1 MGNGAEHSKTINVVR
16 GQNNQWTIANKP
28 DYVTLDAQTGKVT
41 FNANTIK
48 PNSSITITPKAGT
61 GHSVSSN
68 PSTLTAPAAH
78 TVNTTEIVKDYG
90 SNVTAAEINN
100 AVQVANK
107 RTATIK
113 NGTAM
118 PTNLAGGST
127 TTIPVTVTYND
138 GSTEEVQESIFTK
151 ADKRELIT
159 AKNHL
164 DDPVSTEGK
173 KPGTITQYNNA
184 MHNAQQQINTA
195 KTEAQQVINN
205 ERATPQQVSD
215 ALTKVRAAQTKIDQA
230 KALLQ
235 NKEDNSQ
242 LVTSKNNLQSSVNQV
257 PSTAGMTQQSID
269 NYNAKKREAET
280 EITAAQRVIDNGDAT
295 AQQISDEKHRVD
307 NALTALNQAKH
318 DLTADTHALEQA
330 VQQLNRT
337 GTTTGKKPASITAYN
352 NSIRALQSDLTSA
365 KNSANAIIQKPIRT
379 VQEVQSALT
388 NVNRVNERLTQAI
401 NQLVPLA
408 DNSALRTAK
417 TKLDEEINKSVTTDG
432 MTQSSIQA
440 YENAKRAGQTEST
453 NAQNVINNGDATD
466 QQIAAEKTKV
476 EEKYNSLKQAIAGL
490 TPDLAPLQTAK
501 TQLQNDIDQP
511 TSTTGMTSTS
521 VATFNEKLS
530 AARTKIQEIDRV
542 LASHPDVATIRQ
554 NVTAANAAKTALDQA
569 RNGLTVDKA
578 PLENAKNQLQHSI
591 DTQTSTTGMTQDSIN
606 AYNAKLTAARN
617 KIQQINQVL
626 AGSPTVEQINTNTS
640 AANQAKSD
648 LDHARQAL
656 TPDKAPLQNAK
667 TQLEQS
673 INQPTDTTGMTT
685 ASLNAYNQK
694 LQAARQKLTEINQ
707 VLNGNPTVQNINDK
721 VTEANQAK
729 DQLNTARQGLTL
741 DRQPALT
748 TLHGA
753 SNLNQAQQ
761 NNFTQ
766 QINAAQNHAALETIK
781 SNITALN
788 TAMTKLKDSV
798 ADNNTIKSG
807 QNYTDATPANKQA
820 YDNAV
825 NAAKG
830 VIGETTNPT
839 MDVNTVNQKAASVKS
854 TKDALDGQQNLQRAK
869 TEATNAITHASDLNQ
884 AQKNALTQQVNSAQ
898 NVQAVNDIKQTTHS
912 LNTAMTG
919 LKRGVANHNQVVQS
933 DNYVNAD
940 TNKKNDYNNAY
951 NHANDIINGNAQH
964 PVITPSDVNNALS
977 NVTSKEHAL
986 NGEAKLNAAKQE
998 ANTALGH
1005 LNNLNNAQRQN
1016 LQSQI
1021 NGAHQIDAVNTIKQN
1036 ATNLNSA
1043 MGNLRQ
1049 AVADKDQVKR
1059 TEDYADAD
1067 TAKQNAYNSAVSSA
1081 ETIINQTTNPTMS
1094 VDDVNR
1100 ATSAVTSNKNALNG
1114 DEKLAQSKTDAA
1126 RAIDAL
1132 PHLNNAQKADVK
1144 SKINAASNIA
1154 GVNTV
1159 KQQGTD
1165 LNTAMGNL
1173 QGAINDEQTT
1183 LNSQNYQDATPSKKT
1198 AYTNAVQA
1206 AKDILNKSNG
1216 QNKTKDQVTE
1226 AMNQLNSAKNNLD
1239 GTRLLDQAKQTAKQQ
1254 LNNMTHLTTAQK
1266 TNLTNQINSG
1276 TTVAGVH
1283 TVQSNANTLDQ
1294 AMNTLRQSIANK
1306 DATKASEDYVD
1317 ANNDKQTAYN
1327 NAVAAAETI
1336 INANSNPEMNPST
1349 ITQKA
1354 EQVNSSKTAL
1364 NGDENLA
1371 AAKQNAK
1378 TYLNTLTS
1386 ITDAQKNNLISQ
1398 ISSAT
1403 RVSGVDTVKQNAQ
1416 HLDQAMASLQSGI
1429 NNESQ
1434 VKSSEKYRDADTN
1447 KQQEYDNAI
1456 TAAKAIL
1463 NKSTGPN
1470 TAQNAVEAAL
1480 QRVNNAKDALNG
1492 DAKLIAAQNA
1502 AKQHLGTLTHI
1513 TTAQRN
1519 DLTNQISQA
1528 TNLAGVESVKQSA
1541 NSLDG
1546 AMGNLQT
1553 AINDK
1558 SGTLASQN
1566 FLDAD
1571 EQKRNA
1577 YNQAVSAAETILNK
1591 QTGPNTAK
1599 TAVEQA
1605 LNNVNNA
1612 KHALNGTQ
1620 NLNNA
1625 KQAAITAING
1635 ASDLNQKQKDALKT
1649 QANGAQRVSNA
1660 QDVQRN
1666 ATELNTAMGTL
1677 KHAIAD
1683 KTNTLASSKYVN
1695 ADSTKQNAYTTK
1707 VTNAEHI
1714 ISGTPTV
1721 VTTPSEVTAAANQV
1735 NSAKQELNGDER
1747 LRVAKQNANTA
1758 IDALTQLNTPQ
1769 KAKLKEQVGQANRLE
1784 DVQTVQTNG
1793 QALNNA
1799 MKGLRDSIAN
1809 ETTVKASQ
1817 NYTDASSNNQS
1828 TYNSAV
1834 SNAKGIINQTN
1845 NPTMDTSAI
1854 TQATTQVNNAKNG
1867 LNGAENLRN
1876 AQNTAKQNLN
1886 TLSHLTNN
1894 QKSAISTQIDRAGHV
1909 SEVTAAKNA
1918 ATELNTQMGNLEQA
1932 IHDQNTVKQSV
1943 KFTDADK
1950 AKRDAYTN
1958 AVSRAEAIL
1967 NKTQGANTSKQDVEA
1982 AIQNVSS
1989 AKNAL
1994 NGDQNVTNAKNAAKN
2009 ALNNLTSINNAQK
2022 RDLTTKI
2029 DQATTVAGVEAVSN
2043 TGTQLNT
2050 AMANLQNGIN
2060 DKTNT
2065 LASENY
2071 HDADSDKK
2079 TAYTQAVTNAEN
2091 ILNKNS
2097 GSNLDKTAV
2106 ENALS
2111 QVANAKGALNGN
2123 HNLEQAKSNAN
2134 TTINGLQHLTTAQ
2147 KDKLKQQVQ
2156 QAQNVAGVDTV
2167 KSSAN
2172 TLNGAMGTLRNSIQ
2186 DNTATKNGQNYLD
2199 ATGSNKTNYNN
2210 AVDSANGVINA
2221 TSNPNMDAN
2230 AINQIATQVTS
2241 TKNALDGTH
2250 NLTQAKQTATNAIDG
2265 ATNLNKAQK
2274 DALKA
2279 QVTSA
2284 QRVANVTSIQQ
2295 TANELNTAMG
2305 QLQHGIDDE
2314 NATKQTQKYR
2324 DAEQSKKTAY
2334 DQAVAA
2340 AKAILN
2346 KQTGSNSD
2354 KAAVDRALQQVTSTK
2369 DALNGDA
2376 KLAEAKAAA
2385 KQNLGTL
2392 NHITNA
2398 QRTDLEGQINQA
2410 TTVDGVNT
2418 VKTNANTLDGAMNSL
2433 QGSINDKDAT
2443 LRNQNYLDAD
2453 ESKRNAYTQAVTA
2466 AEGILNKQTGG
2477 NTSKADVDNAL
2488 NAVTRAKAALNGAE
2502 NLRNAKTS
2510 ATNTINGLP
2519 NLTQLQKDNLKHQVE
2534 QAQNVAGVNG
2544 VKDKGNT
2551 LNTAM
2556 GALRTS
2562 IQNDN
2567 TTKTSQNYLDASDSN
2582 KNNYNTA
2589 VNNANGVINATNNPN
2604 MDANAINGMANQ
2616 VNTTK
2621 AALNGVQNLAQA
2633 KTNATNTI
2641 NNAHDLNQK
2650 QKDALKTQVN
2660 NAQRVSDAN
2669 NVQHTA
2675 TELNGAMTALKAAI
2689 ADKERTKASGNY
2701 VNADQEKRQAY
2712 DSKVT
2717 NAENIINGTPNATLT
2732 VNDVN
2737 SATSQVNA
2745 AKTALNGDNNL
2756 RVAKENANNTID
2768 GLAQLNNAQKAK
2780 LKEQVQSATTLEGVQ
2795 TVKNSSQTLNT
2806 AMKGLRDS
2814 IANEATIK
2822 AGQNY
2827 TDASPTNRNEYDS
2840 AVTAAKAII
2849 NQTSNPTMEP
2859 NTITQATSQ
2868 VTTKE
2873 HALNGAQNL
2882 AQAKTTAKNNLN
2894 NLTSINNAQKDALTR
2909 SIDGATTVA
2918 GVNQETAKATELNN
2932 AMHSL
2937 QNGINDEAQTK
2948 QTQKYLDAEPIKK
2961 SAYDQAVN
2969 AAKAILTKASG
2980 QNVDKAAVEQALQN
2994 VNSTKTALNGDAK
3007 LNEAKAAAKQTLG
3020 TLTHINNAQRTAL
3033 DNEITQATNVEGVNT
3048 VKAKAQ
3054 QLDGAM
3060 GQLETSIRDKDTT
3073 LQSQNYQDADDAKRT
3088 AYSQAVNA
3096 AATILNKTAGGN
3108 TPKADVE
3115 RAMQA
3120 VTQANTALNGIQN
3133 LERAKQAANTA
3144 ITNASDLNTKQKEA
3158 LKAQVTS
3165 AGRVSAANGVEHT
3178 ATELNTAM
3186 TALKRA
3192 IADKAETKASGNYVN
3207 ADANK
3212 RQAYDEKVTAA
3223 ENIVSGTPTPTLTPA
3238 DVTNAAT
3245 QVTNAKT
3252 QLNGNHNLE
3261 VAKQNAN
3268 TAIDGLTS
3276 LNGPQKAKLKEQVG
3290 QATTLPNVQTVRDN
3304 AQTLN
3309 SAMKG
3314 LRDSIA
3320 NEATIK
3326 AGQNY
3331 TDASPNNRSEY
3342 DSAVT
3347 AAKAIIDQ
3355 TTSPSMNAQ
3364 EINQAKDQVT
3374 AKQQA
3379 LNGQENLRTAQTNAK
3394 QHLNGLSDLTDAQK
3408 DAVKRQIE
3416 GATHVNEVTQAQNN
3430 ADALNTAMTNLK
3442 NGIQDQNTIKQG
3454 VNFTDADEAKRN
3466 AYTNAVTQA
3475 EQILNK
3481 AQGPNTAKDNVESAL
3496 QNVQRA
3502 KNELNGNQ
3510 NVANAKS
3517 TAKNALNNLTS
3528 INNAQK
3534 EALKTQIE
3542 GASTVAGV
3550 NQVSTTASE
3559 LNTAMSNL
3567 QSGINDEAATKA
3579 AQKYTDADRDKQT
3592 AYNDAVTA
3600 AKTLLDKTAGSN
3612 DNKAAVEQALQRVN
3626 TAKTALN
3633 GDARLNEA
3641 KNTAKQQLATMSH
3654 LTNAQKANLTEQIE
3668 RGTTV
3673 AGVQGIQA
3681 NAGTLDQAMNQLR
3694 QSIASKD
3701 TTKSSEDYQ
3710 DANADLQNAYNR
3722 AVSDAEGIISATNNP
3737 EMNPDTINQ
3746 KASQVNS
3753 AKSALNGDEKLA
3765 AAKQTAKTD
3774 IGRLTDL
3781 NNAQRTAAN
3790 AEVDQAPNLA
3800 AVTAAKN
3807 KATSLNTA
3815 MGNLKHALA
3824 EKDNTKRSV
3833 NYTDADQP
3841 KQQAY
3846 DTAVTQ
3852 AEAIT
3857 NANGSNANETQVQA
3871 ALNQLNQ
3878 AKNDLN
3884 GDNKVAQAKET
3895 AKRALASYSN
3905 LNNAQSTAATSQIDN
3920 ATTVADVTAAQ
3931 NTANE
3936 LNTAMGQLQN
3946 GINDQNTVKQQVNF
3960 TDADQGKKD
3969 AYTNAVTNAQGIL
3982 DKANGQNMTKAQ
3994 VEAALNQVTTAK
4006 NALNGDAN
4014 VRQAKSDA
4022 KANLGTL
4029 THLNNAQKQDLTS
4042 QIEGA
4047 TTVNGVN
4054 SVKTKAQD
4062 LDGAMQRLES
4072 AIANKDQTKASE
4084 NYIDADP
4091 TKKTAF
4097 DNAIIQAESYLNKD
4111 HGANKDKQAVEQAIQ
4126 SVTSTENALN
4136 GDANLQRAKTEATQA
4151 IDNLTHLNTPQKT
4164 ALKQQVNAAQRVSGV
4179 TDLKNS
4185 ATSLNNAMDQLKQ
4198 AIADHDTIVA
4208 GGNYTNA
4215 SPDKQGAYTD
4225 AYNAAKNIVNGSP
4238 NVITNAADVTA
4249 ATQRV
4254 NNAETGLN
4262 GDTNL
4267 ATAKQQA
4274 KDALRQ
4280 MTHLSDA
4287 QKQSITGQIDSATQV
4302 TGVQSVKDNA
4312 TNLDNAMN
4320 QLRNSIA
4327 NKDEVKASQPYVDA
4341 DTDKQNAYNTAV
4353 TSAENIINATSQPTL
4368 NPSAVT
4374 QAANQVNT
4382 NKTALNGAQNLA
4394 NKKQETTANIN
4405 QLSHLNNAQKQD
4417 LNTQVTNAPN
4427 ISTVNQVKTKA
4438 EQLDQAMERL
4448 INGIQDKDQ
4457 VKQSVNFTDADPE
4470 KQTAYNNAVTA
4481 AENIINQA
4489 NGTNANQSQV
4499 EAALSTVTTTKQ
4511 ALNGDRK
4518 VTDAKNNANQRLST
4532 LDNLNNAQKGAVTG
4546 NINQAHTVA
4555 EVTQAIQTAQELNTA
4570 MGNLKNSLNDKDTTL
4585 GSQNFA
4591 DADPEKKNAYNEAV
4605 RNAENILNKSTGT
4618 NVPKDQVEAAMNQVN
4633 TTKAALNGTQNLEKA
4648 KQHANTAID
4657 GLSHLTNAQKDA
4669 LKQLVQQSTTVA
4681 EAQGN
4686 EQKANNVDAA
4696 MDKLRQSIADNATTK
4711 QNQNYT
4717 DASPNKKDAYNNAV
4731 TTAQGIIDQTTNPT
4745 LDPTV
4750 INQAAG
4756 QVSTTKNALN
4766 GNENLEAAKQQATQS
4781 LGSLDN
4787 LNNAQKQ
4794 AVTNQINGAHT
4805 VDEANQI
4812 KQNAQNLNTAMGNLK
4827 QAIADKDATKA
4838 TVNFTDADQAKQQA
4852 YNTAVTNAENI
4863 ISKANGGNAT
4873 QTEVEQAI
4881 QQVNATKQALNG
4893 NANVQHAKDEATAL
4907 INSSNDLNQAQ
4918 KDALKQQVQNATTVA
4933 GVNNVKQTAQELNN
4947 AMTQLKQGIADKEQT
4962 KADGNFVNA
4971 DPDKQNAYNQAVA
4984 KAEALIS
4991 GTPDV
4996 VVTPSEITAALNK
5009 VTQAKNDLNGNTNLA
5024 TAKQNVQQAIDQL
5037 PNLNQAQRDEYNKQ
5051 ITQATLV
5058 PNVNAIQQAAT
5069 TLNDAMTQLKQGIAD
5084 KDQTKANGN
5093 FVNADT
5099 DKQNA
5104 YNNAVA
5110 HAEQIISG
5118 TPNANVDP
5126 QQVAQALQQVNQ
5138 AKGDLN
5144 GNHNLQVAKDNANTA
5159 IDQLPN
5165 LNQPQKTALKDQVSH
5180 AELVTGVNAIKQ
5192 NADALNNAM
5201 GTLKQQIQ
5209 ANSQVP
5215 QSVDFTQADQDK
5227 QQAYNNAANQ
5237 AQQIANGTPTPVL
5250 APDTVT
5256 QAVTTMNQAKDAL
5269 NGDEKLAQAKQDAL
5283 ANLDTLRD
5291 LNQPQRDALRN
5302 QINQAQALATVEQTK
5317 QNAQNVNTAM
5327 GNLKQGIANKDTVK
5341 ASENYH
5347 DADVDKQTAYTN
5359 AVSQAEGIIN
5369 QTTNPTLN
5377 PDDITRALTQVTDAK
5392 NSLNGEAKLATEK
5405 QNAKDA
5411 VSGMTH
5417 LNDAQKQALK
5427 GQIDQSP
5434 EIATVNQVKQ
5444 TATSL
5449 DQAMD
5454 QLSQAINDKDQI
5466 LADGNYLNAD
5476 PDKQNAYKQAVA
5488 KAEALLNKQSG
5499 TNEVQ
5504 AQVESITNEVNAAKQ
5519 ALNGNDNLANAKQ
5532 QAKQQLANLT
5542 HLNDAQKQSFE
5553 SQITQAPLVTDV
5565 TTINQKAQT
5574 LDHAM
5579 ELLRN
5584 SVADNQT
5591 TLASEDY
5598 HDATAQRQN
5607 DYNKAVTAANNIINQ
5622 TTSPTMNPDDVNGA
5636 TTQVNNTKV
5645 ALDGD
5650 ENLAAAKQQ
5659 ANNRLDQL
5667 DHLNNAQKQQLQSQI
5682 TQSSDIA
5689 AVNGHKQTA
5698 ESLNTAMGNLINAI
5712 ADHQAVEQRGNFINA
5727 DTDKQTAYNTAVN
5740 EAAAMINKQTGQNAN
5755 QTEVEQA
5762 ITKVQTT
5769 LQALNGDHNLQ
5780 VAKTNATQAID
5791 ALTSLNDPQKT
5802 ALKDQVTAATL
5813 VTAVHQIEQNAN
5825 TLNQAMHG
5833 LRQSIQDNA
5842 ATKANSKYINEDQ
5855 PEQQNYDQAVQAANN
5870 IINEQTATLDNN
5882 AINQAA
5888 ATVNTTKAALHGDVK
5903 LQNDKDHAKQTVS
5916 QLAHLNN
5923 AQKHM
5928 EDTLID
5934 SETTRTAV
5942 KQDLTEAQALDQLM
5956 DALQQSIA
5964 DKDATRAS
5972 SAYVNAEPN
5981 KKQAYDEAVQNAESI
5996 IAGLNNPTINK
6007 GNVSSAT
6014 QAVISSKNALDGV
6027 ERLAQDKQ
6035 TAGNSLNHLDQLT
6048 PAQQQALENQINNAT
6063 TRDKV
6068 AEIIAQAQALNEAMK
6083 ALKESIKDQ
6092 PQTEAS
6098 SKFIN
6103 EDQAQKDAY
6112 TQAVQHAKDL
6122 INKTTDPTLAKSIID
6137 QATQAVTDAKNNL
6150 HGDQK
6155 LAQDKQR
6162 ATETLN
6168 NLSNLNTPQRQALE
6182 NQINNAATRGE
6193 VAQKLT
6199 EAQALNQAMEA
6210 LRNSIQDQQQT
6221 EAGSKFI
6228 NEDKPQKDAYQ
6239 AAVQNAKD
6247 LINQTNNPTLDK
6259 AQVEQLT
6266 QAVNQAKDN
6275 LHGDQKLADDKQHA
6289 VTDLNQLNG
6298 LNNPQRQALESQINN
6313 AATRDEVAQKLAE
6326 AKALD
6331 QAMQALRNSIQD
6343 QQQTESGS
6351 KFINEDKPQKDAY
6364 QAAVQNA
6371 KDLINQTGNPTL
6383 DKSQVEQLTQ
6393 AVTTAKDNLH
6403 GDQKLA
6409 RDQQQ
6414 AVTTVNALPNLNHAQ
6429 QQALTDAINA
6439 APTRTEVA
6447 QHVQTA
6453 TELDHAM
6460 ETLKNKVDQV
6470 NTDKA
6475 QPNYTEAS
6483 TDKKEAVDQALQA
6496 AQSITD
6502 PTNGSNANKDA
6513 VEQALTK
6520 LQEKENELNGNER
6533 VAEAKTQAKQTID
6546 QLTHLNADQIATA
6559 KQNID
6564 QATKLQPIAEL
6575 VDQATQLNQS
6585 MDQLQQAVNEHAN
6598 VEQTVDYTQADSDK
6612 QNAYKQ
6618 AIADAE
6624 NVLKQNA
6631 NKQQVDQALQNILNA
6646 KQALNGDERVALAK
6660 TNGKHD
6666 IDQLNALNNA
6676 QQDGF
6681 KGRIDQSNDLNQI
6694 QQIVDE
6700 AKALNRA
6707 MDQLSQEITGNEGRT
6722 KGSTNYVNADTQ
6734 VKQVYDEAV
6743 DKAKQALDKSTGQ
6756 NLTAEQV
6763 IKLNDAIT
6771 AAKKAL
6777 NGEERLNNRKA
6788 EALQRLD
6795 QLTHLNNAQRQLAIQ
6810 QINNAET
6817 LNKASRAINR
6827 ATKLDNAMGAVQ
6839 QYIDEQHLGVISSTN
6854 YINADDN
6861 LKANYD
6867 NAIANAAHELDK
6879 VQGNAIA
6886 KAEAEQLK
6894 QNIIDAQNALNGD
6907 QNLAN
6912 AKDKANAFVN
6922 SLNGLNQQ
6930 QQDLAHK
6937 AINNADTV
6945 SDVTDI
6951 VNNQID
6957 LNDAMETL
6965 KHLVDNEIPN
6975 AEQTVN
6981 YQNADDNAKTNFDD
6995 AKRLANTLLNSD
7007 NTNVNDIN
7015 GAIQTVNDAIHNLN
7029 GDQRLQD
7036 AKDKAIQS
7044 INQALANKLKEIEA
7058 SNATDQDKL
7067 IAKNKA
7073 EELANSIINNIN
7085 KATSNQAVSQV
7096 QTAGNH
7102 AIEQVHANEIPKA
7115 KIDANKDVDKQVQ
7128 SLIDEIDRNPNLTD
7142 KEKQA
7147 LKDRINQILQQGHNG
7162 INNAMTKEEIEQAKA
7177 QLAQALQDIKDLV
7190 KAKEDAKQDVDKQ
7203 VQALI
7208 DEIDQNPNLTDKEKQ
7223 ALKDRINQ
7231 ILQQGHNGINNAM
7244 TKEEIEQAKAQL
7256 AQALQDIKD
7265 LVKAKENAKQ
7275 DIDKRVQALIDEIDQ
7290 NPNLT
7295 DKEKQ
7300 ALKDRI
7306 NQILQQGHND
7316 INNALTKEEI
7326 EQAKAQLAQALQDIK
7341 DLVKAKEDA
7350 KNAIKALANAKRD
7363 QINSNPDLTPEQK
7376 AKALKEIDEAEKR
7389 ALQNVENAQTIDQ
7402 LNRGLNLGLDDIR
7415 NTHVWEVD
7423 EQPAVN
7429 EIFEATPEQI
7439 LVNGELI
7446 VHRDDIITEQDILAH
7461 INLIDQLSAE
7471 VIDTPSTATISD
7483 SLTAKVEVT
7492 LLDGSK
7498 VIVNVPVKVVEKELS
7513 VVKQQAI
7520 ESIENAAQ
7528 QKIDE
7533 INNSVTLT
7541 LEQKEAA
7548 IAEVNKLKQQAID
7561 YINNAP
7567 DVHSVEEIQQQEQAH
7582 IEQFYPEQFTIE
7594 QAKSNAIKSIED
7606 AIQHMIDEIKARTD
7620 LTDKEKQ
7627 EAIAKLNQLKEQA
7640 IQAIQRAQSIDEISE
7655 QLEQFKAQM
7664 KAANPTAKE
7673 LAKRKQ
7679 EAISRIKD
7687 FSNEKINS
7695 IRNSEIGTTDEKQAA
7710 MNQINEIVL
7719 ETIRDINNA
7728 HTLQQVEAALNN
7740 GIARISAVQI
7750 VISDRA
7756 KQSSS
7761 TGNESNSHL
7770 TIGYGTANHP
7780 FNSSTIGHKK
7790 KIDEDDDIDPLHMR
7804 HFSNNFGN
7812 VIKNAIG
7819 VVGISGLL
7827 ASFWFFIAKR
7837 RRKEDEEEELEIRDN
7852 NKDSIKET
7860 LDDTK
7865 HLPLLFAKRRRKE
7878 DEEDVTVEEK
7888 DTLNNGESL
7897 DKVKHTPFFLP
7908 KRRRKEDE
7916 EDVEVTN
7923 ENTDEKVLQD
7933 NEHSPILIA
7942 KRRKDKEVDVETT
7955 TSIESNE
7962 DDAPLLLAKKKNQK
7976 DNQSK
7981 GKKSASKNLLK
7992 S

>member
-1 MGNGAEHSKTINVVR
+1 MNYRDKIQKFSIRKYTVGTFSTVIATLVFLGFNTSQAHAAETNQPASVVKQKQQSNNEQTENRESQVQNSQNSQNGQSLSATHENEQPNISQANLVDQKVAQSSTTNDEQPASQNVNTKKDSATAATTQPDKEQSKHKQNESQSANKNGNDNRAAHVENHEANVVTASDSSDNGNVQHDRNELQAFFDANYHDYRFIDRENADSGTFNYVKGIFDKINTLLGSNDPINNKDLQLAYKELEQAVALIRTMPQRQQTSRRSNRIQTRSVESRAAEPRSVSDYQNANSSYYVENANDGSGYPVGTYINASSKGAPYNLPTTPWNTLKASDSKEIALMTAKQTGDGYQWVIKFNKGHAPHQNMIFWFALPADQVPVGRTDFVTVNSDGTNVQWSHGAGAGANKPLQQMWEYGVNDPHRSHDFKIRNRSGQVIYDWPTVHIYSLEDLSRASDYFSEAGATAATKAFGRQNFEYINGQKPAESPGVPKVYTFIGQGDASYTISFKTQGPTVNKLYYAAGGRALEYNQLFMYSQLYVESTQDHQQRLNGLRQVVNRTYRIGTTKRVEVSQGNVQTKKVLESTNLNIDDFVDDPLSYVKTPSNKVLGFYPTNANTNAFRPGGVQELNEYQLSQLFTDQKLQEAARTRNPIRLMIGFDYPDGYGNSETLVPVNLTVLPEIQHNIKFFKNDDTQNIAEKPFSKQAGHPVFYVYAGNQGNASVNLGGSVTSIQPLRINLTSNENFTDKDWQITGIPRTLHIENSTNRTNNARERNIELVGNLLPGDYFGTIRFGRKEQLFEIRVKPHTPTITTTAEQLRGTALQKVPVNISGIPLDPSALVYLVAPTNQTTNGGSEADQIPSGYTILATGTPDGVHNTITIQPKDYVVFIPPVGKQIRAVVYYNKVVASNMSNAVTILPDDIPPTINNPVGINAKYYRGDEVSFTMGVSDRHSGLKSTTITTLPSGWTSNLTKSDNKNGSLAITGRVSMNQAFNSDITFKVSATDNVNNTTNDSQSKHVSIHVGKISEDAHPIVLGNTEKVVVVNPTAVSNDEKQSIITAFMNKNQNIRGYLASTDPVTVDNNGNVTLHYRDGSSTTLDATNVMTYEPVVKSEYQTANAAKTATVTIAKGQSFSIGDIKQYFTLSNGQAIPSGTFTNITSDRTIPTAQEVSQMNAGTQLYHIVASNAYHKDTEDFYISLKIVDVKQPEGDQRVYRTSTYDLTTDEISKVKQAFINANRDVITLAEGDISVTNTPNGANVSTITVNINKGRLTKSFASNLANMNFLRWVNFPQDYTVTWTNAKIANRPTDGGLSWSDDHKSLIYRYDATLGTQITTNDILTMLKATTTVPGLRNNITGNEKTQAEAGGRPNFRTTGYSQSNATTDGQRQFTLNGQVIQVLDIINPSNGYGGQPVTNSNTRANHSNSTVVNVNEPAANRAGAFTIDHVVKSNSTHNASDAVYKAQLYLTPYGPKQYVEHLNQNTGNTTDAINIYFVPSDLVNPTISVGNYTNHQVFSGETFTNTITANDNFGVQSVTVPNTSQITGTVDNNHQHVSATAPNVTSATNKTINLLATDTSGNTATTSFNVTVKPLRDKYRVGTSSTAANPVRIANISNNATVSQADQTAIINSLTFTETVPNRSYARASANEITSKTVSNVSRTGNNANVTVTATYQDGTTSTVTVPVKHVIPEIVAHSHYTVQGQDFPAGNGSSASDYFKLSNGSAIPDATITWVSGQAPNKDNTRIGEDITVTAHILIDGETTPITKTATYKVVSTVPKHVFETNRGAVFPGVSDVYDAKQYVKPVNDSWTQNAQRMNFQFTNSYGPSKDVVGISTRDIRVTYDNHQTQIIKILAKVKPDPPRIDGNSVTYKAGLTNQQIKINNVLSSSSIKLFKADNTPLTITNTTYGSGNTAVVTVSDALPNGVIKARSSITMNNVTYTTQDEHGRAIDVTRNESVDSNDSATVTVTPQLQATTEGAVFIKGGDGFDFGHVERFIQNPPHGATVAWHDSPDTWKNTVGNTHKTAVVTLPSGQGTRNVEVPVKVYPVANAKAPSRDVKGQNLTHGTNAIDYITFDQNTNTNGITAAWANRQQPNNQQAGVQHLNVDVTYPGISAAKRVPVTVNVYQFEFPQTTYTTTVGGTLASGTQASGYAHMQNANGLPTDGFTYKWNNAATGTNDANWAAMNKPNMAKVVNAKYDVIYNGHTFATSLPAKFVVKDVQPAKPTVTETAAGAITIAPGANQTVNTHAGNVTTYADKLVIKRNSSVVTTFTRRNNTSPWVKEASAATVAGIAGTNNGITVAAGTFNPADTIQVVATQGSGETISDEQRSDDFTVVAPQPNQATTKIWQNGHIDITPNNPSGHLINPTQAMDIAYTEKVGNGAEHSKTINVVR

-118 PTNLAGGST
+118 PINLAGGST

-511 TSTTGMTSTS
+511 TSTTGMTSAS
-521 VATFNEKLS
+521 VAAFNDKLS

-554 NVTAANAAKTALDQA
+554 NVTAANAAKSALDQA

-578 PLENAKNQLQHSI
+578 PLENAKAQLQQSI
-591 DTQTSTTGMTQDSIN
+591 DTQTSTTGMTQDSVN

-626 AGSPTVEQINTNTS
+626 AGSPTVDQINTNTS

-656 TPDKAPLQNAK
+656 TPDKASLQTAK

-721 VTEANQAK
+721 VAEANQAK

-898 NVQAVNDIKQTTHS
+898 NVQAVNDIKQTTQS

-977 NVTSKEHAL
+977 NVTSKEQAL
-986 NGEAKLNAAKQE
+986 NGNTKLNAAKQE
-998 ANTALGH
+998 ANTALGQ

-1021 NGAHQIDAVNTIKQN
+1021 NGAHQIETVNTIKQN

-1059 TEDYADAD
+1059 TEDY
-1067 TAKQNAYNSAVSSA
+1067 
-1081 ETIINQTTNPTMS
+1081 
-1094 VDDVNR
+1094 
-1100 ATSAVTSNKNALNG
+1100 
-1114 DEKLAQSKTDAA
+1114 
-1126 RAIDAL
+1126 
-1132 PHLNNAQKADVK
+1132 
-1144 SKINAASNIA
+1144 
-1154 GVNTV
+1154 
-1159 KQQGTD
+1159 
-1165 LNTAMGNL
+1165 
-1173 QGAINDEQTT
+1173 
-1183 LNSQNYQDATPSKKT
+1183 
-1198 AYTNAVQA
+1198 
-1206 AKDILNKSNG
+1206 
-1216 QNKTKDQVTE
+1216 
-1226 AMNQLNSAKNNLD
+1226 
-1239 GTRLLDQAKQTAKQQ
+1239 
-1254 LNNMTHLTTAQK
+1254 
-1266 TNLTNQINSG
+1266 
-1276 TTVAGVH
+1276 
-1283 TVQSNANTLDQ
+1283 
-1294 AMNTLRQSIANK
+1294 
-1306 DATKASEDYVD
+1306 
-1317 ANNDKQTAYN
+1317 
-1327 NAVAAAETI
+1327 
-1336 INANSNPEMNPST
+1336 
-1349 ITQKA
+1349 
-1354 EQVNSSKTAL
+1354 
-1364 NGDENLA
+1364 
-1371 AAKQNAK
+1371 
-1378 TYLNTLTS
+1378 
-1386 ITDAQKNNLISQ
+1386 
-1398 ISSAT
+1398 
-1403 RVSGVDTVKQNAQ
+1403 
-1416 HLDQAMASLQSGI
+1416 
-1429 NNESQ
+1429 
-1434 VKSSEKYRDADTN
+1434 
-1447 KQQEYDNAI
+1447 
-1456 TAAKAIL
+1456 
-1463 NKSTGPN
+1463 
-1470 TAQNAVEAAL
+1470 
-1480 QRVNNAKDALNG
+1480 
-1492 DAKLIAAQNA
+1492 
-1502 AKQHLGTLTHI
+1502 
-1513 TTAQRN
+1513 
-1519 DLTNQISQA
+1519 
-1528 TNLAGVESVKQSA
+1528 
-1541 NSLDG
+1541 
-1546 AMGNLQT
+1546 
-1553 AINDK
+1553 
-1558 SGTLASQN
+1558 
-1566 FLDAD
+1566 
-1571 EQKRNA
+1571 
-1577 YNQAVSAAETILNK
+1577 
-1591 QTGPNTAK
+1591 
-1599 TAVEQA
+1599 
-1605 LNNVNNA
+1605 
-1612 KHALNGTQ
+1612 
-1620 NLNNA
+1620 
-1625 KQAAITAING
+1625 
-1635 ASDLNQKQKDALKT
+1635 
-1649 QANGAQRVSNA
+1649 
-1660 QDVQRN
+1660 
-1666 ATELNTAMGTL
+1666 
-1677 KHAIAD
+1677 
-1683 KTNTLASSKYVN
+1683 
-1695 ADSTKQNAYTTK
+1695 
-1707 VTNAEHI
+1707 
-1714 ISGTPTV
+1714 
-1721 VTTPSEVTAAANQV
+1721 
-1735 NSAKQELNGDER
+1735 
-1747 LRVAKQNANTA
+1747 
-1758 IDALTQLNTPQ
+1758 
-1769 KAKLKEQVGQANRLE
+1769 
-1784 DVQTVQTNG
+1784 
-1793 QALNNA
+1793 
-1799 MKGLRDSIAN
+1799 
-1809 ETTVKASQ
+1809 
-1817 NYTDASSNNQS
+1817 
-1828 TYNSAV
+1828 
-1834 SNAKGIINQTN
+1834 
-1845 NPTMDTSAI
+1845 
-1854 TQATTQVNNAKNG
+1854 
-1867 LNGAENLRN
+1867 
-1876 AQNTAKQNLN
+1876 
-1886 TLSHLTNN
+1886 
-1894 QKSAISTQIDRAGHV
+1894 
-1909 SEVTAAKNA
+1909 
-1918 ATELNTQMGNLEQA
+1918 
-1932 IHDQNTVKQSV
+1932 
-1943 KFTDADK
+1943 
-1950 AKRDAYTN
+1950 
-1958 AVSRAEAIL
+1958 
-1967 NKTQGANTSKQDVEA
+1967 
-1982 AIQNVSS
+1982 
-1989 AKNAL
+1989 
-1994 NGDQNVTNAKNAAKN
+1994 
-2009 ALNNLTSINNAQK
+2009 
-2022 RDLTTKI
+2022 
-2029 DQATTVAGVEAVSN
+2029 
-2043 TGTQLNT
+2043 
-2050 AMANLQNGIN
+2050 
-2060 DKTNT
+2060 
-2065 LASENY
+2065 
-2071 HDADSDKK
+2071 
-2079 TAYTQAVTNAEN
+2079 
-2091 ILNKNS
+2091 
-2097 GSNLDKTAV
+2097 
-2106 ENALS
+2106 
-2111 QVANAKGALNGN
+2111 
-2123 HNLEQAKSNAN
+2123 
-2134 TTINGLQHLTTAQ
+2134 
-2147 KDKLKQQVQ
+2147 
-2156 QAQNVAGVDTV
+2156 
-2167 KSSAN
+2167 
-2172 TLNGAMGTLRNSIQ
+2172 
-2186 DNTATKNGQNYLD
+2186 
-2199 ATGSNKTNYNN
+2199 
-2210 AVDSANGVINA
+2210 
-2221 TSNPNMDAN
+2221 
-2230 AINQIATQVTS
+2230 
-2241 TKNALDGTH
+2241 
-2250 NLTQAKQTATNAIDG
+2250 
-2265 ATNLNKAQK
+2265 
-2274 DALKA
+2274 
-2279 QVTSA
+2279 
-2284 QRVANVTSIQQ
+2284 
-2295 TANELNTAMG
+2295 
-2305 QLQHGIDDE
+2305 
-2314 NATKQTQKYR
+2314 
-2324 DAEQSKKTAY
+2324 
-2334 DQAVAA
+2334 
-2340 AKAILN
+2340 
-2346 KQTGSNSD
+2346 
-2354 KAAVDRALQQVTSTK
+2354 
-2369 DALNGDA
+2369 
-2376 KLAEAKAAA
+2376 
-2385 KQNLGTL
+2385 
-2392 NHITNA
+2392 
-2398 QRTDLEGQINQA
+2398 
-2410 TTVDGVNT
+2410 
-2418 VKTNANTLDGAMNSL
+2418 
-2433 QGSINDKDAT
+2433 
-2443 LRNQNYLDAD
+2443 
-2453 ESKRNAYTQAVTA
+2453 
-2466 AEGILNKQTGG
+2466 
-2477 NTSKADVDNAL
+2477 
-2488 NAVTRAKAALNGAE
+2488 
-2502 NLRNAKTS
+2502 
-2510 ATNTINGLP
+2510 
-2519 NLTQLQKDNLKHQVE
+2519 
-2534 QAQNVAGVNG
+2534 
-2544 VKDKGNT
+2544 
-2551 LNTAM
+2551 
-2556 GALRTS
+2556 
-2562 IQNDN
+2562 
-2567 TTKTSQNYLDASDSN
+2567 
-2582 KNNYNTA
+2582 
-2589 VNNANGVINATNNPN
+2589 
-2604 MDANAINGMANQ
+2604 
-2616 VNTTK
+2616 
-2621 AALNGVQNLAQA
+2621 
-2633 KTNATNTI
+2633 
-2641 NNAHDLNQK
+2641 
-2650 QKDALKTQVN
+2650 
-2660 NAQRVSDAN
+2660 
-2669 NVQHTA
+2669 
-2675 TELNGAMTALKAAI
+2675 
-2689 ADKERTKASGNY
+2689 
-2701 VNADQEKRQAY
+2701 
-2712 DSKVT
+2712 
-2717 NAENIINGTPNATLT
+2717 
-2732 VNDVN
+2732 
-2737 SATSQVNA
+2737 
-2745 AKTALNGDNNL
+2745 
-2756 RVAKENANNTID
+2756 
-2768 GLAQLNNAQKAK
+2768 
-2780 LKEQVQSATTLEGVQ
+2780 
-2795 TVKNSSQTLNT
+2795 
-2806 AMKGLRDS
+2806 
-2814 IANEATIK
+2814 
-2822 AGQNY
+2822 
-2827 TDASPTNRNEYDS
+2827 
-2840 AVTAAKAII
+2840 
-2849 NQTSNPTMEP
+2849 
-2859 NTITQATSQ
+2859 
-2868 VTTKE
+2868 
-2873 HALNGAQNL
+2873 
-2882 AQAKTTAKNNLN
+2882 
-2894 NLTSINNAQKDALTR
+2894 
-2909 SIDGATTVA
+2909 
-2918 GVNQETAKATELNN
+2918 
-2932 AMHSL
+2932 
-2937 QNGINDEAQTK
+2937 
-2948 QTQKYLDAEPIKK
+2948 
-2961 SAYDQAVN
+2961 
-2969 AAKAILTKASG
+2969 
-2980 QNVDKAAVEQALQN
+2980 
-2994 VNSTKTALNGDAK
+2994 
-3007 LNEAKAAAKQTLG
+3007 
-3020 TLTHINNAQRTAL
+3020 
-3033 DNEITQATNVEGVNT
+3033 
-3048 VKAKAQ
+3048 
-3054 QLDGAM
+3054 
-3060 GQLETSIRDKDTT
+3060 
-3073 LQSQNYQDADDAKRT
+3073 
-3088 AYSQAVNA
+3088 
-3096 AATILNKTAGGN
+3096 
-3108 TPKADVE
+3108 
-3115 RAMQA
+3115 
-3120 VTQANTALNGIQN
+3120 
-3133 LERAKQAANTA
+3133 
-3144 ITNASDLNTKQKEA
+3144 
-3158 LKAQVTS
+3158 
-3165 AGRVSAANGVEHT
+3165 
-3178 ATELNTAM
+3178 
-3186 TALKRA
+3186 
-3192 IADKAETKASGNYVN
+3192 
-3207 ADANK
+3207 
-3212 RQAYDEKVTAA
+3212 
-3223 ENIVSGTPTPTLTPA
+3223 
-3238 DVTNAAT
+3238 
-3245 QVTNAKT
+3245 
-3252 QLNGNHNLE
+3252 
-3261 VAKQNAN
+3261 
-3268 TAIDGLTS
+3268 
-3276 LNGPQKAKLKEQVG
+3276 
-3290 QATTLPNVQTVRDN
+3290 
-3304 AQTLN
+3304 
-3309 SAMKG
+3309 
-3314 LRDSIA
+3314 
-3320 NEATIK
+3320 
-3326 AGQNY
+3326 
-3331 TDASPNNRSEY
+3331 
-3342 DSAVT
+3342 
-3347 AAKAIIDQ
+3347 
-3355 TTSPSMNAQ
+3355 
-3364 EINQAKDQVT
+3364 
-3374 AKQQA
+3374 
-3379 LNGQENLRTAQTNAK
+3379 
-3394 QHLNGLSDLTDAQK
+3394 
-3408 DAVKRQIE
+3408 
-3416 GATHVNEVTQAQNN
+3416 
-3430 ADALNTAMTNLK
+3430 
-3442 NGIQDQNTIKQG
+3442 
-3454 VNFTDADEAKRN
+3454 
-3466 AYTNAVTQA
+3466 
-3475 EQILNK
+3475 
-3481 AQGPNTAKDNVESAL
+3481 
-3496 QNVQRA
+3496 
-3502 KNELNGNQ
+3502 
-3510 NVANAKS
+3510 
-3517 TAKNALNNLTS
+3517 
-3528 INNAQK
+3528 
-3534 EALKTQIE
+3534 
-3542 GASTVAGV
+3542 
-3550 NQVSTTASE
+3550 
-3559 LNTAMSNL
+3559 
-3567 QSGINDEAATKA
+3567 
-3579 AQKYTDADRDKQT
+3579 
-3592 AYNDAVTA
+3592 
-3600 AKTLLDKTAGSN
+3600 
-3612 DNKAAVEQALQRVN
+3612 
-3626 TAKTALN
+3626 
-3633 GDARLNEA
+3633 
-3641 KNTAKQQLATMSH
+3641 
-3654 LTNAQKANLTEQIE
+3654 
-3668 RGTTV
+3668 
-3673 AGVQGIQA
+3673 
-3681 NAGTLDQAMNQLR
+3681 
-3694 QSIASKD
+3694 
-3701 TTKSSEDYQ
+3701 
-3710 DANADLQNAYNR
+3710 
-3722 AVSDAEGIISATNNP
+3722 
-3737 EMNPDTINQ
+3737 
-3746 KASQVNS
+3746 
-3753 AKSALNGDEKLA
+3753 
-3765 AAKQTAKTD
+3765 
-3774 IGRLTDL
+3774 
-3781 NNAQRTAAN
+3781 
-3790 AEVDQAPNLA
+3790 
-3800 AVTAAKN
+3800 
-3807 KATSLNTA
+3807 
-3815 MGNLKHALA
+3815 
-3824 EKDNTKRSV
+3824 
-3833 NYTDADQP
+3833 
-3841 KQQAY
+3841 
-3846 DTAVTQ
+3846 
-3852 AEAIT
+3852 
-3857 NANGSNANETQVQA
+3857 
-3871 ALNQLNQ
+3871 
-3878 AKNDLN
+3878 
-3884 GDNKVAQAKET
+3884 
-3895 AKRALASYSN
+3895 
-3905 LNNAQSTAATSQIDN
+3905 
-3920 ATTVADVTAAQ
+3920 
-3931 NTANE
+3931 
-3936 LNTAMGQLQN
+3936 
-3946 GINDQNTVKQQVNF
+3946 
-3960 TDADQGKKD
+3960 
-3969 AYTNAVTNAQGIL
+3969 
-3982 DKANGQNMTKAQ
+3982 
-3994 VEAALNQVTTAK
+3994 
-4006 NALNGDAN
+4006 
-4014 VRQAKSDA
+4014 
-4022 KANLGTL
+4022 
-4029 THLNNAQKQDLTS
+4029 
-4042 QIEGA
+4042 
-4047 TTVNGVN
+4047 
-4054 SVKTKAQD
+4054 
-4062 LDGAMQRLES
+4062 
-4072 AIANKDQTKASE
+4072 
-4084 NYIDADP
+4084 
-4091 TKKTAF
+4091 
-4097 DNAIIQAESYLNKD
+4097 
-4111 HGANKDKQAVEQAIQ
+4111 
-4126 SVTSTENALN
+4126 
-4136 GDANLQRAKTEATQA
+4136 
-4151 IDNLTHLNTPQKT
+4151 
-4164 ALKQQVNAAQRVSGV
+4164 
-4179 TDLKNS
+4179 
-4185 ATSLNNAMDQLKQ
+4185 
-4198 AIADHDTIVA
+4198 
-4208 GGNYTNA
+4208 
-4215 SPDKQGAYTD
+4215 
-4225 AYNAAKNIVNGSP
+4225 
-4238 NVITNAADVTA
+4238 
-4249 ATQRV
+4249 
-4254 NNAETGLN
+4254 
-4262 GDTNL
+4262 
-4267 ATAKQQA
+4267 
-4274 KDALRQ
+4274 
-4280 MTHLSDA
+4280 
-4287 QKQSITGQIDSATQV
+4287 
-4302 TGVQSVKDNA
+4302 
-4312 TNLDNAMN
+4312 
-4320 QLRNSIA
+4320 
-4327 NKDEVKASQPYVDA
+4327 
-4341 DTDKQNAYNTAV
+4341 
-4353 TSAENIINATSQPTL
+4353 
-4368 NPSAVT
+4368 
-4374 QAANQVNT
+4374 
-4382 NKTALNGAQNLA
+4382 
-4394 NKKQETTANIN
+4394 
-4405 QLSHLNNAQKQD
+4405 
-4417 LNTQVTNAPN
+4417 
-4427 ISTVNQVKTKA
+4427 
-4438 EQLDQAMERL
+4438 
-4448 INGIQDKDQ
+4448 
-4457 VKQSVNFTDADPE
+4457 
-4470 KQTAYNNAVTA
+4470 
-4481 AENIINQA
+4481 
-4489 NGTNANQSQV
+4489 
-4499 EAALSTVTTTKQ
+4499 
-4511 ALNGDRK
+4511 
-4518 VTDAKNNANQRLST
+4518 
-4532 LDNLNNAQKGAVTG
+4532 
-4546 NINQAHTVA
+4546 
-4555 EVTQAIQTAQELNTA
+4555 
-4570 MGNLKNSLNDKDTTL
+4570 
-4585 GSQNFA
+4585 A

-4657 GLSHLTNAQKDA
+4657 GLSHLTNAQKEA

-4731 TTAQGIIDQTTNPT
+4731 TTAQGIIDQTTSPT

-4794 AVTNQINGAHT
+4794 AVTDQINGAHT

-4881 QQVNATKQALNG
+4881 QQVNAAKQALNG

-4991 GTPDV
+4991 ATPDV

-5024 TAKQNVQQAIDQL
+5024 TAKQNVQHAIDQL
-5037 PNLNQAQRDEYNKQ
+5037 PNLNQAQRDEYSKQ

-5069 TLNDAMTQLKQGIAD
+5069 TLNDAMTQLKQGIADKAHIKGSENYHDADPDKQTAYDNAVTKAEELLKQTTNPTMDPNTIQQALTKVKDTNQALNGNQKLADAKQAAKTNLGTLDHLNDAQKQALTTQVEQAPDIATVNNVKQNAQNLNNAMTNLNNALQDKTETLNSINFTDADQAKKDAYTNAVSHAEGILSKANGSNASQTEVEQAMQRVNEAKQALNGNDNVQRAKDAAKQVITNANDLNQAQKDALKQQVDAAQTVANVNTIKQTAQDLNQAMTQLKQGIAD

-5237 AQQIANGTPTPVL
+5237 AQQIANGIPTPVL
-5250 APDTVT
+5250 TPDTVT

-5269 NGDEKLAQAKQDAL
+5269 NGDEKLAQAKQEAL

-5347 DADVDKQTAYTN
+5347 DADADKQTAYTN

-5377 PDDITRALTQVTDAK
+5377 PDEITRALTQVTDAK
-5392 NSLNGEAKLATEK
+5392 NGLNGEAKLATEK

-5449 DQAMD
+5449 DHAMD
-5454 QLSQAINDKDQI
+5454 QLSQAINDKAQT

-5553 SQITQAPLVTDV
+5553 NQVTQAPLVTDV

-5607 DYNKAVTAANNIINQ
+5607 DYNQAVTAANNIINQ

-5698 ESLNTAMGNLINAI
+5698 ESLNTTMGNLINAI

-5740 EAAAMINKQTGQNAN
+5740 EAEAMINKQTGQNAN

-5762 ITKVQTT
+5762 INKVQTT

-5791 ALTSLNDPQKT
+5791 ALSSLNDPQKT

-5942 KQDLTEAQALDQLM
+5942 KQDLSEAQALDQLM

-5996 IAGLNNPTINK
+5996 ITGLNNPTINK

-6048 PAQQQALENQINNAT
+6048 PPQQQALENQINNAT

-6182 NQINNAATRGE
+6182 NQINNAATRVE

-7015 GAIQTVNDAIHNLN
+7015 GAIQAVNDAIHNLN

-7036 AKDKAIQS
+7036 AKEKAIQS

-7085 KATSNQAVSQV
+7085 KATSNQDVSQV

-7128 SLIDEIDRNPNLTD
+7128 ALIDEIDRNPNLTD

-7147 LKDRINQILQQGHNG
+7147 LKDRINQILQQGHND
-7162 INNAMTKEEIEQAKA
+7162 INNALTKEEIEQAKA
-7177 QLAQALQDIKDLV
+7177 QLAQALQEIKDLV
-7190 KAKEDAKQDVDKQ
+7190 KAKENAKQDVDKQ

-7208 DEIDQNPNLTDKEKQ
+7208 DEIDRNPNLTDKEKQ

-7231 ILQQGHNGINNAM
+7231 ILQQGHNDINNAM

-7306 NQILQQGHND
+7306 NQILQQGHNG
-7316 INNALTKEEI
+7316 INNAMTKEEI

-7528 QKIDE
+7528 QKINE

-7548 IAEVNKLKQQAID
+7548 IVEVNKLKQQAID
-7561 YINNAP
+7561 HINNAP

-7582 IEQFYPEQFTIE
+7582 IEQFNPEQFTIE
-7594 QAKSNAIKSIED
+7594 QAKSNAIKLIED

-7640 IQAIQRAQSIDEISE
+7640 IQAIQRAQSIDEITE

-7888 DTLNNGESL
+7888 DSLNNGESL

-7923 ENTDEKVLQD
+7923 ENTDEKVLKD
-7933 NEHSPILIA
+7933 NEHSPLLFA
-7942 KRRKDKEVDVETT
+7942 KRRKDKEEDVETT
-7955 TSIESNE
+7955 TSIESKDE
-7962 DDAPLLLAKKKNQK
+7962 DVPLLLAKKKNQK

-7981 GKKSASKNLLK
+7981 DKKSASKNTSKKVAAKKKKKK
-7992 S
+7992 SKKNKK

>member
-1 MGNGAEHSKTINVVR
+1 MNYRDKIQKFSIRKYTVGTFSTVIATLVFLGFNTSQAHAAETNQPASVVKQKQQSNNEQTENRESQVQNSQNSQNGQSLSATHENEQPNISQANLVDQKVAQSSTTNDEQPASQNVNTKKDSATAATTQPDKEQSKHKQNESQSANKNGNDNRAAHVENHEANVVTASDSSDNGNVQHDRNELQAFFDANYHDYRFIDRENADSGTFNYVKGIFDKINTLLGSNDPINNKDLQLAYKELEQAVALIRTMPQRQQTSRRSNRIQTRSVESRAAEPRSVSDYQNANSSYYVENANDGSGYPVGTYINASSKGAPYNLPTTPWNTLKASDSKEIALMTAKQTGDGYQWVIKFNKGHAPHQNMIFWFALPADQVPVGRTDFVTVNSDGTNVQWSHGAGAGANKPLQQMWEYGVNDPHRSHDFKIRNRSGQVIYDWPTVHIYSLEDLSRASDYFSEAGATPATKAFGRQNFEYINGQKPAESPGVPKVYTFIGQGDASYTISFKTQGPTVNKLYYAAGGRALEYNQLFMYSQLYVESTQDHQQRLNGLRQVVNRTYRIGTTKRVEVSQGNVQTKKVLESTNLNIDDFVDDPLSYVKTPSNKVLGFYSNNANTNAFRPGGAQQLNEYQLSQLFTDQKLQEAARTRNPIRLMIGFDYPDAYGNSETLVPVNLTVLPEIQHNIKFFKNDDTQNIAEKPFSKQAGHPVFYVYAGNQGNASVNLGGSVTSIQPLRINLTSNENFTDKDWQITGIPRTLHIENSTNRPNNARERNIELVGNLLPGDYFGTIRFGRKEQLFEIRVKPHTPTITTTAEQLRGTALQKVPVNISGIPLDPSALVYLVAPTNQTTNGGSEADQIPSGYTILATGTPDGVHNTITIQPKDYVVFIPPVGKQIRAVVYYNKVVASNMSNAVTILPDDIPPTINNPVGINAKYYRGDEVSFTMGVSDRHSGLKSTTITTLPSGWTSNLTKSDNKNGSLAITGRVSMNQAFNSDITFKVSATDNVNNTTNDSQSKHVSIHVGKISEDAHPIVLGNTEKVVVVNPTAVSNDEKQSIITAFMNKNQNIRGYLASTDPVTVDNNGNVTLHYRDGSSTTLDATNVMTYEPVVKSEYQTANAAKTATVTIAKGQSFNIGDIKQYFTLSNGQAIPSGTFTNITSDRTIPTAQEVSQMNAGTQLYHITATNAYHKDSEDFYISLKIIDVKQPEGDQRVYRTSTYDLTTDEISKVKQAFINANRDVITLAEGDISVTNTPNGANVSTITVNINKGRLTKSFASNLANMNFLRWVNFAQDYTVSWTNAKIANRPTDGGLSWSDDHKSLIYRYDATLGTQITTNDILTMLKATTTVPGLRNNITGNEKSQAEAGGRPNFRTTGYSQSNATTDGQRQFTLNGQVIQVLDIINPSNGYGGQPVTNSNTRANHSNSTVVNVNEPAANGAGAFTIDHVVKSNSTHNASDAVYKAQLYLTPYGPKQYVEHLNQNTGNTTDAINIYFVPSDLVNPTISVGNYTNHQVFSGETFTNTITANDNFGVQSVTVPNTSQITGTVDNNHQHVSATAPNVTSATNKTINLLATDTSGNTATTSFNVTVKPLRDKYRVGTSSTAANPVRIANISNNATVSQADQTTIINSLTFTETVPNRSYARASANEITSKTVSNVSRTGNNANVTVTVTYQDGTTSTVTVPVKHVIPEIVAHSHYTVQGQDFPAGNGSSASDYFKLSNGSDIPDATITWVSGQAPNKDNTRIGEDITVTAHILIDGETTPITKTATYKVVRTVPKHVFETARGVLYPGVSDMYDAKQYVKPVNNSWSTNAQHMNFQFVGTYGPNKDVVGISTRLIRVTYDNRQTEDLTILSKVKPDPPRIDANSVTYKAGLTNQEIKVNNVLNNSSVKLFKADNTPLNVTNITHGSGFSSVVTVSDALPNGGIKAKSSISMNNVTYTTQDEHGQVVTVTRNESVDSNDSATVTVTPQLQATTEGAVFIKGGDGFDFGHVERFIQNPPHGATVAWHDSPDTWKNTVGNTHKTAVVTLPNGQGTRNVEVPVKVYPVANAKAPSRDVKGQNLTNGTDAINYITFDPNTNTNGITAAWANRQQPNNQQAGVQHLNVDVTYPGISAAKRVPVTLNVYQFEFPQTTYTTTVGGTLASGTQASGYAQMQNATGLPTDGFTYKWNRDTTGTNDANWSAMNKPNVAKVVNAKYDVIYNGHTFATSLPAKFVVKDVQPAKPTVTETAAGAITIAPGANQTVNTHAGNVTTYADKLVIKRNGNVVTTFTRRNNTSPWVKEASAATVAGIAGTNNGITVAAGTFNPADTIQVVATQGSGETVSDEQRSDDFTVVAPQPNQATTKIWQNGHIDITPNNPSGHLINPTQAMDIAYTEKVGNGAEHSKTINVVR

-164 DDPVSTEGK
+164 DDPVSTDGK

-184 MHNAQQQINTA
+184 MHNAQQQINTV

-215 ALTKVRAAQTKIDQA
+215 ALTKVQAAQTKINEA

-440 YENAKRAGQTEST
+440 YEDAKRAGQTEST

-511 TSTTGMTSTS
+511 TSTTGMTSAS
-521 VATFNEKLS
+521 IAAFNEKLS

-554 NVTAANAAKTALDQA
+554 NVTAANAAKSALDQA

-656 TPDKAPLQNAK
+656 TPDKAPLQTAK

-898 NVQAVNDIKQTTHS
+898 NVQAVNDIKQTTQS

-964 PVITPSDVNNALS
+964 PVITPSDVTNALS

-1206 AKDILNKSNG
+1206 AKDILNKSYG

-1226 AMNQLNSAKNNLD
+1226 AMNQVNSAKNNLD

-1266 TNLTNQINSG
+1266 TNLTNQINNG
-1276 TTVAGVH
+1276 TTVAGVQ

-1398 ISSAT
+1398 ITSAT

-1416 HLDQAMASLQSGI
+1416 HLDQAMASLQNGI

-1463 NKSTGPN
+1463 NKQHGPN
-1470 TAQNAVEAAL
+1470 TAQNDVEAAL
-1480 QRVNNAKDALNG
+1480 R
-1492 DAKLIAAQNA
+1492 
-1502 AKQHLGTLTHI
+1502 
-1513 TTAQRN
+1513 
-1519 DLTNQISQA
+1519 
-1528 TNLAGVESVKQSA
+1528 
-1541 NSLDG
+1541 
-1546 AMGNLQT
+1546 
-1553 AINDK
+1553 
-1558 SGTLASQN
+1558 
-1566 FLDAD
+1566 
-1571 EQKRNA
+1571 
-1577 YNQAVSAAETILNK
+1577 
-1591 QTGPNTAK
+1591 
-1599 TAVEQA
+1599 
-1605 LNNVNNA
+1605 
-1612 KHALNGTQ
+1612 
-1620 NLNNA
+1620 
-1625 KQAAITAING
+1625 
-1635 ASDLNQKQKDALKT
+1635 
-1649 QANGAQRVSNA
+1649 
-1660 QDVQRN
+1660 
-1666 ATELNTAMGTL
+1666 
-1677 KHAIAD
+1677 
-1683 KTNTLASSKYVN
+1683 
-1695 ADSTKQNAYTTK
+1695 
-1707 VTNAEHI
+1707 
-1714 ISGTPTV
+1714 
-1721 VTTPSEVTAAANQV
+1721 
-1735 NSAKQELNGDER
+1735 
-1747 LRVAKQNANTA
+1747 
-1758 IDALTQLNTPQ
+1758 
-1769 KAKLKEQVGQANRLE
+1769 
-1784 DVQTVQTNG
+1784 
-1793 QALNNA
+1793 
-1799 MKGLRDSIAN
+1799 
-1809 ETTVKASQ
+1809 
-1817 NYTDASSNNQS
+1817 
-1828 TYNSAV
+1828 
-1834 SNAKGIINQTN
+1834 
-1845 NPTMDTSAI
+1845 
-1854 TQATTQVNNAKNG
+1854 
-1867 LNGAENLRN
+1867 
-1876 AQNTAKQNLN
+1876 
-1886 TLSHLTNN
+1886 
-1894 QKSAISTQIDRAGHV
+1894 
-1909 SEVTAAKNA
+1909 
-1918 ATELNTQMGNLEQA
+1918 
-1932 IHDQNTVKQSV
+1932 
-1943 KFTDADK
+1943 
-1950 AKRDAYTN
+1950 
-1958 AVSRAEAIL
+1958 
-1967 NKTQGANTSKQDVEA
+1967 
-1982 AIQNVSS
+1982 
-1989 AKNAL
+1989 
-1994 NGDQNVTNAKNAAKN
+1994 
-2009 ALNNLTSINNAQK
+2009 
-2022 RDLTTKI
+2022 
-2029 DQATTVAGVEAVSN
+2029 
-2043 TGTQLNT
+2043 
-2050 AMANLQNGIN
+2050 
-2060 DKTNT
+2060 
-2065 LASENY
+2065 
-2071 HDADSDKK
+2071 
-2079 TAYTQAVTNAEN
+2079 
-2091 ILNKNS
+2091 
-2097 GSNLDKTAV
+2097 
-2106 ENALS
+2106 
-2111 QVANAKGALNGN
+2111 
-2123 HNLEQAKSNAN
+2123 
-2134 TTINGLQHLTTAQ
+2134 
-2147 KDKLKQQVQ
+2147 
-2156 QAQNVAGVDTV
+2156 
-2167 KSSAN
+2167 
-2172 TLNGAMGTLRNSIQ
+2172 
-2186 DNTATKNGQNYLD
+2186 
-2199 ATGSNKTNYNN
+2199 
-2210 AVDSANGVINA
+2210 
-2221 TSNPNMDAN
+2221 
-2230 AINQIATQVTS
+2230 
-2241 TKNALDGTH
+2241 
-2250 NLTQAKQTATNAIDG
+2250 
-2265 ATNLNKAQK
+2265 
-2274 DALKA
+2274 
-2279 QVTSA
+2279 
-2284 QRVANVTSIQQ
+2284 
-2295 TANELNTAMG
+2295 
-2305 QLQHGIDDE
+2305 
-2314 NATKQTQKYR
+2314 
-2324 DAEQSKKTAY
+2324 
-2334 DQAVAA
+2334 
-2340 AKAILN
+2340 
-2346 KQTGSNSD
+2346 
-2354 KAAVDRALQQVTSTK
+2354 
-2369 DALNGDA
+2369 
-2376 KLAEAKAAA
+2376 
-2385 KQNLGTL
+2385 
-2392 NHITNA
+2392 
-2398 QRTDLEGQINQA
+2398 
-2410 TTVDGVNT
+2410 
-2418 VKTNANTLDGAMNSL
+2418 
-2433 QGSINDKDAT
+2433 
-2443 LRNQNYLDAD
+2443 
-2453 ESKRNAYTQAVTA
+2453 
-2466 AEGILNKQTGG
+2466 
-2477 NTSKADVDNAL
+2477 
-2488 NAVTRAKAALNGAE
+2488 
-2502 NLRNAKTS
+2502 
-2510 ATNTINGLP
+2510 
-2519 NLTQLQKDNLKHQVE
+2519 
-2534 QAQNVAGVNG
+2534 
-2544 VKDKGNT
+2544 
-2551 LNTAM
+2551 
-2556 GALRTS
+2556 
-2562 IQNDN
+2562 
-2567 TTKTSQNYLDASDSN
+2567 
-2582 KNNYNTA
+2582 
-2589 VNNANGVINATNNPN
+2589 
-2604 MDANAINGMANQ
+2604 
-2616 VNTTK
+2616 
-2621 AALNGVQNLAQA
+2621 
-2633 KTNATNTI
+2633 
-2641 NNAHDLNQK
+2641 
-2650 QKDALKTQVN
+2650 
-2660 NAQRVSDAN
+2660 
-2669 NVQHTA
+2669 
-2675 TELNGAMTALKAAI
+2675 
-2689 ADKERTKASGNY
+2689 
-2701 VNADQEKRQAY
+2701 
-2712 DSKVT
+2712 
-2717 NAENIINGTPNATLT
+2717 
-2732 VNDVN
+2732 
-2737 SATSQVNA
+2737 
-2745 AKTALNGDNNL
+2745 
-2756 RVAKENANNTID
+2756 
-2768 GLAQLNNAQKAK
+2768 
-2780 LKEQVQSATTLEGVQ
+2780 
-2795 TVKNSSQTLNT
+2795 
-2806 AMKGLRDS
+2806 
-2814 IANEATIK
+2814 
-2822 AGQNY
+2822 
-2827 TDASPTNRNEYDS
+2827 
-2840 AVTAAKAII
+2840 
-2849 NQTSNPTMEP
+2849 
-2859 NTITQATSQ
+2859 
-2868 VTTKE
+2868 
-2873 HALNGAQNL
+2873 
-2882 AQAKTTAKNNLN
+2882 
-2894 NLTSINNAQKDALTR
+2894 
-2909 SIDGATTVA
+2909 
-2918 GVNQETAKATELNN
+2918 
-2932 AMHSL
+2932 
-2937 QNGINDEAQTK
+2937 
-2948 QTQKYLDAEPIKK
+2948 
-2961 SAYDQAVN
+2961 
-2969 AAKAILTKASG
+2969 
-2980 QNVDKAAVEQALQN
+2980 
-2994 VNSTKTALNGDAK
+2994 
-3007 LNEAKAAAKQTLG
+3007 
-3020 TLTHINNAQRTAL
+3020 
-3033 DNEITQATNVEGVNT
+3033 
-3048 VKAKAQ
+3048 
-3054 QLDGAM
+3054 
-3060 GQLETSIRDKDTT
+3060 
-3073 LQSQNYQDADDAKRT
+3073 
-3088 AYSQAVNA
+3088 
-3096 AATILNKTAGGN
+3096 
-3108 TPKADVE
+3108 
-3115 RAMQA
+3115 
-3120 VTQANTALNGIQN
+3120 
-3133 LERAKQAANTA
+3133 
-3144 ITNASDLNTKQKEA
+3144 
-3158 LKAQVTS
+3158 
-3165 AGRVSAANGVEHT
+3165 
-3178 ATELNTAM
+3178 
-3186 TALKRA
+3186 
-3192 IADKAETKASGNYVN
+3192 
-3207 ADANK
+3207 
-3212 RQAYDEKVTAA
+3212 
-3223 ENIVSGTPTPTLTPA
+3223 
-3238 DVTNAAT
+3238 
-3245 QVTNAKT
+3245 
-3252 QLNGNHNLE
+3252 
-3261 VAKQNAN
+3261 
-3268 TAIDGLTS
+3268 
-3276 LNGPQKAKLKEQVG
+3276 
-3290 QATTLPNVQTVRDN
+3290 
-3304 AQTLN
+3304 
-3309 SAMKG
+3309 
-3314 LRDSIA
+3314 
-3320 NEATIK
+3320 
-3326 AGQNY
+3326 
-3331 TDASPNNRSEY
+3331 
-3342 DSAVT
+3342 
-3347 AAKAIIDQ
+3347 
-3355 TTSPSMNAQ
+3355 
-3364 EINQAKDQVT
+3364 
-3374 AKQQA
+3374 
-3379 LNGQENLRTAQTNAK
+3379 
-3394 QHLNGLSDLTDAQK
+3394 
-3408 DAVKRQIE
+3408 
-3416 GATHVNEVTQAQNN
+3416 
-3430 ADALNTAMTNLK
+3430 
-3442 NGIQDQNTIKQG
+3442 
-3454 VNFTDADEAKRN
+3454 
-3466 AYTNAVTQA
+3466 
-3475 EQILNK
+3475 
-3481 AQGPNTAKDNVESAL
+3481 
-3496 QNVQRA
+3496 
-3502 KNELNGNQ
+3502 
-3510 NVANAKS
+3510 
-3517 TAKNALNNLTS
+3517 
-3528 INNAQK
+3528 
-3534 EALKTQIE
+3534 
-3542 GASTVAGV
+3542 
-3550 NQVSTTASE
+3550 
-3559 LNTAMSNL
+3559 
-3567 QSGINDEAATKA
+3567 
-3579 AQKYTDADRDKQT
+3579 
-3592 AYNDAVTA
+3592 
-3600 AKTLLDKTAGSN
+3600 
-3612 DNKAAVEQALQRVN
+3612 RVN
-3626 TAKTALN
+3626 T
-3633 GDARLNEA
+3633 
-3641 KNTAKQQLATMSH
+3641 
-3654 LTNAQKANLTEQIE
+3654 
-3668 RGTTV
+3668 
-3673 AGVQGIQA
+3673 
-3681 NAGTLDQAMNQLR
+3681 
-3694 QSIASKD
+3694 
-3701 TTKSSEDYQ
+3701 
-3710 DANADLQNAYNR
+3710 
-3722 AVSDAEGIISATNNP
+3722 
-3737 EMNPDTINQ
+3737 
-3746 KASQVNS
+3746 
-3753 AKSALNGDEKLA
+3753 
-3765 AAKQTAKTD
+3765 
-3774 IGRLTDL
+3774 
-3781 NNAQRTAAN
+3781 
-3790 AEVDQAPNLA
+3790 
-3800 AVTAAKN
+3800 
-3807 KATSLNTA
+3807 
-3815 MGNLKHALA
+3815 
-3824 EKDNTKRSV
+3824 
-3833 NYTDADQP
+3833 
-3841 KQQAY
+3841 
-3846 DTAVTQ
+3846 
-3852 AEAIT
+3852 
-3857 NANGSNANETQVQA
+3857 
-3871 ALNQLNQ
+3871 
-3878 AKNDLN
+3878 
-3884 GDNKVAQAKET
+3884 
-3895 AKRALASYSN
+3895 
-3905 LNNAQSTAATSQIDN
+3905 
-3920 ATTVADVTAAQ
+3920 
-3931 NTANE
+3931 
-3936 LNTAMGQLQN
+3936 
-3946 GINDQNTVKQQVNF
+3946 
-3960 TDADQGKKD
+3960 
-3969 AYTNAVTNAQGIL
+3969 
-3982 DKANGQNMTKAQ
+3982 
-3994 VEAALNQVTTAK
+3994 
-4006 NALNGDAN
+4006 
-4014 VRQAKSDA
+4014 
-4022 KANLGTL
+4022 
-4029 THLNNAQKQDLTS
+4029 
-4042 QIEGA
+4042 
-4047 TTVNGVN
+4047 
-4054 SVKTKAQD
+4054 
-4062 LDGAMQRLES
+4062 
-4072 AIANKDQTKASE
+4072 
-4084 NYIDADP
+4084 
-4091 TKKTAF
+4091 
-4097 DNAIIQAESYLNKD
+4097 
-4111 HGANKDKQAVEQAIQ
+4111 
-4126 SVTSTENALN
+4126 
-4136 GDANLQRAKTEATQA
+4136 
-4151 IDNLTHLNTPQKT
+4151 
-4164 ALKQQVNAAQRVSGV
+4164 
-4179 TDLKNS
+4179 
-4185 ATSLNNAMDQLKQ
+4185 
-4198 AIADHDTIVA
+4198 
-4208 GGNYTNA
+4208 
-4215 SPDKQGAYTD
+4215 
-4225 AYNAAKNIVNGSP
+4225 
-4238 NVITNAADVTA
+4238 
-4249 ATQRV
+4249 
-4254 NNAETGLN
+4254 
-4262 GDTNL
+4262 
-4267 ATAKQQA
+4267 
-4274 KDALRQ
+4274 
-4280 MTHLSDA
+4280 
-4287 QKQSITGQIDSATQV
+4287 
-4302 TGVQSVKDNA
+4302 
-4312 TNLDNAMN
+4312 
-4320 QLRNSIA
+4320 
-4327 NKDEVKASQPYVDA
+4327 
-4341 DTDKQNAYNTAV
+4341 
-4353 TSAENIINATSQPTL
+4353 
-4368 NPSAVT
+4368 
-4374 QAANQVNT
+4374 
-4382 NKTALNGAQNLA
+4382 
-4394 NKKQETTANIN
+4394 
-4405 QLSHLNNAQKQD
+4405 
-4417 LNTQVTNAPN
+4417 
-4427 ISTVNQVKTKA
+4427 
-4438 EQLDQAMERL
+4438 
-4448 INGIQDKDQ
+4448 
-4457 VKQSVNFTDADPE
+4457 
-4470 KQTAYNNAVTA
+4470 
-4481 AENIINQA
+4481 
-4489 NGTNANQSQV
+4489 
-4499 EAALSTVTTTKQ
+4499 
-4511 ALNGDRK
+4511 
-4518 VTDAKNNANQRLST
+4518 
-4532 LDNLNNAQKGAVTG
+4532 
-4546 NINQAHTVA
+4546 
-4555 EVTQAIQTAQELNTA
+4555 
-4570 MGNLKNSLNDKDTTL
+4570 
-4585 GSQNFA
+4585 
-4591 DADPEKKNAYNEAV
+4591 
-4605 RNAENILNKSTGT
+4605 
-4618 NVPKDQVEAAMNQVN
+4618 
-4633 TTKAALNGTQNLEKA
+4633 
-4648 KQHANTAID
+4648 
-4657 GLSHLTNAQKDA
+4657 
-4669 LKQLVQQSTTVA
+4669 
-4681 EAQGN
+4681 
-4686 EQKANNVDAA
+4686 
-4696 MDKLRQSIADNATTK
+4696 
-4711 QNQNYT
+4711 
-4717 DASPNKKDAYNNAV
+4717 
-4731 TTAQGIIDQTTNPT
+4731 
-4745 LDPTV
+4745 
-4750 INQAAG
+4750 
-4756 QVSTTKNALN
+4756 
-4766 GNENLEAAKQQATQS
+4766 
-4781 LGSLDN
+4781 
-4787 LNNAQKQ
+4787 
-4794 AVTNQINGAHT
+4794 
-4805 VDEANQI
+4805 
-4812 KQNAQNLNTAMGNLK
+4812 
-4827 QAIADKDATKA
+4827 
-4838 TVNFTDADQAKQQA
+4838 
-4852 YNTAVTNAENI
+4852 
-4863 ISKANGGNAT
+4863 
-4873 QTEVEQAI
+4873 
-4881 QQVNATKQALNG
+4881 
-4893 NANVQHAKDEATAL
+4893 
-4907 INSSNDLNQAQ
+4907 
-4918 KDALKQQVQNATTVA
+4918 
-4933 GVNNVKQTAQELNN
+4933 
-4947 AMTQLKQGIADKEQT
+4947 
-4962 KADGNFVNA
+4962 
-4971 DPDKQNAYNQAVA
+4971 
-4984 KAEALIS
+4984 
-4991 GTPDV
+4991 
-4996 VVTPSEITAALNK
+4996 
-5009 VTQAKNDLNGNTNLA
+5009 
-5024 TAKQNVQQAIDQL
+5024 
-5037 PNLNQAQRDEYNKQ
+5037 
-5051 ITQATLV
+5051 
-5058 PNVNAIQQAAT
+5058 
-5069 TLNDAMTQLKQGIAD
+5069 
-5084 KDQTKANGN
+5084 
-5093 FVNADT
+5093 
-5099 DKQNA
+5099 
-5104 YNNAVA
+5104 
-5110 HAEQIISG
+5110 
-5118 TPNANVDP
+5118 
-5126 QQVAQALQQVNQ
+5126 
-5138 AKGDLN
+5138 
-5144 GNHNLQVAKDNANTA
+5144 
-5159 IDQLPN
+5159 
-5165 LNQPQKTALKDQVSH
+5165 
-5180 AELVTGVNAIKQ
+5180 
-5192 NADALNNAM
+5192 
-5201 GTLKQQIQ
+5201 
-5209 ANSQVP
+5209 
-5215 QSVDFTQADQDK
+5215 
-5227 QQAYNNAANQ
+5227 
-5237 AQQIANGTPTPVL
+5237 
-5250 APDTVT
+5250 
-5256 QAVTTMNQAKDAL
+5256 AKDAL
-5269 NGDEKLAQAKQDAL
+5269 NGDEKLAQAKQEAL

-5347 DADVDKQTAYTN
+5347 DADADKQTAYTN

-5377 PDDITRALTQVTDAK
+5377 PDEITRALTQVTDAK
-5392 NSLNGEAKLATEK
+5392 NGLNGEAKLATEK

-5449 DQAMD
+5449 DHAMD
-5454 QLSQAINDKDQI
+5454 QLSQAINDKAQT

-5542 HLNDAQKQSFE
+5542 HINDAQKQSFE

-5607 DYNKAVTAANNIINQ
+5607 DYNQAVTAANNIINQ
-5622 TTSPTMNPDDVNGA
+5622 TTSPTMNPDDVNRA

-5650 ENLAAAKQQ
+5650 ENLVAAKQQ

-5712 ADHQAVEQRGNFINA
+5712 ADQQAVEQRGNFINA

-5882 AINQAA
+5882 AINQVA

-5923 AQKHM
+5923 VQKHM

-5964 DKDATRAS
+5964 DKDATRVS

-6014 QAVISSKNALDGV
+6014 QAVTSSKNALDGV

-6221 EAGSKFI
+6221 EAASKFI

-6520 LQEKENELNGNER
+6520 LQEKVNELNGNER

-6598 VEQTVDYTQADSDK
+6598 VEQTIDYTQADSDK
-6612 QNAYKQ
+6612 QKAYKQ

-6763 IKLNDAIT
+6763 IKLNDAVT

-6777 NGEERLNNRKA
+6777 NGEERLNNRKS
-6788 EALQRLD
+6788 EALQSLD

-7015 GAIQTVNDAIHNLN
+7015 GAIQAVNDAIHNLN

-7128 SLIDEIDRNPNLTD
+7128 ALIDEIDRNPNLTD

-7147 LKDRINQILQQGHNG
+7147 LKDRINQILQQGHND
-7162 INNAMTKEEIEQAKA
+7162 INNALTKEEIEQAKA

-7203 VQALI
+7203 
-7208 DEIDQNPNLTDKEKQ
+7208 
-7223 ALKDRINQ
+7223 
-7231 ILQQGHNGINNAM
+7231 
-7244 TKEEIEQAKAQL
+7244 
-7256 AQALQDIKD
+7256 
-7265 LVKAKENAKQ
+7265 
-7275 DIDKRVQALIDEIDQ
+7275 VQALIDEIDQ

-7350 KNAIKALANAKRD
+7350 KNEIKALANAKRD

-7528 QKIDE
+7528 QKINE

-7582 IEQFYPEQFTIE
+7582 IEQFNPEQFTIE

-7640 IQAIQRAQSIDEISE
+7640 IQAIQRAQSIDEITE

-7695 IRNSEIGTTDEKQAA
+7695 IRNSEIGTADEKQAA

-7750 VISDRA
+7750 VTSDRA

-7790 KIDEDDDIDPLHMR
+7790 KLDEDDDIDPLHMR

-7888 DTLNNGESL
+7888 DSLNNGESL

-7923 ENTDEKVLQD
+7923 ENTDEKVLKD
-7933 NEHSPILIA
+7933 NEHSPLLFA
-7942 KRRKDKEVDVETT
+7942 KRRKDKEEDVETT
-7955 TSIESNE
+7955 TSIESKDE
-7962 DDAPLLLAKKKNQK
+7962 DVPLLLAKKKNQK

-7981 GKKSASKNLLK
+7981 DKKSASKNTSK
-7992 S
+7992 KVAAKKKKKKAKKNKK

>member
-1 MGNGAEHSKTINVVR
+1 MNYRDKIQKFSIRKYTVGTFSTVIATLVFLGFNTSQAHAAETNQPASVVKQKQQSNNEQTENRESQVQNSQNSQNGQSLSATHENEQPNISQANLVDQKVAQSSTTNDEQPASQNVNTKKDSATAATTQPDKEQSKHKQNESQSANKNGNDNRAAHVENHEANVVTASDSSDNGNVQHDRNELQAFFDANYHDYRFIDRENADSGTFNYVKGIFDKINTLLGSNDPINNKDLQLAYKELEQAVALIRTMPQRQQTSRRSNRIQTRSVESRAAEPRSVSDYQNANSSYYVENANDGSGYPVGTYINASSKGAPYNLPTTPWNTLKASDSKEIALMTAKQTGDGYQWVIKFNKGHAPHQNMIFWFALPADQVPVGRTDFVTVNSDGTNVQWSHGAGAGANKPLQQMWEYGVNDPHRSHDFKIRNRSGQVIYDWPTVHIYSLEDLSRASDYFSEAGATPATKAFGRQNFEYINGQKPAESPGVPKVYTFIGQGDASYTISFKTQGPTVNKLYYAAGGRALEYNQLFMYSQLYVESTQDHQQRLNGLRQVVNRTYRIGTTKRVEVSQGNVQTKKVLESTNLNIDDFVDDPLSYVKTPSNKVLGFYSNNANTNAFRPGGAQQLNEYQLSQLFTDQKLQEAARTRNPIRLMIGFDYPDAYGNSETLVPVNLTVLPEIQHNIKFFKNDDTQNIAEKPFSKQAGHPVFYVYAGNQGNASVNLGGSVTSIQPLRINLTSNENFTDKDWQITGIPRTLHIENSTNRPNNARERNIELVGNLLPGDYFGTIRFGRKEQLFEIRVKPHTPTITTTAEQLRGTALQKVPVNISGIPLDPSALVYLVAPTNQTTNGGSEADQIPSGYTILATGTPDGVHNTITIRPQDYVVFIPPVGKQIRAVVYYNKVVASNMSNAVTILPDDIPPTINNPVGINAKYYRGDEVNFTMGVSDRHSGIKNTTITTLPNGWTSNLTKADKNNGSLSITGRVSMNQAFNSDITFKVSATDNVNNTTNDSQSKHVSIHVGKISEDAHPIVLGNTEKVVVVNPTAVSNDEKQSIITAFMNKNQNIRGYLASTDPVTVDNNGNVTLHYRDGSSTTLDATNVMTYEPVVKPEYQTVNAAKTATVTIAKGQSFSIGDIKQYFTLSNGQPIPSGTFTNITSDRTIPTAQEVSQMNAGTQLYHITATNAYHKDSEDFYISLKIIDVKQPEGDQRVYRTSTYDLTTDEISKVKQAFINANRDVITLAEGDISVTNTPNGANVSTITVNINKGRLTKSFASNLANMNFLRWVNFPQDYTVTWTNAKIANRPTDGGLSWSDDHKSLIYRYDATLGTQITTNDILTMLKATTTVPGLRNNITGNEKSQAEAGGRPNFRTTGYSQSNATTDGQRQFTLNGQVIQVLDIINPSNGYGGQPVTNSNTRANHSNSTVVNVNEPAANGAGAFTIDHVVKSNSTHNASDAVYKAQLYLTPYGPKQYVEHLNQNTGNTTDAINIYFVPSDLVNPTISVGNYTNHQVFSGETFTNTITANDNFGVQSVTVPNTSQITGTVDNNHQHVSATAPNVTSATNKTINLLATDTSGNTATTSFNVTVKPLRDKYRVGTSSTAANPVRIANISNNATVSQADQTTIINSLTFTETVPNRSYARASANEITSKTVSNVSRTGNNANVTVTVTYQDGTTSTVTVPVKHVIPEIVAHSHYTVQGQDFPAGNGSSASDYFKLSNGSDIADATITWVSGQAPNKDNTRIGEDITVTAHILIDGETTPITKTATYKVVRTVPKHVFETARGVLYPGVSDMYDAKQYVKPVNNSWSTNAQHMNFQFVGTYGPNKDVVGISTRLIRVTYDNRQTEDLTILSKVKPDPPRIDANSVTYKAGLTNQEIKVNNVLNNSSVKLFKADNTPLNVTNITHGSGFSSVVTVSDALPNGGIKAKSSISMNNVTYTTQDEHGQVVTVTRNESVDSNDSATVTVTPQLQATTEGAVFIKGGDGFDFGHVERFIQNPPHGATVAWHDSPDTWKNTVGNTHKTAVVTLPNGQGTRNVEVPVKVYPVANAKAPSRDVKGQNLTNGTDAMNYITFDPNTNTNGITAAWANRQQPNNQQAGVQHLNVDVTYPGISAAKRVPVTVNVYQFEFPQTTYTTTVGGTLASGTQASGYAHMQNATGLPTDGFTYKWNRDTTGTNDANWSAMNKPNVAKVVNAKYDVIYNGHTFATSLPAKFVVKDVQPAKPTVTETAAGAITIAPGANQTVNTHAGNVTTYADKLVIKRNGNVVTTFTRRNNTSPWVKEASAATVAGIAGTNNGITVAAGTFNPADTIQVVATQGSGETVSDEQRSDDFTVVAPQPNQATTKIWQNGHIDITPNNPSGHLINPTQAMDIAYTEKVGNGAEHSKTINVVR

-408 DNSALRTAK
+408 DNSALKTAK

-511 TSTTGMTSTS
+511 TSTTGMTSAS
-521 VATFNEKLS
+521 IAAFNEKLS

-554 NVTAANAAKTALDQA
+554 NVTAANAAKSALDQA

-640 AANQAKSD
+640 TANQAKSD

-656 TPDKAPLQNAK
+656 TPDKAPLQTAK

-798 ADNNTIKSG
+798 ADNNTIKSD

-898 NVQAVNDIKQTTHS
+898 NVQAVNDIKQTTQS

-1114 DEKLAQSKTDAA
+1114 YEKLAQSKTDAA

-1226 AMNQLNSAKNNLD
+1226 AMNQVNSAKNNLD

-1276 TTVAGVH
+1276 TTVAGVQ

-1398 ISSAT
+1398 ITSAT

-1416 HLDQAMASLQSGI
+1416 HLDQAMASLQNGI

-1528 TNLAGVESVKQSA
+1528 TNLAGVESVKQNA

-1635 ASDLNQKQKDALKT
+1635 ASDLNQKQKDALKA

-1660 QDVQRN
+1660 QDVQHN

-1747 LRVAKQNANTA
+1747 LREAKQNANTA

-1809 ETTVKASQ
+1809 ETTVKTSQ
-1817 NYTDASSNNQS
+1817 NYTDASPNNQS

-1894 QKSAISTQIDRAGHV
+1894 QKSAISSQIDRAGHV
-1909 SEVTAAKNA
+1909 SEVTATKNA

-2043 TGTQLNT
+2043 TSTQLNT

-2199 ATGSNKTNYNN
+2199 ATERNKTNYNN

-2488 NAVTRAKAALNGAE
+2488 NAVTRAKAALNGAD

-2510 ATNTINGLP
+2510 ATNTIDGLP

-2621 AALNGVQNLAQA
+2621 AALNGAQNLAQA

-2675 TELNGAMTALKAAI
+2675 TELNSAMTALKAAI

-2717 NAENIINGTPNATLT
+2717 NAENIISGTPNATLT

-2737 SATSQVNA
+2737 SAASQVNA

-2756 RVAKENANNTID
+2756 RVAKEHANNTID

-2780 LKEQVQSATTLEGVQ
+2780 LKEQVQSATTLDGVQ

-2827 TDASPTNRNEYDS
+2827 TDASPNNRNEYDS

-2859 NTITQATSQ
+2859 NTITQVTSQ

-2873 HALNGAQNL
+2873 QALNGARNL

-2937 QNGINDEAQTK
+2937 QNGINDETQTK
-2948 QTQKYLDAEPIKK
+2948 QTQKYLDAEPSKK

-3133 LERAKQAANTA
+3133 LDRAKQAANTA

-3309 SAMKG
+3309 TAMKG

-3331 TDASPNNRSEY
+3331 TDASQNKQTDYN
-3342 DSAVT
+3342 SAVT
-3347 AAKAIIDQ
+3347 AAKAIIGQ

-3481 AQGPNTAKDNVESAL
+3481 AQGPNTSKDGVETAL
-3496 QNVQRA
+3496 ENVQRA

-3510 NVANAKS
+3510 NVANAKT

-3534 EALKTQIE
+3534 EALKSQIE
-3542 GASTVAGV
+3542 GATTVAGV

-3567 QSGINDEAATKA
+3567 QNGINDEAA
-3579 AQKYTDADRDKQT
+3579 
-3592 AYNDAVTA
+3592 
-3600 AKTLLDKTAGSN
+3600 
-3612 DNKAAVEQALQRVN
+3612 
-3626 TAKTALN
+3626 
-3633 GDARLNEA
+3633 
-3641 KNTAKQQLATMSH
+3641 
-3654 LTNAQKANLTEQIE
+3654 
-3668 RGTTV
+3668 
-3673 AGVQGIQA
+3673 
-3681 NAGTLDQAMNQLR
+3681 
-3694 QSIASKD
+3694 
-3701 TTKSSEDYQ
+3701 
-3710 DANADLQNAYNR
+3710 
-3722 AVSDAEGIISATNNP
+3722 
-3737 EMNPDTINQ
+3737 
-3746 KASQVNS
+3746 
-3753 AKSALNGDEKLA
+3753 
-3765 AAKQTAKTD
+3765 
-3774 IGRLTDL
+3774 
-3781 NNAQRTAAN
+3781 
-3790 AEVDQAPNLA
+3790 
-3800 AVTAAKN
+3800 
-3807 KATSLNTA
+3807 
-3815 MGNLKHALA
+3815 
-3824 EKDNTKRSV
+3824 
-3833 NYTDADQP
+3833 
-3841 KQQAY
+3841 
-3846 DTAVTQ
+3846 
-3852 AEAIT
+3852 
-3857 NANGSNANETQVQA
+3857 
-3871 ALNQLNQ
+3871 
-3878 AKNDLN
+3878 
-3884 GDNKVAQAKET
+3884 
-3895 AKRALASYSN
+3895 
-3905 LNNAQSTAATSQIDN
+3905 
-3920 ATTVADVTAAQ
+3920 
-3931 NTANE
+3931 
-3936 LNTAMGQLQN
+3936 
-3946 GINDQNTVKQQVNF
+3946 
-3960 TDADQGKKD
+3960 
-3969 AYTNAVTNAQGIL
+3969 
-3982 DKANGQNMTKAQ
+3982 
-3994 VEAALNQVTTAK
+3994 
-4006 NALNGDAN
+4006 
-4014 VRQAKSDA
+4014 
-4022 KANLGTL
+4022 
-4029 THLNNAQKQDLTS
+4029 
-4042 QIEGA
+4042 
-4047 TTVNGVN
+4047 
-4054 SVKTKAQD
+4054 
-4062 LDGAMQRLES
+4062 
-4072 AIANKDQTKASE
+4072 
-4084 NYIDADP
+4084 
-4091 TKKTAF
+4091 
-4097 DNAIIQAESYLNKD
+4097 
-4111 HGANKDKQAVEQAIQ
+4111 
-4126 SVTSTENALN
+4126 
-4136 GDANLQRAKTEATQA
+4136 
-4151 IDNLTHLNTPQKT
+4151 
-4164 ALKQQVNAAQRVSGV
+4164 
-4179 TDLKNS
+4179 
-4185 ATSLNNAMDQLKQ
+4185 
-4198 AIADHDTIVA
+4198 
-4208 GGNYTNA
+4208 
-4215 SPDKQGAYTD
+4215 
-4225 AYNAAKNIVNGSP
+4225 
-4238 NVITNAADVTA
+4238 
-4249 ATQRV
+4249 
-4254 NNAETGLN
+4254 
-4262 GDTNL
+4262 
-4267 ATAKQQA
+4267 
-4274 KDALRQ
+4274 
-4280 MTHLSDA
+4280 
-4287 QKQSITGQIDSATQV
+4287 
-4302 TGVQSVKDNA
+4302 
-4312 TNLDNAMN
+4312 
-4320 QLRNSIA
+4320 
-4327 NKDEVKASQPYVDA
+4327 
-4341 DTDKQNAYNTAV
+4341 
-4353 TSAENIINATSQPTL
+4353 
-4368 NPSAVT
+4368 
-4374 QAANQVNT
+4374 
-4382 NKTALNGAQNLA
+4382 
-4394 NKKQETTANIN
+4394 
-4405 QLSHLNNAQKQD
+4405 
-4417 LNTQVTNAPN
+4417 
-4427 ISTVNQVKTKA
+4427 
-4438 EQLDQAMERL
+4438 
-4448 INGIQDKDQ
+4448 
-4457 VKQSVNFTDADPE
+4457 
-4470 KQTAYNNAVTA
+4470 
-4481 AENIINQA
+4481 
-4489 NGTNANQSQV
+4489 
-4499 EAALSTVTTTKQ
+4499 
-4511 ALNGDRK
+4511 
-4518 VTDAKNNANQRLST
+4518 
-4532 LDNLNNAQKGAVTG
+4532 
-4546 NINQAHTVA
+4546 
-4555 EVTQAIQTAQELNTA
+4555 
-4570 MGNLKNSLNDKDTTL
+4570 
-4585 GSQNFA
+4585 
-4591 DADPEKKNAYNEAV
+4591 
-4605 RNAENILNKSTGT
+4605 
-4618 NVPKDQVEAAMNQVN
+4618 
-4633 TTKAALNGTQNLEKA
+4633 TKAALNGTQNLEKA

-4657 GLSHLTNAQKDA
+4657 GLSHLTNAQKEA

-4717 DASPNKKDAYNNAV
+4717 DASQNKKDAYNNAV
-4731 TTAQGIIDQTTNPT
+4731 TTAQGIIDQTTSPT

-4766 GNENLEAAKQQATQS
+4766 GNENLEAAKQQASQS

-4794 AVTNQINGAHT
+4794 TVTDQINGAHT

-4873 QTEVEQAI
+4873 QAEVEQAI
-4881 QQVNATKQALNG
+4881 KQVNAAKQALNG

-4991 GTPDV
+4991 ATPDV

-5024 TAKQNVQQAIDQL
+5024 TAKQNVQHAIDQL
-5037 PNLNQAQRDEYNKQ
+5037 PNLNQAQRDEYSKQ

-5069 TLNDAMTQLKQGIAD
+5069 TLNDAMTQLKQGIANKAQIKGSENYHDADTDKQTAYDNAVTKAEELLKQTTNPTMDPNTIQQALTKVNDTNQALNGNQKLADAKQDAKTTLGTLDHLNDAQKQALTTQVEQAPDIATVNNVKQNAQNLNNAMTNLNNALQDKTETLNSINFTDADQAKKDAYTNAVSHAEGILSKANGSNASQTEVEQAMQRVNEAKQALNGNDNVQRAKDAAKQVITNANDLNQAMTQLKQGIAD

-5237 AQQIANGTPTPVL
+5237 AQQIANGIPTPVL
-5250 APDTVT
+5250 TPDTVT

-5269 NGDEKLAQAKQDAL
+5269 NGDEKLAQAKQEAL

-5327 GNLKQGIANKDTVK
+5327 SNLKQGIANKDTVK

-5347 DADVDKQTAYTN
+5347 DADADKQTAYTN

-5377 PDDITRALTQVTDAK
+5377 PDEITRALTQVTDAK
-5392 NSLNGEAKLATEK
+5392 NGLNGEAKLATEK

-5454 QLSQAINDKDQI
+5454 QLSQAINDKAQT

-5607 DYNKAVTAANNIINQ
+5607 DYNQAVTAANNIINQ

-5888 ATVNTTKAALHGDVK
+5888 TTVNTTKAALHGDVK

-5981 KKQAYDEAVQNAESI
+5981 KKQSYDEAVQNAESI

-6063 TRDKV
+6063 TR
-6068 AEIIAQAQALNEAMK
+6068 
-6083 ALKESIKDQ
+6083 
-6092 PQTEAS
+6092 
-6098 SKFIN
+6098 
-6103 EDQAQKDAY
+6103 
-6112 TQAVQHAKDL
+6112 
-6122 INKTTDPTLAKSIID
+6122 
-6137 QATQAVTDAKNNL
+6137 
-6150 HGDQK
+6150 
-6155 LAQDKQR
+6155 
-6162 ATETLN
+6162 
-6168 NLSNLNTPQRQALE
+6168 
-6182 NQINNAATRGE
+6182 GE

-6199 EAQALNQAMEA
+6199 ETQAQA
-6210 LRNSIQDQQQT
+6210 
-6221 EAGSKFI
+6221 F
-6228 NEDKPQKDAYQ
+6228 
-6239 AAVQNAKD
+6239 
-6247 LINQTNNPTLDK
+6247 
-6259 AQVEQLT
+6259 
-6266 QAVNQAKDN
+6266 
-6275 LHGDQKLADDKQHA
+6275 
-6289 VTDLNQLNG
+6289 
-6298 LNNPQRQALESQINN
+6298 
-6313 AATRDEVAQKLAE
+6313 
-6326 AKALD
+6326 
-6331 QAMQALRNSIQD
+6331 
-6343 QQQTESGS
+6343 
-6351 KFINEDKPQKDAY
+6351 
-6364 QAAVQNA
+6364 
-6371 KDLINQTGNPTL
+6371 
-6383 DKSQVEQLTQ
+6383 
-6393 AVTTAKDNLH
+6393 
-6403 GDQKLA
+6403 
-6409 RDQQQ
+6409 
-6414 AVTTVNALPNLNHAQ
+6414 
-6429 QQALTDAINA
+6429 
-6439 APTRTEVA
+6439 
-6447 QHVQTA
+6447 
-6453 TELDHAM
+6453 
-6460 ETLKNKVDQV
+6460 
-6470 NTDKA
+6470 
-6475 QPNYTEAS
+6475 
-6483 TDKKEAVDQALQA
+6483 
-6496 AQSITD
+6496 
-6502 PTNGSNANKDA
+6502 
-6513 VEQALTK
+6513 
-6520 LQEKENELNGNER
+6520 
-6533 VAEAKTQAKQTID
+6533 
-6546 QLTHLNADQIATA
+6546 
-6559 KQNID
+6559 
-6564 QATKLQPIAEL
+6564 
-6575 VDQATQLNQS
+6575 
-6585 MDQLQQAVNEHAN
+6585 
-6598 VEQTVDYTQADSDK
+6598 
-6612 QNAYKQ
+6612 
-6618 AIADAE
+6618 
-6624 NVLKQNA
+6624 
-6631 NKQQVDQALQNILNA
+6631 
-6646 KQALNGDERVALAK
+6646 
-6660 TNGKHD
+6660 
-6666 IDQLNALNNA
+6666 
-6676 QQDGF
+6676 
-6681 KGRIDQSNDLNQI
+6681 
-6694 QQIVDE
+6694 
-6700 AKALNRA
+6700 
-6707 MDQLSQEITGNEGRT
+6707 
-6722 KGSTNYVNADTQ
+6722 
-6734 VKQVYDEAV
+6734 
-6743 DKAKQALDKSTGQ
+6743 
-6756 NLTAEQV
+6756 
-6763 IKLNDAIT
+6763 
-6771 AAKKAL
+6771 
-6777 NGEERLNNRKA
+6777 
-6788 EALQRLD
+6788 
-6795 QLTHLNNAQRQLAIQ
+6795 
-6810 QINNAET
+6810 
-6817 LNKASRAINR
+6817 
-6827 ATKLDNAMGAVQ
+6827 
-6839 QYIDEQHLGVISSTN
+6839 
-6854 YINADDN
+6854 
-6861 LKANYD
+6861 
-6867 NAIANAAHELDK
+6867 
-6879 VQGNAIA
+6879 
-6886 KAEAEQLK
+6886 
-6894 QNIIDAQNALNGD
+6894 
-6907 QNLAN
+6907 
-6912 AKDKANAFVN
+6912 
-6922 SLNGLNQQ
+6922 
-6930 QQDLAHK
+6930 
-6937 AINNADTV
+6937 
-6945 SDVTDI
+6945 
-6951 VNNQID
+6951 
-6957 LNDAMETL
+6957 
-6965 KHLVDNEIPN
+6965 
-6975 AEQTVN
+6975 
-6981 YQNADDNAKTNFDD
+6981 
-6995 AKRLANTLLNSD
+6995 
-7007 NTNVNDIN
+7007 
-7015 GAIQTVNDAIHNLN
+7015 
-7029 GDQRLQD
+7029 
-7036 AKDKAIQS
+7036 
-7044 INQALANKLKEIEA
+7044 
-7058 SNATDQDKL
+7058 
-7067 IAKNKA
+7067 
-7073 EELANSIINNIN
+7073 
-7085 KATSNQAVSQV
+7085 
-7096 QTAGNH
+7096 
-7102 AIEQVHANEIPKA
+7102 
-7115 KIDANKDVDKQVQ
+7115 
-7128 SLIDEIDRNPNLTD
+7128 
-7142 KEKQA
+7142 
-7147 LKDRINQILQQGHNG
+7147 
-7162 INNAMTKEEIEQAKA
+7162 
-7177 QLAQALQDIKDLV
+7177 
-7190 KAKEDAKQDVDKQ
+7190 
-7203 VQALI
+7203 
-7208 DEIDQNPNLTDKEKQ
+7208 
-7223 ALKDRINQ
+7223 
-7231 ILQQGHNGINNAM
+7231 
-7244 TKEEIEQAKAQL
+7244 
-7256 AQALQDIKD
+7256 
-7265 LVKAKENAKQ
+7265 
-7275 DIDKRVQALIDEIDQ
+7275 
-7290 NPNLT
+7290 
-7295 DKEKQ
+7295 
-7300 ALKDRI
+7300 
-7306 NQILQQGHND
+7306 
-7316 INNALTKEEI
+7316 
-7326 EQAKAQLAQALQDIK
+7326 
-7341 DLVKAKEDA
+7341 
-7350 KNAIKALANAKRD
+7350 
-7363 QINSNPDLTPEQK
+7363 
-7376 AKALKEIDEAEKR
+7376 
-7389 ALQNVENAQTIDQ
+7389 
-7402 LNRGLNLGLDDIR
+7402 
-7415 NTHVWEVD
+7415 
-7423 EQPAVN
+7423 
-7429 EIFEATPEQI
+7429 
-7439 LVNGELI
+7439 
-7446 VHRDDIITEQDILAH
+7446 
-7461 INLIDQLSAE
+7461 
-7471 VIDTPSTATISD
+7471 
-7483 SLTAKVEVT
+7483 
-7492 LLDGSK
+7492 
-7498 VIVNVPVKVVEKELS
+7498 
-7513 VVKQQAI
+7513 
-7520 ESIENAAQ
+7520 
-7528 QKIDE
+7528 
-7533 INNSVTLT
+7533 
-7541 LEQKEAA
+7541 
-7548 IAEVNKLKQQAID
+7548 
-7561 YINNAP
+7561 
-7567 DVHSVEEIQQQEQAH
+7567 
-7582 IEQFYPEQFTIE
+7582 
-7594 QAKSNAIKSIED
+7594 
-7606 AIQHMIDEIKARTD
+7606 
-7620 LTDKEKQ
+7620 
-7627 EAIAKLNQLKEQA
+7627 
-7640 IQAIQRAQSIDEISE
+7640 
-7655 QLEQFKAQM
+7655 
-7664 KAANPTAKE
+7664 
-7673 LAKRKQ
+7673 
-7679 EAISRIKD
+7679 
-7687 FSNEKINS
+7687 
-7695 IRNSEIGTTDEKQAA
+7695 
-7710 MNQINEIVL
+7710 
-7719 ETIRDINNA
+7719 
-7728 HTLQQVEAALNN
+7728 
-7740 GIARISAVQI
+7740 
-7750 VISDRA
+7750 
-7756 KQSSS
+7756 
-7761 TGNESNSHL
+7761 
-7770 TIGYGTANHP
+7770 
-7780 FNSSTIGHKK
+7780 
-7790 KIDEDDDIDPLHMR
+7790 
-7804 HFSNNFGN
+7804 
-7812 VIKNAIG
+7812 
-7819 VVGISGLL
+7819 
-7827 ASFWFFIAKR
+7827 
-7837 RRKEDEEEELEIRDN
+7837 
-7852 NKDSIKET
+7852 
-7860 LDDTK
+7860 
-7865 HLPLLFAKRRRKE
+7865 
-7878 DEEDVTVEEK
+7878 
-7888 DTLNNGESL
+7888 
-7897 DKVKHTPFFLP
+7897 
-7908 KRRRKEDE
+7908 
-7916 EDVEVTN
+7916 
-7923 ENTDEKVLQD
+7923 
-7933 NEHSPILIA
+7933 
-7942 KRRKDKEVDVETT
+7942 
-7955 TSIESNE
+7955 
-7962 DDAPLLLAKKKNQK
+7962 
-7976 DNQSK
+7976 
-7981 GKKSASKNLLK
+7981 
-7992 S
+7992 

>member
-1 MGNGAEHSKTINVVR
+1 
-16 GQNNQWTIANKP
+16 
-28 DYVTLDAQTGKVT
+28 
-41 FNANTIK
+41 
-48 PNSSITITPKAGT
+48 
-61 GHSVSSN
+61 
-68 PSTLTAPAAH
+68 
-78 TVNTTEIVKDYG
+78 
-90 SNVTAAEINN
+90 
-100 AVQVANK
+100 
-107 RTATIK
+107 
-113 NGTAM
+113 
-118 PTNLAGGST
+118 
-127 TTIPVTVTYND
+127 
-138 GSTEEVQESIFTK
+138 
-151 ADKRELIT
+151 
-159 AKNHL
+159 
-164 DDPVSTEGK
+164 
-173 KPGTITQYNNA
+173 
-184 MHNAQQQINTA
+184 
-195 KTEAQQVINN
+195 
-205 ERATPQQVSD
+205 
-215 ALTKVRAAQTKIDQA
+215 
-230 KALLQ
+230 
-235 NKEDNSQ
+235 
-242 LVTSKNNLQSSVNQV
+242 
-257 PSTAGMTQQSID
+257 
-269 NYNAKKREAET
+269 
-280 EITAAQRVIDNGDAT
+280 
-295 AQQISDEKHRVD
+295 
-307 NALTALNQAKH
+307 
-318 DLTADTHALEQA
+318 
-330 VQQLNRT
+330 
-337 GTTTGKKPASITAYN
+337 
-352 NSIRALQSDLTSA
+352 
-365 KNSANAIIQKPIRT
+365 
-379 VQEVQSALT
+379 
-388 NVNRVNERLTQAI
+388 
-401 NQLVPLA
+401 
-408 DNSALRTAK
+408 
-417 TKLDEEINKSVTTDG
+417 
-432 MTQSSIQA
+432 
-440 YENAKRAGQTEST
+440 
-453 NAQNVINNGDATD
+453 
-466 QQIAAEKTKV
+466 
-476 EEKYNSLKQAIAGL
+476 
-490 TPDLAPLQTAK
+490 
-501 TQLQNDIDQP
+501 
-511 TSTTGMTSTS
+511 
-521 VATFNEKLS
+521 
-530 AARTKIQEIDRV
+530 
-542 LASHPDVATIRQ
+542 
-554 NVTAANAAKTALDQA
+554 
-569 RNGLTVDKA
+569 
-578 PLENAKNQLQHSI
+578 
-591 DTQTSTTGMTQDSIN
+591 
-606 AYNAKLTAARN
+606 
-617 KIQQINQVL
+617 
-626 AGSPTVEQINTNTS
+626 
-640 AANQAKSD
+640 
-648 LDHARQAL
+648 
-656 TPDKAPLQNAK
+656 
-667 TQLEQS
+667 
-673 INQPTDTTGMTT
+673 
-685 ASLNAYNQK
+685 
-694 LQAARQKLTEINQ
+694 
-707 VLNGNPTVQNINDK
+707 
-721 VTEANQAK
+721 
-729 DQLNTARQGLTL
+729 
-741 DRQPALT
+741 
-748 TLHGA
+748 
-753 SNLNQAQQ
+753 
-761 NNFTQ
+761 
-766 QINAAQNHAALETIK
+766 
-781 SNITALN
+781 
-788 TAMTKLKDSV
+788 
-798 ADNNTIKSG
+798 
-807 QNYTDATPANKQA
+807 
-820 YDNAV
+820 
-825 NAAKG
+825 
-830 VIGETTNPT
+830 
-839 MDVNTVNQKAASVKS
+839 
-854 TKDALDGQQNLQRAK
+854 
-869 TEATNAITHASDLNQ
+869 
-884 AQKNALTQQVNSAQ
+884 
-898 NVQAVNDIKQTTHS
+898 
-912 LNTAMTG
+912 
-919 LKRGVANHNQVVQS
+919 
-933 DNYVNAD
+933 
-940 TNKKNDYNNAY
+940 
-951 NHANDIINGNAQH
+951 
-964 PVITPSDVNNALS
+964 
-977 NVTSKEHAL
+977 
-986 NGEAKLNAAKQE
+986 
-998 ANTALGH
+998 
-1005 LNNLNNAQRQN
+1005 
-1016 LQSQI
+1016 
-1021 NGAHQIDAVNTIKQN
+1021 
-1036 ATNLNSA
+1036 
-1043 MGNLRQ
+1043 
-1049 AVADKDQVKR
+1049 
-1059 TEDYADAD
+1059 
-1067 TAKQNAYNSAVSSA
+1067 
-1081 ETIINQTTNPTMS
+1081 
-1094 VDDVNR
+1094 
-1100 ATSAVTSNKNALNG
+1100 
-1114 DEKLAQSKTDAA
+1114 
-1126 RAIDAL
+1126 
-1132 PHLNNAQKADVK
+1132 
-1144 SKINAASNIA
+1144 
-1154 GVNTV
+1154 
-1159 KQQGTD
+1159 
-1165 LNTAMGNL
+1165 
-1173 QGAINDEQTT
+1173 
-1183 LNSQNYQDATPSKKT
+1183 
-1198 AYTNAVQA
+1198 
-1206 AKDILNKSNG
+1206 
-1216 QNKTKDQVTE
+1216 
-1226 AMNQLNSAKNNLD
+1226 
-1239 GTRLLDQAKQTAKQQ
+1239 
-1254 LNNMTHLTTAQK
+1254 
-1266 TNLTNQINSG
+1266 
-1276 TTVAGVH
+1276 
-1283 TVQSNANTLDQ
+1283 
-1294 AMNTLRQSIANK
+1294 
-1306 DATKASEDYVD
+1306 
-1317 ANNDKQTAYN
+1317 
-1327 NAVAAAETI
+1327 
-1336 INANSNPEMNPST
+1336 
-1349 ITQKA
+1349 
-1354 EQVNSSKTAL
+1354 
-1364 NGDENLA
+1364 
-1371 AAKQNAK
+1371 
-1378 TYLNTLTS
+1378 
-1386 ITDAQKNNLISQ
+1386 
-1398 ISSAT
+1398 
-1403 RVSGVDTVKQNAQ
+1403 
-1416 HLDQAMASLQSGI
+1416 
-1429 NNESQ
+1429 
-1434 VKSSEKYRDADTN
+1434 
-1447 KQQEYDNAI
+1447 
-1456 TAAKAIL
+1456 
-1463 NKSTGPN
+1463 
-1470 TAQNAVEAAL
+1470 
-1480 QRVNNAKDALNG
+1480 
-1492 DAKLIAAQNA
+1492 
-1502 AKQHLGTLTHI
+1502 
-1513 TTAQRN
+1513 
-1519 DLTNQISQA
+1519 
-1528 TNLAGVESVKQSA
+1528 
-1541 NSLDG
+1541 
-1546 AMGNLQT
+1546 
-1553 AINDK
+1553 
-1558 SGTLASQN
+1558 
-1566 FLDAD
+1566 
-1571 EQKRNA
+1571 
-1577 YNQAVSAAETILNK
+1577 
-1591 QTGPNTAK
+1591 
-1599 TAVEQA
+1599 
-1605 LNNVNNA
+1605 
-1612 KHALNGTQ
+1612 
-1620 NLNNA
+1620 
-1625 KQAAITAING
+1625 
-1635 ASDLNQKQKDALKT
+1635 
-1649 QANGAQRVSNA
+1649 
-1660 QDVQRN
+1660 
-1666 ATELNTAMGTL
+1666 
-1677 KHAIAD
+1677 
-1683 KTNTLASSKYVN
+1683 
-1695 ADSTKQNAYTTK
+1695 
-1707 VTNAEHI
+1707 
-1714 ISGTPTV
+1714 
-1721 VTTPSEVTAAANQV
+1721 
-1735 NSAKQELNGDER
+1735 
-1747 LRVAKQNANTA
+1747 
-1758 IDALTQLNTPQ
+1758 
-1769 KAKLKEQVGQANRLE
+1769 
-1784 DVQTVQTNG
+1784 
-1793 QALNNA
+1793 
-1799 MKGLRDSIAN
+1799 
-1809 ETTVKASQ
+1809 
-1817 NYTDASSNNQS
+1817 
-1828 TYNSAV
+1828 
-1834 SNAKGIINQTN
+1834 
-1845 NPTMDTSAI
+1845 
-1854 TQATTQVNNAKNG
+1854 
-1867 LNGAENLRN
+1867 
-1876 AQNTAKQNLN
+1876 
-1886 TLSHLTNN
+1886 
-1894 QKSAISTQIDRAGHV
+1894 
-1909 SEVTAAKNA
+1909 
-1918 ATELNTQMGNLEQA
+1918 
-1932 IHDQNTVKQSV
+1932 
-1943 KFTDADK
+1943 
-1950 AKRDAYTN
+1950 
-1958 AVSRAEAIL
+1958 
-1967 NKTQGANTSKQDVEA
+1967 
-1982 AIQNVSS
+1982 
-1989 AKNAL
+1989 
-1994 NGDQNVTNAKNAAKN
+1994 
-2009 ALNNLTSINNAQK
+2009 
-2022 RDLTTKI
+2022 
-2029 DQATTVAGVEAVSN
+2029 
-2043 TGTQLNT
+2043 
-2050 AMANLQNGIN
+2050 
-2060 DKTNT
+2060 
-2065 LASENY
+2065 
-2071 HDADSDKK
+2071 
-2079 TAYTQAVTNAEN
+2079 
-2091 ILNKNS
+2091 
-2097 GSNLDKTAV
+2097 
-2106 ENALS
+2106 
-2111 QVANAKGALNGN
+2111 
-2123 HNLEQAKSNAN
+2123 
-2134 TTINGLQHLTTAQ
+2134 
-2147 KDKLKQQVQ
+2147 
-2156 QAQNVAGVDTV
+2156 
-2167 KSSAN
+2167 
-2172 TLNGAMGTLRNSIQ
+2172 
-2186 DNTATKNGQNYLD
+2186 
-2199 ATGSNKTNYNN
+2199 
-2210 AVDSANGVINA
+2210 
-2221 TSNPNMDAN
+2221 
-2230 AINQIATQVTS
+2230 
-2241 TKNALDGTH
+2241 
-2250 NLTQAKQTATNAIDG
+2250 
-2265 ATNLNKAQK
+2265 
-2274 DALKA
+2274 
-2279 QVTSA
+2279 
-2284 QRVANVTSIQQ
+2284 
-2295 TANELNTAMG
+2295 
-2305 QLQHGIDDE
+2305 
-2314 NATKQTQKYR
+2314 
-2324 DAEQSKKTAY
+2324 
-2334 DQAVAA
+2334 
-2340 AKAILN
+2340 
-2346 KQTGSNSD
+2346 
-2354 KAAVDRALQQVTSTK
+2354 
-2369 DALNGDA
+2369 
-2376 KLAEAKAAA
+2376 
-2385 KQNLGTL
+2385 
-2392 NHITNA
+2392 
-2398 QRTDLEGQINQA
+2398 
-2410 TTVDGVNT
+2410 
-2418 VKTNANTLDGAMNSL
+2418 
-2433 QGSINDKDAT
+2433 
-2443 LRNQNYLDAD
+2443 
-2453 ESKRNAYTQAVTA
+2453 
-2466 AEGILNKQTGG
+2466 
-2477 NTSKADVDNAL
+2477 
-2488 NAVTRAKAALNGAE
+2488 
-2502 NLRNAKTS
+2502 
-2510 ATNTINGLP
+2510 
-2519 NLTQLQKDNLKHQVE
+2519 
-2534 QAQNVAGVNG
+2534 
-2544 VKDKGNT
+2544 
-2551 LNTAM
+2551 
-2556 GALRTS
+2556 
-2562 IQNDN
+2562 
-2567 TTKTSQNYLDASDSN
+2567 
-2582 KNNYNTA
+2582 
-2589 VNNANGVINATNNPN
+2589 
-2604 MDANAINGMANQ
+2604 
-2616 VNTTK
+2616 
-2621 AALNGVQNLAQA
+2621 
-2633 KTNATNTI
+2633 
-2641 NNAHDLNQK
+2641 
-2650 QKDALKTQVN
+2650 
-2660 NAQRVSDAN
+2660 
-2669 NVQHTA
+2669 
-2675 TELNGAMTALKAAI
+2675 
-2689 ADKERTKASGNY
+2689 
-2701 VNADQEKRQAY
+2701 
-2712 DSKVT
+2712 
-2717 NAENIINGTPNATLT
+2717 
-2732 VNDVN
+2732 
-2737 SATSQVNA
+2737 
-2745 AKTALNGDNNL
+2745 
-2756 RVAKENANNTID
+2756 
-2768 GLAQLNNAQKAK
+2768 
-2780 LKEQVQSATTLEGVQ
+2780 
-2795 TVKNSSQTLNT
+2795 
-2806 AMKGLRDS
+2806 
-2814 IANEATIK
+2814 
-2822 AGQNY
+2822 
-2827 TDASPTNRNEYDS
+2827 
-2840 AVTAAKAII
+2840 
-2849 NQTSNPTMEP
+2849 
-2859 NTITQATSQ
+2859 
-2868 VTTKE
+2868 
-2873 HALNGAQNL
+2873 
-2882 AQAKTTAKNNLN
+2882 
-2894 NLTSINNAQKDALTR
+2894 
-2909 SIDGATTVA
+2909 
-2918 GVNQETAKATELNN
+2918 
-2932 AMHSL
+2932 
-2937 QNGINDEAQTK
+2937 
-2948 QTQKYLDAEPIKK
+2948 
-2961 SAYDQAVN
+2961 
-2969 AAKAILTKASG
+2969 
-2980 QNVDKAAVEQALQN
+2980 
-2994 VNSTKTALNGDAK
+2994 
-3007 LNEAKAAAKQTLG
+3007 
-3020 TLTHINNAQRTAL
+3020 
-3033 DNEITQATNVEGVNT
+3033 
-3048 VKAKAQ
+3048 
-3054 QLDGAM
+3054 
-3060 GQLETSIRDKDTT
+3060 
-3073 LQSQNYQDADDAKRT
+3073 
-3088 AYSQAVNA
+3088 
-3096 AATILNKTAGGN
+3096 
-3108 TPKADVE
+3108 
-3115 RAMQA
+3115 
-3120 VTQANTALNGIQN
+3120 
-3133 LERAKQAANTA
+3133 
-3144 ITNASDLNTKQKEA
+3144 
-3158 LKAQVTS
+3158 
-3165 AGRVSAANGVEHT
+3165 
-3178 ATELNTAM
+3178 
-3186 TALKRA
+3186 
-3192 IADKAETKASGNYVN
+3192 
-3207 ADANK
+3207 
-3212 RQAYDEKVTAA
+3212 
-3223 ENIVSGTPTPTLTPA
+3223 
-3238 DVTNAAT
+3238 
-3245 QVTNAKT
+3245 
-3252 QLNGNHNLE
+3252 
-3261 VAKQNAN
+3261 
-3268 TAIDGLTS
+3268 
-3276 LNGPQKAKLKEQVG
+3276 
-3290 QATTLPNVQTVRDN
+3290 
-3304 AQTLN
+3304 
-3309 SAMKG
+3309 
-3314 LRDSIA
+3314 
-3320 NEATIK
+3320 
-3326 AGQNY
+3326 
-3331 TDASPNNRSEY
+3331 
-3342 DSAVT
+3342 
-3347 AAKAIIDQ
+3347 
-3355 TTSPSMNAQ
+3355 
-3364 EINQAKDQVT
+3364 
-3374 AKQQA
+3374 
-3379 LNGQENLRTAQTNAK
+3379 
-3394 QHLNGLSDLTDAQK
+3394 
-3408 DAVKRQIE
+3408 
-3416 GATHVNEVTQAQNN
+3416 
-3430 ADALNTAMTNLK
+3430 
-3442 NGIQDQNTIKQG
+3442 
-3454 VNFTDADEAKRN
+3454 
-3466 AYTNAVTQA
+3466 
-3475 EQILNK
+3475 
-3481 AQGPNTAKDNVESAL
+3481 
-3496 QNVQRA
+3496 
-3502 KNELNGNQ
+3502 
-3510 NVANAKS
+3510 
-3517 TAKNALNNLTS
+3517 
-3528 INNAQK
+3528 
-3534 EALKTQIE
+3534 
-3542 GASTVAGV
+3542 
-3550 NQVSTTASE
+3550 
-3559 LNTAMSNL
+3559 
-3567 QSGINDEAATKA
+3567 
-3579 AQKYTDADRDKQT
+3579 
-3592 AYNDAVTA
+3592 
-3600 AKTLLDKTAGSN
+3600 
-3612 DNKAAVEQALQRVN
+3612 
-3626 TAKTALN
+3626 
-3633 GDARLNEA
+3633 
-3641 KNTAKQQLATMSH
+3641 
-3654 LTNAQKANLTEQIE
+3654 
-3668 RGTTV
+3668 
-3673 AGVQGIQA
+3673 
-3681 NAGTLDQAMNQLR
+3681 
-3694 QSIASKD
+3694 
-3701 TTKSSEDYQ
+3701 
-3710 DANADLQNAYNR
+3710 
-3722 AVSDAEGIISATNNP
+3722 
-3737 EMNPDTINQ
+3737 
-3746 KASQVNS
+3746 
-3753 AKSALNGDEKLA
+3753 
-3765 AAKQTAKTD
+3765 
-3774 IGRLTDL
+3774 
-3781 NNAQRTAAN
+3781 
-3790 AEVDQAPNLA
+3790 
-3800 AVTAAKN
+3800 
-3807 KATSLNTA
+3807 
-3815 MGNLKHALA
+3815 
-3824 EKDNTKRSV
+3824 
-3833 NYTDADQP
+3833 
-3841 KQQAY
+3841 
-3846 DTAVTQ
+3846 
-3852 AEAIT
+3852 
-3857 NANGSNANETQVQA
+3857 
-3871 ALNQLNQ
+3871 
-3878 AKNDLN
+3878 
-3884 GDNKVAQAKET
+3884 
-3895 AKRALASYSN
+3895 
-3905 LNNAQSTAATSQIDN
+3905 
-3920 ATTVADVTAAQ
+3920 
-3931 NTANE
+3931 
-3936 LNTAMGQLQN
+3936 
-3946 GINDQNTVKQQVNF
+3946 
-3960 TDADQGKKD
+3960 
-3969 AYTNAVTNAQGIL
+3969 
-3982 DKANGQNMTKAQ
+3982 
-3994 VEAALNQVTTAK
+3994 
-4006 NALNGDAN
+4006 
-4014 VRQAKSDA
+4014 
-4022 KANLGTL
+4022 
-4029 THLNNAQKQDLTS
+4029 
-4042 QIEGA
+4042 
-4047 TTVNGVN
+4047 
-4054 SVKTKAQD
+4054 
-4062 LDGAMQRLES
+4062 
-4072 AIANKDQTKASE
+4072 
-4084 NYIDADP
+4084 
-4091 TKKTAF
+4091 
-4097 DNAIIQAESYLNKD
+4097 
-4111 HGANKDKQAVEQAIQ
+4111 
-4126 SVTSTENALN
+4126 
-4136 GDANLQRAKTEATQA
+4136 
-4151 IDNLTHLNTPQKT
+4151 
-4164 ALKQQVNAAQRVSGV
+4164 
-4179 TDLKNS
+4179 
-4185 ATSLNNAMDQLKQ
+4185 
-4198 AIADHDTIVA
+4198 
-4208 GGNYTNA
+4208 
-4215 SPDKQGAYTD
+4215 
-4225 AYNAAKNIVNGSP
+4225 
-4238 NVITNAADVTA
+4238 
-4249 ATQRV
+4249 
-4254 NNAETGLN
+4254 
-4262 GDTNL
+4262 
-4267 ATAKQQA
+4267 
-4274 KDALRQ
+4274 
-4280 MTHLSDA
+4280 
-4287 QKQSITGQIDSATQV
+4287 
-4302 TGVQSVKDNA
+4302 
-4312 TNLDNAMN
+4312 
-4320 QLRNSIA
+4320 
-4327 NKDEVKASQPYVDA
+4327 
-4341 DTDKQNAYNTAV
+4341 
-4353 TSAENIINATSQPTL
+4353 
-4368 NPSAVT
+4368 
-4374 QAANQVNT
+4374 
-4382 NKTALNGAQNLA
+4382 
-4394 NKKQETTANIN
+4394 
-4405 QLSHLNNAQKQD
+4405 
-4417 LNTQVTNAPN
+4417 
-4427 ISTVNQVKTKA
+4427 
-4438 EQLDQAMERL
+4438 
-4448 INGIQDKDQ
+4448 
-4457 VKQSVNFTDADPE
+4457 
-4470 KQTAYNNAVTA
+4470 
-4481 AENIINQA
+4481 
-4489 NGTNANQSQV
+4489 
-4499 EAALSTVTTTKQ
+4499 
-4511 ALNGDRK
+4511 
-4518 VTDAKNNANQRLST
+4518 
-4532 LDNLNNAQKGAVTG
+4532 
-4546 NINQAHTVA
+4546 
-4555 EVTQAIQTAQELNTA
+4555 
-4570 MGNLKNSLNDKDTTL
+4570 
-4585 GSQNFA
+4585 
-4591 DADPEKKNAYNEAV
+4591 
-4605 RNAENILNKSTGT
+4605 
-4618 NVPKDQVEAAMNQVN
+4618 
-4633 TTKAALNGTQNLEKA
+4633 
-4648 KQHANTAID
+4648 
-4657 GLSHLTNAQKDA
+4657 
-4669 LKQLVQQSTTVA
+4669 
-4681 EAQGN
+4681 
-4686 EQKANNVDAA
+4686 
-4696 MDKLRQSIADNATTK
+4696 
-4711 QNQNYT
+4711 
-4717 DASPNKKDAYNNAV
+4717 
-4731 TTAQGIIDQTTNPT
+4731 
-4745 LDPTV
+4745 
-4750 INQAAG
+4750 
-4756 QVSTTKNALN
+4756 
-4766 GNENLEAAKQQATQS
+4766 
-4781 LGSLDN
+4781 
-4787 LNNAQKQ
+4787 
-4794 AVTNQINGAHT
+4794 
-4805 VDEANQI
+4805 
-4812 KQNAQNLNTAMGNLK
+4812 MGNLK

-4881 QQVNATKQALNG
+4881 QQVNAAKQALNG

-4918 KDALKQQVQNATTVA
+4918 KNALKQQVQNATTVA

-5024 TAKQNVQQAIDQL
+5024 TAKQNVQHAIDQL

-5051 ITQATLV
+5051 ITQATHV

-5069 TLNDAMTQLKQGIAD
+5069 TLNDAMTQLKQGIANKAQIKGSENYHDADTDKQTAYDNAVTKAEELLKQTTNPTMDPNTIQQALTKVNDTNQALNGNQKLADAKQAAKTNLGTLDHLNDAQKQALTTQVEQAPDIATVNNVKQNAQNLNNAMTNLNNALQDKTETLNSINFTDADQAKKDAYTNAVSHAEGILSKANGSNASQTEVEQAMQRVNEAKQALNGNDNVQRAKDAAKQVITNANDLNQAQKDALKQQVDAAQTVANVNTIKQTAQDLNQAMTQLKQGIAD

-5411 VSGMTH
+5411 VNAMTH

-5449 DQAMD
+5449 DHAMD
-5454 QLSQAINDKDQI
+5454 QLSQAINDKAQT

-5607 DYNKAVTAANNIINQ
+5607 DYNQAVTAANNIINQ

-5698 ESLNTAMGNLINAI
+5698 ETLNTAMGNLINAI

-5855 PEQQNYDQAVQAANN
+5855 PEKQNYDQAVQAANN

-6014 QAVISSKNALDGV
+6014 QAVTSSKNALDGV

-6068 AEIIAQAQALNEAMK
+6068 AEIIAQAQALNEAIK

-6182 NQINNAATRGE
+6182 NQINNAATRVE

-6266 QAVNQAKDN
+6266 QAV
-6275 LHGDQKLADDKQHA
+6275 
-6289 VTDLNQLNG
+6289 
-6298 LNNPQRQALESQINN
+6298 
-6313 AATRDEVAQKLAE
+6313 
-6326 AKALD
+6326 
-6331 QAMQALRNSIQD
+6331 
-6343 QQQTESGS
+6343 
-6351 KFINEDKPQKDAY
+6351 
-6364 QAAVQNA
+6364 
-6371 KDLINQTGNPTL
+6371 
-6383 DKSQVEQLTQ
+6383 
-6393 AVTTAKDNLH
+6393 TTAKDNLH

-6414 AVTTVNALPNLNHAQ
+6414 AVTTVNALPNINHAQ

-6496 AQSITD
+6496 AESITD

-6520 LQEKENELNGNER
+6520 LQEKVNELNGDER
-6533 VAEAKTQAKQTID
+6533 VAEAKTQAKQNID

-6564 QATKLQPIAEL
+6564 QATQLQPIAEL

-6585 MDQLQQAVNEHAN
+6585 MDQLQQAVNDHTN

-6612 QNAYKQ
+6612 QKAYKQ

-6707 MDQLSQEITGNEGRT
+6707 MDQLSEEITGNEGRT

-6763 IKLNDAIT
+6763 IKLNDAVT
-6771 AAKKAL
+6771 AAKQAL
-6777 NGEERLNNRKA
+6777 NGEERLNNRKS

-6995 AKRLANTLLNSD
+6995 AKRLANALLNSD

-7015 GAIQTVNDAIHNLN
+7015 GAIQAVNDAIHNLN

-7073 EELANSIINNIN
+7073 EELANSTINNIN
-7085 KATSNQAVSQV
+7085 KATSNQDVSQV

-7128 SLIDEIDRNPNLTD
+7128 ALIDEIDRNPNLTD

-7147 LKDRINQILQQGHNG
+7147 LKDRINQILQQGHND
-7162 INNAMTKEEIEQAKA
+7162 INNALTKEEIEQAKA
-7177 QLAQALQDIKDLV
+7177 QLAQALQEIKDLV
-7190 KAKEDAKQDVDKQ
+7190 KAKENAKQDVDKQ

-7231 ILQQGHNGINNAM
+7231 ILQQGHNDINNAM
-7244 TKEEIEQAKAQL
+7244 
-7256 AQALQDIKD
+7256 
-7265 LVKAKENAKQ
+7265 
-7275 DIDKRVQALIDEIDQ
+7275 
-7290 NPNLT
+7290 
-7295 DKEKQ
+7295 
-7300 ALKDRI
+7300 
-7306 NQILQQGHND
+7306 
-7316 INNALTKEEI
+7316 TKEEI

-7376 AKALKEIDEAEKR
+7376 AKVLKEIDEAEKR

-7528 QKIDE
+7528 QKINE

-7561 YINNAP
+7561 HINNAP

-7582 IEQFYPEQFTIE
+7582 IEQFNPEQFTIE

-7640 IQAIQRAQSIDEISE
+7640 IQAIQRAQSIDEITE

-7687 FSNEKINS
+7687 FSNEKMNS
-7695 IRNSEIGTTDEKQAA
+7695 IRNSEIGTADEKQAA

-7888 DTLNNGESL
+7888 DSLNNGESL

-7923 ENTDEKVLQD
+7923 ENTDEKVLKD
-7933 NEHSPILIA
+7933 NEHSPLLFA
-7942 KRRKDKEVDVETT
+7942 KRRKDKEEDVETT
-7955 TSIESNE
+7955 TSIESKDE
-7962 DDAPLLLAKKKNQK
+7962 DVPLLLAKKKNQK

-7981 GKKSASKNLLK
+7981 DKKSASKNTSKKVAAKKKKKK
-7992 S
+7992 SKKNKK

>member
-1 MGNGAEHSKTINVVR
+1 M
-16 GQNNQWTIANKP
+16 
-28 DYVTLDAQTGKVT
+28 
-41 FNANTIK
+41 
-48 PNSSITITPKAGT
+48 
-61 GHSVSSN
+61 
-68 PSTLTAPAAH
+68 
-78 TVNTTEIVKDYG
+78 
-90 SNVTAAEINN
+90 
-100 AVQVANK
+100 
-107 RTATIK
+107 
-113 NGTAM
+113 
-118 PTNLAGGST
+118 
-127 TTIPVTVTYND
+127 
-138 GSTEEVQESIFTK
+138 
-151 ADKRELIT
+151 
-159 AKNHL
+159 
-164 DDPVSTEGK
+164 
-173 KPGTITQYNNA
+173 
-184 MHNAQQQINTA
+184 
-195 KTEAQQVINN
+195 
-205 ERATPQQVSD
+205 
-215 ALTKVRAAQTKIDQA
+215 
-230 KALLQ
+230 
-235 NKEDNSQ
+235 
-242 LVTSKNNLQSSVNQV
+242 
-257 PSTAGMTQQSID
+257 
-269 NYNAKKREAET
+269 
-280 EITAAQRVIDNGDAT
+280 
-295 AQQISDEKHRVD
+295 
-307 NALTALNQAKH
+307 
-318 DLTADTHALEQA
+318 
-330 VQQLNRT
+330 
-337 GTTTGKKPASITAYN
+337 
-352 NSIRALQSDLTSA
+352 
-365 KNSANAIIQKPIRT
+365 
-379 VQEVQSALT
+379 
-388 NVNRVNERLTQAI
+388 
-401 NQLVPLA
+401 
-408 DNSALRTAK
+408 
-417 TKLDEEINKSVTTDG
+417 
-432 MTQSSIQA
+432 
-440 YENAKRAGQTEST
+440 
-453 NAQNVINNGDATD
+453 
-466 QQIAAEKTKV
+466 
-476 EEKYNSLKQAIAGL
+476 
-490 TPDLAPLQTAK
+490 
-501 TQLQNDIDQP
+501 
-511 TSTTGMTSTS
+511 
-521 VATFNEKLS
+521 
-530 AARTKIQEIDRV
+530 
-542 LASHPDVATIRQ
+542 
-554 NVTAANAAKTALDQA
+554 
-569 RNGLTVDKA
+569 
-578 PLENAKNQLQHSI
+578 
-591 DTQTSTTGMTQDSIN
+591 
-606 AYNAKLTAARN
+606 
-617 KIQQINQVL
+617 
-626 AGSPTVEQINTNTS
+626 
-640 AANQAKSD
+640 
-648 LDHARQAL
+648 
-656 TPDKAPLQNAK
+656 
-667 TQLEQS
+667 
-673 INQPTDTTGMTT
+673 
-685 ASLNAYNQK
+685 
-694 LQAARQKLTEINQ
+694 
-707 VLNGNPTVQNINDK
+707 
-721 VTEANQAK
+721 
-729 DQLNTARQGLTL
+729 
-741 DRQPALT
+741 
-748 TLHGA
+748 
-753 SNLNQAQQ
+753 
-761 NNFTQ
+761 
-766 QINAAQNHAALETIK
+766 
-781 SNITALN
+781 
-788 TAMTKLKDSV
+788 
-798 ADNNTIKSG
+798 
-807 QNYTDATPANKQA
+807 
-820 YDNAV
+820 
-825 NAAKG
+825 
-830 VIGETTNPT
+830 
-839 MDVNTVNQKAASVKS
+839 
-854 TKDALDGQQNLQRAK
+854 
-869 TEATNAITHASDLNQ
+869 
-884 AQKNALTQQVNSAQ
+884 
-898 NVQAVNDIKQTTHS
+898 
-912 LNTAMTG
+912 
-919 LKRGVANHNQVVQS
+919 
-933 DNYVNAD
+933 
-940 TNKKNDYNNAY
+940 
-951 NHANDIINGNAQH
+951 
-964 PVITPSDVNNALS
+964 
-977 NVTSKEHAL
+977 
-986 NGEAKLNAAKQE
+986 
-998 ANTALGH
+998 
-1005 LNNLNNAQRQN
+1005 
-1016 LQSQI
+1016 
-1021 NGAHQIDAVNTIKQN
+1021 
-1036 ATNLNSA
+1036 
-1043 MGNLRQ
+1043 
-1049 AVADKDQVKR
+1049 
-1059 TEDYADAD
+1059 
-1067 TAKQNAYNSAVSSA
+1067 
-1081 ETIINQTTNPTMS
+1081 
-1094 VDDVNR
+1094 
-1100 ATSAVTSNKNALNG
+1100 
-1114 DEKLAQSKTDAA
+1114 
-1126 RAIDAL
+1126 
-1132 PHLNNAQKADVK
+1132 
-1144 SKINAASNIA
+1144 
-1154 GVNTV
+1154 
-1159 KQQGTD
+1159 
-1165 LNTAMGNL
+1165 
-1173 QGAINDEQTT
+1173 
-1183 LNSQNYQDATPSKKT
+1183 
-1198 AYTNAVQA
+1198 
-1206 AKDILNKSNG
+1206 
-1216 QNKTKDQVTE
+1216 
-1226 AMNQLNSAKNNLD
+1226 
-1239 GTRLLDQAKQTAKQQ
+1239 
-1254 LNNMTHLTTAQK
+1254 
-1266 TNLTNQINSG
+1266 
-1276 TTVAGVH
+1276 
-1283 TVQSNANTLDQ
+1283 
-1294 AMNTLRQSIANK
+1294 
-1306 DATKASEDYVD
+1306 
-1317 ANNDKQTAYN
+1317 
-1327 NAVAAAETI
+1327 
-1336 INANSNPEMNPST
+1336 
-1349 ITQKA
+1349 
-1354 EQVNSSKTAL
+1354 
-1364 NGDENLA
+1364 
-1371 AAKQNAK
+1371 
-1378 TYLNTLTS
+1378 
-1386 ITDAQKNNLISQ
+1386 
-1398 ISSAT
+1398 
-1403 RVSGVDTVKQNAQ
+1403 
-1416 HLDQAMASLQSGI
+1416 
-1429 NNESQ
+1429 
-1434 VKSSEKYRDADTN
+1434 
-1447 KQQEYDNAI
+1447 
-1456 TAAKAIL
+1456 
-1463 NKSTGPN
+1463 
-1470 TAQNAVEAAL
+1470 
-1480 QRVNNAKDALNG
+1480 
-1492 DAKLIAAQNA
+1492 
-1502 AKQHLGTLTHI
+1502 
-1513 TTAQRN
+1513 
-1519 DLTNQISQA
+1519 
-1528 TNLAGVESVKQSA
+1528 
-1541 NSLDG
+1541 
-1546 AMGNLQT
+1546 
-1553 AINDK
+1553 
-1558 SGTLASQN
+1558 
-1566 FLDAD
+1566 
-1571 EQKRNA
+1571 
-1577 YNQAVSAAETILNK
+1577 
-1591 QTGPNTAK
+1591 
-1599 TAVEQA
+1599 
-1605 LNNVNNA
+1605 
-1612 KHALNGTQ
+1612 
-1620 NLNNA
+1620 
-1625 KQAAITAING
+1625 
-1635 ASDLNQKQKDALKT
+1635 
-1649 QANGAQRVSNA
+1649 
-1660 QDVQRN
+1660 
-1666 ATELNTAMGTL
+1666 
-1677 KHAIAD
+1677 
-1683 KTNTLASSKYVN
+1683 
-1695 ADSTKQNAYTTK
+1695 
-1707 VTNAEHI
+1707 
-1714 ISGTPTV
+1714 
-1721 VTTPSEVTAAANQV
+1721 
-1735 NSAKQELNGDER
+1735 
-1747 LRVAKQNANTA
+1747 
-1758 IDALTQLNTPQ
+1758 
-1769 KAKLKEQVGQANRLE
+1769 
-1784 DVQTVQTNG
+1784 
-1793 QALNNA
+1793 
-1799 MKGLRDSIAN
+1799 
-1809 ETTVKASQ
+1809 
-1817 NYTDASSNNQS
+1817 
-1828 TYNSAV
+1828 
-1834 SNAKGIINQTN
+1834 
-1845 NPTMDTSAI
+1845 
-1854 TQATTQVNNAKNG
+1854 
-1867 LNGAENLRN
+1867 
-1876 AQNTAKQNLN
+1876 
-1886 TLSHLTNN
+1886 
-1894 QKSAISTQIDRAGHV
+1894 
-1909 SEVTAAKNA
+1909 
-1918 ATELNTQMGNLEQA
+1918 
-1932 IHDQNTVKQSV
+1932 
-1943 KFTDADK
+1943 
-1950 AKRDAYTN
+1950 
-1958 AVSRAEAIL
+1958 
-1967 NKTQGANTSKQDVEA
+1967 
-1982 AIQNVSS
+1982 
-1989 AKNAL
+1989 
-1994 NGDQNVTNAKNAAKN
+1994 
-2009 ALNNLTSINNAQK
+2009 
-2022 RDLTTKI
+2022 
-2029 DQATTVAGVEAVSN
+2029 
-2043 TGTQLNT
+2043 
-2050 AMANLQNGIN
+2050 
-2060 DKTNT
+2060 
-2065 LASENY
+2065 
-2071 HDADSDKK
+2071 
-2079 TAYTQAVTNAEN
+2079 
-2091 ILNKNS
+2091 
-2097 GSNLDKTAV
+2097 
-2106 ENALS
+2106 S

-2199 ATGSNKTNYNN
+2199 ATERNKTNYNN

-2488 NAVTRAKAALNGAE
+2488 NAVTRAKAALNGAD

-2510 ATNTINGLP
+2510 ATNTIDGLP

-2621 AALNGVQNLAQA
+2621 AALNGAQNLAQA

-2675 TELNGAMTALKAAI
+2675 TELNSAMTALKAAI

-2717 NAENIINGTPNATLT
+2717 NAENIISGTPNATLT

-2737 SATSQVNA
+2737 SAASQVNA

-2756 RVAKENANNTID
+2756 RVAKEHANNTID

-2780 LKEQVQSATTLEGVQ
+2780 LKEQVQSATTLDGVQ

-2827 TDASPTNRNEYDS
+2827 TDASPNNRNEYDS

-2859 NTITQATSQ
+2859 NTITQVTSQ

-2873 HALNGAQNL
+2873 QALNGARNL

-2937 QNGINDEAQTK
+2937 QNGINDETQTK
-2948 QTQKYLDAEPIKK
+2948 QTQKYLDAEPSKK

-3115 RAMQA
+3115 RAMQV

-3133 LERAKQAANTA
+3133 LDRAKQAANTA

-3309 SAMKG
+3309 TAMKG

-3331 TDASPNNRSEY
+3331 TDASQNKQTDYN
-3342 DSAVT
+3342 SAVT
-3347 AAKAIIDQ
+3347 AAKAIIGQ

-3481 AQGPNTAKDNVESAL
+3481 AQGPNTSKDGVETAL
-3496 QNVQRA
+3496 ENVQRA

-3510 NVANAKS
+3510 NVANAKT

-3534 EALKTQIE
+3534 EALKSQIE
-3542 GASTVAGV
+3542 GATTVAGV

-3567 QSGINDEAATKA
+3567 QNGINDEAATKA
-3579 AQKYTDADRDKQT
+3579 AQKYTDADREKQT

-3633 GDARLNEA
+3633 GDERLNEA
-3641 KNTAKQQLATMSH
+3641 KNTAKQQVATMSH
-3654 LTNAQKANLTEQIE
+3654 LTDAQKANLTSQIE
-3668 RGTTV
+3668 SGTTV

-3701 TTKSSEDYQ
+3701 ATKSSEDYQ
-3710 DANADLQNAYNR
+3710 DANADLQNAYND
-3722 AVSDAEGIISATNNP
+3722 AVTNAEGIISATNNP

-3765 AAKQTAKTD
+3765 AAKQTAKSD

-3884 GDNKVAQAKET
+3884 GDNKVAQAKES

-3920 ATTVADVTAAQ
+3920 ATTVAGVTAAQ

-3982 DKANGQNMTKAQ
+3982 DKAHGQNMTKAQ

-4054 SVKTKAQD
+4054 GVKTKAQD
-4062 LDGAMQRLES
+4062 LDGAMQRLQS

-4097 DNAIIQAESYLNKD
+4097 DNAITQAESYLNKD

-4136 GDANLQRAKTEATQA
+4136 GDANLQRAKTEAIQA

-4208 GGNYTNA
+4208 SGNYTNA

-4327 NKDEVKASQPYVDA
+4327 NKDDVKASQPYVDA
-4341 DTDKQNAYNTAV
+4341 DRDKQNAYNTAV
-4353 TSAENIINATSQPTL
+4353 TNAENIINATSQPTL
-4368 NPSAVT
+4368 DPSAVT
-4374 QAANQVNT
+4374 QAANQVST

-4518 VTDAKNNANQRLST
+4518 VTDAKNNANQTLST

-4605 RNAENILNKSTGT
+4605 HNAENILNKSTGT

-4633 TTKAALNGTQNLEKA
+4633 ATKAALNGTQNLEKA

-4657 GLSHLTNAQKDA
+4657 GLSHLTNAQKEA

-4717 DASPNKKDAYNNAV
+4717 DASQNKKDAYNNAV
-4731 TTAQGIIDQTTNPT
+4731 TTAQGIIDQTTSPT

-4766 GNENLEAAKQQATQS
+4766 GNENLEAAKQQASQS

-4794 AVTNQINGAHT
+4794 TVTDQINGAHT

-4873 QTEVEQAI
+4873 QAEVEQAI
-4881 QQVNATKQALNG
+4881 KQVNAAKQALNG

-4991 GTPDV
+4991 ATPDV

-5024 TAKQNVQQAIDQL
+5024 TAKQNVQHAIDQL
-5037 PNLNQAQRDEYNKQ
+5037 PNLNQAQRDEYSKQ

-5069 TLNDAMTQLKQGIAD
+5069 TLNDAMTQLKQGIANKAQIKGSENYHDADTDKQTAYDNAVTKAEELLKQTTNPTMDPNTIQQALTKVNDTNQALNGNQKLADAKQDAKTTLGTLDHLNDAQKQALTTQVEQAPDIATVNNVKQNAQNLNNAMTNLNNALQDKTETLNSINFTDADQAKKDAYTNAVSHAEGILSKANGSNASQTEVEQAMQRVNEAKQALNGNDNVQRAKDAAKQVITNANDLNQAQKDALKQQVDAAQTVANVNTIKQTAQDLNQAMTQLKQGIAD

-5237 AQQIANGTPTPVL
+5237 AQQIANGIPTPVL
-5250 APDTVT
+5250 TPDTVT

-5269 NGDEKLAQAKQDAL
+5269 NGDEKLAQAKQEAL

-5327 GNLKQGIANKDTVK
+5327 SNLKQGIANKDTVK

-5347 DADVDKQTAYTN
+5347 DADADKQTAYTN

-5377 PDDITRALTQVTDAK
+5377 PDEITRALTQVTDAK
-5392 NSLNGEAKLATEK
+5392 NGLNGEAKLATEK

-5454 QLSQAINDKDQI
+5454 QLSQAINDKAQT

-5607 DYNKAVTAANNIINQ
+5607 DYNQAVTAANNIINQ

-5888 ATVNTTKAALHGDVK
+5888 TTVNTTKAALHGDVK

-5956 DALQQSIA
+5956 DELQQSIA

-5981 KKQAYDEAVQNAESI
+5981 KKQSYDEAVQNAESI

-6063 TRDKV
+6063 
-6068 AEIIAQAQALNEAMK
+6068 
-6083 ALKESIKDQ
+6083 
-6092 PQTEAS
+6092 
-6098 SKFIN
+6098 
-6103 EDQAQKDAY
+6103 
-6112 TQAVQHAKDL
+6112 
-6122 INKTTDPTLAKSIID
+6122 
-6137 QATQAVTDAKNNL
+6137 
-6150 HGDQK
+6150 
-6155 LAQDKQR
+6155 
-6162 ATETLN
+6162 
-6168 NLSNLNTPQRQALE
+6168 
-6182 NQINNAATRGE
+6182 TRGE

-6313 AATRDEVAQKLAE
+6313 AATRGEVAQKLAE

-6496 AQSITD
+6496 AESITD

-6513 VEQALTK
+6513 VDQVLTK

-6707 MDQLSQEITGNEGRT
+6707 MDQLSQEITDNEGRT

-6734 VKQVYDEAV
+6734 VKQVYDETV

-6756 NLTAEQV
+6756 NLTAKQV
-6763 IKLNDAIT
+6763 IKLNDAVT

-7015 GAIQTVNDAIHNLN
+7015 GAIQAVNDAIHNLN

-7128 SLIDEIDRNPNLTD
+7128 ALIDEIDRNPNLTD

-7231 ILQQGHNGINNAM
+7231 ILQQGHNDINNAM
-7244 TKEEIEQAKAQL
+7244 TKEAIEQAK
-7256 AQALQDIKD
+7256 
-7265 LVKAKENAKQ
+7265 E
-7275 DIDKRVQALIDEIDQ
+7275 R
-7290 NPNLT
+7290 
-7295 DKEKQ
+7295 
-7300 ALKDRI
+7300 
-7306 NQILQQGHND
+7306 
-7316 INNALTKEEI
+7316 
-7326 EQAKAQLAQALQDIK
+7326 LAQALQDIK

-7528 QKIDE
+7528 QKINE

-7561 YINNAP
+7561 HVNNAP

-7582 IEQFYPEQFTIE
+7582 IEQFNPEQFTIE

-7695 IRNSEIGTTDEKQAA
+7695 IRNSEIGTADEKQAA

-7750 VISDRA
+7750 VTSDRA

-7790 KIDEDDDIDPLHMR
+7790 KLDEDDDIDPLHMR

-7888 DTLNNGESL
+7888 DSLNNGESL

-7923 ENTDEKVLQD
+7923 ENTDEKVLKD
-7933 NEHSPILIA
+7933 NEHSPLLFA
-7942 KRRKDKEVDVETT
+7942 KRRKDKEEDVETT
-7955 TSIESNE
+7955 TSIESKDE
-7962 DDAPLLLAKKKNQK
+7962 DVPLLLAKKKNQK

-7981 GKKSASKNLLK
+7981 DKKSASKNTSK
-7992 S
+7992 KVAAKKKKKKAKKNKK

>member
-1 MGNGAEHSKTINVVR
+1 MNYRDKIQKFSIRKYTVGTFSTVIATLVFLGLNTSQAQAAETNQPASALKQKQQNGDTQTENREVEVQNSQNGQSLSAPIENEQPNNNQTNHVDASAVQSSTTEHDQPVSQNEQAKKDTAAATPTQSAKAASKHEQSESRAANKKENDNKATHVESHEANVVTASDSSDSGNVQHDRNELQAFFDANYHDYRFIDRENADSGTFNYVKGIFDKINTLLGSNDPINNKDLQLAYKELEQAVALIRTMPQRQQTSRRSSRIQTRSIESRAAEPRSVSDYQNANSSYYVENANDGSGYPVGTYINASSKGAPYNLPTTPWNTLKASDAKEIALITAKQTGDGYQWVIKFNKGHAPHENMIYWFALPAGQTPVGRTEFVTVNADGTNVQWSNGAGAGANKPLPEMWPYGVNDSRSWDYKIRNRSGQVIYDWPTVHINSLKDLARASDYFSEAGATPATKAFGRQTFEYINGERPTESPGVPKVYTFIGKGDASYTISFKTQGPTIDKLYYAAGGRALEYNQLFMYSQLYVESTQDYQQRLNGLRQVVNRTYRIGTTKRVEVSQGNVQTKKVLESTNLNIDDFMDDPLSYVKTPSNKVLGFYPTSANTNAFRPGGVNPLNEYQLSQLFTDDKLQQAARTGSPIRLMIGFDYPDAFGNGETLVPVNLTVLPEIQHNIKFFKNDDGQNIADKPASKQAGHPVFYVYAGNQGNASVNLGGSVTSIQPLRINLTSNENFTDKDWQITGIPRTLHIENSTNRTNNARERNIELVGNLLPGDYFGTIRFGRKEQLFEIRVKPHTPRITTTAEELRGTALQKVPVTVTDIPLDPSALVYLVIPTSQTRDGGSEADQIPSGYTKIATGTPDGVHSTITIRPEDYVVFIPPVGNQIRALIFYNNVVASNMSNAVTILPDDIPPTINNPVGLNAKYYRGDEVSFTMGVSDRHSGLKSTTITTLPSGWTSNLTKSDKKNGSLAISGRVSMNQAYNSDITFKVSATDNVNNTTNDSQSKHVTVHVGKISDDAHPIVLGNSEKVVVVNPTALTGDEKQRITTAFMNKNQNIRGYLASSNPVTVDNHGNVTLQYRDGSSTTLDATNVMTYEPVVKPEYQTANAAKTATVTIAKGQSFNIGDIKQYFTLSNGQAIPSSSFTNITSDRTIPTAQEVSQMNAGTQLYHIVATNAYHKDTEDFYITLKIIDVKQPEGDQRVYRMSTYDITTDEISKVKQAFINANRDAISFAEGDISVTNTPNGSNVSTITVNINKGRLTKSFTSNLNNMNFLRWVNFPQDYTVTWTNAKIANRPTDGGLSWSDDHKSLIYRYDATLGTQITTNDILTLLKATTTVPGLRNNIAGNEKAQAEAGGRPNYKTTGYSQSNPTSDGQRQFTLNGQVIQIMDIINPSNGFGGQPVTNSNVRANHSNSTVVSVNESAANGAGAFTIDHVVKNNSTHNAADAVYKAQLYLSPYGPKQYVEHLNQNTDNTNEAINIYFVPSDLVNPTISVGNYTNHQVFSGETFTNTITANDNFGVQSVTVPTTSQLTGTVDNNHQHVSATAPNVTSTTNKTINLVATDTSGNTATTSFNVTIKPLRDKYRVGTSSTAANPVRIANISNNATVSQADQTAIINSLTFTSNAPNRNYATASANEITSKTVSNVSRTGNNAQVTVTVTYQDGTTSTVTVPVKRVIPEIVAHSHYTVQGQDFPTGNGASASDYFKLSNGSAIPDATITWVSGQAPNKNNTTIGQDINVTAHILIDGETTPITKTATYKVVRTVPKQVFETARGVLYPGVSDMYDAKQYVKPVNNSWSTNAQHMNFQFTNSYGPSKDVVGISTRDIRVTYDNHQTQIIKILSKVKPDPPRIDGNSVTYKAGLTNQQIKINNVLSSSSIKLFKADNTPLTITNTTYGSGNTAVVTVSDALPNGEIKARSSISMNNVTYTTQDEHGRAIDVTRNESVDSNDSASVHVTPQLQATTEGAVFIKGGDGFDFGHVERFIQNPPHGATVAWHDNPDTWKNTVGNTHKTAVVTLPNGQGTRNVEVPVKVYPVANAKAPSRDVKGQNLTNGTDAINYITFDPNTNTNGITAVWANRQQPNNQQAGVQHLNVDVTYPGISAAKRVPVTVNVYQFEFPQTSYTTTVGGTLASGTQASGYAHIQNATGLPTDGFTYKWNNAATGTNDANWAAMNKPNTAQVINAKYDVIYNGHTFATSLPAKFVVKDVQPAKPTVTETAAGVITIAPGANQTVNTHAGNVTTYADKLVIKRNGNVVTTFTRHNNTSPWVKEASAANVAGIAGTNNGITVAAGTFNPADTIQAVATQGSGETISDEQRSDDFTVVAPQPNQATTKIWQNGHVDITPNNPSGHLINPTQAMDIAYTEKVGNGAEHSKTLNAVR

-28 DYVTLDAQTGKVT
+28 DYVTLDAHTGKVT

-48 PNSSITITPKAGT
+48 PNSAITITPKAGT
-61 GHSVSSN
+61 GHSASSN

-138 GSTEEVQESIFTK
+138 SSTEEVQESIFTK

-164 DDPVSTEGK
+164 DDPVSTDGK

-184 MHNAQQQINTA
+184 IHNAQQQINTA
-195 KTEAQQVINN
+195 KTEAQQVIND
-205 ERATPQQVSD
+205 ERATPQQVNA
-215 ALTKVRAAQTKIDQA
+215 ALSKVQAAQTKINEA

-257 PSTAGMTQQSID
+257 PSTTGMTQQSID
-269 NYNAKKREAET
+269 NYNAKKREAES

-307 NALTALNQAKH
+307 NALTALNQAKQN
-318 DLTADTHALEQA
+318 LTADTHELEQA
-330 VQQLNRT
+330 VHQLNRT

-365 KNSANAIIQKPIRT
+365 KNSANAIIQKPIRS
-379 VQEVQSALT
+379 VQEVQTALT
-388 NVNRVNERLTQAI
+388 NVNRVNDRLTLAI

-466 QQIAAEKTKV
+466 QQIAAKKTKV
-476 EEKYNSLKQAIAGL
+476 EEKYNGLKQAIAGL
-490 TPDLAPLQTAK
+490 TPDLAPLQAAK

-511 TSTTGMTSTS
+511 TSTTGMTSAS
-521 VATFNEKLS
+521 VAAFNDKLS

-554 NVTAANAAKTALDQA
+554 NVTAANATKTALDQA

-578 PLENAKNQLQHSI
+578 PLENAKNQLQQSI

-626 AGSPTVEQINTNTS
+626 AGSPTVDQINTNTS

-656 TPDKAPLQNAK
+656 TPDKAPLQTAK

-721 VTEANQAK
+721 VAEANQAK

-741 DRQPALT
+741 DRQPAFT

-766 QINAAQNHAALETIK
+766 QINAAPNHAALETIK

-788 TAMTKLKDSV
+788 NAMTKLKDSV
-798 ADNNTIKSG
+798 ADNNSIKSG
-807 QNYTDATPANKQA
+807 QNYTDATTANKQA

-839 MDVNTVNQKAASVKS
+839 MDVNTVNQKAETVKS
-854 TKDALDGQQNLQRAK
+854 TKGALDGQQNLQRAK

-884 AQKNALTQQVNSAQ
+884 TQKNALTQQVNNAQ
-898 NVQAVNDIKQTTHS
+898 NVQAVNDIKQTTQS

-977 NVTSKEHAL
+977 NVTSKEQAL

-998 ANTALGH
+998 ANTALGQ

-1021 NGAHQIDAVNTIKQN
+1021 NGAHQIETVNTIKQN

-1049 AVADKDQVKR
+1049 AVADKEQVKR

-1094 VDDVNR
+1094 VNDVNS
-1100 ATSAVTSNKNALNG
+1100 ATSAVTTNKNALNG

-1126 RAIDAL
+1126 SAIDAL

-1198 AYTNAVQA
+1198 AY
-1206 AKDILNKSNG
+1206 
-1216 QNKTKDQVTE
+1216 
-1226 AMNQLNSAKNNLD
+1226 
-1239 GTRLLDQAKQTAKQQ
+1239 
-1254 LNNMTHLTTAQK
+1254 
-1266 TNLTNQINSG
+1266 
-1276 TTVAGVH
+1276 
-1283 TVQSNANTLDQ
+1283 
-1294 AMNTLRQSIANK
+1294 
-1306 DATKASEDYVD
+1306 
-1317 ANNDKQTAYN
+1317 
-1327 NAVAAAETI
+1327 
-1336 INANSNPEMNPST
+1336 
-1349 ITQKA
+1349 
-1354 EQVNSSKTAL
+1354 
-1364 NGDENLA
+1364 
-1371 AAKQNAK
+1371 
-1378 TYLNTLTS
+1378 
-1386 ITDAQKNNLISQ
+1386 
-1398 ISSAT
+1398 
-1403 RVSGVDTVKQNAQ
+1403 
-1416 HLDQAMASLQSGI
+1416 
-1429 NNESQ
+1429 
-1434 VKSSEKYRDADTN
+1434 
-1447 KQQEYDNAI
+1447 
-1456 TAAKAIL
+1456 
-1463 NKSTGPN
+1463 
-1470 TAQNAVEAAL
+1470 
-1480 QRVNNAKDALNG
+1480 
-1492 DAKLIAAQNA
+1492 
-1502 AKQHLGTLTHI
+1502 
-1513 TTAQRN
+1513 
-1519 DLTNQISQA
+1519 
-1528 TNLAGVESVKQSA
+1528 
-1541 NSLDG
+1541 
-1546 AMGNLQT
+1546 
-1553 AINDK
+1553 
-1558 SGTLASQN
+1558 
-1566 FLDAD
+1566 
-1571 EQKRNA
+1571 
-1577 YNQAVSAAETILNK
+1577 
-1591 QTGPNTAK
+1591 
-1599 TAVEQA
+1599 
-1605 LNNVNNA
+1605 
-1612 KHALNGTQ
+1612 
-1620 NLNNA
+1620 
-1625 KQAAITAING
+1625 
-1635 ASDLNQKQKDALKT
+1635 
-1649 QANGAQRVSNA
+1649 
-1660 QDVQRN
+1660 
-1666 ATELNTAMGTL
+1666 
-1677 KHAIAD
+1677 
-1683 KTNTLASSKYVN
+1683 
-1695 ADSTKQNAYTTK
+1695 
-1707 VTNAEHI
+1707 
-1714 ISGTPTV
+1714 
-1721 VTTPSEVTAAANQV
+1721 
-1735 NSAKQELNGDER
+1735 
-1747 LRVAKQNANTA
+1747 
-1758 IDALTQLNTPQ
+1758 
-1769 KAKLKEQVGQANRLE
+1769 
-1784 DVQTVQTNG
+1784 
-1793 QALNNA
+1793 
-1799 MKGLRDSIAN
+1799 
-1809 ETTVKASQ
+1809 
-1817 NYTDASSNNQS
+1817 
-1828 TYNSAV
+1828 
-1834 SNAKGIINQTN
+1834 
-1845 NPTMDTSAI
+1845 
-1854 TQATTQVNNAKNG
+1854 
-1867 LNGAENLRN
+1867 
-1876 AQNTAKQNLN
+1876 
-1886 TLSHLTNN
+1886 
-1894 QKSAISTQIDRAGHV
+1894 
-1909 SEVTAAKNA
+1909 
-1918 ATELNTQMGNLEQA
+1918 
-1932 IHDQNTVKQSV
+1932 
-1943 KFTDADK
+1943 
-1950 AKRDAYTN
+1950 
-1958 AVSRAEAIL
+1958 
-1967 NKTQGANTSKQDVEA
+1967 
-1982 AIQNVSS
+1982 
-1989 AKNAL
+1989 
-1994 NGDQNVTNAKNAAKN
+1994 
-2009 ALNNLTSINNAQK
+2009 
-2022 RDLTTKI
+2022 
-2029 DQATTVAGVEAVSN
+2029 
-2043 TGTQLNT
+2043 
-2050 AMANLQNGIN
+2050 
-2060 DKTNT
+2060 
-2065 LASENY
+2065 
-2071 HDADSDKK
+2071 
-2079 TAYTQAVTNAEN
+2079 
-2091 ILNKNS
+2091 
-2097 GSNLDKTAV
+2097 
-2106 ENALS
+2106 
-2111 QVANAKGALNGN
+2111 
-2123 HNLEQAKSNAN
+2123 
-2134 TTINGLQHLTTAQ
+2134 
-2147 KDKLKQQVQ
+2147 
-2156 QAQNVAGVDTV
+2156 
-2167 KSSAN
+2167 
-2172 TLNGAMGTLRNSIQ
+2172 
-2186 DNTATKNGQNYLD
+2186 
-2199 ATGSNKTNYNN
+2199 
-2210 AVDSANGVINA
+2210 
-2221 TSNPNMDAN
+2221 
-2230 AINQIATQVTS
+2230 
-2241 TKNALDGTH
+2241 
-2250 NLTQAKQTATNAIDG
+2250 
-2265 ATNLNKAQK
+2265 
-2274 DALKA
+2274 
-2279 QVTSA
+2279 
-2284 QRVANVTSIQQ
+2284 
-2295 TANELNTAMG
+2295 
-2305 QLQHGIDDE
+2305 
-2314 NATKQTQKYR
+2314 
-2324 DAEQSKKTAY
+2324 
-2334 DQAVAA
+2334 
-2340 AKAILN
+2340 
-2346 KQTGSNSD
+2346 
-2354 KAAVDRALQQVTSTK
+2354 
-2369 DALNGDA
+2369 
-2376 KLAEAKAAA
+2376 
-2385 KQNLGTL
+2385 
-2392 NHITNA
+2392 
-2398 QRTDLEGQINQA
+2398 
-2410 TTVDGVNT
+2410 
-2418 VKTNANTLDGAMNSL
+2418 
-2433 QGSINDKDAT
+2433 
-2443 LRNQNYLDAD
+2443 
-2453 ESKRNAYTQAVTA
+2453 
-2466 AEGILNKQTGG
+2466 
-2477 NTSKADVDNAL
+2477 
-2488 NAVTRAKAALNGAE
+2488 
-2502 NLRNAKTS
+2502 
-2510 ATNTINGLP
+2510 
-2519 NLTQLQKDNLKHQVE
+2519 
-2534 QAQNVAGVNG
+2534 
-2544 VKDKGNT
+2544 
-2551 LNTAM
+2551 
-2556 GALRTS
+2556 
-2562 IQNDN
+2562 
-2567 TTKTSQNYLDASDSN
+2567 
-2582 KNNYNTA
+2582 
-2589 VNNANGVINATNNPN
+2589 
-2604 MDANAINGMANQ
+2604 
-2616 VNTTK
+2616 
-2621 AALNGVQNLAQA
+2621 
-2633 KTNATNTI
+2633 
-2641 NNAHDLNQK
+2641 
-2650 QKDALKTQVN
+2650 
-2660 NAQRVSDAN
+2660 
-2669 NVQHTA
+2669 
-2675 TELNGAMTALKAAI
+2675 
-2689 ADKERTKASGNY
+2689 
-2701 VNADQEKRQAY
+2701 
-2712 DSKVT
+2712 
-2717 NAENIINGTPNATLT
+2717 
-2732 VNDVN
+2732 
-2737 SATSQVNA
+2737 
-2745 AKTALNGDNNL
+2745 
-2756 RVAKENANNTID
+2756 
-2768 GLAQLNNAQKAK
+2768 
-2780 LKEQVQSATTLEGVQ
+2780 
-2795 TVKNSSQTLNT
+2795 
-2806 AMKGLRDS
+2806 
-2814 IANEATIK
+2814 
-2822 AGQNY
+2822 
-2827 TDASPTNRNEYDS
+2827 
-2840 AVTAAKAII
+2840 
-2849 NQTSNPTMEP
+2849 
-2859 NTITQATSQ
+2859 
-2868 VTTKE
+2868 
-2873 HALNGAQNL
+2873 
-2882 AQAKTTAKNNLN
+2882 
-2894 NLTSINNAQKDALTR
+2894 
-2909 SIDGATTVA
+2909 
-2918 GVNQETAKATELNN
+2918 
-2932 AMHSL
+2932 
-2937 QNGINDEAQTK
+2937 
-2948 QTQKYLDAEPIKK
+2948 
-2961 SAYDQAVN
+2961 
-2969 AAKAILTKASG
+2969 
-2980 QNVDKAAVEQALQN
+2980 
-2994 VNSTKTALNGDAK
+2994 
-3007 LNEAKAAAKQTLG
+3007 
-3020 TLTHINNAQRTAL
+3020 
-3033 DNEITQATNVEGVNT
+3033 
-3048 VKAKAQ
+3048 
-3054 QLDGAM
+3054 
-3060 GQLETSIRDKDTT
+3060 
-3073 LQSQNYQDADDAKRT
+3073 
-3088 AYSQAVNA
+3088 
-3096 AATILNKTAGGN
+3096 
-3108 TPKADVE
+3108 
-3115 RAMQA
+3115 
-3120 VTQANTALNGIQN
+3120 
-3133 LERAKQAANTA
+3133 
-3144 ITNASDLNTKQKEA
+3144 
-3158 LKAQVTS
+3158 
-3165 AGRVSAANGVEHT
+3165 
-3178 ATELNTAM
+3178 
-3186 TALKRA
+3186 
-3192 IADKAETKASGNYVN
+3192 
-3207 ADANK
+3207 
-3212 RQAYDEKVTAA
+3212 
-3223 ENIVSGTPTPTLTPA
+3223 
-3238 DVTNAAT
+3238 
-3245 QVTNAKT
+3245 
-3252 QLNGNHNLE
+3252 
-3261 VAKQNAN
+3261 
-3268 TAIDGLTS
+3268 
-3276 LNGPQKAKLKEQVG
+3276 
-3290 QATTLPNVQTVRDN
+3290 
-3304 AQTLN
+3304 
-3309 SAMKG
+3309 
-3314 LRDSIA
+3314 
-3320 NEATIK
+3320 
-3326 AGQNY
+3326 
-3331 TDASPNNRSEY
+3331 
-3342 DSAVT
+3342 
-3347 AAKAIIDQ
+3347 
-3355 TTSPSMNAQ
+3355 
-3364 EINQAKDQVT
+3364 
-3374 AKQQA
+3374 
-3379 LNGQENLRTAQTNAK
+3379 
-3394 QHLNGLSDLTDAQK
+3394 
-3408 DAVKRQIE
+3408 
-3416 GATHVNEVTQAQNN
+3416 
-3430 ADALNTAMTNLK
+3430 
-3442 NGIQDQNTIKQG
+3442 
-3454 VNFTDADEAKRN
+3454 
-3466 AYTNAVTQA
+3466 
-3475 EQILNK
+3475 
-3481 AQGPNTAKDNVESAL
+3481 
-3496 QNVQRA
+3496 
-3502 KNELNGNQ
+3502 
-3510 NVANAKS
+3510 
-3517 TAKNALNNLTS
+3517 
-3528 INNAQK
+3528 
-3534 EALKTQIE
+3534 
-3542 GASTVAGV
+3542 
-3550 NQVSTTASE
+3550 
-3559 LNTAMSNL
+3559 
-3567 QSGINDEAATKA
+3567 
-3579 AQKYTDADRDKQT
+3579 
-3592 AYNDAVTA
+3592 
-3600 AKTLLDKTAGSN
+3600 
-3612 DNKAAVEQALQRVN
+3612 
-3626 TAKTALN
+3626 
-3633 GDARLNEA
+3633 
-3641 KNTAKQQLATMSH
+3641 
-3654 LTNAQKANLTEQIE
+3654 
-3668 RGTTV
+3668 
-3673 AGVQGIQA
+3673 
-3681 NAGTLDQAMNQLR
+3681 
-3694 QSIASKD
+3694 
-3701 TTKSSEDYQ
+3701 
-3710 DANADLQNAYNR
+3710 
-3722 AVSDAEGIISATNNP
+3722 
-3737 EMNPDTINQ
+3737 
-3746 KASQVNS
+3746 
-3753 AKSALNGDEKLA
+3753 
-3765 AAKQTAKTD
+3765 
-3774 IGRLTDL
+3774 
-3781 NNAQRTAAN
+3781 
-3790 AEVDQAPNLA
+3790 
-3800 AVTAAKN
+3800 
-3807 KATSLNTA
+3807 
-3815 MGNLKHALA
+3815 
-3824 EKDNTKRSV
+3824 
-3833 NYTDADQP
+3833 
-3841 KQQAY
+3841 
-3846 DTAVTQ
+3846 
-3852 AEAIT
+3852 
-3857 NANGSNANETQVQA
+3857 
-3871 ALNQLNQ
+3871 
-3878 AKNDLN
+3878 
-3884 GDNKVAQAKET
+3884 
-3895 AKRALASYSN
+3895 
-3905 LNNAQSTAATSQIDN
+3905 
-3920 ATTVADVTAAQ
+3920 
-3931 NTANE
+3931 
-3936 LNTAMGQLQN
+3936 
-3946 GINDQNTVKQQVNF
+3946 
-3960 TDADQGKKD
+3960 
-3969 AYTNAVTNAQGIL
+3969 
-3982 DKANGQNMTKAQ
+3982 
-3994 VEAALNQVTTAK
+3994 
-4006 NALNGDAN
+4006 
-4014 VRQAKSDA
+4014 
-4022 KANLGTL
+4022 
-4029 THLNNAQKQDLTS
+4029 
-4042 QIEGA
+4042 
-4047 TTVNGVN
+4047 
-4054 SVKTKAQD
+4054 
-4062 LDGAMQRLES
+4062 
-4072 AIANKDQTKASE
+4072 
-4084 NYIDADP
+4084 
-4091 TKKTAF
+4091 
-4097 DNAIIQAESYLNKD
+4097 
-4111 HGANKDKQAVEQAIQ
+4111 
-4126 SVTSTENALN
+4126 
-4136 GDANLQRAKTEATQA
+4136 
-4151 IDNLTHLNTPQKT
+4151 
-4164 ALKQQVNAAQRVSGV
+4164 
-4179 TDLKNS
+4179 
-4185 ATSLNNAMDQLKQ
+4185 
-4198 AIADHDTIVA
+4198 
-4208 GGNYTNA
+4208 
-4215 SPDKQGAYTD
+4215 
-4225 AYNAAKNIVNGSP
+4225 
-4238 NVITNAADVTA
+4238 
-4249 ATQRV
+4249 
-4254 NNAETGLN
+4254 
-4262 GDTNL
+4262 
-4267 ATAKQQA
+4267 
-4274 KDALRQ
+4274 
-4280 MTHLSDA
+4280 
-4287 QKQSITGQIDSATQV
+4287 
-4302 TGVQSVKDNA
+4302 
-4312 TNLDNAMN
+4312 
-4320 QLRNSIA
+4320 
-4327 NKDEVKASQPYVDA
+4327 
-4341 DTDKQNAYNTAV
+4341 
-4353 TSAENIINATSQPTL
+4353 
-4368 NPSAVT
+4368 
-4374 QAANQVNT
+4374 
-4382 NKTALNGAQNLA
+4382 
-4394 NKKQETTANIN
+4394 
-4405 QLSHLNNAQKQD
+4405 
-4417 LNTQVTNAPN
+4417 
-4427 ISTVNQVKTKA
+4427 
-4438 EQLDQAMERL
+4438 
-4448 INGIQDKDQ
+4448 
-4457 VKQSVNFTDADPE
+4457 
-4470 KQTAYNNAVTA
+4470 NNAVTA

-4518 VTDAKNNANQRLST
+4518 VTDAKNNANQTLST

-4618 NVPKDQVEAAMNQVN
+4618 NVSKDQVEAAMNQVN

-4657 GLSHLTNAQKDA
+4657 GLSHLTNAQKEA

-4717 DASPNKKDAYNNAV
+4717 DSSPNKKDAYNNAV
-4731 TTAQGIIDQTTNPT
+4731 TTAQGIIDQTTSPT

-4794 AVTNQINGAHT
+4794 AVTDQINGAHT

-4881 QQVNATKQALNG
+4881 QQVNAAKQALNG

-4971 DPDKQNAYNQAVA
+4971 DPDKQNAYKQAVA

-5024 TAKQNVQQAIDQL
+5024 TTKQNVQHAIDQL
-5037 PNLNQAQRDEYNKQ
+5037 PNLNQAQRDEYSKQ

-5069 TLNDAMTQLKQGIAD
+5069 TLNDAMTQLKQGIANKAQIKGSENYHDADTDKQTAYDNAVTKAEELLKQTTNPTMDPNTIQQALTKVNDTNQALNGNQKLADAKQAAKTNLGTLDHLNDAQKQALTTQVEQAPDIATVNNVKQNAQNLNNAMTNLSNALQDKTETLNSINFTDADQAKKDAYTNAVAHAEGILSKANGSNASQTEVEQAMQRVNEAKQALNGNDNVQRAKDAAKQVITNANDLNQAQKDALKQQVDAAQTVANVNTIKQTAQDLNQAMTQLKQGIAD

-5126 QQVAQALQQVNQ
+5126 QQVAQALQQVTQ

-5165 LNQPQKTALKDQVSH
+5165 LNQTQKTALKDQVSH

-5250 APDTVT
+5250 TPDAVT

-5269 NGDEKLAQAKQDAL
+5269 NGDEKLAQAKQDAI

-5327 GNLKQGIANKDTVK
+5327 SNLKQGIANKDTVK

-5347 DADVDKQTAYTN
+5347 DADADKQTAYTN

-5369 QTTNPTLN
+5369 QTTNPMLN

-5392 NSLNGEAKLATEK
+5392 NGLNGEAKLATEK

-5411 VSGMTH
+5411 VNAMTH

-5434 EIATVNQVKQ
+5434 EIAIVNQVKQ

-5449 DQAMD
+5449 DHAMD
-5454 QLSQAINDKDQI
+5454 QLSQAINDKAQT

-5565 TTINQKAQT
+5565 TTINQKAQA

-5584 SVADNQT
+5584 SVADNQA

-5607 DYNKAVTAANNIINQ
+5607 DYNQAVTATNNIINQ
-5622 TTSPTMNPDDVNGA
+5622 TTSPTMNPDEVNRA

-5650 ENLAAAKQQ
+5650 ENLVAAKQQ

-5712 ADHQAVEQRGNFINA
+5712 ADHQTVEQLGNFVNA
-5727 DTDKQTAYNTAVN
+5727 DTDKQTAYTTAVN
-5740 EAAAMINKQTGQNAN
+5740 EAEAMINKQTGQNAN

-5780 VAKTNATQAID
+5780 VAKANATQAID

-5833 LRQSIQDNA
+5833 LRESIQDNA

-5855 PEQQNYDQAVQAANN
+5855 SEQQNYDQAVQAANN

-5888 ATVNTTKAALHGDVK
+5888 TTVNTTKAALHGDVK

-5916 QLAHLNN
+5916 QLTHLNN

-5942 KQDLTEAQALDQLM
+5942 NHDLTEAQALDQLM

-5981 KKQAYDEAVQNAESI
+5981 KKQSYDEAVQNAESI

-6007 GNVSSAT
+6007 GNVTSAT
-6014 QAVISSKNALDGV
+6014 QAVTSSKNALDGV

-6155 LAQDKQR
+6155 LDQDKQR

-6199 EAQALNQAMEA
+6199 EAEALNQAMEA

-6409 RDQQQ
+6409 RDQLQ

-6483 TDKKEAVDQALQA
+6483 TDKKESVDQALQA
-6496 AQSITD
+6496 AESITD

-6513 VEQALTK
+6513 VDQALTK
-6520 LQEKENELNGNER
+6520 LQEKVNELNGNER

-6598 VEQTVDYTQADSDK
+6598 VEQTVDYTQADLDK

-6666 IDQLNALNNA
+6666 IEQLNALNNA

-6700 AKALNRA
+6700 AKALNRV
-6707 MDQLSQEITGNEGRT
+6707 MDQLSQGITGNEGRT

-6763 IKLNDAIT
+6763 IKLNDAVT

-6777 NGEERLNNRKA
+6777 NGEEKLNNRKS

-6930 QQDLAHK
+6930 QQHLAHN

-6981 YQNADDNAKTNFDD
+6981 YQNAEDNAKTNFDD

-7015 GAIQTVNDAIHNLN
+7015 GAIQTVNDAIQNLN

-7085 KATSNQAVSQV
+7085 KATSNQDVSQV

-7128 SLIDEIDRNPNLTD
+7128 ALIDEIDRNPILTDKEKQALKDRINQILQQGHNDINNAMTKEEIEQAKAQLGQALQDIKDLVKAKESAKQDIDKQVQALIDEIDRNPILTD

-7162 INNAMTKEEIEQAKA
+7162 INNAMTKEEIE
-7177 QLAQALQDIKDLV
+7177 
-7190 KAKEDAKQDVDKQ
+7190 
-7203 VQALI
+7203 
-7208 DEIDQNPNLTDKEKQ
+7208 
-7223 ALKDRINQ
+7223 
-7231 ILQQGHNGINNAM
+7231 H
-7244 TKEEIEQAKAQL
+7244 
-7256 AQALQDIKD
+7256 
-7265 LVKAKENAKQ
+7265 
-7275 DIDKRVQALIDEIDQ
+7275 
-7290 NPNLT
+7290 
-7295 DKEKQ
+7295 
-7300 ALKDRI
+7300 
-7306 NQILQQGHND
+7306 
-7316 INNALTKEEI
+7316 
-7326 EQAKAQLAQALQDIK
+7326 AKAQLAQALQDIK

-7363 QINSNPDLTPEQK
+7363 QINSNPDLTLEQK

-7389 ALQNVENAQTIDQ
+7389 ALENIENAQTKDQ
-7402 LNRGLNLGLDDIR
+7402 LNQGLNLGLDDIR

-7423 EQPAVN
+7423 AQPAVN
-7429 EIFEATPEQI
+7429 EIFDATPEQI

-7461 INLIDQLSAE
+7461 INLIDQLTAE
-7471 VIDTPSTATISD
+7471 IIDTPSTATISD

-7498 VIVNVPVKVVEKELS
+7498 VIVNVPVKVVEKELT

-7528 QKIDE
+7528 QKINE
-7533 INNSVTLT
+7533 INNHATLT
-7541 LEQKEAA
+7541 PEQKEAA
-7548 IAEVNKLKQQAID
+7548 IAEVNKLKQQAIEQ
-7561 YINNAP
+7561 INNAA
-7567 DVHSVEEIQQQEQAH
+7567 DVHTVEEVQHQEQAH
-7582 IEQFYPEQFTIE
+7582 IEQFNPDQFTID
-7594 QAKSNAIKSIED
+7594 QAKSNAIKSISD
-7606 AIQHMIDEIKARTD
+7606 AIQHMIDEINASKD

-7627 EAIAKLNQLKEQA
+7627 EAISKLNQLKDQS
-7640 IQAIQRAQSIDEISE
+7640 IQAIQRAQSIDEIAQ
-7655 QLEQFKAQM
+7655 QLEQFKAQL
-7664 KAANPTAKE
+7664 KAANPFAKE
-7673 LAKRKQ
+7673 LENRKKA
-7679 EAISRIKD
+7679 AISKIKD
-7687 FSNEKINS
+7687 ISTDKIDR
-7695 IRNSEIGTTDEKQAA
+7695 IRNSTIGTAEERQAA
-7710 MNQINEIVL
+7710 MNRINEIVL
-7719 ETIRDINNA
+7719 ETIKDINNA
-7728 HTLQQVEAALNN
+7728 QTPQQVEAALNN
-7740 GIARISAVQI
+7740 GIARILAVQI
-7750 VISDRA
+7750 VTSDHS
-7756 KQSSS
+7756 KPSSNS
-7761 TGNESNSHL
+7761 DGQSNSHL
-7770 TIGYGTANHP
+7770 HVGYGTVNHP
-7780 FNSSTIGHKK
+7780 FNSSPIGHKK
-7790 KIDEDDDIDPLHMR
+7790 KLDQDDEIDPLHMR
-7804 HFSNNFGN
+7804 HFGDRIGN
-7812 VIKNAIG
+7812 VIKNALG

-7852 NKDSIKET
+7852 SKDKKKGSIEG
-7860 LDDTK
+7860 TK

-7878 DEEDVTVEEK
+7878 DEEDAIVEEK
-7888 DTLNNGESL
+7888 DSLNNDESL

-7933 NEHSPILIA
+7933 NEHSPVLIA
-7942 KRRKDKEVDVETT
+7942 KRLKDKDGNVETT
-7955 TSIESNE
+7955 TSIESKDE
-7962 DDAPLLLAKKKNQK
+7962 DVPLLLAKKKNQK

-7981 GKKSASKNLLK
+7981 GKKSASKKPSKKVAAKKKKKK
-7992 S
+7992 SKKNKK

>member
-1 MGNGAEHSKTINVVR
+1 MNYRDKIQKFSIRKYTVGTFSTVIATLVFLGFNTSQAHAAETNQPASVVKQKQQSNNEQTENRESQAQNSQNSQNGQSLSATRENEQPNISQANLVDQKVAQSSTTNDEQPASQNVNTKKDSATAATTQPDKEKSKHKQNESQSANKNGNDNRAAHVENHEANVVTASDSSDNGNVQHDRNELQAFFDANYHDYRFIDRENADSGTFNYVKGIFDKINTLLGSNDPINNKDLQLAYKELEQAVALIRTMPQRQQTSRRSSRIQTRSIESRAAEPRSVSSYQNADSSYYVENANDGSGYPVGTYINASNKGAPYYLPTAPWNTLKASAAKEIVLMTAKQTGDGYQWVIKFNKGHAPHDNMIFWFALPSDQVPVGRTDFVTVNADGTNVQWSNGAGAGAYKPLPEMWPYGVNDSRSRDFKIRNRSGQVIYDWADVHVNTLRDLARAGDYFSEANAPAATKALGEQTFKYINGERPTESPGASKVYTFIGAGDASYTISFRTQGPTTNKLYYAAGGRALEYNQLFMYSQLYVESTQDYQQRLNGFRQVINRTYRIGTTKRVEVSQGNVQTKKVLESTNLNIDDFVDDPLSYVKTPSNKVLGFYPSNANTNGFRPGGTNPLNEYQLSQLFTDDKLQQAARTGTPIRLMIGFDYPDGHGNSETLVPVNLTVLPEIQHNIKFFKNDDTQNIADKPFSKQAGHPVFYVYAGNQGNASVNLGGSVTSIQPLRINLTSNENFTDKDWQITGIPRTLHIENSTNRPNNARERNIELVGNLLPGDYFGTIRFGRKEQLFEIRVKPHTPRITTTAEELRGTALQKVPVTISGIPLDPSALVYLVTPTSQTTSGGSEADQIPSGYTKLATGTPDGVHTTITIRPQDYVVFIPPVGKEVRAVVFYNNVVASNMSNAVTILPDDIPPTINNPVGINAKYYRGDEVNFTMGVSDRHTGIKNTTITTLPNGWTSNLTKADKNNGSLSITGRVSMNQAFNSDITFKVSATDNANNTTNDSQSKHVSIHVGKISEDAHPIVLGNTEKVVVVNPTAVSNDEKQSIITAFMNKNQNIRGYLASTNPVTVDNNGNVTLHYRDGSSTTLDATNVMTYEPVVKPEYQTANAAKTATVTIAKGQSFSIGDIKQYFTLSNGQAIPSGTFTNITSDRTIPTAQEVSQMNAGTQLYHLVASNAYHKDTEDFYISLKIVDVKQPEGDQRVYRTSTYDLTTDEISKVKQAFINANRDVITLAEGDISVTNTPNGANVTTITVNINKGRLTKSFASNLANMNFLRWVNFPQDYTVTWTNAKIANRPTDGGLSWSDDHKSLIYRYDATLGTQITTNDILTMLKATTTVPGLRNNITGNEKAQAGGRPNYRTTGYSQANASSDGQRQYTLNGQVIQILDIINPSNGYGGQPVTNSNTRANHSNATVVNVNEPAANGAGAFTIDHVVKSNSTHNASDAVYKAQLYLTPYGPKQYVEHLNQNTGNTTDAINIYFVPSDLVNPTISVGNYTNHQVFSGETFTNTITANDNFGVQSVTVPTTSQITGTVDNNHQHVSATAPNVTSATSKTINLLATDTSGNTATTSFNVTVKPLRDKYRVGTSSTAANPVRIANISNNATVSQADQTAIINSLMFTSNAPNRNYATASANEITSKTVSNVSRTGNNANVTVTVTYQDGTTSTVTVPVKHVIPEIVAHSHYTVQGQDFPAGNGSSAADYFKLSNGSAIPDATITWVSGQAPNKDNTRIGEDINVTANILIDGETTPITKTATYKVVRTVPKHVFETARGVLYPGVSDMYDAKQYVKPVNNSWSTNAQHMNFQFVGTYGPNKDVVGISTRLIRVTYDNRQTEDLTILSKVKPDPPRIDANSVTYKAGLTNQEIKVNNVLNNSSVKLFKADNTPLNVTNITHGSGFSSVVTVSDALPNGGIKAKSSISMNNVTYTTQDEHGQVVTVTRNESVDSNDSATVTVTPQLQATTEGAVFIKGGDGFDFGHVERFIQNPPHGATVAWHDNPDTWKNTVGNTHKTAVVTLPSGQGTRNVEVPVKVYPVANAKAPSRDVKGQNLTNGTDAMNYITFDPNTNTNGITAAWANRQQPNNQQAGVQHLNVDVTYPGISAAKRVPVTVNVYQFEFPQTTYTTTVGGTLASGTQASGYAHMQNANGLPTDGFTYKWNNAATGTNDANWAAMNKPNAAKVVNAKYDVIYNGHTFATSLPAKFVVKNVQPAKPIVTESAAGAITIAPGANQTVNTHAGNVTTYADKLVIKRNGNVVTTFTRHNNTSPWVKEASAATVAGIAGTNNGITVAAGTFNPADTIQVVATQGSGETISDEQRSDDFTVVAPQPNQATTKIWQNGHIDITPNNPSGHLINPTQAMDIAYTEKMGNGAEHSKTINVVR

-28 DYVTLDAQTGKVT
+28 DYVTLDPQTGKVT

-48 PNSSITITPKAGT
+48 PNSVITITPKAGT
-61 GHSVSSN
+61 GHSASSN
-68 PSTLTAPAAH
+68 PSTLTAPATH

-100 AVQVANK
+100 AVQVASK

-127 TTIPVTVTYND
+127 TMIPVTVTYND
-138 GSTEEVQESIFTK
+138 GSSEEVQESIFTK

-164 DDPVSTEGK
+164 DDPVSTDGK

-184 MHNAQQQINTA
+184 IHNAQQQINTA

-205 ERATPQQVSD
+205 DRATPQQVNA
-215 ALTKVRAAQTKIDQA
+215 ALSKVQAAQTKINEA

-466 QQIAAEKTKV
+466 QQIAAEKAKV

-490 TPDLAPLQTAK
+490 TPDLAPLQAAK

-511 TSTTGMTSTS
+511 TSTTGMTSAS

-542 LASHPDVATIRQ
+542 LASHPNVATIRQ

-591 DTQTSTTGMTQDSIN
+591 DTQTSTTGMTQDSVN

-617 KIQQINQVL
+617 KVQQINQVL
-626 AGSPTVEQINTNTS
+626 AGSPTVDQINTNTT

-721 VTEANQAK
+721 VNEANQAK

-753 SNLNQAQQ
+753 SNLNQSQQ

-788 TAMTKLKDSV
+788 NAMTKLKESV

-830 VIGETTNPT
+830 VIGETNNPT

-898 NVQAVNDIKQTTHS
+898 NVQAVNDIKQTTQS

-998 ANTALGH
+998 ANTALGQ

-1021 NGAHQIDAVNTIKQN
+1021 NGAHQIETVNAIKQN

-1043 MGNLRQ
+1043 MGNLKH

-1081 ETIINQTTNPTMS
+1081 ETIINQTANPTMS

-1100 ATSAVTSNKNALNG
+1100 ATSAVTTNKNALNG

-1216 QNKTKDQVTE
+1216 QNKTKDQVAE
-1226 AMNQLNSAKNNLD
+1226 AMNQVNSAKNNLD

-1354 EQVNSSKTAL
+1354 NQVNSSKTAL

-1371 AAKQNAK
+1371 TAKQNAK
-1378 TYLNTLTS
+1378 TYLNSLTS

-1416 HLDQAMASLQSGI
+1416 HLDQAMANLQNGI

-1480 QRVNNAKDALNG
+1480 QRVNTAKNALNG

-1591 QTGPNTAK
+1591 QTGPNTA
-1599 TAVEQA
+1599 
-1605 LNNVNNA
+1605 
-1612 KHALNGTQ
+1612 
-1620 NLNNA
+1620 
-1625 KQAAITAING
+1625 
-1635 ASDLNQKQKDALKT
+1635 
-1649 QANGAQRVSNA
+1649 
-1660 QDVQRN
+1660 
-1666 ATELNTAMGTL
+1666 
-1677 KHAIAD
+1677 
-1683 KTNTLASSKYVN
+1683 
-1695 ADSTKQNAYTTK
+1695 
-1707 VTNAEHI
+1707 
-1714 ISGTPTV
+1714 
-1721 VTTPSEVTAAANQV
+1721 
-1735 NSAKQELNGDER
+1735 
-1747 LRVAKQNANTA
+1747 
-1758 IDALTQLNTPQ
+1758 
-1769 KAKLKEQVGQANRLE
+1769 
-1784 DVQTVQTNG
+1784 
-1793 QALNNA
+1793 
-1799 MKGLRDSIAN
+1799 
-1809 ETTVKASQ
+1809 
-1817 NYTDASSNNQS
+1817 
-1828 TYNSAV
+1828 
-1834 SNAKGIINQTN
+1834 
-1845 NPTMDTSAI
+1845 
-1854 TQATTQVNNAKNG
+1854 
-1867 LNGAENLRN
+1867 
-1876 AQNTAKQNLN
+1876 
-1886 TLSHLTNN
+1886 
-1894 QKSAISTQIDRAGHV
+1894 
-1909 SEVTAAKNA
+1909 
-1918 ATELNTQMGNLEQA
+1918 
-1932 IHDQNTVKQSV
+1932 
-1943 KFTDADK
+1943 
-1950 AKRDAYTN
+1950 
-1958 AVSRAEAIL
+1958 
-1967 NKTQGANTSKQDVEA
+1967 
-1982 AIQNVSS
+1982 
-1989 AKNAL
+1989 
-1994 NGDQNVTNAKNAAKN
+1994 
-2009 ALNNLTSINNAQK
+2009 
-2022 RDLTTKI
+2022 
-2029 DQATTVAGVEAVSN
+2029 
-2043 TGTQLNT
+2043 
-2050 AMANLQNGIN
+2050 
-2060 DKTNT
+2060 
-2065 LASENY
+2065 
-2071 HDADSDKK
+2071 
-2079 TAYTQAVTNAEN
+2079 
-2091 ILNKNS
+2091 
-2097 GSNLDKTAV
+2097 
-2106 ENALS
+2106 
-2111 QVANAKGALNGN
+2111 
-2123 HNLEQAKSNAN
+2123 
-2134 TTINGLQHLTTAQ
+2134 
-2147 KDKLKQQVQ
+2147 
-2156 QAQNVAGVDTV
+2156 
-2167 KSSAN
+2167 
-2172 TLNGAMGTLRNSIQ
+2172 
-2186 DNTATKNGQNYLD
+2186 
-2199 ATGSNKTNYNN
+2199 
-2210 AVDSANGVINA
+2210 
-2221 TSNPNMDAN
+2221 
-2230 AINQIATQVTS
+2230 
-2241 TKNALDGTH
+2241 
-2250 NLTQAKQTATNAIDG
+2250 
-2265 ATNLNKAQK
+2265 
-2274 DALKA
+2274 
-2279 QVTSA
+2279 
-2284 QRVANVTSIQQ
+2284 
-2295 TANELNTAMG
+2295 
-2305 QLQHGIDDE
+2305 
-2314 NATKQTQKYR
+2314 
-2324 DAEQSKKTAY
+2324 
-2334 DQAVAA
+2334 
-2340 AKAILN
+2340 
-2346 KQTGSNSD
+2346 
-2354 KAAVDRALQQVTSTK
+2354 
-2369 DALNGDA
+2369 
-2376 KLAEAKAAA
+2376 
-2385 KQNLGTL
+2385 
-2392 NHITNA
+2392 
-2398 QRTDLEGQINQA
+2398 
-2410 TTVDGVNT
+2410 
-2418 VKTNANTLDGAMNSL
+2418 
-2433 QGSINDKDAT
+2433 
-2443 LRNQNYLDAD
+2443 
-2453 ESKRNAYTQAVTA
+2453 
-2466 AEGILNKQTGG
+2466 
-2477 NTSKADVDNAL
+2477 
-2488 NAVTRAKAALNGAE
+2488 
-2502 NLRNAKTS
+2502 
-2510 ATNTINGLP
+2510 
-2519 NLTQLQKDNLKHQVE
+2519 
-2534 QAQNVAGVNG
+2534 
-2544 VKDKGNT
+2544 
-2551 LNTAM
+2551 
-2556 GALRTS
+2556 
-2562 IQNDN
+2562 
-2567 TTKTSQNYLDASDSN
+2567 
-2582 KNNYNTA
+2582 
-2589 VNNANGVINATNNPN
+2589 
-2604 MDANAINGMANQ
+2604 
-2616 VNTTK
+2616 
-2621 AALNGVQNLAQA
+2621 
-2633 KTNATNTI
+2633 
-2641 NNAHDLNQK
+2641 
-2650 QKDALKTQVN
+2650 
-2660 NAQRVSDAN
+2660 
-2669 NVQHTA
+2669 
-2675 TELNGAMTALKAAI
+2675 
-2689 ADKERTKASGNY
+2689 
-2701 VNADQEKRQAY
+2701 
-2712 DSKVT
+2712 
-2717 NAENIINGTPNATLT
+2717 
-2732 VNDVN
+2732 
-2737 SATSQVNA
+2737 
-2745 AKTALNGDNNL
+2745 
-2756 RVAKENANNTID
+2756 
-2768 GLAQLNNAQKAK
+2768 
-2780 LKEQVQSATTLEGVQ
+2780 
-2795 TVKNSSQTLNT
+2795 
-2806 AMKGLRDS
+2806 
-2814 IANEATIK
+2814 
-2822 AGQNY
+2822 
-2827 TDASPTNRNEYDS
+2827 
-2840 AVTAAKAII
+2840 
-2849 NQTSNPTMEP
+2849 
-2859 NTITQATSQ
+2859 
-2868 VTTKE
+2868 
-2873 HALNGAQNL
+2873 
-2882 AQAKTTAKNNLN
+2882 
-2894 NLTSINNAQKDALTR
+2894 
-2909 SIDGATTVA
+2909 
-2918 GVNQETAKATELNN
+2918 
-2932 AMHSL
+2932 
-2937 QNGINDEAQTK
+2937 
-2948 QTQKYLDAEPIKK
+2948 
-2961 SAYDQAVN
+2961 
-2969 AAKAILTKASG
+2969 
-2980 QNVDKAAVEQALQN
+2980 
-2994 VNSTKTALNGDAK
+2994 
-3007 LNEAKAAAKQTLG
+3007 
-3020 TLTHINNAQRTAL
+3020 
-3033 DNEITQATNVEGVNT
+3033 
-3048 VKAKAQ
+3048 
-3054 QLDGAM
+3054 
-3060 GQLETSIRDKDTT
+3060 
-3073 LQSQNYQDADDAKRT
+3073 
-3088 AYSQAVNA
+3088 
-3096 AATILNKTAGGN
+3096 
-3108 TPKADVE
+3108 
-3115 RAMQA
+3115 
-3120 VTQANTALNGIQN
+3120 
-3133 LERAKQAANTA
+3133 
-3144 ITNASDLNTKQKEA
+3144 
-3158 LKAQVTS
+3158 
-3165 AGRVSAANGVEHT
+3165 
-3178 ATELNTAM
+3178 
-3186 TALKRA
+3186 
-3192 IADKAETKASGNYVN
+3192 
-3207 ADANK
+3207 
-3212 RQAYDEKVTAA
+3212 
-3223 ENIVSGTPTPTLTPA
+3223 
-3238 DVTNAAT
+3238 
-3245 QVTNAKT
+3245 
-3252 QLNGNHNLE
+3252 
-3261 VAKQNAN
+3261 
-3268 TAIDGLTS
+3268 
-3276 LNGPQKAKLKEQVG
+3276 
-3290 QATTLPNVQTVRDN
+3290 
-3304 AQTLN
+3304 
-3309 SAMKG
+3309 
-3314 LRDSIA
+3314 
-3320 NEATIK
+3320 
-3326 AGQNY
+3326 
-3331 TDASPNNRSEY
+3331 
-3342 DSAVT
+3342 
-3347 AAKAIIDQ
+3347 
-3355 TTSPSMNAQ
+3355 
-3364 EINQAKDQVT
+3364 
-3374 AKQQA
+3374 
-3379 LNGQENLRTAQTNAK
+3379 
-3394 QHLNGLSDLTDAQK
+3394 
-3408 DAVKRQIE
+3408 
-3416 GATHVNEVTQAQNN
+3416 
-3430 ADALNTAMTNLK
+3430 
-3442 NGIQDQNTIKQG
+3442 
-3454 VNFTDADEAKRN
+3454 
-3466 AYTNAVTQA
+3466 
-3475 EQILNK
+3475 
-3481 AQGPNTAKDNVESAL
+3481 
-3496 QNVQRA
+3496 
-3502 KNELNGNQ
+3502 
-3510 NVANAKS
+3510 
-3517 TAKNALNNLTS
+3517 
-3528 INNAQK
+3528 
-3534 EALKTQIE
+3534 
-3542 GASTVAGV
+3542 
-3550 NQVSTTASE
+3550 
-3559 LNTAMSNL
+3559 
-3567 QSGINDEAATKA
+3567 
-3579 AQKYTDADRDKQT
+3579 
-3592 AYNDAVTA
+3592 
-3600 AKTLLDKTAGSN
+3600 
-3612 DNKAAVEQALQRVN
+3612 
-3626 TAKTALN
+3626 
-3633 GDARLNEA
+3633 
-3641 KNTAKQQLATMSH
+3641 
-3654 LTNAQKANLTEQIE
+3654 
-3668 RGTTV
+3668 
-3673 AGVQGIQA
+3673 
-3681 NAGTLDQAMNQLR
+3681 
-3694 QSIASKD
+3694 
-3701 TTKSSEDYQ
+3701 
-3710 DANADLQNAYNR
+3710 
-3722 AVSDAEGIISATNNP
+3722 
-3737 EMNPDTINQ
+3737 
-3746 KASQVNS
+3746 
-3753 AKSALNGDEKLA
+3753 
-3765 AAKQTAKTD
+3765 
-3774 IGRLTDL
+3774 
-3781 NNAQRTAAN
+3781 
-3790 AEVDQAPNLA
+3790 
-3800 AVTAAKN
+3800 
-3807 KATSLNTA
+3807 
-3815 MGNLKHALA
+3815 
-3824 EKDNTKRSV
+3824 
-3833 NYTDADQP
+3833 
-3841 KQQAY
+3841 
-3846 DTAVTQ
+3846 
-3852 AEAIT
+3852 
-3857 NANGSNANETQVQA
+3857 
-3871 ALNQLNQ
+3871 
-3878 AKNDLN
+3878 
-3884 GDNKVAQAKET
+3884 
-3895 AKRALASYSN
+3895 
-3905 LNNAQSTAATSQIDN
+3905 
-3920 ATTVADVTAAQ
+3920 
-3931 NTANE
+3931 
-3936 LNTAMGQLQN
+3936 
-3946 GINDQNTVKQQVNF
+3946 
-3960 TDADQGKKD
+3960 
-3969 AYTNAVTNAQGIL
+3969 
-3982 DKANGQNMTKAQ
+3982 
-3994 VEAALNQVTTAK
+3994 
-4006 NALNGDAN
+4006 
-4014 VRQAKSDA
+4014 
-4022 KANLGTL
+4022 
-4029 THLNNAQKQDLTS
+4029 
-4042 QIEGA
+4042 
-4047 TTVNGVN
+4047 
-4054 SVKTKAQD
+4054 
-4062 LDGAMQRLES
+4062 
-4072 AIANKDQTKASE
+4072 
-4084 NYIDADP
+4084 
-4091 TKKTAF
+4091 
-4097 DNAIIQAESYLNKD
+4097 
-4111 HGANKDKQAVEQAIQ
+4111 
-4126 SVTSTENALN
+4126 
-4136 GDANLQRAKTEATQA
+4136 
-4151 IDNLTHLNTPQKT
+4151 
-4164 ALKQQVNAAQRVSGV
+4164 
-4179 TDLKNS
+4179 
-4185 ATSLNNAMDQLKQ
+4185 
-4198 AIADHDTIVA
+4198 
-4208 GGNYTNA
+4208 
-4215 SPDKQGAYTD
+4215 
-4225 AYNAAKNIVNGSP
+4225 
-4238 NVITNAADVTA
+4238 
-4249 ATQRV
+4249 
-4254 NNAETGLN
+4254 
-4262 GDTNL
+4262 
-4267 ATAKQQA
+4267 
-4274 KDALRQ
+4274 
-4280 MTHLSDA
+4280 
-4287 QKQSITGQIDSATQV
+4287 
-4302 TGVQSVKDNA
+4302 
-4312 TNLDNAMN
+4312 
-4320 QLRNSIA
+4320 
-4327 NKDEVKASQPYVDA
+4327 
-4341 DTDKQNAYNTAV
+4341 
-4353 TSAENIINATSQPTL
+4353 
-4368 NPSAVT
+4368 
-4374 QAANQVNT
+4374 
-4382 NKTALNGAQNLA
+4382 
-4394 NKKQETTANIN
+4394 
-4405 QLSHLNNAQKQD
+4405 
-4417 LNTQVTNAPN
+4417 
-4427 ISTVNQVKTKA
+4427 
-4438 EQLDQAMERL
+4438 
-4448 INGIQDKDQ
+4448 
-4457 VKQSVNFTDADPE
+4457 
-4470 KQTAYNNAVTA
+4470 
-4481 AENIINQA
+4481 
-4489 NGTNANQSQV
+4489 
-4499 EAALSTVTTTKQ
+4499 
-4511 ALNGDRK
+4511 
-4518 VTDAKNNANQRLST
+4518 
-4532 LDNLNNAQKGAVTG
+4532 
-4546 NINQAHTVA
+4546 
-4555 EVTQAIQTAQELNTA
+4555 
-4570 MGNLKNSLNDKDTTL
+4570 
-4585 GSQNFA
+4585 
-4591 DADPEKKNAYNEAV
+4591 
-4605 RNAENILNKSTGT
+4605 
-4618 NVPKDQVEAAMNQVN
+4618 
-4633 TTKAALNGTQNLEKA
+4633 
-4648 KQHANTAID
+4648 
-4657 GLSHLTNAQKDA
+4657 
-4669 LKQLVQQSTTVA
+4669 
-4681 EAQGN
+4681 
-4686 EQKANNVDAA
+4686 
-4696 MDKLRQSIADNATTK
+4696 
-4711 QNQNYT
+4711 
-4717 DASPNKKDAYNNAV
+4717 
-4731 TTAQGIIDQTTNPT
+4731 
-4745 LDPTV
+4745 
-4750 INQAAG
+4750 
-4756 QVSTTKNALN
+4756 
-4766 GNENLEAAKQQATQS
+4766 
-4781 LGSLDN
+4781 
-4787 LNNAQKQ
+4787 
-4794 AVTNQINGAHT
+4794 
-4805 VDEANQI
+4805 
-4812 KQNAQNLNTAMGNLK
+4812 
-4827 QAIADKDATKA
+4827 
-4838 TVNFTDADQAKQQA
+4838 
-4852 YNTAVTNAENI
+4852 
-4863 ISKANGGNAT
+4863 
-4873 QTEVEQAI
+4873 
-4881 QQVNATKQALNG
+4881 
-4893 NANVQHAKDEATAL
+4893 
-4907 INSSNDLNQAQ
+4907 
-4918 KDALKQQVQNATTVA
+4918 
-4933 GVNNVKQTAQELNN
+4933 
-4947 AMTQLKQGIADKEQT
+4947 
-4962 KADGNFVNA
+4962 
-4971 DPDKQNAYNQAVA
+4971 
-4984 KAEALIS
+4984 
-4991 GTPDV
+4991 
-4996 VVTPSEITAALNK
+4996 
-5009 VTQAKNDLNGNTNLA
+5009 
-5024 TAKQNVQQAIDQL
+5024 
-5037 PNLNQAQRDEYNKQ
+5037 
-5051 ITQATLV
+5051 
-5058 PNVNAIQQAAT
+5058 
-5069 TLNDAMTQLKQGIAD
+5069 
-5084 KDQTKANGN
+5084 
-5093 FVNADT
+5093 
-5099 DKQNA
+5099 
-5104 YNNAVA
+5104 
-5110 HAEQIISG
+5110 
-5118 TPNANVDP
+5118 
-5126 QQVAQALQQVNQ
+5126 
-5138 AKGDLN
+5138 
-5144 GNHNLQVAKDNANTA
+5144 NTA

-5250 APDTVT
+5250 TPDTVT

-5269 NGDEKLAQAKQDAL
+5269 NGDEKLAQAKQDAI

-5327 GNLKQGIANKDTVK
+5327 SNLKQGIANKDTVT

-5347 DADVDKQTAYTN
+5347 DADADKQTAYTN

-5392 NSLNGEAKLATEK
+5392 NGLNGEAKLATEK

-5411 VSGMTH
+5411 VNAMTH

-5434 EIATVNQVKQ
+5434 EIARVTQVKQ

-5449 DQAMD
+5449 DQAMN
-5454 QLSQAINDKDQI
+5454 QLSQAINDKTQT
-5466 LADGNYLNAD
+5466 LTDGNYLNAD

-5584 SVADNQT
+5584 SIADNQA

-5607 DYNKAVTAANNIINQ
+5607 DYNQAVTAANNIINQ
-5622 TTSPTMNPDDVNGA
+5622 TTSPTMNPDEVNSA

-5650 ENLAAAKQQ
+5650 ENLVAAKQQ

-5727 DTDKQTAYNTAVN
+5727 DTDKQTAYTTAVN
-5740 EAAAMINKQTGQNAN
+5740 EAEAMINKQTGQNAN
-5755 QTEVEQA
+5755 QPEVEQA

-5825 TLNQAMHG
+5825 TLNQAMHC
-5833 LRQSIQDNA
+5833 LRESIQDNA

-5882 AINQAA
+5882 VINQAA
-5888 ATVNTTKAALHGDVK
+5888 TTVNTTKAALHGDVK

-5934 SETTRTAV
+5934 NETTRTAV

-6014 QAVISSKNALDGV
+6014 QAVTTSKNGLDGV

-6182 NQINNAATRGE
+6182 NQINNAATCGE

-6239 AAVQNAKD
+6239 AAVQHAKD
-6247 LINQTNNPTLDK
+6247 LINQTSNPTLDK

-6266 QAVNQAKDN
+6266 QGVNQAKDN

-6289 VTDLNQLNG
+6289 VTDLNQLNS

-6326 AKALD
+6326 AQALD

-6364 QAAVQNA
+6364 QAAVQHA

-6383 DKSQVEQLTQ
+6383 DKSQVEQLAQ

-6496 AQSITD
+6496 AESITD

-6520 LQEKENELNGNER
+6520 LQEKVNELNGNER

-6546 QLTHLNADQIATA
+6546 QLTHLNAEQIATA

-6618 AIADAE
+6618 AIAEAE
-6624 NVLKQNA
+6624 NVLKQNS
-6631 NKQQVDQALQNILNA
+6631 NKQQVDQALQNILNV

-6763 IKLNDAIT
+6763 IKLNDAVT
-6771 AAKKAL
+6771 AAKQAL
-6777 NGEERLNNRKA
+6777 NGEERLNNRKS

-6795 QLTHLNNAQRQLAIQ
+6795 QLTHLNNAQRQLATQ

-6922 SLNGLNQQ
+6922 SLNGLNKQ
-6930 QQDLAHK
+6930 QQDLAHN

-6957 LNDAMETL
+6957 LNNAMETL

-7015 GAIQTVNDAIHNLN
+7015 GAIQSVNDAIQNLN

-7073 EELANSIINNIN
+7073 EELANNIINNIN
-7085 KATSNQAVSQV
+7085 KATSNQDVSQV
-7096 QTAGNH
+7096 QTAGNQ

-7128 SLIDEIDRNPNLTD
+7128 ALIDEIDRNPNLTDKEKQALKDRINQMLQQGHNDINNALTKEEIEQAIAQLAQALQEIKDLVKAKEDAKQDVDKQVQALIDEIDRNPNLTDKEKQALKDRINQILQQGHNDINNAMTKEGIEQAKERLAQALQGIKDLVKAKEDTKQDVDKRVQALIDEIDRNPNLTD

-7162 INNAMTKEEIEQAKA
+7162 INNAMTKEEIEQAK
-7177 QLAQALQDIKDLV
+7177 
-7190 KAKEDAKQDVDKQ
+7190 E
-7203 VQALI
+7203 
-7208 DEIDQNPNLTDKEKQ
+7208 
-7223 ALKDRINQ
+7223 R
-7231 ILQQGHNGINNAM
+7231 
-7244 TKEEIEQAKAQL
+7244 
-7256 AQALQDIKD
+7256 
-7265 LVKAKENAKQ
+7265 
-7275 DIDKRVQALIDEIDQ
+7275 
-7290 NPNLT
+7290 
-7295 DKEKQ
+7295 
-7300 ALKDRI
+7300 
-7306 NQILQQGHND
+7306 
-7316 INNALTKEEI
+7316 
-7326 EQAKAQLAQALQDIK
+7326 LAQALQDIK

-7350 KNAIKALANAKRD
+7350 KNKIKALANAKRD

-7423 EQPAVN
+7423 DQPAVN
-7429 EIFEATPEQI
+7429 EISEATPEQL

-7446 VHRDDIITEQDILAH
+7446 VHRDDIITEQDVLAH
-7461 INLIDQLSAE
+7461 INLIDQLTAE

-7528 QKIDE
+7528 QKINE

-7561 YINNAP
+7561 HINNAP

-7582 IEQFYPEQFTIE
+7582 IEQFNPEQFTIE

-7640 IQAIQRAQSIDEISE
+7640 IQAIQRAQSIDEITG

-7664 KAANPTAKE
+7664 KAANPIAKE

-7687 FSNEKINS
+7687 FSNEKMNS
-7695 IRNSEIGTTDEKQAA
+7695 IRNSEIGSSDEKQAA
-7710 MNQINEIVL
+7710 MNRINEIVL

-7750 VISDRA
+7750 VTSDRA

-7790 KIDEDDDIDPLHMR
+7790 KLDEDDDIDPLHMR

-7888 DTLNNGESL
+7888 DSLNNGESL

-7923 ENTDEKVLQD
+7923 ENTDEKVLKD
-7933 NEHSPILIA
+7933 NEHSPLLIA
-7942 KRRKDKEVDVETT
+7942 KRRKDKEENVETT
-7955 TSIESNE
+7955 TSIESKDE
-7962 DDAPLLLAKKKNQK
+7962 DVPLLLAKKKNQK

-7981 GKKSASKNLLK
+7981 GEKSASKKPSKKVAAKKKKKK
-7992 S
+7992 SKKNKK

>member
-1 MGNGAEHSKTINVVR
+1 MNYRDKIQKFSIRKYTVGTFSTVIATLVFLGLNTSHAQAAETNQLASVLKQKQQNGDAQTENRESQTQNSQNSQNGQSLSAPIENEQPNNNQTNQVDASGAQPYTTKHDQPVSQNEQAKKDTADATQTQSAKAESKHEQNESRSANKKGNDNNATHVENHEANVVTASDSSDSGSVQHDRNELQAFFDANYHDYRFIDRENADSGTFNYVKGIFDKINTLLGSNDPINNKDLQVAYKELEQAVALIRTMPQRQQTSRRSSRIQTRSIESRSAEPRSVSSYQNADSSYYVENANDGSGYPVGTYINASNKGAPYNLPTTPWNTLKASAAKEIALITAKQTGDGYQWVIKFNKGHAPHENMIYWFALPADQVPVGRTDFVTVNADGTNVQWSNGAGAGANKPLPQMWPNGVNDSRSWDFKIRNRSGQVIYDWPTVHINSLKDLARAGDYFSEAGAPASTKAFGRQIFEYINGERPTESPGVPRVYTFIGKGDASYTISFKTQGPTIDKLYYAAGGRALEYNQLFMYSQLYVESTQDQQQRLNGLRQTVNRTYRLGTTKRVEISHGNVQTKKVLESSNLNIDDFIDDPLSYVKTPSNKVLGFYPTNANPNVRRPGGVQELNEYQISQLFTDDKLQQAARNRTPIQLMIGFDYPDGHGNAETLVPVNLTVLPEIQHNIKFFKNDDGQNIADKPASKQAGHPVFYVYAGNQGNASVNLGGSVTSIQPLRINLTSNENFTDKDWQITGIPRTLHIENSTNRTNNARERNIELVGNLLPGDYFGTIRFGRKEQLFEIRVKPHTPTITTTAEQLRGTALQKVPVTVSGVPLDPSALVYLVIPTSQTRDGGSEADQIPSGYTKIATGTPDGVHSTITIRPEDYVVFIPPVGHQIRALIYYNNVVASNMSNAVTILPDDIPPTINNPVGLNAKYYRGDEVSFTMGVSDRHSGIKSTTITTLPSGWTSNLTKADKNNGSLSITGRVSMNQAFNSDITFKVSATDNVNNTTNDSQSKHVTVHVGKISDDAHPIVLGNSEKVVVVNPTALTGDEKQRIITAFMNKNQNIRGYLASSNPVAVDDHGNVTLHYRDGSSTALDATNVMTYEPVVKTEYQTANAPKTATVTIAKGQSFSIGDIKQYFTLSNGQPIPSGTFTNITSDRTIPTAQEVSQMNAGTQLYHIVASNAYHKDTEDFYISLKIIDVKQPEGDQRVYRTSTYDLTTDEISKVKQAFINANRDIITLAEGDISVTNTPNGANVSTITVNINKGRLTKSFTSNLTNMNFLRWISFPQDYTVTWTNAKIANRPTDGGLSWSDDHKSLIYRYDATLGTQITTNDILTMLKATTTVAGLRNNIAGNEKAQAEAGGRPNYKSSGYSQSNPTTDGQRQFTLNGQVIQVLDIINPSNGFGGQPVTNSNVRANHSNSTVVSVNEPAANGAGAFTIDHVVKSNSTHNAADAVYKAQLYLSPYGPKQYVEHLNQNTGNTNEAINIYFVPSDLVNPTISVGNYANHQVFSGETFTNTITANDNFGVQSVTVPATSQLTGTVDNNHQHVSATAPNVTSATNKTINLVANDTSGNTATTSFNVTIKPLRDKYRVGTSSTAANPVRIANISNNATVSQADQTAIINSLTFTETVPNRSYARASTNEITSKTVSNVSRNGNNANVTVTVTYQDGTTSTVTVPVKHVIPEIVAHSHYTVQGQDFPTGNGASASDYFKLSNGSAIPDATITWVSGQAPNKNNTTIGQDINVTAHILIDGETTPITKTATYKVVRTVPKQVFETTRGVLYPGVSDMYDAKQYVKPVNNSWSTNAQHMNFQFVGTYGPNKDVVGISTRLIRVTYDNRQTEDLNIISKVKPDPPRIDGNSVTYKAGLTNQEIKVNNVLNNSSVKLFKADNTPLNVTNITHGSGFSSVVTVSDALPNGEIKARSSISMNNVTYITQDEHGQVVTVTRNESVDSNDSASVLVTPQLQATTEGAVFIKGGDDFDFGHVERFIQNPPHGATVAWHDSPDTWKHTVGNTHKTVVVTLPNGQGTRNVEVPVKVYPVANAKAPSRDVKGQNLTNGTDAINYITFDPNTNTNGITAAWANRQQPNNQQAGVQNLNVDVTYPGISAAKQVPVTVNVYQFEFPQNSYTTTVGGTLASGTQASGYAQMQNATGLPTDGFTYKWNNAATGTNDANWAAMNKPNVAKVVNAKYDIIYNGHTFATSLPAKFVVKDVQPAKPTVTETAAGAITIAPGANQTVNTHAGNVTTYADKLVIKRNGNVVTTFTRRNNTSPWVKEASAANVTGIVGTNNGITVAAGTFNPADTIQVVATQGSGETISDEQRSDDFTVVAPQPNQATTKIWQNGHIDITPNNPSGHLINPTQVMDIAYTEKVGNGAEHSKTLNVVR

-28 DYVTLDAQTGKVT
+28 DYVTLDAHTGKVT

-48 PNSSITITPKAGT
+48 PNSSINITPKAGT
-61 GHSVSSN
+61 GLSASSN

-100 AVQVANK
+100 AVHVAEK
-107 RTATIK
+107 RNATIK

-164 DDPVSTEGK
+164 DDPVSTDGK

-184 MHNAQQQINTA
+184 IHNAQQQINTA

-205 ERATPQQVSD
+205 DRATPQQVNA
-215 ALTKVRAAQTKIDQA
+215 ALSKVQAAQTKINEA

-257 PSTAGMTQQSID
+257 PSTTGMTQQSID
-269 NYNAKKREAET
+269 NYNAKKREAES

-307 NALTALNQAKH
+307 NALTALNQAKQN
-318 DLTADTHALEQA
+318 LTADTHELEQA

-337 GTTTGKKPASITAYN
+337 GTTTGKKPASIAAYN
-352 NSIRALQSDLTSA
+352 NSIHALQSDLTSA

-440 YENAKRAGQTEST
+440 YESAKRAGQTEST

-466 QQIAAEKTKV
+466 QQIAAEKAKV

-511 TSTTGMTSTS
+511 TSTTGMTSAS
-521 VATFNEKLS
+521 VASFNDKLS

-554 NVTAANAAKTALDQA
+554 NVTAANATKSALDQA

-591 DTQTSTTGMTQDSIN
+591 DTQTSTTGMTQDSVN

-626 AGSPTVEQINTNTS
+626 AGSPTVDQINTNTS
-640 AANQAKSD
+640 VANQAKSD

-656 TPDKAPLQNAK
+656 TPDKAPLQTAK

-694 LQAARQKLTEINQ
+694 LQAARQKLAEINQ

-721 VTEANQAK
+721 VAEANQAK

-788 TAMTKLKDSV
+788 NAMTKLKESV

-830 VIGETTNPT
+830 VIGETNNPT
-839 MDVNTVNQKAASVKS
+839 MDVNTVNQKAESVKS
-854 TKDALDGQQNLQRAK
+854 TKGALDGQQNLQRAK

-898 NVQAVNDIKQTTHS
+898 NVQAVNDIKQTTQS

-986 NGEAKLNAAKQE
+986 NGEAKLNTAKQE
-998 ANTALGH
+998 ANTALGQ

-1021 NGAHQIDAVNTIKQN
+1021 NGAHQIETVNTIKQN

-1049 AVADKDQVKR
+1049 AVADKEQVKR

-1067 TAKQNAYNSAVSSA
+1067 SAKQNAYNSAVSSA
-1081 ETIINQTTNPTMS
+1081 ETIINQTANPTMS
-1094 VDDVNR
+1094 VNDVNS
-1100 ATSAVTSNKNALNG
+1100 ATSAVTTNKNALNG

-1226 AMNQLNSAKNNLD
+1226 AMNQVNSAKNNLD
-1239 GTRLLDQAKQTAKQQ
+1239 GTRLLDQAKQAAKQQ
-1254 LNNMTHLTTAQK
+1254 LNNMTHLTPAQK

-1317 ANNDKQTAYN
+1317 ANHDKQTAYS

-1371 AAKQNAK
+1371 TAKQNAK

-1398 ISSAT
+1398 ITSAT

-1416 HLDQAMASLQSGI
+1416 HLDQAMANLQNGI

-1463 NKSTGPN
+1463 NKQHGPN

-1605 LNNVNNA
+1605 LNNVNSA

-1635 ASDLNQKQKDALKT
+1635 ASDLNQHQKDTLKA

-1666 ATELNTAMGTL
+1666 TTELNTAMGQL

-1683 KTNTLASSKYVN
+1683 KTTTLASSKYVN
-1695 ADSTKQNAYTTK
+1695 ADSNKQNAYTTK

-1747 LRVAKQNANTA
+1747 LREAKQNANTA
-1758 IDALTQLNTPQ
+1758 IDGLTQLNTPQ

-1817 NYTDASSNNQS
+1817 NYTDASPNNQS

-1876 AQNTAKQNLN
+1876 AQNIAKQNLN

-1932 IHDQNTVKQSV
+1932 IHDQNTVKQGV
-1943 KFTDADK
+1943 NFTDADK

-1958 AVSRAEAIL
+1958 AVSRAETIL

-2022 RDLTTKI
+2022 GDLTTKI
-2029 DQATTVAGVEAVSN
+2029 DQATTVSGVEAVSN

-2091 ILNKNS
+2091 ILNKNN
-2097 GSNLDKTAV
+2097 GSNLDKAAV
-2106 ENALS
+2106 ESALS
-2111 QVANAKGALNGN
+2111 QVTNAKGALNGN

-2186 DNTATKNGQNYLD
+2186 DNAATKNGQNYLD
-2199 ATGSNKTNYNN
+2199 ATESNKTNYNN

-2221 TSNPNMDAN
+2221 TSNPNMDAH

-2314 NATKQTQKYR
+2314 NTTKQTQKYR

-2376 KLAEAKAAA
+2376 KLSEAKAAA

-2398 QRTDLEGQINQA
+2398 QRTALEGQINQA

-2502 NLRNAKTS
+2502 NLRNTKTS

-2589 VNNANGVINATNNPN
+2589 VNNANGVINATNTPN

-2621 AALNGVQNLAQA
+2621 AALNGAQNLAQA

-2689 ADKERTKASGNY
+2689 ADKERTKACGNY

-2737 SATSQVNA
+2737 SVTSQVNA

-2756 RVAKENANNTID
+2756 RVAKAHANNTID

-2780 LKEQVQSATTLEGVQ
+2780 LKEQVQSATTLDGVQ

-2827 TDASPTNRNEYDS
+2827 TDASPNNRNEYDS

-2894 NLTSINNAQKDALTR
+2894 NLTSINNAQKDALTH

-2932 AMHSL
+2932 AMRSL
-2937 QNGINDEAQTK
+2937 QNGINDETQTK
-2948 QTQKYLDAEPIKK
+2948 QTQKYLDAEPSKK

-3178 ATELNTAM
+3178 ATELNNAM

-3223 ENIVSGTPTPTLTPA
+3223 ENIISGTPTPTLTPS

-3309 SAMKG
+3309 TAMKG

-3331 TDASPNNRSEY
+3331 TDASQNKQTDYNN
-3342 DSAVT
+3342 AVS
-3347 AAKAIIDQ
+3347 AAKAIIGQ
-3355 TTSPSMNAQ
+3355 TSSPTMDAQ

-3408 DAVKRQIE
+3408 EAAKRQIE

-3454 VNFTDADEAKRN
+3454 VNFTDADEVKRN

-3481 AQGPNTAKDNVESAL
+3481 AQGPNTAKDGVETAL

-3510 NVANAKS
+3510 NVANAK
-3517 TAKNALNNLTS
+3517 TNAKNALNNLTS

-3534 EALKTQIE
+3534 DALKSQIE
-3542 GASTVAGV
+3542 GATTVAGV
-3550 NQVSTTASE
+3550 NQVSTSASE

-3567 QSGINDEAATKA
+3567 QSGINDETATKA
-3579 AQKYTDADRDKQT
+3579 AQKYTDADREKQA
-3592 AYNDAVTA
+3592 AYNDAVSA
-3600 AKTLLDKTAGSN
+3600 AKTLLNKTAGAN

-3626 TAKTALN
+3626 TAKSALN

-3654 LTNAQKANLTEQIE
+3654 LTDAQKSNLTSQIE
-3668 RGTTV
+3668 SGTTV
-3673 AGVQGIQA
+3673 SGVQGIQA
-3681 NAGTLDQAMNQLR
+3681 NAGTLNEAMNQLR

-3701 TTKSSEDYQ
+3701 ATKSSEDYQ

-3765 AAKQTAKTD
+3765 AAKQTAKTE
-3774 IGRLTDL
+3774 IGRLSDL
-3781 NNAQRTAAN
+3781 NNAQQTSAN

-3824 EKDNTKRSV
+3824 EKDTTKRSV
-3833 NYTDADQP
+3833 NYTDADHP

-3852 AEAIT
+3852 AEGIT
-3857 NANGSNANETQVQA
+3857 NANGSNADEAQVQT

-3878 AKNDLN
+3878 AKNNLN
-3884 GDNKVAQAKET
+3884 GDNKVAKAKEA

-3920 ATTVADVTAAQ
+3920 ATTVAGVTAAQ

-3982 DKANGQNMTKAQ
+3982 DKAHGQNMTKAQ
-3994 VEAALNQVTTAK
+3994 VEAALNQVTNVK

-4042 QIEGA
+4042 QIEDA

-4054 SVKTKAQD
+4054 GVKTKAQD
-4062 LDGAMQRLES
+4062 LDGAMQRLQS
-4072 AIANKDQTKASE
+4072 AIANKDQTKANE

-4097 DNAIIQAESYLNKD
+4097 DNAITQAESYLNKD
-4111 HGANKDKQAVEQAIQ
+4111 HGANKDKQAVEQTIH

-4185 ATSLNNAMDQLKQ
+4185 ATSLNSAMDQLKQ

-4341 DTDKQNAYNTAV
+4341 DRDKQNAYNTAV
-4353 TSAENIINATSQPTL
+4353 TS
-4368 NPSAVT
+4368 
-4374 QAANQVNT
+4374 
-4382 NKTALNGAQNLA
+4382 
-4394 NKKQETTANIN
+4394 
-4405 QLSHLNNAQKQD
+4405 
-4417 LNTQVTNAPN
+4417 
-4427 ISTVNQVKTKA
+4427 
-4438 EQLDQAMERL
+4438 
-4448 INGIQDKDQ
+4448 
-4457 VKQSVNFTDADPE
+4457 
-4470 KQTAYNNAVTA
+4470 
-4481 AENIINQA
+4481 
-4489 NGTNANQSQV
+4489 
-4499 EAALSTVTTTKQ
+4499 
-4511 ALNGDRK
+4511 
-4518 VTDAKNNANQRLST
+4518 
-4532 LDNLNNAQKGAVTG
+4532 
-4546 NINQAHTVA
+4546 
-4555 EVTQAIQTAQELNTA
+4555 
-4570 MGNLKNSLNDKDTTL
+4570 
-4585 GSQNFA
+4585 
-4591 DADPEKKNAYNEAV
+4591 
-4605 RNAENILNKSTGT
+4605 
-4618 NVPKDQVEAAMNQVN
+4618 
-4633 TTKAALNGTQNLEKA
+4633 
-4648 KQHANTAID
+4648 
-4657 GLSHLTNAQKDA
+4657 
-4669 LKQLVQQSTTVA
+4669 
-4681 EAQGN
+4681 
-4686 EQKANNVDAA
+4686 
-4696 MDKLRQSIADNATTK
+4696 
-4711 QNQNYT
+4711 
-4717 DASPNKKDAYNNAV
+4717 
-4731 TTAQGIIDQTTNPT
+4731 
-4745 LDPTV
+4745 
-4750 INQAAG
+4750 
-4756 QVSTTKNALN
+4756 
-4766 GNENLEAAKQQATQS
+4766 
-4781 LGSLDN
+4781 
-4787 LNNAQKQ
+4787 
-4794 AVTNQINGAHT
+4794 
-4805 VDEANQI
+4805 
-4812 KQNAQNLNTAMGNLK
+4812 
-4827 QAIADKDATKA
+4827 
-4838 TVNFTDADQAKQQA
+4838 
-4852 YNTAVTNAENI
+4852 AENI

-4881 QQVNATKQALNG
+4881 QQVNAAKQALNG

-4971 DPDKQNAYNQAVA
+4971 DPDKQNAYKQAVA

-5024 TAKQNVQQAIDQL
+5024 KAKQNVQHAIDQL

-5069 TLNDAMTQLKQGIAD
+5069 TLNDAMTQLKQGIANKAQIKGSENYHDADTDKQTAYDNAVTKAEELLKQTTNPTMDPNTIQQALTKVNDTNQALNGNQKLADAKQAAKTNLGTLDHLNDAQKQALTTQVEQAPDIATVNNVKQNAQNLNNAMTNLSNALQDKTETLNSINFTDADKAKKDAYTNAVAHAEDILSKANGSNASQTEVEQAMQRVNEAKQALNGSDNVQRAKDAAKQVITNANDLNQAQKDALKQQVDAAQTVANVNTIKQTAQDLNQAMTQLKQGIAD

-5126 QQVAQALQQVNQ
+5126 QQVAQALQQVTQ

-5227 QQAYNNAANQ
+5227 QQAYNNATNQ

-5250 APDTVT
+5250 TPDTVT

-5269 NGDEKLAQAKQDAL
+5269 NGDEKLAHAKQDAI

-5347 DADVDKQTAYTN
+5347 DADADKQTAYTN

-5392 NSLNGEAKLATEK
+5392 NGLNGEAKLATEK

-5411 VSGMTH
+5411 VNAMTH
-5417 LNDAQKQALK
+5417 LNDAQK
-5427 GQIDQSP
+5427 
-5434 EIATVNQVKQ
+5434 
-5444 TATSL
+5444 
-5449 DQAMD
+5449 
-5454 QLSQAINDKDQI
+5454 
-5466 LADGNYLNAD
+5466 
-5476 PDKQNAYKQAVA
+5476 
-5488 KAEALLNKQSG
+5488 
-5499 TNEVQ
+5499 
-5504 AQVESITNEVNAAKQ
+5504 
-5519 ALNGNDNLANAKQ
+5519 
-5532 QAKQQLANLT
+5532 
-5542 HLNDAQKQSFE
+5542 
-5553 SQITQAPLVTDV
+5553 
-5565 TTINQKAQT
+5565 
-5574 LDHAM
+5574 
-5579 ELLRN
+5579 
-5584 SVADNQT
+5584 
-5591 TLASEDY
+5591 
-5598 HDATAQRQN
+5598 
-5607 DYNKAVTAANNIINQ
+5607 
-5622 TTSPTMNPDDVNGA
+5622 
-5636 TTQVNNTKV
+5636 
-5645 ALDGD
+5645 
-5650 ENLAAAKQQ
+5650 
-5659 ANNRLDQL
+5659 
-5667 DHLNNAQKQQLQSQI
+5667 
-5682 TQSSDIA
+5682 
-5689 AVNGHKQTA
+5689 
-5698 ESLNTAMGNLINAI
+5698 
-5712 ADHQAVEQRGNFINA
+5712 
-5727 DTDKQTAYNTAVN
+5727 
-5740 EAAAMINKQTGQNAN
+5740 
-5755 QTEVEQA
+5755 
-5762 ITKVQTT
+5762 
-5769 LQALNGDHNLQ
+5769 
-5780 VAKTNATQAID
+5780 
-5791 ALTSLNDPQKT
+5791 
-5802 ALKDQVTAATL
+5802 
-5813 VTAVHQIEQNAN
+5813 
-5825 TLNQAMHG
+5825 
-5833 LRQSIQDNA
+5833 
-5842 ATKANSKYINEDQ
+5842 
-5855 PEQQNYDQAVQAANN
+5855 
-5870 IINEQTATLDNN
+5870 
-5882 AINQAA
+5882 
-5888 ATVNTTKAALHGDVK
+5888 
-5903 LQNDKDHAKQTVS
+5903 
-5916 QLAHLNN
+5916 
-5923 AQKHM
+5923 
-5928 EDTLID
+5928 
-5934 SETTRTAV
+5934 
-5942 KQDLTEAQALDQLM
+5942 
-5956 DALQQSIA
+5956 
-5964 DKDATRAS
+5964 
-5972 SAYVNAEPN
+5972 
-5981 KKQAYDEAVQNAESI
+5981 
-5996 IAGLNNPTINK
+5996 
-6007 GNVSSAT
+6007 
-6014 QAVISSKNALDGV
+6014 
-6027 ERLAQDKQ
+6027 
-6035 TAGNSLNHLDQLT
+6035 
-6048 PAQQQALENQINNAT
+6048 
-6063 TRDKV
+6063 
-6068 AEIIAQAQALNEAMK
+6068 
-6083 ALKESIKDQ
+6083 
-6092 PQTEAS
+6092 
-6098 SKFIN
+6098 
-6103 EDQAQKDAY
+6103 
-6112 TQAVQHAKDL
+6112 
-6122 INKTTDPTLAKSIID
+6122 
-6137 QATQAVTDAKNNL
+6137 
-6150 HGDQK
+6150 
-6155 LAQDKQR
+6155 
-6162 ATETLN
+6162 
-6168 NLSNLNTPQRQALE
+6168 
-6182 NQINNAATRGE
+6182 
-6193 VAQKLT
+6193 
-6199 EAQALNQAMEA
+6199 
-6210 LRNSIQDQQQT
+6210 
-6221 EAGSKFI
+6221 
-6228 NEDKPQKDAYQ
+6228 
-6239 AAVQNAKD
+6239 
-6247 LINQTNNPTLDK
+6247 
-6259 AQVEQLT
+6259 
-6266 QAVNQAKDN
+6266 
-6275 LHGDQKLADDKQHA
+6275 
-6289 VTDLNQLNG
+6289 
-6298 LNNPQRQALESQINN
+6298 
-6313 AATRDEVAQKLAE
+6313 
-6326 AKALD
+6326 
-6331 QAMQALRNSIQD
+6331 
-6343 QQQTESGS
+6343 
-6351 KFINEDKPQKDAY
+6351 
-6364 QAAVQNA
+6364 
-6371 KDLINQTGNPTL
+6371 
-6383 DKSQVEQLTQ
+6383 
-6393 AVTTAKDNLH
+6393 
-6403 GDQKLA
+6403 
-6409 RDQQQ
+6409 
-6414 AVTTVNALPNLNHAQ
+6414 
-6429 QQALTDAINA
+6429 
-6439 APTRTEVA
+6439 
-6447 QHVQTA
+6447 
-6453 TELDHAM
+6453 
-6460 ETLKNKVDQV
+6460 
-6470 NTDKA
+6470 
-6475 QPNYTEAS
+6475 
-6483 TDKKEAVDQALQA
+6483 
-6496 AQSITD
+6496 
-6502 PTNGSNANKDA
+6502 
-6513 VEQALTK
+6513 
-6520 LQEKENELNGNER
+6520 
-6533 VAEAKTQAKQTID
+6533 
-6546 QLTHLNADQIATA
+6546 
-6559 KQNID
+6559 
-6564 QATKLQPIAEL
+6564 
-6575 VDQATQLNQS
+6575 
-6585 MDQLQQAVNEHAN
+6585 
-6598 VEQTVDYTQADSDK
+6598 
-6612 QNAYKQ
+6612 
-6618 AIADAE
+6618 
-6624 NVLKQNA
+6624 
-6631 NKQQVDQALQNILNA
+6631 
-6646 KQALNGDERVALAK
+6646 
-6660 TNGKHD
+6660 
-6666 IDQLNALNNA
+6666 
-6676 QQDGF
+6676 
-6681 KGRIDQSNDLNQI
+6681 
-6694 QQIVDE
+6694 
-6700 AKALNRA
+6700 
-6707 MDQLSQEITGNEGRT
+6707 
-6722 KGSTNYVNADTQ
+6722 
-6734 VKQVYDEAV
+6734 
-6743 DKAKQALDKSTGQ
+6743 
-6756 NLTAEQV
+6756 
-6763 IKLNDAIT
+6763 
-6771 AAKKAL
+6771 
-6777 NGEERLNNRKA
+6777 
-6788 EALQRLD
+6788 
-6795 QLTHLNNAQRQLAIQ
+6795 
-6810 QINNAET
+6810 
-6817 LNKASRAINR
+6817 
-6827 ATKLDNAMGAVQ
+6827 
-6839 QYIDEQHLGVISSTN
+6839 
-6854 YINADDN
+6854 
-6861 LKANYD
+6861 
-6867 NAIANAAHELDK
+6867 
-6879 VQGNAIA
+6879 
-6886 KAEAEQLK
+6886 
-6894 QNIIDAQNALNGD
+6894 
-6907 QNLAN
+6907 
-6912 AKDKANAFVN
+6912 
-6922 SLNGLNQQ
+6922 
-6930 QQDLAHK
+6930 
-6937 AINNADTV
+6937 
-6945 SDVTDI
+6945 
-6951 VNNQID
+6951 
-6957 LNDAMETL
+6957 
-6965 KHLVDNEIPN
+6965 
-6975 AEQTVN
+6975 
-6981 YQNADDNAKTNFDD
+6981 
-6995 AKRLANTLLNSD
+6995 
-7007 NTNVNDIN
+7007 
-7015 GAIQTVNDAIHNLN
+7015 
-7029 GDQRLQD
+7029 
-7036 AKDKAIQS
+7036 
-7044 INQALANKLKEIEA
+7044 
-7058 SNATDQDKL
+7058 
-7067 IAKNKA
+7067 
-7073 EELANSIINNIN
+7073 
-7085 KATSNQAVSQV
+7085 
-7096 QTAGNH
+7096 
-7102 AIEQVHANEIPKA
+7102 
-7115 KIDANKDVDKQVQ
+7115 
-7128 SLIDEIDRNPNLTD
+7128 
-7142 KEKQA
+7142 
-7147 LKDRINQILQQGHNG
+7147 
-7162 INNAMTKEEIEQAKA
+7162 
-7177 QLAQALQDIKDLV
+7177 
-7190 KAKEDAKQDVDKQ
+7190 
-7203 VQALI
+7203 
-7208 DEIDQNPNLTDKEKQ
+7208 
-7223 ALKDRINQ
+7223 
-7231 ILQQGHNGINNAM
+7231 
-7244 TKEEIEQAKAQL
+7244 
-7256 AQALQDIKD
+7256 
-7265 LVKAKENAKQ
+7265 
-7275 DIDKRVQALIDEIDQ
+7275 
-7290 NPNLT
+7290 
-7295 DKEKQ
+7295 
-7300 ALKDRI
+7300 
-7306 NQILQQGHND
+7306 
-7316 INNALTKEEI
+7316 
-7326 EQAKAQLAQALQDIK
+7326 
-7341 DLVKAKEDA
+7341 
-7350 KNAIKALANAKRD
+7350 
-7363 QINSNPDLTPEQK
+7363 
-7376 AKALKEIDEAEKR
+7376 
-7389 ALQNVENAQTIDQ
+7389 
-7402 LNRGLNLGLDDIR
+7402 
-7415 NTHVWEVD
+7415 
-7423 EQPAVN
+7423 
-7429 EIFEATPEQI
+7429 
-7439 LVNGELI
+7439 
-7446 VHRDDIITEQDILAH
+7446 
-7461 INLIDQLSAE
+7461 
-7471 VIDTPSTATISD
+7471 
-7483 SLTAKVEVT
+7483 
-7492 LLDGSK
+7492 
-7498 VIVNVPVKVVEKELS
+7498 
-7513 VVKQQAI
+7513 
-7520 ESIENAAQ
+7520 
-7528 QKIDE
+7528 
-7533 INNSVTLT
+7533 
-7541 LEQKEAA
+7541 
-7548 IAEVNKLKQQAID
+7548 
-7561 YINNAP
+7561 
-7567 DVHSVEEIQQQEQAH
+7567 
-7582 IEQFYPEQFTIE
+7582 
-7594 QAKSNAIKSIED
+7594 
-7606 AIQHMIDEIKARTD
+7606 
-7620 LTDKEKQ
+7620 
-7627 EAIAKLNQLKEQA
+7627 
-7640 IQAIQRAQSIDEISE
+7640 
-7655 QLEQFKAQM
+7655 
-7664 KAANPTAKE
+7664 
-7673 LAKRKQ
+7673 
-7679 EAISRIKD
+7679 
-7687 FSNEKINS
+7687 
-7695 IRNSEIGTTDEKQAA
+7695 
-7710 MNQINEIVL
+7710 
-7719 ETIRDINNA
+7719 
-7728 HTLQQVEAALNN
+7728 
-7740 GIARISAVQI
+7740 
-7750 VISDRA
+7750 
-7756 KQSSS
+7756 
-7761 TGNESNSHL
+7761 
-7770 TIGYGTANHP
+7770 
-7780 FNSSTIGHKK
+7780 
-7790 KIDEDDDIDPLHMR
+7790 
-7804 HFSNNFGN
+7804 
-7812 VIKNAIG
+7812 
-7819 VVGISGLL
+7819 
-7827 ASFWFFIAKR
+7827 
-7837 RRKEDEEEELEIRDN
+7837 
-7852 NKDSIKET
+7852 
-7860 LDDTK
+7860 
-7865 HLPLLFAKRRRKE
+7865 
-7878 DEEDVTVEEK
+7878 
-7888 DTLNNGESL
+7888 
-7897 DKVKHTPFFLP
+7897 
-7908 KRRRKEDE
+7908 
-7916 EDVEVTN
+7916 
-7923 ENTDEKVLQD
+7923 
-7933 NEHSPILIA
+7933 
-7942 KRRKDKEVDVETT
+7942 
-7955 TSIESNE
+7955 
-7962 DDAPLLLAKKKNQK
+7962 
-7976 DNQSK
+7976 
-7981 GKKSASKNLLK
+7981 
-7992 S
+7992 

>member
-1 MGNGAEHSKTINVVR
+1 M
-16 GQNNQWTIANKP
+16 
-28 DYVTLDAQTGKVT
+28 
-41 FNANTIK
+41 
-48 PNSSITITPKAGT
+48 
-61 GHSVSSN
+61 
-68 PSTLTAPAAH
+68 
-78 TVNTTEIVKDYG
+78 
-90 SNVTAAEINN
+90 
-100 AVQVANK
+100 
-107 RTATIK
+107 
-113 NGTAM
+113 
-118 PTNLAGGST
+118 
-127 TTIPVTVTYND
+127 
-138 GSTEEVQESIFTK
+138 
-151 ADKRELIT
+151 
-159 AKNHL
+159 
-164 DDPVSTEGK
+164 
-173 KPGTITQYNNA
+173 
-184 MHNAQQQINTA
+184 
-195 KTEAQQVINN
+195 
-205 ERATPQQVSD
+205 
-215 ALTKVRAAQTKIDQA
+215 
-230 KALLQ
+230 
-235 NKEDNSQ
+235 
-242 LVTSKNNLQSSVNQV
+242 
-257 PSTAGMTQQSID
+257 
-269 NYNAKKREAET
+269 
-280 EITAAQRVIDNGDAT
+280 
-295 AQQISDEKHRVD
+295 
-307 NALTALNQAKH
+307 
-318 DLTADTHALEQA
+318 
-330 VQQLNRT
+330 
-337 GTTTGKKPASITAYN
+337 
-352 NSIRALQSDLTSA
+352 
-365 KNSANAIIQKPIRT
+365 
-379 VQEVQSALT
+379 
-388 NVNRVNERLTQAI
+388 
-401 NQLVPLA
+401 
-408 DNSALRTAK
+408 
-417 TKLDEEINKSVTTDG
+417 
-432 MTQSSIQA
+432 
-440 YENAKRAGQTEST
+440 
-453 NAQNVINNGDATD
+453 
-466 QQIAAEKTKV
+466 
-476 EEKYNSLKQAIAGL
+476 
-490 TPDLAPLQTAK
+490 
-501 TQLQNDIDQP
+501 
-511 TSTTGMTSTS
+511 
-521 VATFNEKLS
+521 
-530 AARTKIQEIDRV
+530 
-542 LASHPDVATIRQ
+542 
-554 NVTAANAAKTALDQA
+554 
-569 RNGLTVDKA
+569 
-578 PLENAKNQLQHSI
+578 
-591 DTQTSTTGMTQDSIN
+591 
-606 AYNAKLTAARN
+606 
-617 KIQQINQVL
+617 
-626 AGSPTVEQINTNTS
+626 
-640 AANQAKSD
+640 
-648 LDHARQAL
+648 
-656 TPDKAPLQNAK
+656 
-667 TQLEQS
+667 
-673 INQPTDTTGMTT
+673 
-685 ASLNAYNQK
+685 
-694 LQAARQKLTEINQ
+694 
-707 VLNGNPTVQNINDK
+707 
-721 VTEANQAK
+721 
-729 DQLNTARQGLTL
+729 
-741 DRQPALT
+741 
-748 TLHGA
+748 
-753 SNLNQAQQ
+753 
-761 NNFTQ
+761 
-766 QINAAQNHAALETIK
+766 
-781 SNITALN
+781 
-788 TAMTKLKDSV
+788 
-798 ADNNTIKSG
+798 
-807 QNYTDATPANKQA
+807 
-820 YDNAV
+820 
-825 NAAKG
+825 
-830 VIGETTNPT
+830 
-839 MDVNTVNQKAASVKS
+839 
-854 TKDALDGQQNLQRAK
+854 
-869 TEATNAITHASDLNQ
+869 
-884 AQKNALTQQVNSAQ
+884 
-898 NVQAVNDIKQTTHS
+898 
-912 LNTAMTG
+912 
-919 LKRGVANHNQVVQS
+919 
-933 DNYVNAD
+933 
-940 TNKKNDYNNAY
+940 
-951 NHANDIINGNAQH
+951 
-964 PVITPSDVNNALS
+964 
-977 NVTSKEHAL
+977 
-986 NGEAKLNAAKQE
+986 
-998 ANTALGH
+998 
-1005 LNNLNNAQRQN
+1005 
-1016 LQSQI
+1016 
-1021 NGAHQIDAVNTIKQN
+1021 
-1036 ATNLNSA
+1036 
-1043 MGNLRQ
+1043 
-1049 AVADKDQVKR
+1049 
-1059 TEDYADAD
+1059 
-1067 TAKQNAYNSAVSSA
+1067 
-1081 ETIINQTTNPTMS
+1081 
-1094 VDDVNR
+1094 
-1100 ATSAVTSNKNALNG
+1100 
-1114 DEKLAQSKTDAA
+1114 
-1126 RAIDAL
+1126 
-1132 PHLNNAQKADVK
+1132 
-1144 SKINAASNIA
+1144 
-1154 GVNTV
+1154 
-1159 KQQGTD
+1159 
-1165 LNTAMGNL
+1165 
-1173 QGAINDEQTT
+1173 
-1183 LNSQNYQDATPSKKT
+1183 
-1198 AYTNAVQA
+1198 
-1206 AKDILNKSNG
+1206 
-1216 QNKTKDQVTE
+1216 
-1226 AMNQLNSAKNNLD
+1226 
-1239 GTRLLDQAKQTAKQQ
+1239 
-1254 LNNMTHLTTAQK
+1254 
-1266 TNLTNQINSG
+1266 
-1276 TTVAGVH
+1276 
-1283 TVQSNANTLDQ
+1283 
-1294 AMNTLRQSIANK
+1294 
-1306 DATKASEDYVD
+1306 
-1317 ANNDKQTAYN
+1317 
-1327 NAVAAAETI
+1327 
-1336 INANSNPEMNPST
+1336 
-1349 ITQKA
+1349 
-1354 EQVNSSKTAL
+1354 
-1364 NGDENLA
+1364 
-1371 AAKQNAK
+1371 
-1378 TYLNTLTS
+1378 
-1386 ITDAQKNNLISQ
+1386 
-1398 ISSAT
+1398 
-1403 RVSGVDTVKQNAQ
+1403 
-1416 HLDQAMASLQSGI
+1416 
-1429 NNESQ
+1429 
-1434 VKSSEKYRDADTN
+1434 
-1447 KQQEYDNAI
+1447 
-1456 TAAKAIL
+1456 
-1463 NKSTGPN
+1463 
-1470 TAQNAVEAAL
+1470 
-1480 QRVNNAKDALNG
+1480 
-1492 DAKLIAAQNA
+1492 
-1502 AKQHLGTLTHI
+1502 
-1513 TTAQRN
+1513 
-1519 DLTNQISQA
+1519 
-1528 TNLAGVESVKQSA
+1528 
-1541 NSLDG
+1541 
-1546 AMGNLQT
+1546 
-1553 AINDK
+1553 
-1558 SGTLASQN
+1558 
-1566 FLDAD
+1566 
-1571 EQKRNA
+1571 
-1577 YNQAVSAAETILNK
+1577 
-1591 QTGPNTAK
+1591 
-1599 TAVEQA
+1599 
-1605 LNNVNNA
+1605 
-1612 KHALNGTQ
+1612 
-1620 NLNNA
+1620 
-1625 KQAAITAING
+1625 
-1635 ASDLNQKQKDALKT
+1635 
-1649 QANGAQRVSNA
+1649 
-1660 QDVQRN
+1660 
-1666 ATELNTAMGTL
+1666 
-1677 KHAIAD
+1677 
-1683 KTNTLASSKYVN
+1683 
-1695 ADSTKQNAYTTK
+1695 
-1707 VTNAEHI
+1707 
-1714 ISGTPTV
+1714 
-1721 VTTPSEVTAAANQV
+1721 
-1735 NSAKQELNGDER
+1735 
-1747 LRVAKQNANTA
+1747 
-1758 IDALTQLNTPQ
+1758 
-1769 KAKLKEQVGQANRLE
+1769 
-1784 DVQTVQTNG
+1784 
-1793 QALNNA
+1793 
-1799 MKGLRDSIAN
+1799 
-1809 ETTVKASQ
+1809 
-1817 NYTDASSNNQS
+1817 
-1828 TYNSAV
+1828 
-1834 SNAKGIINQTN
+1834 
-1845 NPTMDTSAI
+1845 
-1854 TQATTQVNNAKNG
+1854 
-1867 LNGAENLRN
+1867 
-1876 AQNTAKQNLN
+1876 
-1886 TLSHLTNN
+1886 
-1894 QKSAISTQIDRAGHV
+1894 
-1909 SEVTAAKNA
+1909 
-1918 ATELNTQMGNLEQA
+1918 
-1932 IHDQNTVKQSV
+1932 
-1943 KFTDADK
+1943 
-1950 AKRDAYTN
+1950 
-1958 AVSRAEAIL
+1958 
-1967 NKTQGANTSKQDVEA
+1967 
-1982 AIQNVSS
+1982 
-1989 AKNAL
+1989 
-1994 NGDQNVTNAKNAAKN
+1994 
-2009 ALNNLTSINNAQK
+2009 
-2022 RDLTTKI
+2022 
-2029 DQATTVAGVEAVSN
+2029 
-2043 TGTQLNT
+2043 
-2050 AMANLQNGIN
+2050 
-2060 DKTNT
+2060 
-2065 LASENY
+2065 
-2071 HDADSDKK
+2071 
-2079 TAYTQAVTNAEN
+2079 
-2091 ILNKNS
+2091 
-2097 GSNLDKTAV
+2097 
-2106 ENALS
+2106 
-2111 QVANAKGALNGN
+2111 
-2123 HNLEQAKSNAN
+2123 
-2134 TTINGLQHLTTAQ
+2134 
-2147 KDKLKQQVQ
+2147 
-2156 QAQNVAGVDTV
+2156 
-2167 KSSAN
+2167 
-2172 TLNGAMGTLRNSIQ
+2172 
-2186 DNTATKNGQNYLD
+2186 
-2199 ATGSNKTNYNN
+2199 
-2210 AVDSANGVINA
+2210 
-2221 TSNPNMDAN
+2221 
-2230 AINQIATQVTS
+2230 
-2241 TKNALDGTH
+2241 
-2250 NLTQAKQTATNAIDG
+2250 
-2265 ATNLNKAQK
+2265 
-2274 DALKA
+2274 
-2279 QVTSA
+2279 
-2284 QRVANVTSIQQ
+2284 
-2295 TANELNTAMG
+2295 
-2305 QLQHGIDDE
+2305 
-2314 NATKQTQKYR
+2314 
-2324 DAEQSKKTAY
+2324 
-2334 DQAVAA
+2334 
-2340 AKAILN
+2340 
-2346 KQTGSNSD
+2346 
-2354 KAAVDRALQQVTSTK
+2354 
-2369 DALNGDA
+2369 
-2376 KLAEAKAAA
+2376 
-2385 KQNLGTL
+2385 
-2392 NHITNA
+2392 
-2398 QRTDLEGQINQA
+2398 
-2410 TTVDGVNT
+2410 
-2418 VKTNANTLDGAMNSL
+2418 
-2433 QGSINDKDAT
+2433 
-2443 LRNQNYLDAD
+2443 
-2453 ESKRNAYTQAVTA
+2453 
-2466 AEGILNKQTGG
+2466 
-2477 NTSKADVDNAL
+2477 
-2488 NAVTRAKAALNGAE
+2488 
-2502 NLRNAKTS
+2502 
-2510 ATNTINGLP
+2510 
-2519 NLTQLQKDNLKHQVE
+2519 
-2534 QAQNVAGVNG
+2534 
-2544 VKDKGNT
+2544 
-2551 LNTAM
+2551 
-2556 GALRTS
+2556 
-2562 IQNDN
+2562 
-2567 TTKTSQNYLDASDSN
+2567 
-2582 KNNYNTA
+2582 
-2589 VNNANGVINATNNPN
+2589 
-2604 MDANAINGMANQ
+2604 
-2616 VNTTK
+2616 
-2621 AALNGVQNLAQA
+2621 
-2633 KTNATNTI
+2633 
-2641 NNAHDLNQK
+2641 
-2650 QKDALKTQVN
+2650 
-2660 NAQRVSDAN
+2660 
-2669 NVQHTA
+2669 
-2675 TELNGAMTALKAAI
+2675 
-2689 ADKERTKASGNY
+2689 
-2701 VNADQEKRQAY
+2701 
-2712 DSKVT
+2712 
-2717 NAENIINGTPNATLT
+2717 
-2732 VNDVN
+2732 
-2737 SATSQVNA
+2737 
-2745 AKTALNGDNNL
+2745 
-2756 RVAKENANNTID
+2756 
-2768 GLAQLNNAQKAK
+2768 
-2780 LKEQVQSATTLEGVQ
+2780 
-2795 TVKNSSQTLNT
+2795 
-2806 AMKGLRDS
+2806 
-2814 IANEATIK
+2814 
-2822 AGQNY
+2822 
-2827 TDASPTNRNEYDS
+2827 
-2840 AVTAAKAII
+2840 
-2849 NQTSNPTMEP
+2849 
-2859 NTITQATSQ
+2859 
-2868 VTTKE
+2868 
-2873 HALNGAQNL
+2873 
-2882 AQAKTTAKNNLN
+2882 
-2894 NLTSINNAQKDALTR
+2894 
-2909 SIDGATTVA
+2909 
-2918 GVNQETAKATELNN
+2918 
-2932 AMHSL
+2932 
-2937 QNGINDEAQTK
+2937 
-2948 QTQKYLDAEPIKK
+2948 
-2961 SAYDQAVN
+2961 
-2969 AAKAILTKASG
+2969 
-2980 QNVDKAAVEQALQN
+2980 
-2994 VNSTKTALNGDAK
+2994 
-3007 LNEAKAAAKQTLG
+3007 
-3020 TLTHINNAQRTAL
+3020 
-3033 DNEITQATNVEGVNT
+3033 
-3048 VKAKAQ
+3048 
-3054 QLDGAM
+3054 
-3060 GQLETSIRDKDTT
+3060 
-3073 LQSQNYQDADDAKRT
+3073 
-3088 AYSQAVNA
+3088 
-3096 AATILNKTAGGN
+3096 
-3108 TPKADVE
+3108 
-3115 RAMQA
+3115 
-3120 VTQANTALNGIQN
+3120 
-3133 LERAKQAANTA
+3133 
-3144 ITNASDLNTKQKEA
+3144 
-3158 LKAQVTS
+3158 
-3165 AGRVSAANGVEHT
+3165 
-3178 ATELNTAM
+3178 
-3186 TALKRA
+3186 
-3192 IADKAETKASGNYVN
+3192 
-3207 ADANK
+3207 
-3212 RQAYDEKVTAA
+3212 
-3223 ENIVSGTPTPTLTPA
+3223 
-3238 DVTNAAT
+3238 
-3245 QVTNAKT
+3245 
-3252 QLNGNHNLE
+3252 
-3261 VAKQNAN
+3261 
-3268 TAIDGLTS
+3268 
-3276 LNGPQKAKLKEQVG
+3276 
-3290 QATTLPNVQTVRDN
+3290 
-3304 AQTLN
+3304 
-3309 SAMKG
+3309 
-3314 LRDSIA
+3314 
-3320 NEATIK
+3320 
-3326 AGQNY
+3326 
-3331 TDASPNNRSEY
+3331 
-3342 DSAVT
+3342 
-3347 AAKAIIDQ
+3347 
-3355 TTSPSMNAQ
+3355 
-3364 EINQAKDQVT
+3364 
-3374 AKQQA
+3374 
-3379 LNGQENLRTAQTNAK
+3379 
-3394 QHLNGLSDLTDAQK
+3394 
-3408 DAVKRQIE
+3408 
-3416 GATHVNEVTQAQNN
+3416 
-3430 ADALNTAMTNLK
+3430 
-3442 NGIQDQNTIKQG
+3442 
-3454 VNFTDADEAKRN
+3454 
-3466 AYTNAVTQA
+3466 
-3475 EQILNK
+3475 
-3481 AQGPNTAKDNVESAL
+3481 
-3496 QNVQRA
+3496 
-3502 KNELNGNQ
+3502 
-3510 NVANAKS
+3510 
-3517 TAKNALNNLTS
+3517 
-3528 INNAQK
+3528 
-3534 EALKTQIE
+3534 
-3542 GASTVAGV
+3542 
-3550 NQVSTTASE
+3550 
-3559 LNTAMSNL
+3559 
-3567 QSGINDEAATKA
+3567 
-3579 AQKYTDADRDKQT
+3579 
-3592 AYNDAVTA
+3592 
-3600 AKTLLDKTAGSN
+3600 
-3612 DNKAAVEQALQRVN
+3612 
-3626 TAKTALN
+3626 
-3633 GDARLNEA
+3633 
-3641 KNTAKQQLATMSH
+3641 
-3654 LTNAQKANLTEQIE
+3654 
-3668 RGTTV
+3668 
-3673 AGVQGIQA
+3673 
-3681 NAGTLDQAMNQLR
+3681 
-3694 QSIASKD
+3694 
-3701 TTKSSEDYQ
+3701 
-3710 DANADLQNAYNR
+3710 
-3722 AVSDAEGIISATNNP
+3722 
-3737 EMNPDTINQ
+3737 
-3746 KASQVNS
+3746 
-3753 AKSALNGDEKLA
+3753 
-3765 AAKQTAKTD
+3765 
-3774 IGRLTDL
+3774 
-3781 NNAQRTAAN
+3781 
-3790 AEVDQAPNLA
+3790 
-3800 AVTAAKN
+3800 
-3807 KATSLNTA
+3807 
-3815 MGNLKHALA
+3815 
-3824 EKDNTKRSV
+3824 
-3833 NYTDADQP
+3833 
-3841 KQQAY
+3841 
-3846 DTAVTQ
+3846 
-3852 AEAIT
+3852 
-3857 NANGSNANETQVQA
+3857 
-3871 ALNQLNQ
+3871 
-3878 AKNDLN
+3878 
-3884 GDNKVAQAKET
+3884 
-3895 AKRALASYSN
+3895 
-3905 LNNAQSTAATSQIDN
+3905 
-3920 ATTVADVTAAQ
+3920 
-3931 NTANE
+3931 
-3936 LNTAMGQLQN
+3936 
-3946 GINDQNTVKQQVNF
+3946 
-3960 TDADQGKKD
+3960 
-3969 AYTNAVTNAQGIL
+3969 
-3982 DKANGQNMTKAQ
+3982 
-3994 VEAALNQVTTAK
+3994 
-4006 NALNGDAN
+4006 
-4014 VRQAKSDA
+4014 
-4022 KANLGTL
+4022 
-4029 THLNNAQKQDLTS
+4029 
-4042 QIEGA
+4042 
-4047 TTVNGVN
+4047 
-4054 SVKTKAQD
+4054 
-4062 LDGAMQRLES
+4062 
-4072 AIANKDQTKASE
+4072 
-4084 NYIDADP
+4084 
-4091 TKKTAF
+4091 
-4097 DNAIIQAESYLNKD
+4097 
-4111 HGANKDKQAVEQAIQ
+4111 
-4126 SVTSTENALN
+4126 
-4136 GDANLQRAKTEATQA
+4136 
-4151 IDNLTHLNTPQKT
+4151 
-4164 ALKQQVNAAQRVSGV
+4164 
-4179 TDLKNS
+4179 
-4185 ATSLNNAMDQLKQ
+4185 
-4198 AIADHDTIVA
+4198 
-4208 GGNYTNA
+4208 
-4215 SPDKQGAYTD
+4215 
-4225 AYNAAKNIVNGSP
+4225 
-4238 NVITNAADVTA
+4238 
-4249 ATQRV
+4249 
-4254 NNAETGLN
+4254 
-4262 GDTNL
+4262 
-4267 ATAKQQA
+4267 
-4274 KDALRQ
+4274 
-4280 MTHLSDA
+4280 
-4287 QKQSITGQIDSATQV
+4287 
-4302 TGVQSVKDNA
+4302 
-4312 TNLDNAMN
+4312 
-4320 QLRNSIA
+4320 
-4327 NKDEVKASQPYVDA
+4327 
-4341 DTDKQNAYNTAV
+4341 
-4353 TSAENIINATSQPTL
+4353 
-4368 NPSAVT
+4368 
-4374 QAANQVNT
+4374 
-4382 NKTALNGAQNLA
+4382 
-4394 NKKQETTANIN
+4394 
-4405 QLSHLNNAQKQD
+4405 
-4417 LNTQVTNAPN
+4417 
-4427 ISTVNQVKTKA
+4427 
-4438 EQLDQAMERL
+4438 
-4448 INGIQDKDQ
+4448 
-4457 VKQSVNFTDADPE
+4457 
-4470 KQTAYNNAVTA
+4470 
-4481 AENIINQA
+4481 
-4489 NGTNANQSQV
+4489 
-4499 EAALSTVTTTKQ
+4499 
-4511 ALNGDRK
+4511 
-4518 VTDAKNNANQRLST
+4518 
-4532 LDNLNNAQKGAVTG
+4532 
-4546 NINQAHTVA
+4546 
-4555 EVTQAIQTAQELNTA
+4555 
-4570 MGNLKNSLNDKDTTL
+4570 
-4585 GSQNFA
+4585 
-4591 DADPEKKNAYNEAV
+4591 
-4605 RNAENILNKSTGT
+4605 
-4618 NVPKDQVEAAMNQVN
+4618 PKDQVEAAMNQVN
-4633 TTKAALNGTQNLEKA
+4633 ATKAALNGTQNLEKA

-4657 GLSHLTNAQKDA
+4657 GLSHLTNAQKEA

-4717 DASPNKKDAYNNAV
+4717 DASQNKKDAYNNAV
-4731 TTAQGIIDQTTNPT
+4731 TTAQGIIDQTTSPT

-4766 GNENLEAAKQQATQS
+4766 GNENLEAAKQQASQS

-4794 AVTNQINGAHT
+4794 TVTDQINGAHT

-4873 QTEVEQAI
+4873 QAEVEQAI
-4881 QQVNATKQALNG
+4881 KQVNAAKQALNG

-4991 GTPDV
+4991 ATPDV

-5024 TAKQNVQQAIDQL
+5024 TAKQNVQHAIDQL
-5037 PNLNQAQRDEYNKQ
+5037 PNLNQAQRDEYSKQ

-5069 TLNDAMTQLKQGIAD
+5069 TLNDAMTQLKQGIANKAQIKGSENYHDADTDKQTAYDNAVTKAEELLKQTTNPTMDPNTIQQALTKVNDTNQALNGNQKLADAKQDAKTTLGTLDHLNDAQKQALTTQVEQAPDIATVNNVKQNAQNLNNAMTNLNNALQDKTETLNSINFTDADQAKKDAYTNAVSHAEGILSKANGSNASQTEVEQAMQRVNEAKQALNGNDNVQRAKDAAKQVITNANDLNQAQKDALKQQVDAAQTVANVNTIKQTAQDLNQAMTQLKQGIAD

-5237 AQQIANGTPTPVL
+5237 AQQIANGIPTPVL
-5250 APDTVT
+5250 TPDTVT

-5269 NGDEKLAQAKQDAL
+5269 NGDEKLAQAKQEAL

-5327 GNLKQGIANKDTVK
+5327 SNLKQGIANKDTVK

-5347 DADVDKQTAYTN
+5347 DADADKQTAYTN

-5377 PDDITRALTQVTDAK
+5377 PDEITRALTQVTDAK
-5392 NSLNGEAKLATEK
+5392 NGLNGEAKLATEK

-5454 QLSQAINDKDQI
+5454 QLSQAINDKAQT

-5607 DYNKAVTAANNIINQ
+5607 DYNQAVTAANNIINQ

-5712 ADHQAVEQRGNFINA
+5712 ADHQAVEQLGNFINA

-5888 ATVNTTKAALHGDVK
+5888 TTVNTTKAALHGDVK

-5981 KKQAYDEAVQNAESI
+5981 KKQSYDEAVQNAESI

-6063 TRDKV
+6063 
-6068 AEIIAQAQALNEAMK
+6068 
-6083 ALKESIKDQ
+6083 
-6092 PQTEAS
+6092 
-6098 SKFIN
+6098 
-6103 EDQAQKDAY
+6103 
-6112 TQAVQHAKDL
+6112 
-6122 INKTTDPTLAKSIID
+6122 
-6137 QATQAVTDAKNNL
+6137 
-6150 HGDQK
+6150 
-6155 LAQDKQR
+6155 
-6162 ATETLN
+6162 
-6168 NLSNLNTPQRQALE
+6168 
-6182 NQINNAATRGE
+6182 TRGE

-6313 AATRDEVAQKLAE
+6313 AATRGEVAQKLAE

-6496 AQSITD
+6496 AESITD

-6513 VEQALTK
+6513 VDQVLTK

-6707 MDQLSQEITGNEGRT
+6707 MDQLSQEITDNEGRT

-6734 VKQVYDEAV
+6734 VKQVYDETV

-6756 NLTAEQV
+6756 NLTAKQV
-6763 IKLNDAIT
+6763 IKLNDAVT

-7015 GAIQTVNDAIHNLN
+7015 GAIQAVNDAIHNLN

-7128 SLIDEIDRNPNLTD
+7128 ALIDEIDRNPNLTD

-7203 VQALI
+7203 
-7208 DEIDQNPNLTDKEKQ
+7208 
-7223 ALKDRINQ
+7223 
-7231 ILQQGHNGINNAM
+7231 
-7244 TKEEIEQAKAQL
+7244 
-7256 AQALQDIKD
+7256 
-7265 LVKAKENAKQ
+7265 
-7275 DIDKRVQALIDEIDQ
+7275 VQALIDEIDQ

-7528 QKIDE
+7528 QKINE

-7561 YINNAP
+7561 HVNNAP

-7582 IEQFYPEQFTIE
+7582 IEQFNPEQFTIE

-7695 IRNSEIGTTDEKQAA
+7695 IRNSEIGTADEKQAA

-7750 VISDRA
+7750 VTSDRA

-7790 KIDEDDDIDPLHMR
+7790 KLDEDDDIDPLHMR

-7888 DTLNNGESL
+7888 DSLNNGESL

-7923 ENTDEKVLQD
+7923 ENTDEKVLKD
-7933 NEHSPILIA
+7933 NEHSPLLFA
-7942 KRRKDKEVDVETT
+7942 KRRKDKEEDVETT
-7955 TSIESNE
+7955 TSIESKDE
-7962 DDAPLLLAKKKNQK
+7962 DVPLLLAKKKNQK

-7981 GKKSASKNLLK
+7981 DKKSASKNTSK
-7992 S
+7992 KVAAKKKKKKAKKNKK

>member
-1 MGNGAEHSKTINVVR
+1 MNYRDKIQKFSIRKYTVGTFSTVIATLVFLGLNTSQAQAAETNQPASALKQKQQNGDTQTENREVEVQNSQNGQSLSAPIENEQPNNNQTNHVDASAVQSSTTEHDQPVSQNEQAKKDTAAATPTQSAKAASKHEQSESRAANKKENDNKATHVESHEANVVTASDSSDSGNVQHDRNELQAFFDANYHDYRFIDRENADSGTFNYVKGIFDKINTLLGSNDPINNKDLQLAYKELEQAVALIRTMPQRQQTSRRSSRIQTRSIESRAAEPRSVSDYQNANSSYYVENANDGSGYPVGTYINASSKGAPYNLPTTPWNTLKASDAKEIALITAKQTGDGYQWVIKFNKGHAPHENMIYWFALPAGQTPVGRTEFVTVNADGTNVQWSNGAGAGANKPLPEMWPYGVNDSRSWDYKIRNRSGQVIYDWPTVHINSLKDLARASDYFSEAGATPATKAFGRQTFEYINGERPTESPGVPKVYTFIGKGDASYTISFKTQGPTIDKLYYAADGRALEYNQLFMYSQLYVESTQDYQQRLNGLRQVVNRTYRIGTTKRVEVSQGNVQTKKVLESTNLNIDDFMDDPLSYVKTPSNKVLGFYPTSANTNAFRPGGVNPLNEYQLSQLFTDDKLQQAARTGSPIRLMIGFDYPDAFGNGETLVPVNLTVLPEIQHNIKFFKNDDGQNIADKPASKQAGHPVFYVYAGNQGNASVNLGGSVTSIQPLRINLTSNENFTDKDWQITGIPRTLHIENSTNRTNNARERNIELVGNLLPGDYFGTIRFGRKEQLFEIRVKPHTPRITTTAEELRGTALQKVPVTVTDIPLDPSALVYLVIPTSQTRDGGSEADQIPSGYTKIATGTPDGVHSTITIRPEDYVVFIPPVGNQIRALIFYNNVVASNMSNAVTILPDDIPPTINNPVGLNAKYYRGDEVSFTMGVSDRHSGLKSTTITTLPSGWTSNLTKSDKKNGSLAISGRVSMNQAYNSDITFKVSATDNVNNTTNDSQSKHVTVHVGKISDDAHPIVLGNSEKVVVVNPTALTGDEKQRITTAFMNKNQNIRGYLASSNPVTVDNHGNVTLQYRDGSSTTLDATNVMTYEPVVKPEYQTANAAKTATVTIAKGQSFNIGDIKQYFTLSNGQAIPSSSFTNITSDRTIPTAQEVSQMNAGTQLYHIVATNAYHKDTEDFYITLKIIDVKQPEGDQRVYRMSTYDITTDEISKVKQAFINANRDAISFAEGDISVTNTPNGSNVSTITVNINKGRLTKSFTSNLNNMNFLRWVNFPQDYTVTWTNAKIANRPTDGGLSWSDDHKSLIYRYDATLGTQITTNDILTLLKATTTVPGLRNNIAGNEKAQAEAGGRPNYKTTGYSQSNPTSDGQRQFTLNGQVIQIMDIINPSNGFGGQPVTNSNVRANHSNSTVVSVNESAANGAGAFTIDHVVKNNSTHNAADAVYKAQLYLSPYGPKQYVEHLNQNTDNTNEAINIYFVPSDLVNPTISVGNYTNHQVFTGETFTNTITANDNFGVQSVTVPTTSQLTGTVDNNHQHVSATAPNVTSTTNKTINLVATDTSGNTATTSFNVTIKPLRDKYRVGTSSTAANPVRIANISNNATVSQADQTAIINSLTFTSNAPNRNYATASANEITSKTVSNVSRTGNNEQVTVTVTYQDGTTSTVTVPVKHVIPEIVAHSHYTVQGQDFPTGNGASASDYFKLSNGSAIPDATITWVSGQAPNKNNTTIGQDINVTAHILIDGETTPITKTATYKVVRTVPKQVFETARGVLYPGVSDMYDAKQYVKPVNNSWSTNAQHMNFQFTNSYGPSKDVVGISTRDIRVTYDNHQTQIIKILSKVKPDPPRIDGNSVTYKAGLTNQQIKINNVLSSSSIKLFKADNTPLTITNTTYGSGNTAVVTVSDALPNGEIKARSSISMNNVTYTTQDEHGRAIDVTRNESVDSNDSASVHVTPQLQATTEGAVFIKGGDGFDFGHVERFIQNPPHGATVAWHDNPDTWKNTVGNTHKTAVVTLPNGQGTRNVEVPVKVYPVANAKAPSRDVKGQNLTNGTDAINYITFDPNTNTNGITAAWANRQQPNNQQAGVQHLNVDVTYPGISAAKRVPVTVNVYQFEFPQTSYTTTVGGTLASGTQASGYAHIQNATGLPTDGFTYKWNNAATGTNDANWAAMNKPNTAQVINAKYDVIYNGHTFATSLPAKFVVKDVQPAKPTVTETAAGVITIAPGANQTVNTHAGNVTTYADKLVIKRNGNVVTTFTRHNNTSPWVKEASAANVAGIAGTNNGITVAAGTFNPADTIQAVATQGSGETISDEQRSDDFTVVAPQPNQATTKIWQNGHVDITPNNPSGHLINPTQAMDIAYTEKVGNGAEHSKTLNAVR

-28 DYVTLDAQTGKVT
+28 DYVTLDAHTGKVT

-48 PNSSITITPKAGT
+48 PNSAITITPKAGT
-61 GHSVSSN
+61 GHSASSN

-138 GSTEEVQESIFTK
+138 SSTEEVQESIFTK

-164 DDPVSTEGK
+164 DDPVSTDGK

-184 MHNAQQQINTA
+184 IHNAQQQINTA
-195 KTEAQQVINN
+195 KTEAQQVIND
-205 ERATPQQVSD
+205 ERATPQQVNA
-215 ALTKVRAAQTKIDQA
+215 ALSKVQAAQTKINEA

-257 PSTAGMTQQSID
+257 PSTTGMTQQSID
-269 NYNAKKREAET
+269 NYNAKKREAES

-307 NALTALNQAKH
+307 NALTALNQAKQN
-318 DLTADTHALEQA
+318 LTADTHELEQA
-330 VQQLNRT
+330 VHQLNRT

-365 KNSANAIIQKPIRT
+365 KNSANAIIQKPIRS
-379 VQEVQSALT
+379 VQEVQTALT
-388 NVNRVNERLTQAI
+388 NVNRVNDRLTQAI

-476 EEKYNSLKQAIAGL
+476 EEKYNGLKQAIAGL
-490 TPDLAPLQTAK
+490 TPDLAPLQAAK

-511 TSTTGMTSTS
+511 TSTTGMTSAS
-521 VATFNEKLS
+521 VAAFNDKLS

-554 NVTAANAAKTALDQA
+554 NVTAANATKTALDQA

-578 PLENAKNQLQHSI
+578 PLENAKNQLQQSI

-626 AGSPTVEQINTNTS
+626 AGSPTVDQINTNTS

-656 TPDKAPLQNAK
+656 TPDKAPLQTAK

-721 VTEANQAK
+721 VAEANQAK

-741 DRQPALT
+741 DRQPAFT

-766 QINAAQNHAALETIK
+766 QINAAPNHAALETIK

-788 TAMTKLKDSV
+788 NAMTKLKDSV
-798 ADNNTIKSG
+798 ADNNSIKSG
-807 QNYTDATPANKQA
+807 QNYTDATTANKQA

-839 MDVNTVNQKAASVKS
+839 MDVNTVNQKAETVKS
-854 TKDALDGQQNLQRAK
+854 TKGALDGQQNLQRAK

-884 AQKNALTQQVNSAQ
+884 TQKNALTQQVNNAQ
-898 NVQAVNDIKQTTHS
+898 NVQAVNDIKQTTQS

-977 NVTSKEHAL
+977 NVTSKEQAL

-998 ANTALGH
+998 ANTALGQ

-1021 NGAHQIDAVNTIKQN
+1021 NGAHQIETVNTIKQN

-1049 AVADKDQVKR
+1049 AVADKEQVKR

-1094 VDDVNR
+1094 VNDVNS
-1100 ATSAVTSNKNALNG
+1100 ATSAVTTNKNALNG

-1126 RAIDAL
+1126 SAIDAL

-1226 AMNQLNSAKNNLD
+1226 AMNQVNSAKNNLD

-1266 TNLTNQINSG
+1266 THLTNQINSG

-1283 TVQSNANTLDQ
+1283 TAQSNANTLDQ

-1371 AAKQNAK
+1371 TAKLNAK

-1403 RVSGVDTVKQNAQ
+1403 RVSSVDTVKQNAQ
-1416 HLDQAMASLQSGI
+1416 HLDQAMASLQNGI

-1463 NKSTGPN
+1463 NKQHGPN

-1480 QRVNNAKDALNG
+1480 QRVKTAKNALNG

-1577 YNQAVSAAETILNK
+1577 YNQAVSNAETILNK

-1605 LNNVNNA
+1605 LNNVNSA

-1635 ASDLNQKQKDALKT
+1635 ASDLNQHQKDALKA

-1666 ATELNTAMGTL
+1666 ATELNTAMGQL
-1677 KHAIAD
+1677 QHAIAD
-1683 KTNTLASSKYVN
+1683 KTTTLASSKFVN
-1695 ADSTKQNAYTTK
+1695 ADSTKQNVYTTK

-1784 DVQTVQTNG
+1784 DVQSVQTNG
-1793 QALNNA
+1793 QSLNNA

-1817 NYTDASSNNQS
+1817 NYTDASPNNQS

-1845 NPTMDTSAI
+1845 NPTMDASAI

-1894 QKSAISTQIDRAGHV
+1894 QKSAISSQIDRAGHV

-1932 IHDQNTVKQSV
+1932 IHDQNTVKQGV
-1943 KFTDADK
+1943 NFTDADK

-1958 AVSRAEAIL
+1958 AVSRAETIL
-1967 NKTQGANTSKQDVEA
+1967 NKTQGANTPKQDVEA
-1982 AIQNVSS
+1982 AIQSVTS

-1994 NGDQNVTNAKNAAKN
+1994 NGDQNVTNAKNAAKH

-2029 DQATTVAGVEAVSN
+2029 DQATTVSGVEAVSN

-2097 GSNLDKTAV
+2097 GSNLDKAAV

-2111 QVANAKGALNGN
+2111 QVTNAKGALNGN

-2186 DNTATKNGQNYLD
+2186 DNAAKKNGQNYLD
-2199 ATGSNKTNYNN
+2199 ATESNKTNYNN

-2265 ATNLNKAQK
+2265 DTNLNKAQK

-2346 KQTGSNSD
+2346 KQTG
-2354 KAAVDRALQQVTSTK
+2354 
-2369 DALNGDA
+2369 
-2376 KLAEAKAAA
+2376 
-2385 KQNLGTL
+2385 
-2392 NHITNA
+2392 
-2398 QRTDLEGQINQA
+2398 
-2410 TTVDGVNT
+2410 
-2418 VKTNANTLDGAMNSL
+2418 
-2433 QGSINDKDAT
+2433 
-2443 LRNQNYLDAD
+2443 
-2453 ESKRNAYTQAVTA
+2453 
-2466 AEGILNKQTGG
+2466 G

-2488 NAVTRAKAALNGAE
+2488 NAVTRAKAALNGAD

-2519 NLTQLQKDNLKHQVE
+2519 HLTQLQKDNLKHQVE

-2567 TTKTSQNYLDASDSN
+2567 TTKTSQNYLDASDIN

-2675 TELNGAMTALKAAI
+2675 TELNGAMTVLKAAI

-2756 RVAKENANNTID
+2756 RVAKEHANNTID

-2780 LKEQVQSATTLEGVQ
+2780 LKEQVQSATTLDGVQ

-2827 TDASPTNRNEYDS
+2827 TDASPNNRNEYDS

-2873 HALNGAQNL
+2873 QALNGAQNL

-2918 GVNQETAKATELNN
+2918 GVNQETVKATELNN

-2937 QNGINDEAQTK
+2937 QNGINDETQTK
-2948 QTQKYLDAEPIKK
+2948 QTQKYLDAEPSKK

-3096 AATILNKTAGGN
+3096 AATILNKTSGGN

-3165 AGRVSAANGVEHT
+3165 AGRVSVANGVEHT

-3192 IADKAETKASGNYVN
+3192 IADKADTKASGNYVN

-3223 ENIVSGTPTPTLTPA
+3223 ENIVSGTPTPTLTPS

-3309 SAMKG
+3309 TAMKG

-3326 AGQNY
+3326 AEQNY

-3347 AAKAIIDQ
+3347 AAKAIIGQ
-3355 TTSPSMNAQ
+3355 TSSPTMNAQ

-3379 LNGQENLRTAQTNAK
+3379 LNGQENLTNAQTNAK
-3394 QHLNGLSDLTDAQK
+3394 QHLNGLSDLTNAQK
-3408 DAVKRQIE
+3408 DAAKRQIE
-3416 GATHVNEVTQAQNN
+3416 GATHVSEVTQAQNN

-3481 AQGPNTAKDNVESAL
+3481 VQGPNTAKDNVESAL

-3502 KNELNGNQ
+3502 KNDLNGNQ
-3510 NVANAKS
+3510 NVANAKT

-3534 EALKTQIE
+3534 EALKSQIDS
-3542 GASTVAGV
+3542 ATTVAGV
-3550 NQVSTTASE
+3550 NQVSATASE

-3567 QSGINDEAATKA
+3567 QNGINDEAATKA
-3579 AQKYTDADRDKQT
+3579 AQKYTDADSDKQT

-3600 AKTLLDKTAGSN
+3600 AKTLLDKTAGTN

-3633 GDARLNEA
+3633 GDARLNQA

-3654 LTNAQKANLTEQIE
+3654 LTDAQKANLTSQIE

-3681 NAGTLDQAMNQLR
+3681 NAGTLNEAMNQLR

-3701 TTKSSEDYQ
+3701 ATKASEDYH
-3710 DANADLQNAYNR
+3710 DANTDLQNAYND
-3722 AVSDAEGIISATNNP
+3722 AVTNAEGIISATNNP

-3765 AAKQTAKTD
+3765 AAKQTAKSD

-3920 ATTVADVTAAQ
+3920 ATTVAGVTAAQ

-3982 DKANGQNMTKAQ
+3982 DKAHGQNMTKAQ

-4054 SVKTKAQD
+4054 GVKTKAQD
-4062 LDGAMQRLES
+4062 LDGAMQRLQS

-4091 TKKTAF
+4091 TNKTAF
-4097 DNAIIQAESYLNKD
+4097 DNAITQAESYLNKD

-4287 QKQSITGQIDSATQV
+4287 QKQSITVQIDNATQV

-4341 DTDKQNAYNTAV
+4341 DRDKQNAYNTAV

-4368 NPSAVT
+4368 DPSAVT

-4427 ISTVNQVKTKA
+4427 ISTVSQVKTKA

-4518 VTDAKNNANQRLST
+4518 VTDAKNNANQTLST

-4618 NVPKDQVEAAMNQVN
+4618 NVSKDQVEAAMNQVN

-4657 GLSHLTNAQKDA
+4657 GLSHLTNAQKEA

-4711 QNQNYT
+4711 
-4717 DASPNKKDAYNNAV
+4717 P
-4731 TTAQGIIDQTTNPT
+4731 
-4745 LDPTV
+4745 
-4750 INQAAG
+4750 
-4756 QVSTTKNALN
+4756 
-4766 GNENLEAAKQQATQS
+4766 
-4781 LGSLDN
+4781 
-4787 LNNAQKQ
+4787 
-4794 AVTNQINGAHT
+4794 
-4805 VDEANQI
+4805 
-4812 KQNAQNLNTAMGNLK
+4812 
-4827 QAIADKDATKA
+4827 
-4838 TVNFTDADQAKQQA
+4838 
-4852 YNTAVTNAENI
+4852 
-4863 ISKANGGNAT
+4863 
-4873 QTEVEQAI
+4873 
-4881 QQVNATKQALNG
+4881 
-4893 NANVQHAKDEATAL
+4893 
-4907 INSSNDLNQAQ
+4907 
-4918 KDALKQQVQNATTVA
+4918 
-4933 GVNNVKQTAQELNN
+4933 
-4947 AMTQLKQGIADKEQT
+4947 
-4962 KADGNFVNA
+4962 
-4971 DPDKQNAYNQAVA
+4971 
-4984 KAEALIS
+4984 
-4991 GTPDV
+4991 
-4996 VVTPSEITAALNK
+4996 
-5009 VTQAKNDLNGNTNLA
+5009 
-5024 TAKQNVQQAIDQL
+5024 
-5037 PNLNQAQRDEYNKQ
+5037 
-5051 ITQATLV
+5051 
-5058 PNVNAIQQAAT
+5058 
-5069 TLNDAMTQLKQGIAD
+5069 
-5084 KDQTKANGN
+5084 
-5093 FVNADT
+5093 
-5099 DKQNA
+5099 
-5104 YNNAVA
+5104 
-5110 HAEQIISG
+5110 
-5118 TPNANVDP
+5118 
-5126 QQVAQALQQVNQ
+5126 
-5138 AKGDLN
+5138 
-5144 GNHNLQVAKDNANTA
+5144 
-5159 IDQLPN
+5159 
-5165 LNQPQKTALKDQVSH
+5165 
-5180 AELVTGVNAIKQ
+5180 
-5192 NADALNNAM
+5192 
-5201 GTLKQQIQ
+5201 
-5209 ANSQVP
+5209 
-5215 QSVDFTQADQDK
+5215 
-5227 QQAYNNAANQ
+5227 
-5237 AQQIANGTPTPVL
+5237 
-5250 APDTVT
+5250 
-5256 QAVTTMNQAKDAL
+5256 
-5269 NGDEKLAQAKQDAL
+5269 KL
-5283 ANLDTLRD
+5283 
-5291 LNQPQRDALRN
+5291 
-5302 QINQAQALATVEQTK
+5302 
-5317 QNAQNVNTAM
+5317 
-5327 GNLKQGIANKDTVK
+5327 
-5341 ASENYH
+5341 Y
-5347 DADVDKQTAYTN
+5347 
-5359 AVSQAEGIIN
+5359 
-5369 QTTNPTLN
+5369 
-5377 PDDITRALTQVTDAK
+5377 
-5392 NSLNGEAKLATEK
+5392 
-5405 QNAKDA
+5405 
-5411 VSGMTH
+5411 
-5417 LNDAQKQALK
+5417 
-5427 GQIDQSP
+5427 
-5434 EIATVNQVKQ
+5434 
-5444 TATSL
+5444 
-5449 DQAMD
+5449 
-5454 QLSQAINDKDQI
+5454 
-5466 LADGNYLNAD
+5466 
-5476 PDKQNAYKQAVA
+5476 
-5488 KAEALLNKQSG
+5488 
-5499 TNEVQ
+5499 
-5504 AQVESITNEVNAAKQ
+5504 
-5519 ALNGNDNLANAKQ
+5519 
-5532 QAKQQLANLT
+5532 
-5542 HLNDAQKQSFE
+5542 
-5553 SQITQAPLVTDV
+5553 
-5565 TTINQKAQT
+5565 
-5574 LDHAM
+5574 
-5579 ELLRN
+5579 
-5584 SVADNQT
+5584 
-5591 TLASEDY
+5591 
-5598 HDATAQRQN
+5598 
-5607 DYNKAVTAANNIINQ
+5607 
-5622 TTSPTMNPDDVNGA
+5622 
-5636 TTQVNNTKV
+5636 
-5645 ALDGD
+5645 
-5650 ENLAAAKQQ
+5650 
-5659 ANNRLDQL
+5659 
-5667 DHLNNAQKQQLQSQI
+5667 
-5682 TQSSDIA
+5682 
-5689 AVNGHKQTA
+5689 
-5698 ESLNTAMGNLINAI
+5698 
-5712 ADHQAVEQRGNFINA
+5712 
-5727 DTDKQTAYNTAVN
+5727 
-5740 EAAAMINKQTGQNAN
+5740 
-5755 QTEVEQA
+5755 
-5762 ITKVQTT
+5762 
-5769 LQALNGDHNLQ
+5769 
-5780 VAKTNATQAID
+5780 
-5791 ALTSLNDPQKT
+5791 
-5802 ALKDQVTAATL
+5802 
-5813 VTAVHQIEQNAN
+5813 
-5825 TLNQAMHG
+5825 
-5833 LRQSIQDNA
+5833 
-5842 ATKANSKYINEDQ
+5842 
-5855 PEQQNYDQAVQAANN
+5855 
-5870 IINEQTATLDNN
+5870 
-5882 AINQAA
+5882 
-5888 ATVNTTKAALHGDVK
+5888 
-5903 LQNDKDHAKQTVS
+5903 
-5916 QLAHLNN
+5916 
-5923 AQKHM
+5923 
-5928 EDTLID
+5928 
-5934 SETTRTAV
+5934 
-5942 KQDLTEAQALDQLM
+5942 
-5956 DALQQSIA
+5956 
-5964 DKDATRAS
+5964 
-5972 SAYVNAEPN
+5972 
-5981 KKQAYDEAVQNAESI
+5981 
-5996 IAGLNNPTINK
+5996 
-6007 GNVSSAT
+6007 
-6014 QAVISSKNALDGV
+6014 
-6027 ERLAQDKQ
+6027 
-6035 TAGNSLNHLDQLT
+6035 
-6048 PAQQQALENQINNAT
+6048 
-6063 TRDKV
+6063 
-6068 AEIIAQAQALNEAMK
+6068 
-6083 ALKESIKDQ
+6083 
-6092 PQTEAS
+6092 
-6098 SKFIN
+6098 
-6103 EDQAQKDAY
+6103 
-6112 TQAVQHAKDL
+6112 
-6122 INKTTDPTLAKSIID
+6122 
-6137 QATQAVTDAKNNL
+6137 
-6150 HGDQK
+6150 
-6155 LAQDKQR
+6155 
-6162 ATETLN
+6162 
-6168 NLSNLNTPQRQALE
+6168 
-6182 NQINNAATRGE
+6182 
-6193 VAQKLT
+6193 
-6199 EAQALNQAMEA
+6199 
-6210 LRNSIQDQQQT
+6210 
-6221 EAGSKFI
+6221 
-6228 NEDKPQKDAYQ
+6228 
-6239 AAVQNAKD
+6239 
-6247 LINQTNNPTLDK
+6247 
-6259 AQVEQLT
+6259 
-6266 QAVNQAKDN
+6266 
-6275 LHGDQKLADDKQHA
+6275 
-6289 VTDLNQLNG
+6289 
-6298 LNNPQRQALESQINN
+6298 
-6313 AATRDEVAQKLAE
+6313 
-6326 AKALD
+6326 
-6331 QAMQALRNSIQD
+6331 
-6343 QQQTESGS
+6343 
-6351 KFINEDKPQKDAY
+6351 
-6364 QAAVQNA
+6364 
-6371 KDLINQTGNPTL
+6371 
-6383 DKSQVEQLTQ
+6383 
-6393 AVTTAKDNLH
+6393 
-6403 GDQKLA
+6403 
-6409 RDQQQ
+6409 
-6414 AVTTVNALPNLNHAQ
+6414 
-6429 QQALTDAINA
+6429 
-6439 APTRTEVA
+6439 
-6447 QHVQTA
+6447 
-6453 TELDHAM
+6453 
-6460 ETLKNKVDQV
+6460 
-6470 NTDKA
+6470 
-6475 QPNYTEAS
+6475 
-6483 TDKKEAVDQALQA
+6483 
-6496 AQSITD
+6496 
-6502 PTNGSNANKDA
+6502 
-6513 VEQALTK
+6513 
-6520 LQEKENELNGNER
+6520 
-6533 VAEAKTQAKQTID
+6533 
-6546 QLTHLNADQIATA
+6546 
-6559 KQNID
+6559 
-6564 QATKLQPIAEL
+6564 
-6575 VDQATQLNQS
+6575 
-6585 MDQLQQAVNEHAN
+6585 
-6598 VEQTVDYTQADSDK
+6598 
-6612 QNAYKQ
+6612 
-6618 AIADAE
+6618 
-6624 NVLKQNA
+6624 
-6631 NKQQVDQALQNILNA
+6631 
-6646 KQALNGDERVALAK
+6646 
-6660 TNGKHD
+6660 
-6666 IDQLNALNNA
+6666 
-6676 QQDGF
+6676 
-6681 KGRIDQSNDLNQI
+6681 
-6694 QQIVDE
+6694 
-6700 AKALNRA
+6700 
-6707 MDQLSQEITGNEGRT
+6707 
-6722 KGSTNYVNADTQ
+6722 
-6734 VKQVYDEAV
+6734 
-6743 DKAKQALDKSTGQ
+6743 
-6756 NLTAEQV
+6756 
-6763 IKLNDAIT
+6763 
-6771 AAKKAL
+6771 
-6777 NGEERLNNRKA
+6777 
-6788 EALQRLD
+6788 
-6795 QLTHLNNAQRQLAIQ
+6795 
-6810 QINNAET
+6810 
-6817 LNKASRAINR
+6817 
-6827 ATKLDNAMGAVQ
+6827 
-6839 QYIDEQHLGVISSTN
+6839 
-6854 YINADDN
+6854 
-6861 LKANYD
+6861 
-6867 NAIANAAHELDK
+6867 
-6879 VQGNAIA
+6879 
-6886 KAEAEQLK
+6886 
-6894 QNIIDAQNALNGD
+6894 
-6907 QNLAN
+6907 
-6912 AKDKANAFVN
+6912 
-6922 SLNGLNQQ
+6922 
-6930 QQDLAHK
+6930 
-6937 AINNADTV
+6937 
-6945 SDVTDI
+6945 
-6951 VNNQID
+6951 
-6957 LNDAMETL
+6957 
-6965 KHLVDNEIPN
+6965 
-6975 AEQTVN
+6975 
-6981 YQNADDNAKTNFDD
+6981 
-6995 AKRLANTLLNSD
+6995 
-7007 NTNVNDIN
+7007 
-7015 GAIQTVNDAIHNLN
+7015 
-7029 GDQRLQD
+7029 
-7036 AKDKAIQS
+7036 
-7044 INQALANKLKEIEA
+7044 
-7058 SNATDQDKL
+7058 
-7067 IAKNKA
+7067 
-7073 EELANSIINNIN
+7073 
-7085 KATSNQAVSQV
+7085 
-7096 QTAGNH
+7096 
-7102 AIEQVHANEIPKA
+7102 
-7115 KIDANKDVDKQVQ
+7115 
-7128 SLIDEIDRNPNLTD
+7128 
-7142 KEKQA
+7142 
-7147 LKDRINQILQQGHNG
+7147 
-7162 INNAMTKEEIEQAKA
+7162 
-7177 QLAQALQDIKDLV
+7177 
-7190 KAKEDAKQDVDKQ
+7190 
-7203 VQALI
+7203 
-7208 DEIDQNPNLTDKEKQ
+7208 
-7223 ALKDRINQ
+7223 
-7231 ILQQGHNGINNAM
+7231 
-7244 TKEEIEQAKAQL
+7244 
-7256 AQALQDIKD
+7256 
-7265 LVKAKENAKQ
+7265 
-7275 DIDKRVQALIDEIDQ
+7275 
-7290 NPNLT
+7290 
-7295 DKEKQ
+7295 
-7300 ALKDRI
+7300 
-7306 NQILQQGHND
+7306 
-7316 INNALTKEEI
+7316 
-7326 EQAKAQLAQALQDIK
+7326 
-7341 DLVKAKEDA
+7341 
-7350 KNAIKALANAKRD
+7350 
-7363 QINSNPDLTPEQK
+7363 
-7376 AKALKEIDEAEKR
+7376 
-7389 ALQNVENAQTIDQ
+7389 
-7402 LNRGLNLGLDDIR
+7402 
-7415 NTHVWEVD
+7415 
-7423 EQPAVN
+7423 
-7429 EIFEATPEQI
+7429 
-7439 LVNGELI
+7439 
-7446 VHRDDIITEQDILAH
+7446 
-7461 INLIDQLSAE
+7461 
-7471 VIDTPSTATISD
+7471 
-7483 SLTAKVEVT
+7483 
-7492 LLDGSK
+7492 
-7498 VIVNVPVKVVEKELS
+7498 
-7513 VVKQQAI
+7513 
-7520 ESIENAAQ
+7520 
-7528 QKIDE
+7528 
-7533 INNSVTLT
+7533 
-7541 LEQKEAA
+7541 
-7548 IAEVNKLKQQAID
+7548 
-7561 YINNAP
+7561 
-7567 DVHSVEEIQQQEQAH
+7567 
-7582 IEQFYPEQFTIE
+7582 
-7594 QAKSNAIKSIED
+7594 
-7606 AIQHMIDEIKARTD
+7606 
-7620 LTDKEKQ
+7620 
-7627 EAIAKLNQLKEQA
+7627 
-7640 IQAIQRAQSIDEISE
+7640 
-7655 QLEQFKAQM
+7655 
-7664 KAANPTAKE
+7664 
-7673 LAKRKQ
+7673 
-7679 EAISRIKD
+7679 
-7687 FSNEKINS
+7687 
-7695 IRNSEIGTTDEKQAA
+7695 
-7710 MNQINEIVL
+7710 
-7719 ETIRDINNA
+7719 
-7728 HTLQQVEAALNN
+7728 
-7740 GIARISAVQI
+7740 
-7750 VISDRA
+7750 
-7756 KQSSS
+7756 
-7761 TGNESNSHL
+7761 
-7770 TIGYGTANHP
+7770 
-7780 FNSSTIGHKK
+7780 
-7790 KIDEDDDIDPLHMR
+7790 
-7804 HFSNNFGN
+7804 
-7812 VIKNAIG
+7812 
-7819 VVGISGLL
+7819 
-7827 ASFWFFIAKR
+7827 
-7837 RRKEDEEEELEIRDN
+7837 
-7852 NKDSIKET
+7852 
-7860 LDDTK
+7860 
-7865 HLPLLFAKRRRKE
+7865 
-7878 DEEDVTVEEK
+7878 
-7888 DTLNNGESL
+7888 
-7897 DKVKHTPFFLP
+7897 
-7908 KRRRKEDE
+7908 
-7916 EDVEVTN
+7916 
-7923 ENTDEKVLQD
+7923 
-7933 NEHSPILIA
+7933 
-7942 KRRKDKEVDVETT
+7942 
-7955 TSIESNE
+7955 
-7962 DDAPLLLAKKKNQK
+7962 
-7976 DNQSK
+7976 
-7981 GKKSASKNLLK
+7981 
-7992 S
+7992 

>member
-1 MGNGAEHSKTINVVR
+1 MNYRDKIQKFSIRKYTVGTFSTVIATLVFLGFNTSQAHAAETNQPASVVKQKQQSNNEQTENRESQVQNSQNSQNGQSLSATHENEQPNISQANLVDQKVAQSSTTNDEQPASQNVNTKKDSATAATTQPDKEQSKHKQNESQSANKNGNDNRAAHVENHEANVVTASDSSDNGNVQHDRNELQAFFDANYHDYRFIDRENADSGTFNYVKGIFDKINTLLGSNDPINNKDLQLAYKELEQAVALIRTMPQRQQTSRRSNRIQTRSIESRAAEPRSVSDYQNANSSYYVENANDGSGYPVGTYINASSKGAPYNLPTTPWNTLKASDSKEIALMTAKQTGDGYQWVIKFNKGHAPHQNMIFWFALPADQVPVGRTDFVTVNSDGTNVQWSHGAGAGANKPLQQMWEYGVNDPHRSHDFKIRNRSGQVIYDWPTVHIYSLEDLSRASGYFSEAGATPATKAFGRQNFEYINGQKPAESPGVPKVYTFIGQGDASYTISFKTQGSTVNKLYYAAGGRALEYNQLFMYSQLYVESTQDHQQRLNGLRQVVNRTYRIGTTKRVEVSQGNVQTKKVLESTNLNIDDFVDDPLSYVKTPSNKVLGFYSNNANTNAFRPGGAQQLNEYQLSQLFTDQKLQEAARTRNPIRLMIGFDYPDAYGNSETLVPVNLTVLPEIQHNIKFFKNDDTQNIAEKPFSKQAGHPVFYVYAGNQGNASVNLGGSVTSIQPLRINLTSNENFTDKDWQITGIPRTLHIENSTNRPNNARERNIELVGNLLPGDYFGTIRFGRKEQLFEIRVKPHTPTITTTAEQLRGTALQKVPVNISGIPLDPSALVYLVAPTNQTTNGGSEADQIPSGYTILATGTPDGVHNTITIQPKDYVVFIPPVGKQIRAVVYYNKLVASNMSNAVTILPDDIPPTINNPVGINAKYYRGDEVNFTMGVSDRHSGLKSTTITTLPSGWTSNLTKSDNKNGSLAITGRVSMNQAFNSDITFKVSATDNVNNTTNDSQSKHVSIHVGKISEDAHPIVLGNTEKVVVVNPTAVSNDEKQSIITAFMNKNQNIRGYLASTDPVTVDNNGNVTLHYRDGSSTTLDATNVMTYEPVVKSEYQTANAAKTATVTIAKGQSFNIGDIKQYFTLSNGQAIPNGTFTNITSDRTIPTAQEVSQMNAGTQLYHIVASNAYHKDSEDFYISLKIIDVKQPEGDQRVYRTSTYDLTTDEISKVKQAFINANRDVITLAEGDISVTNTPNGANVSTITVNINKGRLTKSFASNLANMNFLRWVNFPQDYTVTWTNAKIANRPTDGGLSWSDDHKSLIYRYDATLGTQITTNDILTMLKATTTVPGLRNNITGNEKTQAEAGGRPNYRTTGYSQANATSDGQRQYTLNGQVIQILDIINPSNGYGGQPVTNSNTRANHSNSTVVNVNEPAANGAGAFTIDHVVKNNTTHNAADAVYKAQLYLSPYGPKQYVEHLNQNTGNTTDAINIYFVPSDLVNPTISVGNYANHQVFSGETFTNTITANDNFGVQSVTVPNTSQITGTVDNNNQHVSATAPNVTSETTKTINLLATDTSGNTATTSFNVTVKPLRDKYRVGTSSTAANPVRIANISNNATVSQADQTAIINSLTFTETVPNRSYARASANEITSKTVSNVSRTGNNAQVTVTVTYQDGTTSTVTVPVKHVIPEIVAHSHYTVQGQDFPAGNGSSASDYFKLSNGSAIPDATITWVSGQAPNKDNTRIGEDITVTAHILIDGETTPITKTATYKVVRTVPKHVFETARGVLYPGVSDMYDAKQYVKPVNNSWSTNAQNMNFQFVGTYGPNKDVVGISTRLIRITYDNRQTEELTILSKVKPDPPRIDGNSVTYKAGLTNQEIKVNNVLSNSTVKLFKADNTPLNVTNITHGSGYSSVVTVGDALPNGGIKAKSSISMNNVTYTTQDEHGQVVTVTRNESVDSNDSASVTVTPQLQATTEGAVFIKGGDGFDFGHVERFIQNPPHGATVAWHDSPDTWKNTVGNTHKTAVVTLPSGQGTRNVEVPVKVYPVANAKAPSRDVKGQNLTNGTDAINYITFDPNTNTNGITAAWANRQQPNNQQAGVQHLNVDVTYPGISAAKRVPVTVNVYQFEFPQTSYTTTVGGTLASGTQASGYAHIQNANGLPTDGFTYKWNNAATGTNDANWAAMNKPNAAKVINAKYDVIYNGHTFATSLPAKFVVKDVQPAKPTVTETAAGAITIAPGANQTVNTHAGNVTTYADKLVIKRNGNVVTTFTRRNNTSPWVKEASAATVAGIAGTNNGITVAAGTFNPADTIQVVATQGSGETVSDEQRSDDFTVVAPQPNQATTKIWQNGHIDITPNNPSGHLINPTQAMDIAYTENVGNGAEHSKTINVVR

-118 PTNLAGGST
+118 PTNLAGGSK

-318 DLTADTHALEQA
+318 DLTAGTHALEQA

-511 TSTTGMTSTS
+511 TSKTGMTSAS
-521 VATFNEKLS
+521 IAAFNEKLS

-554 NVTAANAAKTALDQA
+554 NVTAANAAKSALDQA

-656 TPDKAPLQNAK
+656 TPDKAPLQTAK

-707 VLNGNPTVQNINDK
+707 VLKGNPTVQNINDK

-854 TKDALDGQQNLQRAK
+854 TKDALDGQQNLQRVK

-898 NVQAVNDIKQTTHS
+898 NVQAVNDIKQTTQS

-1021 NGAHQIDAVNTIKQN
+1021 NGAHQIDAVNTIKKN

-1154 GVNTV
+1154 GVNIV

-1173 QGAINDEQTT
+1173 QGAINDEKTT

-1226 AMNQLNSAKNNLD
+1226 AMNQVNSAKNNLD

-1276 TTVAGVH
+1276 TTVAGVQ

-1398 ISSAT
+1398 ITSAT
-1403 RVSGVDTVKQNAQ
+1403 RVSGVDTVKQN
-1416 HLDQAMASLQSGI
+1416 
-1429 NNESQ
+1429 
-1434 VKSSEKYRDADTN
+1434 
-1447 KQQEYDNAI
+1447 
-1456 TAAKAIL
+1456 
-1463 NKSTGPN
+1463 
-1470 TAQNAVEAAL
+1470 
-1480 QRVNNAKDALNG
+1480 
-1492 DAKLIAAQNA
+1492 
-1502 AKQHLGTLTHI
+1502 
-1513 TTAQRN
+1513 
-1519 DLTNQISQA
+1519 
-1528 TNLAGVESVKQSA
+1528 A

-1635 ASDLNQKQKDALKT
+1635 ASDLNQHQKDALKA

-1784 DVQTVQTNG
+1784 DVQSVQTNG

-1817 NYTDASSNNQS
+1817 NYTDASPNNQS

-1845 NPTMDTSAI
+1845 NPTMDASAI
-1854 TQATTQVNNAKNG
+1854 TQAATQVNNAKNG

-1894 QKSAISTQIDRAGHV
+1894 QKSAISSQIDRAGHV

-1932 IHDQNTVKQSV
+1932 IHDQNTVKQGV
-1943 KFTDADK
+1943 NFTDADK

-2060 DKTNT
+2060 DKANT

-2079 TAYTQAVTNAEN
+2079 TAYTQAVANAEN

-2097 GSNLDKTAV
+2097 GSNLDKAAV

-2488 NAVTRAKAALNGAE
+2488 NAVTRAKAALNGAD

-2510 ATNTINGLP
+2510 ATNTIDGLP

-2621 AALNGVQNLAQA
+2621 AALNGAQNLAQA

-2675 TELNGAMTALKAAI
+2675 TELNSAMTALKAAI

-2717 NAENIINGTPNATLT
+2717 NAENIISGTPNATLT

-2737 SATSQVNA
+2737 SAASQVNA

-2756 RVAKENANNTID
+2756 RVAKEHANNTID

-2780 LKEQVQSATTLEGVQ
+2780 LKEQVQSATTLDGVQ

-2827 TDASPTNRNEYDS
+2827 TDASPNNRNEYDS

-2859 NTITQATSQ
+2859 NTITQVTSQ

-2873 HALNGAQNL
+2873 QALNGARNL

-2937 QNGINDEAQTK
+2937 QNGINDETQTK
-2948 QTQKYLDAEPIKK
+2948 QTQKYLDAEPSKK

-3133 LERAKQAANTA
+3133 LDRAKQAANTA

-3309 SAMKG
+3309 TAMKG

-3331 TDASPNNRSEY
+3331 TDASQNKQTDYN
-3342 DSAVT
+3342 SAVT
-3347 AAKAIIDQ
+3347 AAKAIIGQ

-3481 AQGPNTAKDNVESAL
+3481 AQGPNTSKDGVETAL
-3496 QNVQRA
+3496 ENVQRA

-3510 NVANAKS
+3510 NVANAKT

-3534 EALKTQIE
+3534 EALKSQIE
-3542 GASTVAGV
+3542 GATTVAGV

-3567 QSGINDEAATKA
+3567 QNGINDEAATKA
-3579 AQKYTDADRDKQT
+3579 AQKYTDADREKQT

-3641 KNTAKQQLATMSH
+3641 KNTAKQQVATMSH
-3654 LTNAQKANLTEQIE
+3654 LTDAQKANLTSQIE
-3668 RGTTV
+3668 SGTTV

-3701 TTKSSEDYQ
+3701 ATKSSEDYQ
-3710 DANADLQNAYNR
+3710 DANADLQNAYND
-3722 AVSDAEGIISATNNP
+3722 AVTNAEGIISATNNP

-3765 AAKQTAKTD
+3765 AAKQTAKSD

-3884 GDNKVAQAKET
+3884 GDNKVAQAKES

-3920 ATTVADVTAAQ
+3920 ATTVAGVTAAQ

-3946 GINDQNTVKQQVNF
+3946 GINDQDTVKQQVNF
-3960 TDADQGKKD
+3960 TDADQGKKE

-3982 DKANGQNMTKAQ
+3982 DKAHGQNMTKAQ

-4054 SVKTKAQD
+4054 GVKTRAQD
-4062 LDGAMQRLES
+4062 LDNAMQRLES

-4097 DNAIIQAESYLNKD
+4097 DNAITQAESYLNKD

-4126 SVTSTENALN
+4126 SVTNAKNALN

-4274 KDALRQ
+4274 KEALRQ
-4280 MTHLSDA
+4280 MTYLSDA
-4287 QKQSITGQIDSATQV
+4287 QKQSITGQIDNATLV

-4368 NPSAVT
+4368 DPSAVT

-4382 NKTALNGAQNLA
+4382 NKTALNGVQNLA

-4448 INGIQDKDQ
+4448 INGI
-4457 VKQSVNFTDADPE
+4457 
-4470 KQTAYNNAVTA
+4470 
-4481 AENIINQA
+4481 
-4489 NGTNANQSQV
+4489 
-4499 EAALSTVTTTKQ
+4499 
-4511 ALNGDRK
+4511 
-4518 VTDAKNNANQRLST
+4518 
-4532 LDNLNNAQKGAVTG
+4532 
-4546 NINQAHTVA
+4546 
-4555 EVTQAIQTAQELNTA
+4555 
-4570 MGNLKNSLNDKDTTL
+4570 
-4585 GSQNFA
+4585 
-4591 DADPEKKNAYNEAV
+4591 
-4605 RNAENILNKSTGT
+4605 
-4618 NVPKDQVEAAMNQVN
+4618 
-4633 TTKAALNGTQNLEKA
+4633 
-4648 KQHANTAID
+4648 
-4657 GLSHLTNAQKDA
+4657 
-4669 LKQLVQQSTTVA
+4669 
-4681 EAQGN
+4681 
-4686 EQKANNVDAA
+4686 
-4696 MDKLRQSIADNATTK
+4696 
-4711 QNQNYT
+4711 
-4717 DASPNKKDAYNNAV
+4717 
-4731 TTAQGIIDQTTNPT
+4731 
-4745 LDPTV
+4745 
-4750 INQAAG
+4750 
-4756 QVSTTKNALN
+4756 
-4766 GNENLEAAKQQATQS
+4766 
-4781 LGSLDN
+4781 
-4787 LNNAQKQ
+4787 
-4794 AVTNQINGAHT
+4794 
-4805 VDEANQI
+4805 
-4812 KQNAQNLNTAMGNLK
+4812 
-4827 QAIADKDATKA
+4827 
-4838 TVNFTDADQAKQQA
+4838 
-4852 YNTAVTNAENI
+4852 
-4863 ISKANGGNAT
+4863 
-4873 QTEVEQAI
+4873 
-4881 QQVNATKQALNG
+4881 
-4893 NANVQHAKDEATAL
+4893 
-4907 INSSNDLNQAQ
+4907 
-4918 KDALKQQVQNATTVA
+4918 
-4933 GVNNVKQTAQELNN
+4933 
-4947 AMTQLKQGIADKEQT
+4947 
-4962 KADGNFVNA
+4962 
-4971 DPDKQNAYNQAVA
+4971 
-4984 KAEALIS
+4984 
-4991 GTPDV
+4991 
-4996 VVTPSEITAALNK
+4996 
-5009 VTQAKNDLNGNTNLA
+5009 
-5024 TAKQNVQQAIDQL
+5024 
-5037 PNLNQAQRDEYNKQ
+5037 
-5051 ITQATLV
+5051 
-5058 PNVNAIQQAAT
+5058 
-5069 TLNDAMTQLKQGIAD
+5069 
-5084 KDQTKANGN
+5084 
-5093 FVNADT
+5093 
-5099 DKQNA
+5099 
-5104 YNNAVA
+5104 
-5110 HAEQIISG
+5110 
-5118 TPNANVDP
+5118 
-5126 QQVAQALQQVNQ
+5126 
-5138 AKGDLN
+5138 
-5144 GNHNLQVAKDNANTA
+5144 
-5159 IDQLPN
+5159 
-5165 LNQPQKTALKDQVSH
+5165 
-5180 AELVTGVNAIKQ
+5180 
-5192 NADALNNAM
+5192 
-5201 GTLKQQIQ
+5201 
-5209 ANSQVP
+5209 
-5215 QSVDFTQADQDK
+5215 
-5227 QQAYNNAANQ
+5227 
-5237 AQQIANGTPTPVL
+5237 
-5250 APDTVT
+5250 
-5256 QAVTTMNQAKDAL
+5256 
-5269 NGDEKLAQAKQDAL
+5269 
-5283 ANLDTLRD
+5283 
-5291 LNQPQRDALRN
+5291 
-5302 QINQAQALATVEQTK
+5302 
-5317 QNAQNVNTAM
+5317 
-5327 GNLKQGIANKDTVK
+5327 
-5341 ASENYH
+5341 
-5347 DADVDKQTAYTN
+5347 
-5359 AVSQAEGIIN
+5359 
-5369 QTTNPTLN
+5369 
-5377 PDDITRALTQVTDAK
+5377 
-5392 NSLNGEAKLATEK
+5392 
-5405 QNAKDA
+5405 
-5411 VSGMTH
+5411 
-5417 LNDAQKQALK
+5417 
-5427 GQIDQSP
+5427 
-5434 EIATVNQVKQ
+5434 
-5444 TATSL
+5444 
-5449 DQAMD
+5449 
-5454 QLSQAINDKDQI
+5454 
-5466 LADGNYLNAD
+5466 
-5476 PDKQNAYKQAVA
+5476 
-5488 KAEALLNKQSG
+5488 
-5499 TNEVQ
+5499 
-5504 AQVESITNEVNAAKQ
+5504 
-5519 ALNGNDNLANAKQ
+5519 
-5532 QAKQQLANLT
+5532 
-5542 HLNDAQKQSFE
+5542 
-5553 SQITQAPLVTDV
+5553 
-5565 TTINQKAQT
+5565 
-5574 LDHAM
+5574 
-5579 ELLRN
+5579 
-5584 SVADNQT
+5584 
-5591 TLASEDY
+5591 
-5598 HDATAQRQN
+5598 
-5607 DYNKAVTAANNIINQ
+5607 
-5622 TTSPTMNPDDVNGA
+5622 
-5636 TTQVNNTKV
+5636 
-5645 ALDGD
+5645 
-5650 ENLAAAKQQ
+5650 
-5659 ANNRLDQL
+5659 
-5667 DHLNNAQKQQLQSQI
+5667 
-5682 TQSSDIA
+5682 
-5689 AVNGHKQTA
+5689 
-5698 ESLNTAMGNLINAI
+5698 
-5712 ADHQAVEQRGNFINA
+5712 
-5727 DTDKQTAYNTAVN
+5727 
-5740 EAAAMINKQTGQNAN
+5740 
-5755 QTEVEQA
+5755 
-5762 ITKVQTT
+5762 
-5769 LQALNGDHNLQ
+5769 
-5780 VAKTNATQAID
+5780 
-5791 ALTSLNDPQKT
+5791 
-5802 ALKDQVTAATL
+5802 
-5813 VTAVHQIEQNAN
+5813 
-5825 TLNQAMHG
+5825 
-5833 LRQSIQDNA
+5833 
-5842 ATKANSKYINEDQ
+5842 
-5855 PEQQNYDQAVQAANN
+5855 
-5870 IINEQTATLDNN
+5870 
-5882 AINQAA
+5882 
-5888 ATVNTTKAALHGDVK
+5888 
-5903 LQNDKDHAKQTVS
+5903 
-5916 QLAHLNN
+5916 
-5923 AQKHM
+5923 
-5928 EDTLID
+5928 
-5934 SETTRTAV
+5934 
-5942 KQDLTEAQALDQLM
+5942 
-5956 DALQQSIA
+5956 
-5964 DKDATRAS
+5964 
-5972 SAYVNAEPN
+5972 
-5981 KKQAYDEAVQNAESI
+5981 
-5996 IAGLNNPTINK
+5996 
-6007 GNVSSAT
+6007 
-6014 QAVISSKNALDGV
+6014 
-6027 ERLAQDKQ
+6027 
-6035 TAGNSLNHLDQLT
+6035 
-6048 PAQQQALENQINNAT
+6048 
-6063 TRDKV
+6063 
-6068 AEIIAQAQALNEAMK
+6068 
-6083 ALKESIKDQ
+6083 
-6092 PQTEAS
+6092 
-6098 SKFIN
+6098 
-6103 EDQAQKDAY
+6103 
-6112 TQAVQHAKDL
+6112 
-6122 INKTTDPTLAKSIID
+6122 
-6137 QATQAVTDAKNNL
+6137 
-6150 HGDQK
+6150 
-6155 LAQDKQR
+6155 
-6162 ATETLN
+6162 
-6168 NLSNLNTPQRQALE
+6168 
-6182 NQINNAATRGE
+6182 
-6193 VAQKLT
+6193 
-6199 EAQALNQAMEA
+6199 
-6210 LRNSIQDQQQT
+6210 
-6221 EAGSKFI
+6221 
-6228 NEDKPQKDAYQ
+6228 
-6239 AAVQNAKD
+6239 
-6247 LINQTNNPTLDK
+6247 
-6259 AQVEQLT
+6259 
-6266 QAVNQAKDN
+6266 
-6275 LHGDQKLADDKQHA
+6275 
-6289 VTDLNQLNG
+6289 
-6298 LNNPQRQALESQINN
+6298 
-6313 AATRDEVAQKLAE
+6313 
-6326 AKALD
+6326 
-6331 QAMQALRNSIQD
+6331 
-6343 QQQTESGS
+6343 
-6351 KFINEDKPQKDAY
+6351 
-6364 QAAVQNA
+6364 
-6371 KDLINQTGNPTL
+6371 
-6383 DKSQVEQLTQ
+6383 
-6393 AVTTAKDNLH
+6393 
-6403 GDQKLA
+6403 
-6409 RDQQQ
+6409 
-6414 AVTTVNALPNLNHAQ
+6414 
-6429 QQALTDAINA
+6429 
-6439 APTRTEVA
+6439 
-6447 QHVQTA
+6447 
-6453 TELDHAM
+6453 
-6460 ETLKNKVDQV
+6460 
-6470 NTDKA
+6470 
-6475 QPNYTEAS
+6475 
-6483 TDKKEAVDQALQA
+6483 
-6496 AQSITD
+6496 
-6502 PTNGSNANKDA
+6502 
-6513 VEQALTK
+6513 
-6520 LQEKENELNGNER
+6520 
-6533 VAEAKTQAKQTID
+6533 
-6546 QLTHLNADQIATA
+6546 
-6559 KQNID
+6559 
-6564 QATKLQPIAEL
+6564 
-6575 VDQATQLNQS
+6575 
-6585 MDQLQQAVNEHAN
+6585 
-6598 VEQTVDYTQADSDK
+6598 
-6612 QNAYKQ
+6612 
-6618 AIADAE
+6618 
-6624 NVLKQNA
+6624 
-6631 NKQQVDQALQNILNA
+6631 
-6646 KQALNGDERVALAK
+6646 
-6660 TNGKHD
+6660 
-6666 IDQLNALNNA
+6666 
-6676 QQDGF
+6676 
-6681 KGRIDQSNDLNQI
+6681 
-6694 QQIVDE
+6694 
-6700 AKALNRA
+6700 
-6707 MDQLSQEITGNEGRT
+6707 
-6722 KGSTNYVNADTQ
+6722 
-6734 VKQVYDEAV
+6734 
-6743 DKAKQALDKSTGQ
+6743 
-6756 NLTAEQV
+6756 
-6763 IKLNDAIT
+6763 
-6771 AAKKAL
+6771 
-6777 NGEERLNNRKA
+6777 
-6788 EALQRLD
+6788 
-6795 QLTHLNNAQRQLAIQ
+6795 
-6810 QINNAET
+6810 
-6817 LNKASRAINR
+6817 
-6827 ATKLDNAMGAVQ
+6827 
-6839 QYIDEQHLGVISSTN
+6839 
-6854 YINADDN
+6854 
-6861 LKANYD
+6861 
-6867 NAIANAAHELDK
+6867 
-6879 VQGNAIA
+6879 
-6886 KAEAEQLK
+6886 
-6894 QNIIDAQNALNGD
+6894 
-6907 QNLAN
+6907 
-6912 AKDKANAFVN
+6912 
-6922 SLNGLNQQ
+6922 
-6930 QQDLAHK
+6930 
-6937 AINNADTV
+6937 
-6945 SDVTDI
+6945 
-6951 VNNQID
+6951 
-6957 LNDAMETL
+6957 
-6965 KHLVDNEIPN
+6965 
-6975 AEQTVN
+6975 
-6981 YQNADDNAKTNFDD
+6981 
-6995 AKRLANTLLNSD
+6995 
-7007 NTNVNDIN
+7007 
-7015 GAIQTVNDAIHNLN
+7015 
-7029 GDQRLQD
+7029 
-7036 AKDKAIQS
+7036 
-7044 INQALANKLKEIEA
+7044 
-7058 SNATDQDKL
+7058 
-7067 IAKNKA
+7067 
-7073 EELANSIINNIN
+7073 
-7085 KATSNQAVSQV
+7085 
-7096 QTAGNH
+7096 
-7102 AIEQVHANEIPKA
+7102 
-7115 KIDANKDVDKQVQ
+7115 
-7128 SLIDEIDRNPNLTD
+7128 
-7142 KEKQA
+7142 
-7147 LKDRINQILQQGHNG
+7147 
-7162 INNAMTKEEIEQAKA
+7162 
-7177 QLAQALQDIKDLV
+7177 
-7190 KAKEDAKQDVDKQ
+7190 
-7203 VQALI
+7203 
-7208 DEIDQNPNLTDKEKQ
+7208 
-7223 ALKDRINQ
+7223 
-7231 ILQQGHNGINNAM
+7231 
-7244 TKEEIEQAKAQL
+7244 
-7256 AQALQDIKD
+7256 
-7265 LVKAKENAKQ
+7265 
-7275 DIDKRVQALIDEIDQ
+7275 
-7290 NPNLT
+7290 
-7295 DKEKQ
+7295 
-7300 ALKDRI
+7300 
-7306 NQILQQGHND
+7306 
-7316 INNALTKEEI
+7316 
-7326 EQAKAQLAQALQDIK
+7326 
-7341 DLVKAKEDA
+7341 
-7350 KNAIKALANAKRD
+7350 
-7363 QINSNPDLTPEQK
+7363 
-7376 AKALKEIDEAEKR
+7376 
-7389 ALQNVENAQTIDQ
+7389 
-7402 LNRGLNLGLDDIR
+7402 
-7415 NTHVWEVD
+7415 
-7423 EQPAVN
+7423 
-7429 EIFEATPEQI
+7429 
-7439 LVNGELI
+7439 
-7446 VHRDDIITEQDILAH
+7446 
-7461 INLIDQLSAE
+7461 
-7471 VIDTPSTATISD
+7471 
-7483 SLTAKVEVT
+7483 
-7492 LLDGSK
+7492 
-7498 VIVNVPVKVVEKELS
+7498 
-7513 VVKQQAI
+7513 
-7520 ESIENAAQ
+7520 
-7528 QKIDE
+7528 
-7533 INNSVTLT
+7533 
-7541 LEQKEAA
+7541 
-7548 IAEVNKLKQQAID
+7548 
-7561 YINNAP
+7561 
-7567 DVHSVEEIQQQEQAH
+7567 
-7582 IEQFYPEQFTIE
+7582 
-7594 QAKSNAIKSIED
+7594 
-7606 AIQHMIDEIKARTD
+7606 
-7620 LTDKEKQ
+7620 
-7627 EAIAKLNQLKEQA
+7627 
-7640 IQAIQRAQSIDEISE
+7640 
-7655 QLEQFKAQM
+7655 
-7664 KAANPTAKE
+7664 
-7673 LAKRKQ
+7673 
-7679 EAISRIKD
+7679 
-7687 FSNEKINS
+7687 
-7695 IRNSEIGTTDEKQAA
+7695 
-7710 MNQINEIVL
+7710 
-7719 ETIRDINNA
+7719 
-7728 HTLQQVEAALNN
+7728 
-7740 GIARISAVQI
+7740 
-7750 VISDRA
+7750 
-7756 KQSSS
+7756 
-7761 TGNESNSHL
+7761 
-7770 TIGYGTANHP
+7770 
-7780 FNSSTIGHKK
+7780 
-7790 KIDEDDDIDPLHMR
+7790 
-7804 HFSNNFGN
+7804 
-7812 VIKNAIG
+7812 
-7819 VVGISGLL
+7819 
-7827 ASFWFFIAKR
+7827 
-7837 RRKEDEEEELEIRDN
+7837 
-7852 NKDSIKET
+7852 
-7860 LDDTK
+7860 
-7865 HLPLLFAKRRRKE
+7865 
-7878 DEEDVTVEEK
+7878 
-7888 DTLNNGESL
+7888 
-7897 DKVKHTPFFLP
+7897 
-7908 KRRRKEDE
+7908 
-7916 EDVEVTN
+7916 
-7923 ENTDEKVLQD
+7923 
-7933 NEHSPILIA
+7933 
-7942 KRRKDKEVDVETT
+7942 
-7955 TSIESNE
+7955 
-7962 DDAPLLLAKKKNQK
+7962 
-7976 DNQSK
+7976 
-7981 GKKSASKNLLK
+7981 
-7992 S
+7992 

>member
-1 MGNGAEHSKTINVVR
+1 
-16 GQNNQWTIANKP
+16 
-28 DYVTLDAQTGKVT
+28 
-41 FNANTIK
+41 
-48 PNSSITITPKAGT
+48 
-61 GHSVSSN
+61 
-68 PSTLTAPAAH
+68 
-78 TVNTTEIVKDYG
+78 
-90 SNVTAAEINN
+90 
-100 AVQVANK
+100 
-107 RTATIK
+107 
-113 NGTAM
+113 
-118 PTNLAGGST
+118 
-127 TTIPVTVTYND
+127 
-138 GSTEEVQESIFTK
+138 
-151 ADKRELIT
+151 
-159 AKNHL
+159 
-164 DDPVSTEGK
+164 
-173 KPGTITQYNNA
+173 
-184 MHNAQQQINTA
+184 
-195 KTEAQQVINN
+195 
-205 ERATPQQVSD
+205 
-215 ALTKVRAAQTKIDQA
+215 
-230 KALLQ
+230 
-235 NKEDNSQ
+235 
-242 LVTSKNNLQSSVNQV
+242 
-257 PSTAGMTQQSID
+257 
-269 NYNAKKREAET
+269 
-280 EITAAQRVIDNGDAT
+280 
-295 AQQISDEKHRVD
+295 
-307 NALTALNQAKH
+307 
-318 DLTADTHALEQA
+318 
-330 VQQLNRT
+330 
-337 GTTTGKKPASITAYN
+337 
-352 NSIRALQSDLTSA
+352 
-365 KNSANAIIQKPIRT
+365 
-379 VQEVQSALT
+379 
-388 NVNRVNERLTQAI
+388 
-401 NQLVPLA
+401 
-408 DNSALRTAK
+408 
-417 TKLDEEINKSVTTDG
+417 
-432 MTQSSIQA
+432 
-440 YENAKRAGQTEST
+440 
-453 NAQNVINNGDATD
+453 
-466 QQIAAEKTKV
+466 
-476 EEKYNSLKQAIAGL
+476 
-490 TPDLAPLQTAK
+490 
-501 TQLQNDIDQP
+501 
-511 TSTTGMTSTS
+511 
-521 VATFNEKLS
+521 
-530 AARTKIQEIDRV
+530 
-542 LASHPDVATIRQ
+542 
-554 NVTAANAAKTALDQA
+554 
-569 RNGLTVDKA
+569 
-578 PLENAKNQLQHSI
+578 
-591 DTQTSTTGMTQDSIN
+591 
-606 AYNAKLTAARN
+606 
-617 KIQQINQVL
+617 
-626 AGSPTVEQINTNTS
+626 
-640 AANQAKSD
+640 
-648 LDHARQAL
+648 
-656 TPDKAPLQNAK
+656 
-667 TQLEQS
+667 
-673 INQPTDTTGMTT
+673 
-685 ASLNAYNQK
+685 
-694 LQAARQKLTEINQ
+694 
-707 VLNGNPTVQNINDK
+707 
-721 VTEANQAK
+721 
-729 DQLNTARQGLTL
+729 
-741 DRQPALT
+741 
-748 TLHGA
+748 
-753 SNLNQAQQ
+753 
-761 NNFTQ
+761 
-766 QINAAQNHAALETIK
+766 
-781 SNITALN
+781 
-788 TAMTKLKDSV
+788 
-798 ADNNTIKSG
+798 
-807 QNYTDATPANKQA
+807 
-820 YDNAV
+820 
-825 NAAKG
+825 
-830 VIGETTNPT
+830 
-839 MDVNTVNQKAASVKS
+839 
-854 TKDALDGQQNLQRAK
+854 
-869 TEATNAITHASDLNQ
+869 
-884 AQKNALTQQVNSAQ
+884 
-898 NVQAVNDIKQTTHS
+898 
-912 LNTAMTG
+912 
-919 LKRGVANHNQVVQS
+919 
-933 DNYVNAD
+933 
-940 TNKKNDYNNAY
+940 
-951 NHANDIINGNAQH
+951 
-964 PVITPSDVNNALS
+964 
-977 NVTSKEHAL
+977 
-986 NGEAKLNAAKQE
+986 
-998 ANTALGH
+998 
-1005 LNNLNNAQRQN
+1005 
-1016 LQSQI
+1016 
-1021 NGAHQIDAVNTIKQN
+1021 
-1036 ATNLNSA
+1036 
-1043 MGNLRQ
+1043 
-1049 AVADKDQVKR
+1049 
-1059 TEDYADAD
+1059 
-1067 TAKQNAYNSAVSSA
+1067 
-1081 ETIINQTTNPTMS
+1081 
-1094 VDDVNR
+1094 
-1100 ATSAVTSNKNALNG
+1100 
-1114 DEKLAQSKTDAA
+1114 
-1126 RAIDAL
+1126 
-1132 PHLNNAQKADVK
+1132 
-1144 SKINAASNIA
+1144 
-1154 GVNTV
+1154 
-1159 KQQGTD
+1159 
-1165 LNTAMGNL
+1165 
-1173 QGAINDEQTT
+1173 
-1183 LNSQNYQDATPSKKT
+1183 
-1198 AYTNAVQA
+1198 
-1206 AKDILNKSNG
+1206 
-1216 QNKTKDQVTE
+1216 
-1226 AMNQLNSAKNNLD
+1226 
-1239 GTRLLDQAKQTAKQQ
+1239 
-1254 LNNMTHLTTAQK
+1254 
-1266 TNLTNQINSG
+1266 
-1276 TTVAGVH
+1276 
-1283 TVQSNANTLDQ
+1283 
-1294 AMNTLRQSIANK
+1294 
-1306 DATKASEDYVD
+1306 
-1317 ANNDKQTAYN
+1317 
-1327 NAVAAAETI
+1327 
-1336 INANSNPEMNPST
+1336 
-1349 ITQKA
+1349 
-1354 EQVNSSKTAL
+1354 
-1364 NGDENLA
+1364 
-1371 AAKQNAK
+1371 
-1378 TYLNTLTS
+1378 
-1386 ITDAQKNNLISQ
+1386 
-1398 ISSAT
+1398 
-1403 RVSGVDTVKQNAQ
+1403 
-1416 HLDQAMASLQSGI
+1416 
-1429 NNESQ
+1429 
-1434 VKSSEKYRDADTN
+1434 
-1447 KQQEYDNAI
+1447 
-1456 TAAKAIL
+1456 
-1463 NKSTGPN
+1463 
-1470 TAQNAVEAAL
+1470 
-1480 QRVNNAKDALNG
+1480 
-1492 DAKLIAAQNA
+1492 
-1502 AKQHLGTLTHI
+1502 
-1513 TTAQRN
+1513 
-1519 DLTNQISQA
+1519 
-1528 TNLAGVESVKQSA
+1528 
-1541 NSLDG
+1541 
-1546 AMGNLQT
+1546 
-1553 AINDK
+1553 
-1558 SGTLASQN
+1558 
-1566 FLDAD
+1566 
-1571 EQKRNA
+1571 
-1577 YNQAVSAAETILNK
+1577 
-1591 QTGPNTAK
+1591 
-1599 TAVEQA
+1599 
-1605 LNNVNNA
+1605 
-1612 KHALNGTQ
+1612 
-1620 NLNNA
+1620 
-1625 KQAAITAING
+1625 
-1635 ASDLNQKQKDALKT
+1635 
-1649 QANGAQRVSNA
+1649 
-1660 QDVQRN
+1660 
-1666 ATELNTAMGTL
+1666 
-1677 KHAIAD
+1677 
-1683 KTNTLASSKYVN
+1683 
-1695 ADSTKQNAYTTK
+1695 
-1707 VTNAEHI
+1707 
-1714 ISGTPTV
+1714 
-1721 VTTPSEVTAAANQV
+1721 
-1735 NSAKQELNGDER
+1735 
-1747 LRVAKQNANTA
+1747 
-1758 IDALTQLNTPQ
+1758 
-1769 KAKLKEQVGQANRLE
+1769 
-1784 DVQTVQTNG
+1784 
-1793 QALNNA
+1793 
-1799 MKGLRDSIAN
+1799 
-1809 ETTVKASQ
+1809 
-1817 NYTDASSNNQS
+1817 
-1828 TYNSAV
+1828 
-1834 SNAKGIINQTN
+1834 
-1845 NPTMDTSAI
+1845 
-1854 TQATTQVNNAKNG
+1854 
-1867 LNGAENLRN
+1867 
-1876 AQNTAKQNLN
+1876 
-1886 TLSHLTNN
+1886 
-1894 QKSAISTQIDRAGHV
+1894 
-1909 SEVTAAKNA
+1909 
-1918 ATELNTQMGNLEQA
+1918 
-1932 IHDQNTVKQSV
+1932 
-1943 KFTDADK
+1943 
-1950 AKRDAYTN
+1950 
-1958 AVSRAEAIL
+1958 
-1967 NKTQGANTSKQDVEA
+1967 
-1982 AIQNVSS
+1982 
-1989 AKNAL
+1989 
-1994 NGDQNVTNAKNAAKN
+1994 
-2009 ALNNLTSINNAQK
+2009 
-2022 RDLTTKI
+2022 
-2029 DQATTVAGVEAVSN
+2029 
-2043 TGTQLNT
+2043 
-2050 AMANLQNGIN
+2050 
-2060 DKTNT
+2060 
-2065 LASENY
+2065 
-2071 HDADSDKK
+2071 
-2079 TAYTQAVTNAEN
+2079 
-2091 ILNKNS
+2091 
-2097 GSNLDKTAV
+2097 
-2106 ENALS
+2106 
-2111 QVANAKGALNGN
+2111 
-2123 HNLEQAKSNAN
+2123 
-2134 TTINGLQHLTTAQ
+2134 
-2147 KDKLKQQVQ
+2147 
-2156 QAQNVAGVDTV
+2156 
-2167 KSSAN
+2167 
-2172 TLNGAMGTLRNSIQ
+2172 
-2186 DNTATKNGQNYLD
+2186 
-2199 ATGSNKTNYNN
+2199 
-2210 AVDSANGVINA
+2210 
-2221 TSNPNMDAN
+2221 
-2230 AINQIATQVTS
+2230 
-2241 TKNALDGTH
+2241 
-2250 NLTQAKQTATNAIDG
+2250 
-2265 ATNLNKAQK
+2265 
-2274 DALKA
+2274 
-2279 QVTSA
+2279 
-2284 QRVANVTSIQQ
+2284 
-2295 TANELNTAMG
+2295 
-2305 QLQHGIDDE
+2305 
-2314 NATKQTQKYR
+2314 
-2324 DAEQSKKTAY
+2324 
-2334 DQAVAA
+2334 
-2340 AKAILN
+2340 
-2346 KQTGSNSD
+2346 
-2354 KAAVDRALQQVTSTK
+2354 
-2369 DALNGDA
+2369 
-2376 KLAEAKAAA
+2376 
-2385 KQNLGTL
+2385 
-2392 NHITNA
+2392 
-2398 QRTDLEGQINQA
+2398 
-2410 TTVDGVNT
+2410 
-2418 VKTNANTLDGAMNSL
+2418 
-2433 QGSINDKDAT
+2433 
-2443 LRNQNYLDAD
+2443 
-2453 ESKRNAYTQAVTA
+2453 
-2466 AEGILNKQTGG
+2466 
-2477 NTSKADVDNAL
+2477 
-2488 NAVTRAKAALNGAE
+2488 
-2502 NLRNAKTS
+2502 
-2510 ATNTINGLP
+2510 
-2519 NLTQLQKDNLKHQVE
+2519 
-2534 QAQNVAGVNG
+2534 
-2544 VKDKGNT
+2544 
-2551 LNTAM
+2551 
-2556 GALRTS
+2556 
-2562 IQNDN
+2562 QNDN

-2621 AALNGVQNLAQA
+2621 AALNGAQNLAQA

-2675 TELNGAMTALKAAI
+2675 TELNSAMTALKAAI

-2717 NAENIINGTPNATLT
+2717 NAENIISGTPNATLT

-2737 SATSQVNA
+2737 SAASQVNA

-2756 RVAKENANNTID
+2756 RVAKEHANNTID

-2780 LKEQVQSATTLEGVQ
+2780 LKEQVQSATTLDGVQ

-2827 TDASPTNRNEYDS
+2827 TDASPNNRNEYDS

-2859 NTITQATSQ
+2859 NTITQVTSQ

-2873 HALNGAQNL
+2873 QALNGARNL

-2937 QNGINDEAQTK
+2937 QNGINDETQTK
-2948 QTQKYLDAEPIKK
+2948 QTQKYLDAEPSKK

-3133 LERAKQAANTA
+3133 LDRAKQAANTA

-3309 SAMKG
+3309 TAMKG

-3331 TDASPNNRSEY
+3331 TDASQNKQTDYN
-3342 DSAVT
+3342 SAVT
-3347 AAKAIIDQ
+3347 AAKAIIGQ

-3481 AQGPNTAKDNVESAL
+3481 AQGPNTSKDGVETAL
-3496 QNVQRA
+3496 ENVQRA

-3510 NVANAKS
+3510 NVANAKT

-3534 EALKTQIE
+3534 EALKSQIE
-3542 GASTVAGV
+3542 GATTVAGV

-3567 QSGINDEAATKA
+3567 QNGINDEAATKA
-3579 AQKYTDADRDKQT
+3579 AQKYTDADREKQT

-3633 GDARLNEA
+3633 GDERLNEA
-3641 KNTAKQQLATMSH
+3641 KNTAKQQVATMSH
-3654 LTNAQKANLTEQIE
+3654 LTDAQKANLTSQIE
-3668 RGTTV
+3668 SGTTV

-3701 TTKSSEDYQ
+3701 ATKSSEDYQ
-3710 DANADLQNAYNR
+3710 DANADLQNAYND
-3722 AVSDAEGIISATNNP
+3722 AVTNAEGIISATNNP

-3765 AAKQTAKTD
+3765 AAKQTAKSD

-3884 GDNKVAQAKET
+3884 GDNKVAQAKES

-3920 ATTVADVTAAQ
+3920 ATTVAGVTAAQ

-3982 DKANGQNMTKAQ
+3982 DKAHGQNMTKAQ

-4054 SVKTKAQD
+4054 GVKTKAQD
-4062 LDGAMQRLES
+4062 LDGAMQRLQS

-4097 DNAIIQAESYLNKD
+4097 DNAITQAESYLNKD

-4136 GDANLQRAKTEATQA
+4136 GDANLQRAKTEAIQA

-4208 GGNYTNA
+4208 SGNYTNA

-4327 NKDEVKASQPYVDA
+4327 NKDDVKASQPYVDA
-4341 DTDKQNAYNTAV
+4341 DRDKQNAYNTAV
-4353 TSAENIINATSQPTL
+4353 TNAENIINATSQPTL
-4368 NPSAVT
+4368 DPSAVT
-4374 QAANQVNT
+4374 QAANQVST

-4518 VTDAKNNANQRLST
+4518 VTDAKNNANQTLST

-4605 RNAENILNKSTGT
+4605 HNAENILNKSTGT

-4633 TTKAALNGTQNLEKA
+4633 ATKAALNGTQNLEKA

-4657 GLSHLTNAQKDA
+4657 GLSHLTNAQKEA

-4717 DASPNKKDAYNNAV
+4717 DASQNKKDAYNNAV
-4731 TTAQGIIDQTTNPT
+4731 TTAQGIIDQTTSPT

-4766 GNENLEAAKQQATQS
+4766 GNENLEAAKQQASQS

-4794 AVTNQINGAHT
+4794 TVTDQINGAHT

-4873 QTEVEQAI
+4873 QAEVEQAI
-4881 QQVNATKQALNG
+4881 KQVNAAKQALNG

-4991 GTPDV
+4991 ATPDV

-5024 TAKQNVQQAIDQL
+5024 TAKQNVQHAIDQL
-5037 PNLNQAQRDEYNKQ
+5037 PNLNQAQRDEYSKQ

-5069 TLNDAMTQLKQGIAD
+5069 TLNDAMTQLKQGIANKAQIKGSENYHDADTDKQTAYDNAVTKAEELLKQTTNPTMDPNTIQQALTKVNDTNQALNGNQKLADAKQDAKTTLGTLDHLNDAQKQALTTQVEQAPDIATVNNVKQNAQNLNNAMTNLNNALQDKTETLNSINFTDADQAKKDAYTNAVSHAEGILSKANGSNASQTEVEQAMQRVNEAKQALNGNDNVQRAKDAAKQVITNANDLNQAQKDALKQQVDAAQTVANVNTIKQTAQDLNQAMTQLKQGIAD

-5237 AQQIANGTPTPVL
+5237 AQQIANGIPTPVL
-5250 APDTVT
+5250 TPDTVT

-5269 NGDEKLAQAKQDAL
+5269 NGDEKLAQAKQEAL

-5327 GNLKQGIANKDTVK
+5327 SNLKQGIANKDTVK

-5347 DADVDKQTAYTN
+5347 DADADKQTAYTN

-5377 PDDITRALTQVTDAK
+5377 PDEITRALTQVTDAK
-5392 NSLNGEAKLATEK
+5392 NGLNGEAKLATEK

-5454 QLSQAINDKDQI
+5454 QLSQAINDKAQT

-5607 DYNKAVTAANNIINQ
+5607 DYNQAVTAANNIINQ

-5888 ATVNTTKAALHGDVK
+5888 TTVNTTKAALHGDVK

-5981 KKQAYDEAVQNAESI
+5981 KKQSYDEAVQNAESI

-6063 TRDKV
+6063 
-6068 AEIIAQAQALNEAMK
+6068 
-6083 ALKESIKDQ
+6083 
-6092 PQTEAS
+6092 
-6098 SKFIN
+6098 
-6103 EDQAQKDAY
+6103 
-6112 TQAVQHAKDL
+6112 
-6122 INKTTDPTLAKSIID
+6122 
-6137 QATQAVTDAKNNL
+6137 
-6150 HGDQK
+6150 
-6155 LAQDKQR
+6155 
-6162 ATETLN
+6162 
-6168 NLSNLNTPQRQALE
+6168 
-6182 NQINNAATRGE
+6182 TRGE

-6313 AATRDEVAQKLAE
+6313 AATRGEVAQKLAE

-6496 AQSITD
+6496 AESITD

-6513 VEQALTK
+6513 VDQVLTK

-6707 MDQLSQEITGNEGRT
+6707 MDQLSQEITDNEGRT

-6734 VKQVYDEAV
+6734 VKQVYDETV

-6756 NLTAEQV
+6756 NLTAKQV
-6763 IKLNDAIT
+6763 IKLNDAVT

-7015 GAIQTVNDAIHNLN
+7015 GAIQAVNDAIHNLN

-7128 SLIDEIDRNPNLTD
+7128 ALIDEIDRNPNLTD

-7203 VQALI
+7203 
-7208 DEIDQNPNLTDKEKQ
+7208 
-7223 ALKDRINQ
+7223 
-7231 ILQQGHNGINNAM
+7231 
-7244 TKEEIEQAKAQL
+7244 
-7256 AQALQDIKD
+7256 
-7265 LVKAKENAKQ
+7265 
-7275 DIDKRVQALIDEIDQ
+7275 VQALIDEIDQ

-7528 QKIDE
+7528 QKINE

-7561 YINNAP
+7561 HVNNAP

-7582 IEQFYPEQFTIE
+7582 IEQFNPEQFTIE

-7695 IRNSEIGTTDEKQAA
+7695 IRNSEIGTADEKQAA

-7750 VISDRA
+7750 VTSDRA

-7790 KIDEDDDIDPLHMR
+7790 KLDEDDDIDPLHMR

-7888 DTLNNGESL
+7888 DSLNNGESL

-7923 ENTDEKVLQD
+7923 ENTDEKVLKD
-7933 NEHSPILIA
+7933 NEHSPLLFA
-7942 KRRKDKEVDVETT
+7942 KRRKDKEEDVETT
-7955 TSIESNE
+7955 TSIESKDE
-7962 DDAPLLLAKKKNQK
+7962 DVPLLLAKKKNQK

-7981 GKKSASKNLLK
+7981 DKKSASKNTSK
-7992 S
+7992 KVAAKKKKKKAKKNKK

>member
-1 MGNGAEHSKTINVVR
+1 MAKQYVKPVNDSWTQNAQRMNFQFTNSYGPSKDVVGISTRDIRVTYDNHQTQIIKILAKVKPDPPRIDGNSVTYKAGLTNQQIKINNVLSSSSIKLFKADNTPLTITNTTYGSGNTAVVTVSDALPNGVIKARSSITMNNVTYTTQDEHGRAIDVTRNESVDSNDSATVTVTPQLQATTEGAVFIKGGDGFDFGHVERFIQNPPHGATVAWHDNPDTWKNTVGNTHKTAVVTLPSGQGTRNVEVPVKVYPVANAKAPSRDVKGQNLTNGTDAINYITFDPNTNTNGITAAWANRQQPNNQQAGVQHLNVDVTYPGISAAKRVPVTVNVYQFEFTQTSYTTTVGGTLASGTQASGYAHMQNANGLPTDGFTYKWNNAATGTNDANWAAMNKPNAAKVVNAKYDVIYNGHTFATSLPAKFVVKDVQPAKPTVTESAAGAITITPGAIQTVNTHAGNVTTYADKLVIKRNGNVVTTFTRRNNTSPWVKEASAATVAGIAGTNNGITVAAGTFNPADTIQVVATQGSGETISDEQRSDDFTVVAPQPNHANTKIWQNGHIDITPNNPSGHLINPTQAMDIAYTEKMGNGAEHSKTINVVR

-28 DYVTLDAQTGKVT
+28 DYVTLDAHTGKVT
-41 FNANTIK
+41 FNANTVK
-48 PNSSITITPKAGT
+48 PNSAITITPKAGT
-61 GHSVSSN
+61 GHSASSN
-68 PSTLTAPAAH
+68 PSTLTAPATH

-138 GSTEEVQESIFTK
+138 DSTEEVQESIFTK

-164 DDPVSTEGK
+164 DDPVSTDGK

-184 MHNAQQQINTA
+184 IHNAQQQINTA

-205 ERATPQQVSD
+205 DRATPQQVNA
-215 ALTKVRAAQTKIDQA
+215 ALSKVQAAQTKINEA

-257 PSTAGMTQQSID
+257 PSTTGMTQESID

-307 NALTALNQAKH
+307 NALTALNQAKQN
-318 DLTADTHALEQA
+318 LTADTHALEQA

-365 KNSANAIIQKPIRT
+365 KNSANAIIQKPIRS
-379 VQEVQSALT
+379 VQEVQTALT

-466 QQIAAEKTKV
+466 QQIAAEKAKV

-490 TPDLAPLQTAK
+490 TPDLAPLQAAK

-511 TSTTGMTSTS
+511 TSTTGMTSAS

-554 NVTAANAAKTALDQA
+554 NVTAANAAKSALDQA

-591 DTQTSTTGMTQDSIN
+591 DTQTSTTGMTQDSVN

-626 AGSPTVEQINTNTS
+626 AGSPTVDQINTNTS

-721 VTEANQAK
+721 VAEANQAK

-766 QINAAQNHAALETIK
+766 QINAAPNHAALETIK

-788 TAMTKLKDSV
+788 NAMTKLKESV

-807 QNYTDATPANKQA
+807 QNYTDATTANKQA

-830 VIGETTNPT
+830 VIGETNNPT
-839 MDVNTVNQKAASVKS
+839 MDVNTVNQKAETVKS
-854 TKDALDGQQNLQRAK
+854 TKGALDGQQNLQRAK

-898 NVQAVNDIKQTTHS
+898 NVQAVNDIKQTTQS

-1021 NGAHQIDAVNTIKQN
+1021 NGAHQIEAVNTIKQN

-1049 AVADKDQVKR
+1049 AVADKEQVKR

-1081 ETIINQTTNPTMS
+1081 ETIINQSTNPTMS
-1094 VDDVNR
+1094 VNDVNS
-1100 ATSAVTSNKNALNG
+1100 ATSAVTTNKNALNG
-1114 DEKLAQSKTDAA
+1114 DEKLAQSKTDAV

-1226 AMNQLNSAKNNLD
+1226 AMNQVNSAKTNLD

-1283 TVQSNANTLDQ
+1283 TVQSKANTLDQ

-1371 AAKQNAK
+1371 TAKQNAK
-1378 TYLNTLTS
+1378 TYLNSLTS

-1480 QRVNNAKDALNG
+1480 QRVNTAKNALNG

-1577 YNQAVSAAETILNK
+1577 YNQAVSNAETILNK

-1605 LNNVNNA
+1605 LNNVNSA

-1635 ASDLNQKQKDALKT
+1635 ASDLNQKQKDALKA

-1784 DVQTVQTNG
+1784 DVQSVQTNG

-1817 NYTDASSNNQS
+1817 NYTDASPNNQS

-1845 NPTMDTSAI
+1845 NPTMDASAI

-1876 AQNTAKQNLN
+1876 AQNTAKQNIN

-1894 QKSAISTQIDRAGHV
+1894 QKSAISSQIDRASHV

-1918 ATELNTQMGNLEQA
+1918 ATELNTQMVNLEQA
-1932 IHDQNTVKQSV
+1932 IHDQNTVKQGV
-1943 KFTDADK
+1943 NFTDADK

-1958 AVSRAEAIL
+1958 AVNRAETIL

-1994 NGDQNVTNAKNAAKN
+1994 NGDQNVTNAKNAAKH

-2060 DKTNT
+2060 DKVHT

-2079 TAYTQAVTNAEN
+2079 TDYTQAVTNAEN

-2097 GSNLDKTAV
+2097 GSNLDKAAV

-2111 QVANAKGALNGN
+2111 QVTNAKGALNGN

-2172 TLNGAMGTLRNSIQ
+2172 TLNGAMCTLRNSIQ

-2199 ATGSNKTNYNN
+2199 ATERNKTNYNN
-2210 AVDSANGVINA
+2210 AVDSANVVINA

-2241 TKNALDGTH
+2241 TKNAL
-2250 NLTQAKQTATNAIDG
+2250 
-2265 ATNLNKAQK
+2265 
-2274 DALKA
+2274 
-2279 QVTSA
+2279 
-2284 QRVANVTSIQQ
+2284 
-2295 TANELNTAMG
+2295 
-2305 QLQHGIDDE
+2305 
-2314 NATKQTQKYR
+2314 
-2324 DAEQSKKTAY
+2324 
-2334 DQAVAA
+2334 
-2340 AKAILN
+2340 
-2346 KQTGSNSD
+2346 
-2354 KAAVDRALQQVTSTK
+2354 
-2369 DALNGDA
+2369 NGDA
-2376 KLAEAKAAA
+2376 KLAEAKAAV

-2398 QRTDLEGQINQA
+2398 QRTALEGQINQA
-2410 TTVDGVNT
+2410 TTVEGVNT

-2488 NAVTRAKAALNGAE
+2488 NTVTRAKAALNGAE
-2502 NLRNAKTS
+2502 NLRNTKTS

-2621 AALNGVQNLAQA
+2621 AALNGAQNLAQA

-2717 NAENIINGTPNATLT
+2717 NAENIINGIPNATLT

-2780 LKEQVQSATTLEGVQ
+2780 LKEQVQSATTLDGVQ

-2827 TDASPTNRNEYDS
+2827 TDASPNNRNEYDS

-2937 QNGINDEAQTK
+2937 QNGINDETQTK
-2948 QTQKYLDAEPIKK
+2948 QTQKYLDAEPSKK

-3054 QLDGAM
+3054 QLDGVM

-3073 LQSQNYQDADDAKRT
+3073 LQSQNYQDADEAKRT

-3192 IADKAETKASGNYVN
+3192 IADKADTKASGNYVN

-3223 ENIVSGTPTPTLTPA
+3223 ESIVSGTPTPTLTPS

-3309 SAMKG
+3309 TAMKG

-3331 TDASPNNRSEY
+3331 TDASQNKQTDYNN
-3342 DSAVT
+3342 AVT
-3347 AAKAIIDQ
+3347 AAKAIIGQ
-3355 TTSPSMNAQ
+3355 TTSPTMNAQ

-3374 AKQQA
+3374 AKHQA
-3379 LNGQENLRTAQTNAK
+3379 LNGRENLRTAQTNAK

-3481 AQGPNTAKDNVESAL
+3481 AQGPNTAKDNVETAL

-3502 KNELNGNQ
+3502 KSELNGNQ
-3510 NVANAKS
+3510 NVANAKT

-3534 EALKTQIE
+3534 AALKSQIE
-3542 GASTVAGV
+3542 GATTVAGV

-3559 LNTAMSNL
+3559 LNTAMGQL
-3567 QSGINDEAATKA
+3567 QNGINDEAATKA
-3579 AQKYTDADRDKQT
+3579 AQKYTDADRDKQI

-3600 AKTLLDKTAGSN
+3600 AKTLLDKTAGTN

-3654 LTNAQKANLTEQIE
+3654 LTDAQKANLTEQIE

-3701 TTKSSEDYQ
+3701 ATKSSEDYQ
-3710 DANADLQNAYNR
+3710 DANADLQTAYNR

-3753 AKSALNGDEKLA
+3753 AKSALNGDEKLV
-3765 AAKQTAKTD
+3765 AAKQTAKSD

-3781 NNAQRTAAN
+3781 NNAQRTAAT

-3852 AEAIT
+3852 AEGIT
-3857 NANGSNANETQVQA
+3857 NANGSNANETKVQA
-3871 ALNQLNQ
+3871 AFNQLTQ

-3884 GDNKVAQAKET
+3884 GDNKVAQAKES

-3920 ATTVADVTAAQ
+3920 ATTVAGVTAAQ

-3982 DKANGQNMTKAQ
+3982 DKAHGQNMTKAQ

-4054 SVKTKAQD
+4054 GVKTKAQD
-4062 LDGAMQRLES
+4062 LDGAMQRLQS
-4072 AIANKDQTKASE
+4072 AIENKDQTKASE

-4091 TKKTAF
+4091 PKKTAF
-4097 DNAIIQAESYLNKD
+4097 DNAITQAESYLNKD

-4126 SVTSTENALN
+4126 SVTTAKNALN

-4151 IDNLTHLNTPQKT
+4151 IDNLTHLNSAQKT

-4274 KDALRQ
+4274 KEALRQ

-4287 QKQSITGQIDSATQV
+4287 QKQSVTGQIDNATLV

-4368 NPSAVT
+4368 DPSAVT

-4382 NKTALNGAQNLA
+4382 NK
-4394 NKKQETTANIN
+4394 
-4405 QLSHLNNAQKQD
+4405 
-4417 LNTQVTNAPN
+4417 
-4427 ISTVNQVKTKA
+4427 
-4438 EQLDQAMERL
+4438 
-4448 INGIQDKDQ
+4448 
-4457 VKQSVNFTDADPE
+4457 
-4470 KQTAYNNAVTA
+4470 
-4481 AENIINQA
+4481 
-4489 NGTNANQSQV
+4489 
-4499 EAALSTVTTTKQ
+4499 
-4511 ALNGDRK
+4511 
-4518 VTDAKNNANQRLST
+4518 
-4532 LDNLNNAQKGAVTG
+4532 
-4546 NINQAHTVA
+4546 
-4555 EVTQAIQTAQELNTA
+4555 
-4570 MGNLKNSLNDKDTTL
+4570 
-4585 GSQNFA
+4585 
-4591 DADPEKKNAYNEAV
+4591 
-4605 RNAENILNKSTGT
+4605 
-4618 NVPKDQVEAAMNQVN
+4618 
-4633 TTKAALNGTQNLEKA
+4633 
-4648 KQHANTAID
+4648 
-4657 GLSHLTNAQKDA
+4657 
-4669 LKQLVQQSTTVA
+4669 
-4681 EAQGN
+4681 
-4686 EQKANNVDAA
+4686 
-4696 MDKLRQSIADNATTK
+4696 
-4711 QNQNYT
+4711 
-4717 DASPNKKDAYNNAV
+4717 
-4731 TTAQGIIDQTTNPT
+4731 
-4745 LDPTV
+4745 
-4750 INQAAG
+4750 
-4756 QVSTTKNALN
+4756 
-4766 GNENLEAAKQQATQS
+4766 
-4781 LGSLDN
+4781 
-4787 LNNAQKQ
+4787 
-4794 AVTNQINGAHT
+4794 
-4805 VDEANQI
+4805 
-4812 KQNAQNLNTAMGNLK
+4812 
-4827 QAIADKDATKA
+4827 
-4838 TVNFTDADQAKQQA
+4838 
-4852 YNTAVTNAENI
+4852 
-4863 ISKANGGNAT
+4863 
-4873 QTEVEQAI
+4873 
-4881 QQVNATKQALNG
+4881 
-4893 NANVQHAKDEATAL
+4893 
-4907 INSSNDLNQAQ
+4907 
-4918 KDALKQQVQNATTVA
+4918 
-4933 GVNNVKQTAQELNN
+4933 
-4947 AMTQLKQGIADKEQT
+4947 
-4962 KADGNFVNA
+4962 
-4971 DPDKQNAYNQAVA
+4971 
-4984 KAEALIS
+4984 
-4991 GTPDV
+4991 
-4996 VVTPSEITAALNK
+4996 
-5009 VTQAKNDLNGNTNLA
+5009 
-5024 TAKQNVQQAIDQL
+5024 
-5037 PNLNQAQRDEYNKQ
+5037 
-5051 ITQATLV
+5051 
-5058 PNVNAIQQAAT
+5058 
-5069 TLNDAMTQLKQGIAD
+5069 
-5084 KDQTKANGN
+5084 
-5093 FVNADT
+5093 
-5099 DKQNA
+5099 
-5104 YNNAVA
+5104 
-5110 HAEQIISG
+5110 
-5118 TPNANVDP
+5118 
-5126 QQVAQALQQVNQ
+5126 
-5138 AKGDLN
+5138 
-5144 GNHNLQVAKDNANTA
+5144 
-5159 IDQLPN
+5159 
-5165 LNQPQKTALKDQVSH
+5165 
-5180 AELVTGVNAIKQ
+5180 
-5192 NADALNNAM
+5192 
-5201 GTLKQQIQ
+5201 
-5209 ANSQVP
+5209 
-5215 QSVDFTQADQDK
+5215 
-5227 QQAYNNAANQ
+5227 
-5237 AQQIANGTPTPVL
+5237 
-5250 APDTVT
+5250 
-5256 QAVTTMNQAKDAL
+5256 
-5269 NGDEKLAQAKQDAL
+5269 
-5283 ANLDTLRD
+5283 
-5291 LNQPQRDALRN
+5291 
-5302 QINQAQALATVEQTK
+5302 
-5317 QNAQNVNTAM
+5317 
-5327 GNLKQGIANKDTVK
+5327 
-5341 ASENYH
+5341 
-5347 DADVDKQTAYTN
+5347 
-5359 AVSQAEGIIN
+5359 
-5369 QTTNPTLN
+5369 
-5377 PDDITRALTQVTDAK
+5377 
-5392 NSLNGEAKLATEK
+5392 
-5405 QNAKDA
+5405 
-5411 VSGMTH
+5411 
-5417 LNDAQKQALK
+5417 
-5427 GQIDQSP
+5427 
-5434 EIATVNQVKQ
+5434 
-5444 TATSL
+5444 
-5449 DQAMD
+5449 
-5454 QLSQAINDKDQI
+5454 
-5466 LADGNYLNAD
+5466 
-5476 PDKQNAYKQAVA
+5476 
-5488 KAEALLNKQSG
+5488 
-5499 TNEVQ
+5499 
-5504 AQVESITNEVNAAKQ
+5504 
-5519 ALNGNDNLANAKQ
+5519 
-5532 QAKQQLANLT
+5532 
-5542 HLNDAQKQSFE
+5542 
-5553 SQITQAPLVTDV
+5553 
-5565 TTINQKAQT
+5565 
-5574 LDHAM
+5574 
-5579 ELLRN
+5579 
-5584 SVADNQT
+5584 
-5591 TLASEDY
+5591 
-5598 HDATAQRQN
+5598 
-5607 DYNKAVTAANNIINQ
+5607 
-5622 TTSPTMNPDDVNGA
+5622 
-5636 TTQVNNTKV
+5636 
-5645 ALDGD
+5645 
-5650 ENLAAAKQQ
+5650 
-5659 ANNRLDQL
+5659 
-5667 DHLNNAQKQQLQSQI
+5667 
-5682 TQSSDIA
+5682 
-5689 AVNGHKQTA
+5689 
-5698 ESLNTAMGNLINAI
+5698 
-5712 ADHQAVEQRGNFINA
+5712 
-5727 DTDKQTAYNTAVN
+5727 
-5740 EAAAMINKQTGQNAN
+5740 
-5755 QTEVEQA
+5755 
-5762 ITKVQTT
+5762 
-5769 LQALNGDHNLQ
+5769 
-5780 VAKTNATQAID
+5780 
-5791 ALTSLNDPQKT
+5791 
-5802 ALKDQVTAATL
+5802 
-5813 VTAVHQIEQNAN
+5813 
-5825 TLNQAMHG
+5825 
-5833 LRQSIQDNA
+5833 
-5842 ATKANSKYINEDQ
+5842 
-5855 PEQQNYDQAVQAANN
+5855 
-5870 IINEQTATLDNN
+5870 
-5882 AINQAA
+5882 
-5888 ATVNTTKAALHGDVK
+5888 
-5903 LQNDKDHAKQTVS
+5903 
-5916 QLAHLNN
+5916 
-5923 AQKHM
+5923 
-5928 EDTLID
+5928 
-5934 SETTRTAV
+5934 
-5942 KQDLTEAQALDQLM
+5942 
-5956 DALQQSIA
+5956 
-5964 DKDATRAS
+5964 S
-5972 SAYVNAEPN
+5972 SA
-5981 KKQAYDEAVQNAESI
+5981 
-5996 IAGLNNPTINK
+5996 
-6007 GNVSSAT
+6007 
-6014 QAVISSKNALDGV
+6014 
-6027 ERLAQDKQ
+6027 
-6035 TAGNSLNHLDQLT
+6035 
-6048 PAQQQALENQINNAT
+6048 
-6063 TRDKV
+6063 
-6068 AEIIAQAQALNEAMK
+6068 
-6083 ALKESIKDQ
+6083 
-6092 PQTEAS
+6092 
-6098 SKFIN
+6098 
-6103 EDQAQKDAY
+6103 
-6112 TQAVQHAKDL
+6112 
-6122 INKTTDPTLAKSIID
+6122 
-6137 QATQAVTDAKNNL
+6137 
-6150 HGDQK
+6150 
-6155 LAQDKQR
+6155 
-6162 ATETLN
+6162 
-6168 NLSNLNTPQRQALE
+6168 
-6182 NQINNAATRGE
+6182 
-6193 VAQKLT
+6193 
-6199 EAQALNQAMEA
+6199 
-6210 LRNSIQDQQQT
+6210 
-6221 EAGSKFI
+6221 
-6228 NEDKPQKDAYQ
+6228 
-6239 AAVQNAKD
+6239 
-6247 LINQTNNPTLDK
+6247 
-6259 AQVEQLT
+6259 
-6266 QAVNQAKDN
+6266 
-6275 LHGDQKLADDKQHA
+6275 
-6289 VTDLNQLNG
+6289 
-6298 LNNPQRQALESQINN
+6298 
-6313 AATRDEVAQKLAE
+6313 
-6326 AKALD
+6326 
-6331 QAMQALRNSIQD
+6331 
-6343 QQQTESGS
+6343 
-6351 KFINEDKPQKDAY
+6351 
-6364 QAAVQNA
+6364 
-6371 KDLINQTGNPTL
+6371 
-6383 DKSQVEQLTQ
+6383 
-6393 AVTTAKDNLH
+6393 
-6403 GDQKLA
+6403 
-6409 RDQQQ
+6409 
-6414 AVTTVNALPNLNHAQ
+6414 
-6429 QQALTDAINA
+6429 
-6439 APTRTEVA
+6439 
-6447 QHVQTA
+6447 
-6453 TELDHAM
+6453 
-6460 ETLKNKVDQV
+6460 
-6470 NTDKA
+6470 
-6475 QPNYTEAS
+6475 
-6483 TDKKEAVDQALQA
+6483 
-6496 AQSITD
+6496 
-6502 PTNGSNANKDA
+6502 
-6513 VEQALTK
+6513 
-6520 LQEKENELNGNER
+6520 
-6533 VAEAKTQAKQTID
+6533 
-6546 QLTHLNADQIATA
+6546 
-6559 KQNID
+6559 
-6564 QATKLQPIAEL
+6564 
-6575 VDQATQLNQS
+6575 
-6585 MDQLQQAVNEHAN
+6585 
-6598 VEQTVDYTQADSDK
+6598 
-6612 QNAYKQ
+6612 
-6618 AIADAE
+6618 
-6624 NVLKQNA
+6624 
-6631 NKQQVDQALQNILNA
+6631 
-6646 KQALNGDERVALAK
+6646 
-6660 TNGKHD
+6660 
-6666 IDQLNALNNA
+6666 
-6676 QQDGF
+6676 
-6681 KGRIDQSNDLNQI
+6681 
-6694 QQIVDE
+6694 
-6700 AKALNRA
+6700 
-6707 MDQLSQEITGNEGRT
+6707 
-6722 KGSTNYVNADTQ
+6722 
-6734 VKQVYDEAV
+6734 
-6743 DKAKQALDKSTGQ
+6743 
-6756 NLTAEQV
+6756 
-6763 IKLNDAIT
+6763 
-6771 AAKKAL
+6771 
-6777 NGEERLNNRKA
+6777 
-6788 EALQRLD
+6788 
-6795 QLTHLNNAQRQLAIQ
+6795 
-6810 QINNAET
+6810 
-6817 LNKASRAINR
+6817 
-6827 ATKLDNAMGAVQ
+6827 
-6839 QYIDEQHLGVISSTN
+6839 
-6854 YINADDN
+6854 
-6861 LKANYD
+6861 
-6867 NAIANAAHELDK
+6867 
-6879 VQGNAIA
+6879 
-6886 KAEAEQLK
+6886 
-6894 QNIIDAQNALNGD
+6894 
-6907 QNLAN
+6907 
-6912 AKDKANAFVN
+6912 
-6922 SLNGLNQQ
+6922 
-6930 QQDLAHK
+6930 
-6937 AINNADTV
+6937 
-6945 SDVTDI
+6945 
-6951 VNNQID
+6951 
-6957 LNDAMETL
+6957 
-6965 KHLVDNEIPN
+6965 
-6975 AEQTVN
+6975 
-6981 YQNADDNAKTNFDD
+6981 
-6995 AKRLANTLLNSD
+6995 
-7007 NTNVNDIN
+7007 
-7015 GAIQTVNDAIHNLN
+7015 
-7029 GDQRLQD
+7029 
-7036 AKDKAIQS
+7036 
-7044 INQALANKLKEIEA
+7044 
-7058 SNATDQDKL
+7058 
-7067 IAKNKA
+7067 
-7073 EELANSIINNIN
+7073 
-7085 KATSNQAVSQV
+7085 
-7096 QTAGNH
+7096 
-7102 AIEQVHANEIPKA
+7102 
-7115 KIDANKDVDKQVQ
+7115 
-7128 SLIDEIDRNPNLTD
+7128 
-7142 KEKQA
+7142 
-7147 LKDRINQILQQGHNG
+7147 
-7162 INNAMTKEEIEQAKA
+7162 
-7177 QLAQALQDIKDLV
+7177 
-7190 KAKEDAKQDVDKQ
+7190 
-7203 VQALI
+7203 
-7208 DEIDQNPNLTDKEKQ
+7208 
-7223 ALKDRINQ
+7223 
-7231 ILQQGHNGINNAM
+7231 
-7244 TKEEIEQAKAQL
+7244 
-7256 AQALQDIKD
+7256 
-7265 LVKAKENAKQ
+7265 
-7275 DIDKRVQALIDEIDQ
+7275 
-7290 NPNLT
+7290 
-7295 DKEKQ
+7295 
-7300 ALKDRI
+7300 
-7306 NQILQQGHND
+7306 
-7316 INNALTKEEI
+7316 
-7326 EQAKAQLAQALQDIK
+7326 
-7341 DLVKAKEDA
+7341 
-7350 KNAIKALANAKRD
+7350 
-7363 QINSNPDLTPEQK
+7363 
-7376 AKALKEIDEAEKR
+7376 
-7389 ALQNVENAQTIDQ
+7389 
-7402 LNRGLNLGLDDIR
+7402 
-7415 NTHVWEVD
+7415 
-7423 EQPAVN
+7423 
-7429 EIFEATPEQI
+7429 
-7439 LVNGELI
+7439 
-7446 VHRDDIITEQDILAH
+7446 
-7461 INLIDQLSAE
+7461 
-7471 VIDTPSTATISD
+7471 
-7483 SLTAKVEVT
+7483 
-7492 LLDGSK
+7492 
-7498 VIVNVPVKVVEKELS
+7498 
-7513 VVKQQAI
+7513 
-7520 ESIENAAQ
+7520 
-7528 QKIDE
+7528 
-7533 INNSVTLT
+7533 
-7541 LEQKEAA
+7541 
-7548 IAEVNKLKQQAID
+7548 
-7561 YINNAP
+7561 
-7567 DVHSVEEIQQQEQAH
+7567 
-7582 IEQFYPEQFTIE
+7582 
-7594 QAKSNAIKSIED
+7594 
-7606 AIQHMIDEIKARTD
+7606 
-7620 LTDKEKQ
+7620 
-7627 EAIAKLNQLKEQA
+7627 
-7640 IQAIQRAQSIDEISE
+7640 
-7655 QLEQFKAQM
+7655 
-7664 KAANPTAKE
+7664 
-7673 LAKRKQ
+7673 
-7679 EAISRIKD
+7679 
-7687 FSNEKINS
+7687 
-7695 IRNSEIGTTDEKQAA
+7695 
-7710 MNQINEIVL
+7710 
-7719 ETIRDINNA
+7719 
-7728 HTLQQVEAALNN
+7728 
-7740 GIARISAVQI
+7740 
-7750 VISDRA
+7750 
-7756 KQSSS
+7756 
-7761 TGNESNSHL
+7761 
-7770 TIGYGTANHP
+7770 
-7780 FNSSTIGHKK
+7780 
-7790 KIDEDDDIDPLHMR
+7790 
-7804 HFSNNFGN
+7804 
-7812 VIKNAIG
+7812 
-7819 VVGISGLL
+7819 
-7827 ASFWFFIAKR
+7827 
-7837 RRKEDEEEELEIRDN
+7837 
-7852 NKDSIKET
+7852 
-7860 LDDTK
+7860 
-7865 HLPLLFAKRRRKE
+7865 
-7878 DEEDVTVEEK
+7878 
-7888 DTLNNGESL
+7888 
-7897 DKVKHTPFFLP
+7897 
-7908 KRRRKEDE
+7908 
-7916 EDVEVTN
+7916 
-7923 ENTDEKVLQD
+7923 
-7933 NEHSPILIA
+7933 
-7942 KRRKDKEVDVETT
+7942 
-7955 TSIESNE
+7955 
-7962 DDAPLLLAKKKNQK
+7962 
-7976 DNQSK
+7976 
-7981 GKKSASKNLLK
+7981 
-7992 S
+7992 

>member
-1 MGNGAEHSKTINVVR
+1 
-16 GQNNQWTIANKP
+16 
-28 DYVTLDAQTGKVT
+28 
-41 FNANTIK
+41 
-48 PNSSITITPKAGT
+48 
-61 GHSVSSN
+61 
-68 PSTLTAPAAH
+68 
-78 TVNTTEIVKDYG
+78 
-90 SNVTAAEINN
+90 
-100 AVQVANK
+100 
-107 RTATIK
+107 
-113 NGTAM
+113 
-118 PTNLAGGST
+118 
-127 TTIPVTVTYND
+127 
-138 GSTEEVQESIFTK
+138 
-151 ADKRELIT
+151 
-159 AKNHL
+159 
-164 DDPVSTEGK
+164 
-173 KPGTITQYNNA
+173 
-184 MHNAQQQINTA
+184 
-195 KTEAQQVINN
+195 
-205 ERATPQQVSD
+205 
-215 ALTKVRAAQTKIDQA
+215 
-230 KALLQ
+230 
-235 NKEDNSQ
+235 
-242 LVTSKNNLQSSVNQV
+242 
-257 PSTAGMTQQSID
+257 
-269 NYNAKKREAET
+269 
-280 EITAAQRVIDNGDAT
+280 
-295 AQQISDEKHRVD
+295 
-307 NALTALNQAKH
+307 
-318 DLTADTHALEQA
+318 
-330 VQQLNRT
+330 
-337 GTTTGKKPASITAYN
+337 
-352 NSIRALQSDLTSA
+352 
-365 KNSANAIIQKPIRT
+365 
-379 VQEVQSALT
+379 
-388 NVNRVNERLTQAI
+388 
-401 NQLVPLA
+401 
-408 DNSALRTAK
+408 
-417 TKLDEEINKSVTTDG
+417 
-432 MTQSSIQA
+432 
-440 YENAKRAGQTEST
+440 
-453 NAQNVINNGDATD
+453 
-466 QQIAAEKTKV
+466 
-476 EEKYNSLKQAIAGL
+476 
-490 TPDLAPLQTAK
+490 
-501 TQLQNDIDQP
+501 
-511 TSTTGMTSTS
+511 
-521 VATFNEKLS
+521 
-530 AARTKIQEIDRV
+530 
-542 LASHPDVATIRQ
+542 
-554 NVTAANAAKTALDQA
+554 
-569 RNGLTVDKA
+569 
-578 PLENAKNQLQHSI
+578 
-591 DTQTSTTGMTQDSIN
+591 
-606 AYNAKLTAARN
+606 
-617 KIQQINQVL
+617 
-626 AGSPTVEQINTNTS
+626 
-640 AANQAKSD
+640 
-648 LDHARQAL
+648 
-656 TPDKAPLQNAK
+656 
-667 TQLEQS
+667 
-673 INQPTDTTGMTT
+673 
-685 ASLNAYNQK
+685 
-694 LQAARQKLTEINQ
+694 
-707 VLNGNPTVQNINDK
+707 
-721 VTEANQAK
+721 
-729 DQLNTARQGLTL
+729 
-741 DRQPALT
+741 
-748 TLHGA
+748 
-753 SNLNQAQQ
+753 
-761 NNFTQ
+761 
-766 QINAAQNHAALETIK
+766 
-781 SNITALN
+781 
-788 TAMTKLKDSV
+788 
-798 ADNNTIKSG
+798 
-807 QNYTDATPANKQA
+807 
-820 YDNAV
+820 
-825 NAAKG
+825 
-830 VIGETTNPT
+830 
-839 MDVNTVNQKAASVKS
+839 
-854 TKDALDGQQNLQRAK
+854 
-869 TEATNAITHASDLNQ
+869 
-884 AQKNALTQQVNSAQ
+884 
-898 NVQAVNDIKQTTHS
+898 
-912 LNTAMTG
+912 
-919 LKRGVANHNQVVQS
+919 
-933 DNYVNAD
+933 
-940 TNKKNDYNNAY
+940 
-951 NHANDIINGNAQH
+951 
-964 PVITPSDVNNALS
+964 
-977 NVTSKEHAL
+977 
-986 NGEAKLNAAKQE
+986 
-998 ANTALGH
+998 
-1005 LNNLNNAQRQN
+1005 
-1016 LQSQI
+1016 
-1021 NGAHQIDAVNTIKQN
+1021 
-1036 ATNLNSA
+1036 
-1043 MGNLRQ
+1043 
-1049 AVADKDQVKR
+1049 
-1059 TEDYADAD
+1059 
-1067 TAKQNAYNSAVSSA
+1067 
-1081 ETIINQTTNPTMS
+1081 
-1094 VDDVNR
+1094 
-1100 ATSAVTSNKNALNG
+1100 
-1114 DEKLAQSKTDAA
+1114 
-1126 RAIDAL
+1126 
-1132 PHLNNAQKADVK
+1132 
-1144 SKINAASNIA
+1144 
-1154 GVNTV
+1154 
-1159 KQQGTD
+1159 
-1165 LNTAMGNL
+1165 
-1173 QGAINDEQTT
+1173 
-1183 LNSQNYQDATPSKKT
+1183 
-1198 AYTNAVQA
+1198 
-1206 AKDILNKSNG
+1206 
-1216 QNKTKDQVTE
+1216 
-1226 AMNQLNSAKNNLD
+1226 
-1239 GTRLLDQAKQTAKQQ
+1239 
-1254 LNNMTHLTTAQK
+1254 
-1266 TNLTNQINSG
+1266 
-1276 TTVAGVH
+1276 
-1283 TVQSNANTLDQ
+1283 
-1294 AMNTLRQSIANK
+1294 
-1306 DATKASEDYVD
+1306 
-1317 ANNDKQTAYN
+1317 
-1327 NAVAAAETI
+1327 
-1336 INANSNPEMNPST
+1336 
-1349 ITQKA
+1349 
-1354 EQVNSSKTAL
+1354 
-1364 NGDENLA
+1364 
-1371 AAKQNAK
+1371 
-1378 TYLNTLTS
+1378 
-1386 ITDAQKNNLISQ
+1386 
-1398 ISSAT
+1398 
-1403 RVSGVDTVKQNAQ
+1403 
-1416 HLDQAMASLQSGI
+1416 
-1429 NNESQ
+1429 
-1434 VKSSEKYRDADTN
+1434 
-1447 KQQEYDNAI
+1447 
-1456 TAAKAIL
+1456 
-1463 NKSTGPN
+1463 
-1470 TAQNAVEAAL
+1470 
-1480 QRVNNAKDALNG
+1480 
-1492 DAKLIAAQNA
+1492 
-1502 AKQHLGTLTHI
+1502 
-1513 TTAQRN
+1513 
-1519 DLTNQISQA
+1519 
-1528 TNLAGVESVKQSA
+1528 
-1541 NSLDG
+1541 
-1546 AMGNLQT
+1546 
-1553 AINDK
+1553 
-1558 SGTLASQN
+1558 
-1566 FLDAD
+1566 
-1571 EQKRNA
+1571 
-1577 YNQAVSAAETILNK
+1577 
-1591 QTGPNTAK
+1591 
-1599 TAVEQA
+1599 
-1605 LNNVNNA
+1605 
-1612 KHALNGTQ
+1612 
-1620 NLNNA
+1620 
-1625 KQAAITAING
+1625 
-1635 ASDLNQKQKDALKT
+1635 
-1649 QANGAQRVSNA
+1649 
-1660 QDVQRN
+1660 
-1666 ATELNTAMGTL
+1666 
-1677 KHAIAD
+1677 
-1683 KTNTLASSKYVN
+1683 
-1695 ADSTKQNAYTTK
+1695 
-1707 VTNAEHI
+1707 
-1714 ISGTPTV
+1714 
-1721 VTTPSEVTAAANQV
+1721 
-1735 NSAKQELNGDER
+1735 
-1747 LRVAKQNANTA
+1747 
-1758 IDALTQLNTPQ
+1758 
-1769 KAKLKEQVGQANRLE
+1769 
-1784 DVQTVQTNG
+1784 
-1793 QALNNA
+1793 
-1799 MKGLRDSIAN
+1799 
-1809 ETTVKASQ
+1809 
-1817 NYTDASSNNQS
+1817 
-1828 TYNSAV
+1828 
-1834 SNAKGIINQTN
+1834 
-1845 NPTMDTSAI
+1845 
-1854 TQATTQVNNAKNG
+1854 
-1867 LNGAENLRN
+1867 
-1876 AQNTAKQNLN
+1876 
-1886 TLSHLTNN
+1886 
-1894 QKSAISTQIDRAGHV
+1894 
-1909 SEVTAAKNA
+1909 
-1918 ATELNTQMGNLEQA
+1918 
-1932 IHDQNTVKQSV
+1932 
-1943 KFTDADK
+1943 
-1950 AKRDAYTN
+1950 
-1958 AVSRAEAIL
+1958 
-1967 NKTQGANTSKQDVEA
+1967 
-1982 AIQNVSS
+1982 
-1989 AKNAL
+1989 
-1994 NGDQNVTNAKNAAKN
+1994 
-2009 ALNNLTSINNAQK
+2009 
-2022 RDLTTKI
+2022 
-2029 DQATTVAGVEAVSN
+2029 
-2043 TGTQLNT
+2043 
-2050 AMANLQNGIN
+2050 
-2060 DKTNT
+2060 
-2065 LASENY
+2065 
-2071 HDADSDKK
+2071 
-2079 TAYTQAVTNAEN
+2079 
-2091 ILNKNS
+2091 
-2097 GSNLDKTAV
+2097 
-2106 ENALS
+2106 
-2111 QVANAKGALNGN
+2111 
-2123 HNLEQAKSNAN
+2123 
-2134 TTINGLQHLTTAQ
+2134 
-2147 KDKLKQQVQ
+2147 
-2156 QAQNVAGVDTV
+2156 
-2167 KSSAN
+2167 
-2172 TLNGAMGTLRNSIQ
+2172 
-2186 DNTATKNGQNYLD
+2186 
-2199 ATGSNKTNYNN
+2199 
-2210 AVDSANGVINA
+2210 
-2221 TSNPNMDAN
+2221 
-2230 AINQIATQVTS
+2230 
-2241 TKNALDGTH
+2241 
-2250 NLTQAKQTATNAIDG
+2250 
-2265 ATNLNKAQK
+2265 
-2274 DALKA
+2274 
-2279 QVTSA
+2279 
-2284 QRVANVTSIQQ
+2284 
-2295 TANELNTAMG
+2295 
-2305 QLQHGIDDE
+2305 
-2314 NATKQTQKYR
+2314 
-2324 DAEQSKKTAY
+2324 
-2334 DQAVAA
+2334 
-2340 AKAILN
+2340 
-2346 KQTGSNSD
+2346 
-2354 KAAVDRALQQVTSTK
+2354 
-2369 DALNGDA
+2369 
-2376 KLAEAKAAA
+2376 
-2385 KQNLGTL
+2385 
-2392 NHITNA
+2392 
-2398 QRTDLEGQINQA
+2398 
-2410 TTVDGVNT
+2410 
-2418 VKTNANTLDGAMNSL
+2418 
-2433 QGSINDKDAT
+2433 
-2443 LRNQNYLDAD
+2443 
-2453 ESKRNAYTQAVTA
+2453 
-2466 AEGILNKQTGG
+2466 
-2477 NTSKADVDNAL
+2477 
-2488 NAVTRAKAALNGAE
+2488 
-2502 NLRNAKTS
+2502 
-2510 ATNTINGLP
+2510 
-2519 NLTQLQKDNLKHQVE
+2519 
-2534 QAQNVAGVNG
+2534 
-2544 VKDKGNT
+2544 
-2551 LNTAM
+2551 
-2556 GALRTS
+2556 
-2562 IQNDN
+2562 
-2567 TTKTSQNYLDASDSN
+2567 
-2582 KNNYNTA
+2582 
-2589 VNNANGVINATNNPN
+2589 
-2604 MDANAINGMANQ
+2604 
-2616 VNTTK
+2616 
-2621 AALNGVQNLAQA
+2621 
-2633 KTNATNTI
+2633 
-2641 NNAHDLNQK
+2641 
-2650 QKDALKTQVN
+2650 
-2660 NAQRVSDAN
+2660 
-2669 NVQHTA
+2669 
-2675 TELNGAMTALKAAI
+2675 
-2689 ADKERTKASGNY
+2689 
-2701 VNADQEKRQAY
+2701 
-2712 DSKVT
+2712 
-2717 NAENIINGTPNATLT
+2717 
-2732 VNDVN
+2732 
-2737 SATSQVNA
+2737 
-2745 AKTALNGDNNL
+2745 
-2756 RVAKENANNTID
+2756 
-2768 GLAQLNNAQKAK
+2768 
-2780 LKEQVQSATTLEGVQ
+2780 
-2795 TVKNSSQTLNT
+2795 
-2806 AMKGLRDS
+2806 
-2814 IANEATIK
+2814 
-2822 AGQNY
+2822 
-2827 TDASPTNRNEYDS
+2827 
-2840 AVTAAKAII
+2840 
-2849 NQTSNPTMEP
+2849 
-2859 NTITQATSQ
+2859 
-2868 VTTKE
+2868 
-2873 HALNGAQNL
+2873 
-2882 AQAKTTAKNNLN
+2882 
-2894 NLTSINNAQKDALTR
+2894 
-2909 SIDGATTVA
+2909 
-2918 GVNQETAKATELNN
+2918 
-2932 AMHSL
+2932 
-2937 QNGINDEAQTK
+2937 
-2948 QTQKYLDAEPIKK
+2948 
-2961 SAYDQAVN
+2961 
-2969 AAKAILTKASG
+2969 
-2980 QNVDKAAVEQALQN
+2980 
-2994 VNSTKTALNGDAK
+2994 
-3007 LNEAKAAAKQTLG
+3007 
-3020 TLTHINNAQRTAL
+3020 
-3033 DNEITQATNVEGVNT
+3033 
-3048 VKAKAQ
+3048 
-3054 QLDGAM
+3054 
-3060 GQLETSIRDKDTT
+3060 
-3073 LQSQNYQDADDAKRT
+3073 
-3088 AYSQAVNA
+3088 
-3096 AATILNKTAGGN
+3096 
-3108 TPKADVE
+3108 
-3115 RAMQA
+3115 MQA

-3133 LERAKQAANTA
+3133 LDRAKQAANTA

-3309 SAMKG
+3309 TAMKG

-3331 TDASPNNRSEY
+3331 TDASQNKQTDYN
-3342 DSAVT
+3342 SAVT
-3347 AAKAIIDQ
+3347 AAKAIIGQ

-3481 AQGPNTAKDNVESAL
+3481 AQGPNTSKDGVETAL
-3496 QNVQRA
+3496 ENVQRA

-3510 NVANAKS
+3510 NVANAKT

-3534 EALKTQIE
+3534 EALKSQIE
-3542 GASTVAGV
+3542 GATTVAGV

-3567 QSGINDEAATKA
+3567 QNGINDEAATKA
-3579 AQKYTDADRDKQT
+3579 AQKYTDADREKQT

-3633 GDARLNEA
+3633 GDERLNEA
-3641 KNTAKQQLATMSH
+3641 KNTAKQQVATMSH
-3654 LTNAQKANLTEQIE
+3654 LTDAQKANLTSQIE
-3668 RGTTV
+3668 SGTTV

-3701 TTKSSEDYQ
+3701 ATKSSEDYQ
-3710 DANADLQNAYNR
+3710 DANADLQNAYND
-3722 AVSDAEGIISATNNP
+3722 AVTNAEGIISATNNP

-3765 AAKQTAKTD
+3765 AAKQTAKSD

-3884 GDNKVAQAKET
+3884 GDNKVAQAKES

-3905 LNNAQSTAATSQIDN
+3905 LNNAQSTAAISQIDN
-3920 ATTVADVTAAQ
+3920 ATTVAGVTAAQ

-3982 DKANGQNMTKAQ
+3982 DKAHGQNMTKAQ

-4054 SVKTKAQD
+4054 GVKTKAQD
-4062 LDGAMQRLES
+4062 LDGAMQRLQS

-4097 DNAIIQAESYLNKD
+4097 DNAITQAESYLNKD

-4136 GDANLQRAKTEATQA
+4136 GDANLQRAKTEAIQA

-4208 GGNYTNA
+4208 SGNYTNA

-4327 NKDEVKASQPYVDA
+4327 NKDDVKASQPYVDA
-4341 DTDKQNAYNTAV
+4341 DRDKQN
-4353 TSAENIINATSQPTL
+4353 
-4368 NPSAVT
+4368 
-4374 QAANQVNT
+4374 
-4382 NKTALNGAQNLA
+4382 
-4394 NKKQETTANIN
+4394 
-4405 QLSHLNNAQKQD
+4405 
-4417 LNTQVTNAPN
+4417 
-4427 ISTVNQVKTKA
+4427 
-4438 EQLDQAMERL
+4438 
-4448 INGIQDKDQ
+4448 
-4457 VKQSVNFTDADPE
+4457 
-4470 KQTAYNNAVTA
+4470 
-4481 AENIINQA
+4481 
-4489 NGTNANQSQV
+4489 
-4499 EAALSTVTTTKQ
+4499 
-4511 ALNGDRK
+4511 
-4518 VTDAKNNANQRLST
+4518 
-4532 LDNLNNAQKGAVTG
+4532 
-4546 NINQAHTVA
+4546 
-4555 EVTQAIQTAQELNTA
+4555 
-4570 MGNLKNSLNDKDTTL
+4570 
-4585 GSQNFA
+4585 
-4591 DADPEKKNAYNEAV
+4591 
-4605 RNAENILNKSTGT
+4605 
-4618 NVPKDQVEAAMNQVN
+4618 
-4633 TTKAALNGTQNLEKA
+4633 
-4648 KQHANTAID
+4648 
-4657 GLSHLTNAQKDA
+4657 
-4669 LKQLVQQSTTVA
+4669 
-4681 EAQGN
+4681 
-4686 EQKANNVDAA
+4686 
-4696 MDKLRQSIADNATTK
+4696 
-4711 QNQNYT
+4711 
-4717 DASPNKKDAYNNAV
+4717 
-4731 TTAQGIIDQTTNPT
+4731 
-4745 LDPTV
+4745 
-4750 INQAAG
+4750 
-4756 QVSTTKNALN
+4756 
-4766 GNENLEAAKQQATQS
+4766 
-4781 LGSLDN
+4781 
-4787 LNNAQKQ
+4787 
-4794 AVTNQINGAHT
+4794 
-4805 VDEANQI
+4805 
-4812 KQNAQNLNTAMGNLK
+4812 
-4827 QAIADKDATKA
+4827 
-4838 TVNFTDADQAKQQA
+4838 A

-4873 QTEVEQAI
+4873 QAEVEQAI
-4881 QQVNATKQALNG
+4881 KQVNAAKQALNG

-4991 GTPDV
+4991 ATPDV

-5024 TAKQNVQQAIDQL
+5024 TAKQNVQHAIDQL
-5037 PNLNQAQRDEYNKQ
+5037 PNLNQAQRDEYSKQ

-5069 TLNDAMTQLKQGIAD
+5069 TLNDAMTQLKQGIANKAQIKGSENYHDADTDKQTAYDNAVTKAEELLKQTTNPTMDPNTIQQALTKVNDTNQALNGNQKLADAKQDAKTTLGTLDHLNDAQKQALTTQVEQAPDIATVNNVKQNAQNLNNAMTNLNNALQDKTETLNSINFTDADQAKKDAYTNAVSHAEGILSKANGSNASQTEVEQAMQRVNEAKQALNGNDNVQRAKDAAKQVITNANDLNQAQKDALKQQVDAAQTVANVNTIKQTAQDLNQAMTQLKQGIAD

-5237 AQQIANGTPTPVL
+5237 AQQIANGIPTPVL
-5250 APDTVT
+5250 TPDTVT

-5269 NGDEKLAQAKQDAL
+5269 NGDEKLAQAKQEAL

-5327 GNLKQGIANKDTVK
+5327 SNLKQGIANKDTVK

-5347 DADVDKQTAYTN
+5347 DADADKQTAYTN

-5377 PDDITRALTQVTDAK
+5377 PDEITRALTQVTDAK
-5392 NSLNGEAKLATEK
+5392 NGLNGEAKLATEK

-5454 QLSQAINDKDQI
+5454 QLSQAINDKAQT

-5607 DYNKAVTAANNIINQ
+5607 DYNQAVTAANNIINQ

-5888 ATVNTTKAALHGDVK
+5888 TTVNTTKAALHGDVK

-5981 KKQAYDEAVQNAESI
+5981 KKQSYDEAVQNAESI

-6063 TRDKV
+6063 
-6068 AEIIAQAQALNEAMK
+6068 
-6083 ALKESIKDQ
+6083 
-6092 PQTEAS
+6092 
-6098 SKFIN
+6098 
-6103 EDQAQKDAY
+6103 
-6112 TQAVQHAKDL
+6112 
-6122 INKTTDPTLAKSIID
+6122 
-6137 QATQAVTDAKNNL
+6137 
-6150 HGDQK
+6150 
-6155 LAQDKQR
+6155 
-6162 ATETLN
+6162 
-6168 NLSNLNTPQRQALE
+6168 
-6182 NQINNAATRGE
+6182 TRGE

-6313 AATRDEVAQKLAE
+6313 AATRGEVAQKLAE

-6496 AQSITD
+6496 AESITD

-6513 VEQALTK
+6513 VDQVLTK

-6707 MDQLSQEITGNEGRT
+6707 MDQLSQEITDNEGRT

-6734 VKQVYDEAV
+6734 VKQVYDETV

-6756 NLTAEQV
+6756 NLTAKQV
-6763 IKLNDAIT
+6763 IKLNDAVT

-7015 GAIQTVNDAIHNLN
+7015 GAIQAVNDAIHNLN

-7128 SLIDEIDRNPNLTD
+7128 ALIDEIDRNPNLTD

-7223 ALKDRINQ
+7223 ALKY
-7231 ILQQGHNGINNAM
+7231 
-7244 TKEEIEQAKAQL
+7244 
-7256 AQALQDIKD
+7256 
-7265 LVKAKENAKQ
+7265 
-7275 DIDKRVQALIDEIDQ
+7275 
-7290 NPNLT
+7290 
-7295 DKEKQ
+7295 
-7300 ALKDRI
+7300 RI

-7528 QKIDE
+7528 QKINE

-7561 YINNAP
+7561 HVNNAP

-7582 IEQFYPEQFTIE
+7582 IEQFNPEQFTIE

-7695 IRNSEIGTTDEKQAA
+7695 IRNSEIGTADEKQAA

-7750 VISDRA
+7750 VTSDRA

-7790 KIDEDDDIDPLHMR
+7790 KLDEDDDIDPLHMR

-7888 DTLNNGESL
+7888 DSLNNGESL

-7923 ENTDEKVLQD
+7923 ENTDEKVLKD
-7933 NEHSPILIA
+7933 NEHSPLLFA
-7942 KRRKDKEVDVETT
+7942 KRRKDKEEDVETT
-7955 TSIESNE
+7955 TSIESKDE
-7962 DDAPLLLAKKKNQK
+7962 DVPLLLAKKKNQK

-7981 GKKSASKNLLK
+7981 DKKSASKNTSK
-7992 S
+7992 KVAAKKKKKKAKKNKK

>member
-1 MGNGAEHSKTINVVR
+1 
-16 GQNNQWTIANKP
+16 
-28 DYVTLDAQTGKVT
+28 
-41 FNANTIK
+41 
-48 PNSSITITPKAGT
+48 
-61 GHSVSSN
+61 
-68 PSTLTAPAAH
+68 
-78 TVNTTEIVKDYG
+78 
-90 SNVTAAEINN
+90 
-100 AVQVANK
+100 
-107 RTATIK
+107 
-113 NGTAM
+113 
-118 PTNLAGGST
+118 
-127 TTIPVTVTYND
+127 
-138 GSTEEVQESIFTK
+138 
-151 ADKRELIT
+151 
-159 AKNHL
+159 
-164 DDPVSTEGK
+164 
-173 KPGTITQYNNA
+173 
-184 MHNAQQQINTA
+184 
-195 KTEAQQVINN
+195 
-205 ERATPQQVSD
+205 
-215 ALTKVRAAQTKIDQA
+215 
-230 KALLQ
+230 
-235 NKEDNSQ
+235 
-242 LVTSKNNLQSSVNQV
+242 
-257 PSTAGMTQQSID
+257 
-269 NYNAKKREAET
+269 
-280 EITAAQRVIDNGDAT
+280 
-295 AQQISDEKHRVD
+295 
-307 NALTALNQAKH
+307 
-318 DLTADTHALEQA
+318 
-330 VQQLNRT
+330 
-337 GTTTGKKPASITAYN
+337 
-352 NSIRALQSDLTSA
+352 
-365 KNSANAIIQKPIRT
+365 
-379 VQEVQSALT
+379 
-388 NVNRVNERLTQAI
+388 
-401 NQLVPLA
+401 
-408 DNSALRTAK
+408 
-417 TKLDEEINKSVTTDG
+417 
-432 MTQSSIQA
+432 
-440 YENAKRAGQTEST
+440 
-453 NAQNVINNGDATD
+453 
-466 QQIAAEKTKV
+466 
-476 EEKYNSLKQAIAGL
+476 
-490 TPDLAPLQTAK
+490 
-501 TQLQNDIDQP
+501 
-511 TSTTGMTSTS
+511 
-521 VATFNEKLS
+521 
-530 AARTKIQEIDRV
+530 
-542 LASHPDVATIRQ
+542 
-554 NVTAANAAKTALDQA
+554 
-569 RNGLTVDKA
+569 
-578 PLENAKNQLQHSI
+578 
-591 DTQTSTTGMTQDSIN
+591 
-606 AYNAKLTAARN
+606 
-617 KIQQINQVL
+617 
-626 AGSPTVEQINTNTS
+626 
-640 AANQAKSD
+640 
-648 LDHARQAL
+648 
-656 TPDKAPLQNAK
+656 
-667 TQLEQS
+667 
-673 INQPTDTTGMTT
+673 
-685 ASLNAYNQK
+685 
-694 LQAARQKLTEINQ
+694 
-707 VLNGNPTVQNINDK
+707 
-721 VTEANQAK
+721 
-729 DQLNTARQGLTL
+729 
-741 DRQPALT
+741 
-748 TLHGA
+748 
-753 SNLNQAQQ
+753 
-761 NNFTQ
+761 
-766 QINAAQNHAALETIK
+766 
-781 SNITALN
+781 
-788 TAMTKLKDSV
+788 
-798 ADNNTIKSG
+798 
-807 QNYTDATPANKQA
+807 
-820 YDNAV
+820 
-825 NAAKG
+825 
-830 VIGETTNPT
+830 
-839 MDVNTVNQKAASVKS
+839 
-854 TKDALDGQQNLQRAK
+854 
-869 TEATNAITHASDLNQ
+869 
-884 AQKNALTQQVNSAQ
+884 
-898 NVQAVNDIKQTTHS
+898 
-912 LNTAMTG
+912 
-919 LKRGVANHNQVVQS
+919 
-933 DNYVNAD
+933 
-940 TNKKNDYNNAY
+940 
-951 NHANDIINGNAQH
+951 
-964 PVITPSDVNNALS
+964 
-977 NVTSKEHAL
+977 
-986 NGEAKLNAAKQE
+986 
-998 ANTALGH
+998 
-1005 LNNLNNAQRQN
+1005 
-1016 LQSQI
+1016 
-1021 NGAHQIDAVNTIKQN
+1021 
-1036 ATNLNSA
+1036 
-1043 MGNLRQ
+1043 
-1049 AVADKDQVKR
+1049 
-1059 TEDYADAD
+1059 
-1067 TAKQNAYNSAVSSA
+1067 
-1081 ETIINQTTNPTMS
+1081 
-1094 VDDVNR
+1094 
-1100 ATSAVTSNKNALNG
+1100 
-1114 DEKLAQSKTDAA
+1114 
-1126 RAIDAL
+1126 
-1132 PHLNNAQKADVK
+1132 
-1144 SKINAASNIA
+1144 
-1154 GVNTV
+1154 
-1159 KQQGTD
+1159 
-1165 LNTAMGNL
+1165 
-1173 QGAINDEQTT
+1173 
-1183 LNSQNYQDATPSKKT
+1183 
-1198 AYTNAVQA
+1198 
-1206 AKDILNKSNG
+1206 
-1216 QNKTKDQVTE
+1216 
-1226 AMNQLNSAKNNLD
+1226 
-1239 GTRLLDQAKQTAKQQ
+1239 
-1254 LNNMTHLTTAQK
+1254 
-1266 TNLTNQINSG
+1266 
-1276 TTVAGVH
+1276 
-1283 TVQSNANTLDQ
+1283 
-1294 AMNTLRQSIANK
+1294 
-1306 DATKASEDYVD
+1306 
-1317 ANNDKQTAYN
+1317 
-1327 NAVAAAETI
+1327 
-1336 INANSNPEMNPST
+1336 
-1349 ITQKA
+1349 
-1354 EQVNSSKTAL
+1354 
-1364 NGDENLA
+1364 
-1371 AAKQNAK
+1371 
-1378 TYLNTLTS
+1378 
-1386 ITDAQKNNLISQ
+1386 
-1398 ISSAT
+1398 
-1403 RVSGVDTVKQNAQ
+1403 
-1416 HLDQAMASLQSGI
+1416 
-1429 NNESQ
+1429 
-1434 VKSSEKYRDADTN
+1434 
-1447 KQQEYDNAI
+1447 
-1456 TAAKAIL
+1456 
-1463 NKSTGPN
+1463 
-1470 TAQNAVEAAL
+1470 
-1480 QRVNNAKDALNG
+1480 
-1492 DAKLIAAQNA
+1492 
-1502 AKQHLGTLTHI
+1502 
-1513 TTAQRN
+1513 
-1519 DLTNQISQA
+1519 
-1528 TNLAGVESVKQSA
+1528 
-1541 NSLDG
+1541 
-1546 AMGNLQT
+1546 
-1553 AINDK
+1553 
-1558 SGTLASQN
+1558 
-1566 FLDAD
+1566 
-1571 EQKRNA
+1571 
-1577 YNQAVSAAETILNK
+1577 
-1591 QTGPNTAK
+1591 
-1599 TAVEQA
+1599 
-1605 LNNVNNA
+1605 
-1612 KHALNGTQ
+1612 
-1620 NLNNA
+1620 
-1625 KQAAITAING
+1625 
-1635 ASDLNQKQKDALKT
+1635 
-1649 QANGAQRVSNA
+1649 
-1660 QDVQRN
+1660 
-1666 ATELNTAMGTL
+1666 
-1677 KHAIAD
+1677 
-1683 KTNTLASSKYVN
+1683 
-1695 ADSTKQNAYTTK
+1695 
-1707 VTNAEHI
+1707 
-1714 ISGTPTV
+1714 
-1721 VTTPSEVTAAANQV
+1721 
-1735 NSAKQELNGDER
+1735 
-1747 LRVAKQNANTA
+1747 
-1758 IDALTQLNTPQ
+1758 
-1769 KAKLKEQVGQANRLE
+1769 
-1784 DVQTVQTNG
+1784 
-1793 QALNNA
+1793 
-1799 MKGLRDSIAN
+1799 
-1809 ETTVKASQ
+1809 
-1817 NYTDASSNNQS
+1817 
-1828 TYNSAV
+1828 
-1834 SNAKGIINQTN
+1834 
-1845 NPTMDTSAI
+1845 
-1854 TQATTQVNNAKNG
+1854 
-1867 LNGAENLRN
+1867 
-1876 AQNTAKQNLN
+1876 
-1886 TLSHLTNN
+1886 
-1894 QKSAISTQIDRAGHV
+1894 
-1909 SEVTAAKNA
+1909 
-1918 ATELNTQMGNLEQA
+1918 MGNLEQA
-1932 IHDQNTVKQSV
+1932 IHDQNTVKQGV
-1943 KFTDADK
+1943 NFTDADK

-1958 AVSRAEAIL
+1958 AVSRAETIL

-1982 AIQNVSS
+1982 AIQNVTS

-2060 DKTNT
+2060 DKANT

-2097 GSNLDKTAV
+2097 GSNLDKAAV

-2111 QVANAKGALNGN
+2111 QVTNAKGALNGN

-2199 ATGSNKTNYNN
+2199 ATERNKTNYNN

-2385 KQNLGTL
+2385 RQNLGTL

-2398 QRTDLEGQINQA
+2398 QRTALEGQINQA

-2433 QGSINDKDAT
+2433 QGAINDKDAT

-2534 QAQNVAGVNG
+2534 QAQNVVGVNG

-2604 MDANAINGMANQ
+2604 MDANAINDMANQ

-2621 AALNGVQNLAQA
+2621 AALNGAQNLAQA

-2641 NNAHDLNQK
+2641 NNAQDLNQK

-2737 SATSQVNA
+2737 SAASQVNA

-2756 RVAKENANNTID
+2756 RVAKEHANNTID
-2768 GLAQLNNAQKAK
+2768 GLAQLNNVQKAK
-2780 LKEQVQSATTLEGVQ
+2780 LKEQVQSATTLDGVQ

-2827 TDASPTNRNEYDS
+2827 TDASPNNRNEYDS

-2909 SIDGATTVA
+2909 NIDGATTVA

-2937 QNGINDEAQTK
+2937 QNGINDETQTK
-2948 QTQKYLDAEPIKK
+2948 QTQKYLDAEPSKK

-3020 TLTHINNAQRTAL
+3020 TLTHINNAQRNAL

-3144 ITNASDLNTKQKEA
+3144 ITNASDLNTKQKKA

-3192 IADKAETKASGNYVN
+3192 IADKADTKASGNYVN

-3223 ENIVSGTPTPTLTPA
+3223 EHIVSGTPTPTLTPS

-3309 SAMKG
+3309 TAMKG

-3331 TDASPNNRSEY
+3331 TDASQNKQNDYNN
-3342 DSAVT
+3342 AVT
-3347 AAKAIIDQ
+3347 AAKAIIGQ
-3355 TTSPSMNAQ
+3355 TTSPSMIAQ

-3394 QHLNGLSDLTDAQK
+3394 QHLNGLSDLTNAQK
-3408 DAVKRQIE
+3408 DAAKRQIE

-3481 AQGPNTAKDNVESAL
+3481 AQGPNTAKDGVETAL

-3510 NVANAKS
+3510 NVANAKT

-3534 EALKTQIE
+3534 AALKSQIE
-3542 GASTVAGV
+3542 GATTVAGV
-3550 NQVSTTASE
+3550 NQVSTMASE

-3567 QSGINDEAATKA
+3567 QRGINDEAATKA
-3579 AQKYTDADRDKQT
+3579 AQKYTEADRDKQT

-3612 DNKAAVEQALQRVN
+3612 DNKVAVEQALQRVN

-3681 NAGTLDQAMNQLR
+3681 NAGTLNQAMNQLR

-3701 TTKSSEDYQ
+3701 ATKSSEDYQ
-3710 DANADLQNAYNR
+3710 DANADLQNAYND
-3722 AVSDAEGIISATNNP
+3722 AVTNAEGIISATNNP

-3765 AAKQTAKTD
+3765 AAKQTAKSD

-4097 DNAIIQAESYLNKD
+4097 DNAITQAESYLNKD
-4111 HGANKDKQAVEQAIQ
+4111 HGTNKDKQAVEQAIQ

-4136 GDANLQRAKTEATQA
+4136 GDANLQCAKTEATQA
-4151 IDNLTHLNTPQKT
+4151 IDNLTQLNTPQKT

-4198 AIADHDTIVA
+4198 AIGDHDTIVA

-4254 NNAETGLN
+4254 NNAETSLN

-4368 NPSAVT
+4368 DPSAVT

-4405 QLSHLNNAQKQD
+4405 RLSHLNNAQKQD

-4518 VTDAKNNANQRLST
+4518 VTDAKNNANQTLST

-4657 GLSHLTNAQKDA
+4657 GLSHLTNAQKEA

-4731 TTAQGIIDQTTNPT
+4731 TTAQGIIDQTTNPS

-4756 QVSTTKNALN
+4756 QVSTSKNALN

-4794 AVTNQINGAHT
+4794 AVT
-4805 VDEANQI
+4805 NQI

-4881 QQVNATKQALNG
+4881 QQVNAAKQALNG

-4907 INSSNDLNQAQ
+4907 INNSNDLNQAQ

-4971 DPDKQNAYNQAVA
+4971 DSDKQNAYNQAVA

-5024 TAKQNVQQAIDQL
+5024 TAKQNVQHAIDQL
-5037 PNLNQAQRDEYNKQ
+5037 PNLNQAQRDEYSKQ

-5069 TLNDAMTQLKQGIAD
+5069 TLNDAMTQLKQGIANKAQIKGSENYHDADTDKQTAYDNAVTKAEELLKQTTNPTMDPNTIQQALTKVNDTNQALNGNQKLADAKQDAKTTLGTLDHLNDAQKQALTTQVEQAPDIATVNNVKQNAQNLNNAMTNLNNALQDKTETLNSINFTDADQAKKDDYTNAVSHAEGILSKANGSNASQTEVEQAMQRVNEAKQALNGNDNVQRAKDAAKQVITNANDLNQAQKDALKQQVDAAQTVANVNTIKQTAQDLNQAMTQLKQGIAD

-5256 QAVTTMNQAKDAL
+5256 KAVTTMNQAKDAL

-5882 AINQAA
+5882 AINQVA

-5942 KQDLTEAQALDQLM
+5942 KQDLTEVQALDQLM

-6068 AEIIAQAQALNEAMK
+6068 AEIISQAQALNEAMK

-6221 EAGSKFI
+6221 E
-6228 NEDKPQKDAYQ
+6228 
-6239 AAVQNAKD
+6239 
-6247 LINQTNNPTLDK
+6247 
-6259 AQVEQLT
+6259 
-6266 QAVNQAKDN
+6266 
-6275 LHGDQKLADDKQHA
+6275 
-6289 VTDLNQLNG
+6289 
-6298 LNNPQRQALESQINN
+6298 
-6313 AATRDEVAQKLAE
+6313 
-6326 AKALD
+6326 
-6331 QAMQALRNSIQD
+6331 
-6343 QQQTESGS
+6343 SGS

-6429 QQALTDAINA
+6429 QQTLTDAINA

-6520 LQEKENELNGNER
+6520 LQEKVNELNGNER

-6598 VEQTVDYTQADSDK
+6598 VEQTIDYTQADSDK
-6612 QNAYKQ
+6612 QKAYKQ

-6743 DKAKQALDKSTGQ
+6743 DKAKQALDKSSGQ

-6763 IKLNDAIT
+6763 IKLNDAVT

-7015 GAIQTVNDAIHNLN
+7015 GAIQAVNDAIHNLN

-7128 SLIDEIDRNPNLTD
+7128 ALIDEIDRNPNLTD

-7177 QLAQALQDIKDLV
+7177 QLAQALKEIKDLV
-7190 KAKEDAKQDVDKQ
+7190 KAKENAKQDVDKQ

-7231 ILQQGHNGINNAM
+7231 ILQQGHNDINNAM
-7244 TKEEIEQAKAQL
+7244 
-7256 AQALQDIKD
+7256 
-7265 LVKAKENAKQ
+7265 
-7275 DIDKRVQALIDEIDQ
+7275 
-7290 NPNLT
+7290 
-7295 DKEKQ
+7295 
-7300 ALKDRI
+7300 
-7306 NQILQQGHND
+7306 
-7316 INNALTKEEI
+7316 TKEEI

-7561 YINNAP
+7561 HVNNAP
-7567 DVHSVEEIQQQEQAH
+7567 DVHSVEEIQQQEQAY
-7582 IEQFYPEQFTIE
+7582 IEQFNPEQFTIE

-7640 IQAIQRAQSIDEISE
+7640 IQAIQRAQSISEITE

-7695 IRNSEIGTTDEKQAA
+7695 IRNSEIGTADEKQAA

-7790 KIDEDDDIDPLHMR
+7790 KLDEDDDIDPLHMR

-7888 DTLNNGESL
+7888 DSLNNGESL

-7923 ENTDEKVLQD
+7923 ENTDEKVLKD
-7933 NEHSPILIA
+7933 NEHSPLLFA
-7942 KRRKDKEVDVETT
+7942 KRRKDKEEDVETT
-7955 TSIESNE
+7955 TSIESKDE
-7962 DDAPLLLAKKKNQK
+7962 DVPLLLAKKKNQK

-7981 GKKSASKNLLK
+7981 DKKSASKNTSKKVAAKKKKKK
-7992 S
+7992 SKKNKK

>member
-1 MGNGAEHSKTINVVR
+1 M
-16 GQNNQWTIANKP
+16 
-28 DYVTLDAQTGKVT
+28 
-41 FNANTIK
+41 
-48 PNSSITITPKAGT
+48 
-61 GHSVSSN
+61 
-68 PSTLTAPAAH
+68 
-78 TVNTTEIVKDYG
+78 
-90 SNVTAAEINN
+90 
-100 AVQVANK
+100 
-107 RTATIK
+107 
-113 NGTAM
+113 
-118 PTNLAGGST
+118 
-127 TTIPVTVTYND
+127 
-138 GSTEEVQESIFTK
+138 
-151 ADKRELIT
+151 
-159 AKNHL
+159 
-164 DDPVSTEGK
+164 
-173 KPGTITQYNNA
+173 
-184 MHNAQQQINTA
+184 
-195 KTEAQQVINN
+195 
-205 ERATPQQVSD
+205 
-215 ALTKVRAAQTKIDQA
+215 
-230 KALLQ
+230 
-235 NKEDNSQ
+235 
-242 LVTSKNNLQSSVNQV
+242 
-257 PSTAGMTQQSID
+257 
-269 NYNAKKREAET
+269 
-280 EITAAQRVIDNGDAT
+280 
-295 AQQISDEKHRVD
+295 
-307 NALTALNQAKH
+307 
-318 DLTADTHALEQA
+318 
-330 VQQLNRT
+330 
-337 GTTTGKKPASITAYN
+337 
-352 NSIRALQSDLTSA
+352 
-365 KNSANAIIQKPIRT
+365 
-379 VQEVQSALT
+379 
-388 NVNRVNERLTQAI
+388 
-401 NQLVPLA
+401 
-408 DNSALRTAK
+408 
-417 TKLDEEINKSVTTDG
+417 
-432 MTQSSIQA
+432 
-440 YENAKRAGQTEST
+440 
-453 NAQNVINNGDATD
+453 
-466 QQIAAEKTKV
+466 
-476 EEKYNSLKQAIAGL
+476 
-490 TPDLAPLQTAK
+490 
-501 TQLQNDIDQP
+501 
-511 TSTTGMTSTS
+511 
-521 VATFNEKLS
+521 
-530 AARTKIQEIDRV
+530 
-542 LASHPDVATIRQ
+542 
-554 NVTAANAAKTALDQA
+554 
-569 RNGLTVDKA
+569 
-578 PLENAKNQLQHSI
+578 
-591 DTQTSTTGMTQDSIN
+591 
-606 AYNAKLTAARN
+606 
-617 KIQQINQVL
+617 
-626 AGSPTVEQINTNTS
+626 
-640 AANQAKSD
+640 
-648 LDHARQAL
+648 
-656 TPDKAPLQNAK
+656 
-667 TQLEQS
+667 
-673 INQPTDTTGMTT
+673 
-685 ASLNAYNQK
+685 
-694 LQAARQKLTEINQ
+694 
-707 VLNGNPTVQNINDK
+707 
-721 VTEANQAK
+721 
-729 DQLNTARQGLTL
+729 
-741 DRQPALT
+741 
-748 TLHGA
+748 
-753 SNLNQAQQ
+753 
-761 NNFTQ
+761 
-766 QINAAQNHAALETIK
+766 
-781 SNITALN
+781 
-788 TAMTKLKDSV
+788 
-798 ADNNTIKSG
+798 
-807 QNYTDATPANKQA
+807 
-820 YDNAV
+820 
-825 NAAKG
+825 
-830 VIGETTNPT
+830 
-839 MDVNTVNQKAASVKS
+839 
-854 TKDALDGQQNLQRAK
+854 
-869 TEATNAITHASDLNQ
+869 
-884 AQKNALTQQVNSAQ
+884 
-898 NVQAVNDIKQTTHS
+898 
-912 LNTAMTG
+912 
-919 LKRGVANHNQVVQS
+919 
-933 DNYVNAD
+933 
-940 TNKKNDYNNAY
+940 
-951 NHANDIINGNAQH
+951 
-964 PVITPSDVNNALS
+964 
-977 NVTSKEHAL
+977 
-986 NGEAKLNAAKQE
+986 
-998 ANTALGH
+998 
-1005 LNNLNNAQRQN
+1005 
-1016 LQSQI
+1016 
-1021 NGAHQIDAVNTIKQN
+1021 
-1036 ATNLNSA
+1036 
-1043 MGNLRQ
+1043 
-1049 AVADKDQVKR
+1049 
-1059 TEDYADAD
+1059 
-1067 TAKQNAYNSAVSSA
+1067 
-1081 ETIINQTTNPTMS
+1081 
-1094 VDDVNR
+1094 
-1100 ATSAVTSNKNALNG
+1100 
-1114 DEKLAQSKTDAA
+1114 
-1126 RAIDAL
+1126 
-1132 PHLNNAQKADVK
+1132 
-1144 SKINAASNIA
+1144 
-1154 GVNTV
+1154 
-1159 KQQGTD
+1159 
-1165 LNTAMGNL
+1165 
-1173 QGAINDEQTT
+1173 
-1183 LNSQNYQDATPSKKT
+1183 
-1198 AYTNAVQA
+1198 
-1206 AKDILNKSNG
+1206 
-1216 QNKTKDQVTE
+1216 
-1226 AMNQLNSAKNNLD
+1226 
-1239 GTRLLDQAKQTAKQQ
+1239 
-1254 LNNMTHLTTAQK
+1254 
-1266 TNLTNQINSG
+1266 
-1276 TTVAGVH
+1276 
-1283 TVQSNANTLDQ
+1283 
-1294 AMNTLRQSIANK
+1294 
-1306 DATKASEDYVD
+1306 
-1317 ANNDKQTAYN
+1317 
-1327 NAVAAAETI
+1327 
-1336 INANSNPEMNPST
+1336 
-1349 ITQKA
+1349 
-1354 EQVNSSKTAL
+1354 
-1364 NGDENLA
+1364 
-1371 AAKQNAK
+1371 
-1378 TYLNTLTS
+1378 
-1386 ITDAQKNNLISQ
+1386 
-1398 ISSAT
+1398 
-1403 RVSGVDTVKQNAQ
+1403 
-1416 HLDQAMASLQSGI
+1416 
-1429 NNESQ
+1429 
-1434 VKSSEKYRDADTN
+1434 
-1447 KQQEYDNAI
+1447 
-1456 TAAKAIL
+1456 
-1463 NKSTGPN
+1463 
-1470 TAQNAVEAAL
+1470 
-1480 QRVNNAKDALNG
+1480 
-1492 DAKLIAAQNA
+1492 
-1502 AKQHLGTLTHI
+1502 
-1513 TTAQRN
+1513 
-1519 DLTNQISQA
+1519 
-1528 TNLAGVESVKQSA
+1528 
-1541 NSLDG
+1541 
-1546 AMGNLQT
+1546 
-1553 AINDK
+1553 
-1558 SGTLASQN
+1558 
-1566 FLDAD
+1566 
-1571 EQKRNA
+1571 
-1577 YNQAVSAAETILNK
+1577 
-1591 QTGPNTAK
+1591 
-1599 TAVEQA
+1599 
-1605 LNNVNNA
+1605 
-1612 KHALNGTQ
+1612 
-1620 NLNNA
+1620 
-1625 KQAAITAING
+1625 
-1635 ASDLNQKQKDALKT
+1635 
-1649 QANGAQRVSNA
+1649 
-1660 QDVQRN
+1660 
-1666 ATELNTAMGTL
+1666 
-1677 KHAIAD
+1677 
-1683 KTNTLASSKYVN
+1683 
-1695 ADSTKQNAYTTK
+1695 
-1707 VTNAEHI
+1707 
-1714 ISGTPTV
+1714 
-1721 VTTPSEVTAAANQV
+1721 
-1735 NSAKQELNGDER
+1735 
-1747 LRVAKQNANTA
+1747 
-1758 IDALTQLNTPQ
+1758 
-1769 KAKLKEQVGQANRLE
+1769 
-1784 DVQTVQTNG
+1784 
-1793 QALNNA
+1793 
-1799 MKGLRDSIAN
+1799 
-1809 ETTVKASQ
+1809 
-1817 NYTDASSNNQS
+1817 
-1828 TYNSAV
+1828 
-1834 SNAKGIINQTN
+1834 
-1845 NPTMDTSAI
+1845 
-1854 TQATTQVNNAKNG
+1854 
-1867 LNGAENLRN
+1867 
-1876 AQNTAKQNLN
+1876 
-1886 TLSHLTNN
+1886 
-1894 QKSAISTQIDRAGHV
+1894 
-1909 SEVTAAKNA
+1909 
-1918 ATELNTQMGNLEQA
+1918 
-1932 IHDQNTVKQSV
+1932 
-1943 KFTDADK
+1943 
-1950 AKRDAYTN
+1950 
-1958 AVSRAEAIL
+1958 
-1967 NKTQGANTSKQDVEA
+1967 
-1982 AIQNVSS
+1982 
-1989 AKNAL
+1989 
-1994 NGDQNVTNAKNAAKN
+1994 
-2009 ALNNLTSINNAQK
+2009 
-2022 RDLTTKI
+2022 
-2029 DQATTVAGVEAVSN
+2029 
-2043 TGTQLNT
+2043 
-2050 AMANLQNGIN
+2050 
-2060 DKTNT
+2060 
-2065 LASENY
+2065 
-2071 HDADSDKK
+2071 
-2079 TAYTQAVTNAEN
+2079 
-2091 ILNKNS
+2091 
-2097 GSNLDKTAV
+2097 
-2106 ENALS
+2106 S

-2199 ATGSNKTNYNN
+2199 ATERNKTNYNN

-2488 NAVTRAKAALNGAE
+2488 NAVTRAKAALNGAD

-2510 ATNTINGLP
+2510 ATNTIDGLP

-2621 AALNGVQNLAQA
+2621 AALNGAQNLAQA

-2675 TELNGAMTALKAAI
+2675 TELNSAMTALKAAI

-2717 NAENIINGTPNATLT
+2717 NAENIISGTPNATLT

-2737 SATSQVNA
+2737 SAASQVNA

-2756 RVAKENANNTID
+2756 RVAKEHANNTID

-2780 LKEQVQSATTLEGVQ
+2780 LKEQVQSATTLDGVQ

-2827 TDASPTNRNEYDS
+2827 TDASPNNRNEYDS

-2859 NTITQATSQ
+2859 NTITQVTSQ

-2873 HALNGAQNL
+2873 QALNGARNL

-2937 QNGINDEAQTK
+2937 QNGINDETQTK
-2948 QTQKYLDAEPIKK
+2948 QTQKYLDAEPSKK

-3115 RAMQA
+3115 RAMQV

-3133 LERAKQAANTA
+3133 LDRAKQAANTA

-3309 SAMKG
+3309 TAMKG

-3331 TDASPNNRSEY
+3331 TDASQNKQTDYN
-3342 DSAVT
+3342 SAVT
-3347 AAKAIIDQ
+3347 AAKAIIGQ

-3481 AQGPNTAKDNVESAL
+3481 AQGPNTSKDGVETAL
-3496 QNVQRA
+3496 ENVQRA

-3510 NVANAKS
+3510 NVANAKT

-3534 EALKTQIE
+3534 EALKSQIE
-3542 GASTVAGV
+3542 GATTVAGV

-3567 QSGINDEAATKA
+3567 QNGINDEAATKA
-3579 AQKYTDADRDKQT
+3579 AQKYTDADREKQT

-3633 GDARLNEA
+3633 GDERLNEA
-3641 KNTAKQQLATMSH
+3641 KNTAKQQVATMSH
-3654 LTNAQKANLTEQIE
+3654 LTDAQKANLTSQIE
-3668 RGTTV
+3668 SGTTV

-3701 TTKSSEDYQ
+3701 ATKSSEDYQ
-3710 DANADLQNAYNR
+3710 DANADLQNAYND
-3722 AVSDAEGIISATNNP
+3722 AVTNAEGIISATNNP

-3765 AAKQTAKTD
+3765 AAKQTAKSD

-3884 GDNKVAQAKET
+3884 GDNKVAQAKES

-3920 ATTVADVTAAQ
+3920 ATTVAGVTAAQ

-3982 DKANGQNMTKAQ
+3982 DKAHGQNMTKAQ

-4054 SVKTKAQD
+4054 GVKTKAQD
-4062 LDGAMQRLES
+4062 LDGAMQRLQS

-4097 DNAIIQAESYLNKD
+4097 DNAITQAESYLNKD

-4136 GDANLQRAKTEATQA
+4136 GDANLQRAKTEAIQA

-4208 GGNYTNA
+4208 SGNYTNA

-4327 NKDEVKASQPYVDA
+4327 NKDDVKASQPYVDA
-4341 DTDKQNAYNTAV
+4341 DRDKQNAYNTAV
-4353 TSAENIINATSQPTL
+4353 TNAENIINATSQPTL
-4368 NPSAVT
+4368 DPSAVT
-4374 QAANQVNT
+4374 QAANQVST

-4518 VTDAKNNANQRLST
+4518 VTDAKNNANQTLST

-4605 RNAENILNKSTGT
+4605 HNAENILNKSTGT

-4633 TTKAALNGTQNLEKA
+4633 ATKAALNGTQNLEKA

-4657 GLSHLTNAQKDA
+4657 GLSHLTNAQKEA

-4717 DASPNKKDAYNNAV
+4717 DASQNKKDAYNNAV
-4731 TTAQGIIDQTTNPT
+4731 TTAQGIIDQTTSPT

-4766 GNENLEAAKQQATQS
+4766 GNENLEAAKQQASQS

-4794 AVTNQINGAHT
+4794 TVTDQINGAHT

-4873 QTEVEQAI
+4873 QAEVEQAI
-4881 QQVNATKQALNG
+4881 KQVNAAKQALNG

-4991 GTPDV
+4991 ATPDV

-5024 TAKQNVQQAIDQL
+5024 TAKQNVQHAIDQL
-5037 PNLNQAQRDEYNKQ
+5037 PNLNQAQRDEYSKQ

-5069 TLNDAMTQLKQGIAD
+5069 TLNDAMTQLKQGIANKAQIKGSENYHDADTDKQTAYDNAVTKAEELLKQTTNPTMDPNTIQQALTKVNDTNQALNGNQKLADAKQDAKTTLGTLDHLNDAQKQALTTQVEQAPDIATVNNVKQNAQNLNNAMTNLNNALQDKTETLNSINFTDADQAKKDAYTNAVSHAEGILSKANGSNASQTEVEQAMQRVNEAKQALNGNDNVQRAKDAAKQVITNANDLNQAQKDALKQQVDAAQTVANVNTIKQTAQDLNQAMTQLKQGIAD

-5237 AQQIANGTPTPVL
+5237 AQQIANGIPTPVL
-5250 APDTVT
+5250 TPDTVT

-5269 NGDEKLAQAKQDAL
+5269 NGDEKLAQAKQEAL

-5327 GNLKQGIANKDTVK
+5327 SNLKQGIANKDTVK

-5347 DADVDKQTAYTN
+5347 DADADKQTAYTN

-5377 PDDITRALTQVTDAK
+5377 PDEITRALTQVTDAK
-5392 NSLNGEAKLATEK
+5392 NGLNGEAKLATEK

-5454 QLSQAINDKDQI
+5454 QLSQAINDKAQT

-5607 DYNKAVTAANNIINQ
+5607 DYNQAVTAANNIINQ

-5888 ATVNTTKAALHGDVK
+5888 TTVNTTKAALHGDVK

-5956 DALQQSIA
+5956 DELQQSIA

-5981 KKQAYDEAVQNAESI
+5981 KKQSYDEAVQNAESI

-6063 TRDKV
+6063 
-6068 AEIIAQAQALNEAMK
+6068 
-6083 ALKESIKDQ
+6083 
-6092 PQTEAS
+6092 
-6098 SKFIN
+6098 
-6103 EDQAQKDAY
+6103 
-6112 TQAVQHAKDL
+6112 
-6122 INKTTDPTLAKSIID
+6122 
-6137 QATQAVTDAKNNL
+6137 
-6150 HGDQK
+6150 
-6155 LAQDKQR
+6155 
-6162 ATETLN
+6162 
-6168 NLSNLNTPQRQALE
+6168 
-6182 NQINNAATRGE
+6182 TRGE

-6313 AATRDEVAQKLAE
+6313 AATRGEVAQKLAE

-6496 AQSITD
+6496 AESITD

-6513 VEQALTK
+6513 VDQVLTK

-6707 MDQLSQEITGNEGRT
+6707 MDQLSQEITDNEGRT

-6734 VKQVYDEAV
+6734 VKQVYDETV

-6756 NLTAEQV
+6756 NLTAKQV
-6763 IKLNDAIT
+6763 IKLNDAVT

-7015 GAIQTVNDAIHNLN
+7015 GAIQAVNDAIHNLN

-7128 SLIDEIDRNPNLTD
+7128 ALIDEIDRNPNLTD

-7203 VQALI
+7203 
-7208 DEIDQNPNLTDKEKQ
+7208 
-7223 ALKDRINQ
+7223 
-7231 ILQQGHNGINNAM
+7231 
-7244 TKEEIEQAKAQL
+7244 
-7256 AQALQDIKD
+7256 
-7265 LVKAKENAKQ
+7265 
-7275 DIDKRVQALIDEIDQ
+7275 VQALIDEIDQ

-7528 QKIDE
+7528 QKINE

-7561 YINNAP
+7561 HVNNAP

-7582 IEQFYPEQFTIE
+7582 IEQFNPEQFTIE

-7695 IRNSEIGTTDEKQAA
+7695 IRNSEIGTADEKQAA

-7750 VISDRA
+7750 VTSDRA

-7790 KIDEDDDIDPLHMR
+7790 KLDEDDDIDPLHMR

-7888 DTLNNGESL
+7888 DSLNNGESL

-7923 ENTDEKVLQD
+7923 ENTDEKVLKD
-7933 NEHSPILIA
+7933 NEHSPLLFA
-7942 KRRKDKEVDVETT
+7942 KRRKDKEEDVETT
-7955 TSIESNE
+7955 TSIESKDE
-7962 DDAPLLLAKKKNQK
+7962 DVPLLLAKKKNQK

-7981 GKKSASKNLLK
+7981 DKKSASKNTSK
-7992 S
+7992 KVAAKKKKKKAKKNKK

>member
-1 MGNGAEHSKTINVVR
+1 
-16 GQNNQWTIANKP
+16 
-28 DYVTLDAQTGKVT
+28 
-41 FNANTIK
+41 
-48 PNSSITITPKAGT
+48 
-61 GHSVSSN
+61 
-68 PSTLTAPAAH
+68 
-78 TVNTTEIVKDYG
+78 
-90 SNVTAAEINN
+90 
-100 AVQVANK
+100 
-107 RTATIK
+107 
-113 NGTAM
+113 
-118 PTNLAGGST
+118 
-127 TTIPVTVTYND
+127 
-138 GSTEEVQESIFTK
+138 
-151 ADKRELIT
+151 
-159 AKNHL
+159 
-164 DDPVSTEGK
+164 
-173 KPGTITQYNNA
+173 
-184 MHNAQQQINTA
+184 
-195 KTEAQQVINN
+195 
-205 ERATPQQVSD
+205 
-215 ALTKVRAAQTKIDQA
+215 
-230 KALLQ
+230 
-235 NKEDNSQ
+235 
-242 LVTSKNNLQSSVNQV
+242 
-257 PSTAGMTQQSID
+257 
-269 NYNAKKREAET
+269 
-280 EITAAQRVIDNGDAT
+280 
-295 AQQISDEKHRVD
+295 
-307 NALTALNQAKH
+307 
-318 DLTADTHALEQA
+318 
-330 VQQLNRT
+330 
-337 GTTTGKKPASITAYN
+337 
-352 NSIRALQSDLTSA
+352 
-365 KNSANAIIQKPIRT
+365 
-379 VQEVQSALT
+379 
-388 NVNRVNERLTQAI
+388 
-401 NQLVPLA
+401 
-408 DNSALRTAK
+408 
-417 TKLDEEINKSVTTDG
+417 
-432 MTQSSIQA
+432 
-440 YENAKRAGQTEST
+440 
-453 NAQNVINNGDATD
+453 
-466 QQIAAEKTKV
+466 
-476 EEKYNSLKQAIAGL
+476 
-490 TPDLAPLQTAK
+490 
-501 TQLQNDIDQP
+501 
-511 TSTTGMTSTS
+511 
-521 VATFNEKLS
+521 
-530 AARTKIQEIDRV
+530 
-542 LASHPDVATIRQ
+542 
-554 NVTAANAAKTALDQA
+554 
-569 RNGLTVDKA
+569 
-578 PLENAKNQLQHSI
+578 
-591 DTQTSTTGMTQDSIN
+591 
-606 AYNAKLTAARN
+606 
-617 KIQQINQVL
+617 
-626 AGSPTVEQINTNTS
+626 
-640 AANQAKSD
+640 
-648 LDHARQAL
+648 
-656 TPDKAPLQNAK
+656 
-667 TQLEQS
+667 
-673 INQPTDTTGMTT
+673 
-685 ASLNAYNQK
+685 
-694 LQAARQKLTEINQ
+694 
-707 VLNGNPTVQNINDK
+707 
-721 VTEANQAK
+721 
-729 DQLNTARQGLTL
+729 
-741 DRQPALT
+741 
-748 TLHGA
+748 
-753 SNLNQAQQ
+753 
-761 NNFTQ
+761 
-766 QINAAQNHAALETIK
+766 
-781 SNITALN
+781 
-788 TAMTKLKDSV
+788 
-798 ADNNTIKSG
+798 
-807 QNYTDATPANKQA
+807 
-820 YDNAV
+820 
-825 NAAKG
+825 
-830 VIGETTNPT
+830 
-839 MDVNTVNQKAASVKS
+839 
-854 TKDALDGQQNLQRAK
+854 
-869 TEATNAITHASDLNQ
+869 
-884 AQKNALTQQVNSAQ
+884 
-898 NVQAVNDIKQTTHS
+898 
-912 LNTAMTG
+912 
-919 LKRGVANHNQVVQS
+919 
-933 DNYVNAD
+933 
-940 TNKKNDYNNAY
+940 
-951 NHANDIINGNAQH
+951 
-964 PVITPSDVNNALS
+964 
-977 NVTSKEHAL
+977 
-986 NGEAKLNAAKQE
+986 
-998 ANTALGH
+998 
-1005 LNNLNNAQRQN
+1005 
-1016 LQSQI
+1016 
-1021 NGAHQIDAVNTIKQN
+1021 
-1036 ATNLNSA
+1036 
-1043 MGNLRQ
+1043 
-1049 AVADKDQVKR
+1049 
-1059 TEDYADAD
+1059 
-1067 TAKQNAYNSAVSSA
+1067 
-1081 ETIINQTTNPTMS
+1081 
-1094 VDDVNR
+1094 
-1100 ATSAVTSNKNALNG
+1100 
-1114 DEKLAQSKTDAA
+1114 
-1126 RAIDAL
+1126 
-1132 PHLNNAQKADVK
+1132 
-1144 SKINAASNIA
+1144 
-1154 GVNTV
+1154 
-1159 KQQGTD
+1159 
-1165 LNTAMGNL
+1165 
-1173 QGAINDEQTT
+1173 
-1183 LNSQNYQDATPSKKT
+1183 
-1198 AYTNAVQA
+1198 
-1206 AKDILNKSNG
+1206 
-1216 QNKTKDQVTE
+1216 
-1226 AMNQLNSAKNNLD
+1226 
-1239 GTRLLDQAKQTAKQQ
+1239 
-1254 LNNMTHLTTAQK
+1254 
-1266 TNLTNQINSG
+1266 
-1276 TTVAGVH
+1276 
-1283 TVQSNANTLDQ
+1283 
-1294 AMNTLRQSIANK
+1294 
-1306 DATKASEDYVD
+1306 
-1317 ANNDKQTAYN
+1317 
-1327 NAVAAAETI
+1327 
-1336 INANSNPEMNPST
+1336 
-1349 ITQKA
+1349 
-1354 EQVNSSKTAL
+1354 
-1364 NGDENLA
+1364 
-1371 AAKQNAK
+1371 KQNAK

-1398 ISSAT
+1398 ITSAT

-1416 HLDQAMASLQSGI
+1416 HLDQAMASLQNGI

-1528 TNLAGVESVKQSA
+1528 TNLAGVESVKQNA

-1635 ASDLNQKQKDALKT
+1635 ASDLNQKQKDALKA

-1660 QDVQRN
+1660 QDVQHN

-1747 LRVAKQNANTA
+1747 LREAKQNANTA

-1809 ETTVKASQ
+1809 ETTVKTSQ
-1817 NYTDASSNNQS
+1817 NYTDASPNNQS

-1894 QKSAISTQIDRAGHV
+1894 QKSAISSQIDRAGHV
-1909 SEVTAAKNA
+1909 SEVTATKNA

-2043 TGTQLNT
+2043 TSTQLNT

-2199 ATGSNKTNYNN
+2199 ATERNKTNYNN

-2488 NAVTRAKAALNGAE
+2488 NAVTRAKAALNGAD

-2510 ATNTINGLP
+2510 ATNTIDGLP

-2621 AALNGVQNLAQA
+2621 AALNGAQNLAQA

-2675 TELNGAMTALKAAI
+2675 TELNSAMTALKAAI

-2717 NAENIINGTPNATLT
+2717 NAENIISGTPNATLT

-2737 SATSQVNA
+2737 SAASQVNA

-2756 RVAKENANNTID
+2756 RVAKEHANNTID

-2780 LKEQVQSATTLEGVQ
+2780 LKEQVQSATTLDGVQ

-2827 TDASPTNRNEYDS
+2827 TDASPNNRNEYDS

-2859 NTITQATSQ
+2859 NTITQVTSQ

-2873 HALNGAQNL
+2873 QALNGARNL

-2937 QNGINDEAQTK
+2937 QNGINDETQTK
-2948 QTQKYLDAEPIKK
+2948 QTQKYLDAEPSKK

-3133 LERAKQAANTA
+3133 LDRAKQAANTA

-3309 SAMKG
+3309 TAMKG

-3331 TDASPNNRSEY
+3331 TDASQNKQTDYN
-3342 DSAVT
+3342 SAVT
-3347 AAKAIIDQ
+3347 AAKAIIGQ

-3481 AQGPNTAKDNVESAL
+3481 AQGPNTSKDGVETAL
-3496 QNVQRA
+3496 ENVQRA

-3510 NVANAKS
+3510 NVANAKT

-3534 EALKTQIE
+3534 EALKSQIE
-3542 GASTVAGV
+3542 GATTVAGV

-3567 QSGINDEAATKA
+3567 QNGINDEAATKA
-3579 AQKYTDADRDKQT
+3579 AQKYTDADREKQT

-3633 GDARLNEA
+3633 GDERLNEA
-3641 KNTAKQQLATMSH
+3641 KNTAKQQVATMSH
-3654 LTNAQKANLTEQIE
+3654 LTDAQKANLTSQIE
-3668 RGTTV
+3668 SGTTV

-3701 TTKSSEDYQ
+3701 ATKSSEDYQ
-3710 DANADLQNAYNR
+3710 DANADLQNAYND
-3722 AVSDAEGIISATNNP
+3722 AVTNAEGIISATNNP

-3765 AAKQTAKTD
+3765 AAKQTAKSD

-3884 GDNKVAQAKET
+3884 GDNKVAQAKES

-3905 LNNAQSTAATSQIDN
+3905 LNNAQSTAAISQIDN
-3920 ATTVADVTAAQ
+3920 ATTVAGVTAAQ

-3982 DKANGQNMTKAQ
+3982 DKAHGQNMTKAQ

-4054 SVKTKAQD
+4054 GVKTKAQD
-4062 LDGAMQRLES
+4062 LDGAMQRLQS

-4097 DNAIIQAESYLNKD
+4097 DNAITQAESYLNKD

-4136 GDANLQRAKTEATQA
+4136 GDANLQRAKTEAIQA

-4208 GGNYTNA
+4208 SGNYTNA

-4327 NKDEVKASQPYVDA
+4327 NKDDVKASQPYVDA
-4341 DTDKQNAYNTAV
+4341 DRDKQNAYNTAV
-4353 TSAENIINATSQPTL
+4353 TNAENIINATSQQTL
-4368 NPSAVT
+4368 DPSAVT
-4374 QAANQVNT
+4374 QAANQVST

-4518 VTDAKNNANQRLST
+4518 VTDAKNNANQTLST

-4605 RNAENILNKSTGT
+4605 HNAENILNKSTGT

-4633 TTKAALNGTQNLEKA
+4633 ATKAALNGTQNLEKA

-4657 GLSHLTNAQKDA
+4657 GLSHLTNAQKEA

-4717 DASPNKKDAYNNAV
+4717 DASQNKKDAYNNAV
-4731 TTAQGIIDQTTNPT
+4731 TTAQGIIDQTKSPT

-4766 GNENLEAAKQQATQS
+4766 GNENLEAAKQQASQS

-4794 AVTNQINGAHT
+4794 TVTDQINGAHT

-4873 QTEVEQAI
+4873 QAEVEQAI
-4881 QQVNATKQALNG
+4881 KQVNAAKQALNG

-4991 GTPDV
+4991 ATPDV

-5024 TAKQNVQQAIDQL
+5024 TAKQNVQHAIDQL
-5037 PNLNQAQRDEYNKQ
+5037 PNLNQAQRDEYSKQ

-5069 TLNDAMTQLKQGIAD
+5069 TLNDAMTQLKQGIANKAQIKGSENYHDADTDKQTAYDNAVTKAEELLKQTTNPTMDPNTIQQALTKVNDTNQALNGNQKLADAKQDAKTTLGTLDHLNDAQKQALTTQVEQAPDIATVNNVKQNAQNLNNAMTNLNNALQDKTETLNSINFTDADQAKKDAYTNAVSHAEGILSKANGSNASQTEVEQAMQRVNEAKQALNGNDNVQRAKDAAKQVITNANDLNQAQKDALKQQVDAAQTVANVNTIKQTAQDLNQAMTQLKQGIAD

-5237 AQQIANGTPTPVL
+5237 AQQIANGIPTPVL
-5250 APDTVT
+5250 TPDTVT

-5269 NGDEKLAQAKQDAL
+5269 NGDEKLAQAKQEAL

-5327 GNLKQGIANKDTVK
+5327 SNLKQGIANKDTVK

-5347 DADVDKQTAYTN
+5347 DADADKQTAYTN

-5377 PDDITRALTQVTDAK
+5377 PDEITRALTQVTDAK
-5392 NSLNGEAKLATEK
+5392 NGLNGEAKLATEK

-5454 QLSQAINDKDQI
+5454 QLSQAINDKAQT

-5607 DYNKAVTAANNIINQ
+5607 DYNQAVTAANNIINQ

-5888 ATVNTTKAALHGDVK
+5888 TTVNTTKAALHGDVK

-5981 KKQAYDEAVQNAESI
+5981 KKQSYDEAVQNAESI

-6063 TRDKV
+6063 
-6068 AEIIAQAQALNEAMK
+6068 
-6083 ALKESIKDQ
+6083 
-6092 PQTEAS
+6092 
-6098 SKFIN
+6098 
-6103 EDQAQKDAY
+6103 
-6112 TQAVQHAKDL
+6112 
-6122 INKTTDPTLAKSIID
+6122 
-6137 QATQAVTDAKNNL
+6137 
-6150 HGDQK
+6150 
-6155 LAQDKQR
+6155 
-6162 ATETLN
+6162 
-6168 NLSNLNTPQRQALE
+6168 
-6182 NQINNAATRGE
+6182 TRGE

-6313 AATRDEVAQKLAE
+6313 AATRGEVAQKLAE

-6496 AQSITD
+6496 AESITD

-6513 VEQALTK
+6513 VDQVLTK

-6707 MDQLSQEITGNEGRT
+6707 MDQLSQEITDNEGRT

-6734 VKQVYDEAV
+6734 VKQVYDETV

-6756 NLTAEQV
+6756 NLTAKQV
-6763 IKLNDAIT
+6763 IKLNDAVT

-7015 GAIQTVNDAIHNLN
+7015 GAIQAVNDAIHNLN

-7128 SLIDEIDRNPNLTD
+7128 ALIDEIDRNPNLTD

-7231 ILQQGHNGINNAM
+7231 ILQQGHNDINNAM
-7244 TKEEIEQAKAQL
+7244 TKEAIEQAKERL

-7265 LVKAKENAKQ
+7265 LVKAKEDAKN

-7300 ALKDRI
+7300 ALKYRI

-7528 QKIDE
+7528 QKINE

-7561 YINNAP
+7561 HVNNAP

-7582 IEQFYPEQFTIE
+7582 IEQFNPEQFTIE

-7695 IRNSEIGTTDEKQAA
+7695 IRNSEIGTADEKQAA

-7750 VISDRA
+7750 VTSDRA

-7790 KIDEDDDIDPLHMR
+7790 KLDEDDDIDPLHMR

-7888 DTLNNGESL
+7888 DSLNNGESL

-7923 ENTDEKVLQD
+7923 ENTDEKVLKD
-7933 NEHSPILIA
+7933 NEHSPLLFA
-7942 KRRKDKEVDVETT
+7942 KRRKDKEEDVETT
-7955 TSIESNE
+7955 TSIESKDE
-7962 DDAPLLLAKKKNQK
+7962 DVPLLLAKKKNQK

-7981 GKKSASKNLLK
+7981 DKKSASKNTSK
-7992 S
+7992 KVAAKKKKKKAKKNKK

>member
-1 MGNGAEHSKTINVVR
+1 M
-16 GQNNQWTIANKP
+16 
-28 DYVTLDAQTGKVT
+28 
-41 FNANTIK
+41 
-48 PNSSITITPKAGT
+48 
-61 GHSVSSN
+61 
-68 PSTLTAPAAH
+68 
-78 TVNTTEIVKDYG
+78 
-90 SNVTAAEINN
+90 
-100 AVQVANK
+100 
-107 RTATIK
+107 
-113 NGTAM
+113 
-118 PTNLAGGST
+118 
-127 TTIPVTVTYND
+127 
-138 GSTEEVQESIFTK
+138 
-151 ADKRELIT
+151 
-159 AKNHL
+159 
-164 DDPVSTEGK
+164 
-173 KPGTITQYNNA
+173 
-184 MHNAQQQINTA
+184 
-195 KTEAQQVINN
+195 
-205 ERATPQQVSD
+205 
-215 ALTKVRAAQTKIDQA
+215 
-230 KALLQ
+230 
-235 NKEDNSQ
+235 
-242 LVTSKNNLQSSVNQV
+242 
-257 PSTAGMTQQSID
+257 
-269 NYNAKKREAET
+269 
-280 EITAAQRVIDNGDAT
+280 
-295 AQQISDEKHRVD
+295 
-307 NALTALNQAKH
+307 
-318 DLTADTHALEQA
+318 
-330 VQQLNRT
+330 
-337 GTTTGKKPASITAYN
+337 
-352 NSIRALQSDLTSA
+352 
-365 KNSANAIIQKPIRT
+365 
-379 VQEVQSALT
+379 
-388 NVNRVNERLTQAI
+388 
-401 NQLVPLA
+401 
-408 DNSALRTAK
+408 
-417 TKLDEEINKSVTTDG
+417 
-432 MTQSSIQA
+432 
-440 YENAKRAGQTEST
+440 
-453 NAQNVINNGDATD
+453 
-466 QQIAAEKTKV
+466 
-476 EEKYNSLKQAIAGL
+476 
-490 TPDLAPLQTAK
+490 
-501 TQLQNDIDQP
+501 
-511 TSTTGMTSTS
+511 
-521 VATFNEKLS
+521 
-530 AARTKIQEIDRV
+530 
-542 LASHPDVATIRQ
+542 
-554 NVTAANAAKTALDQA
+554 
-569 RNGLTVDKA
+569 
-578 PLENAKNQLQHSI
+578 
-591 DTQTSTTGMTQDSIN
+591 
-606 AYNAKLTAARN
+606 
-617 KIQQINQVL
+617 
-626 AGSPTVEQINTNTS
+626 
-640 AANQAKSD
+640 
-648 LDHARQAL
+648 
-656 TPDKAPLQNAK
+656 
-667 TQLEQS
+667 
-673 INQPTDTTGMTT
+673 
-685 ASLNAYNQK
+685 
-694 LQAARQKLTEINQ
+694 
-707 VLNGNPTVQNINDK
+707 
-721 VTEANQAK
+721 
-729 DQLNTARQGLTL
+729 
-741 DRQPALT
+741 
-748 TLHGA
+748 
-753 SNLNQAQQ
+753 
-761 NNFTQ
+761 
-766 QINAAQNHAALETIK
+766 
-781 SNITALN
+781 
-788 TAMTKLKDSV
+788 
-798 ADNNTIKSG
+798 
-807 QNYTDATPANKQA
+807 
-820 YDNAV
+820 
-825 NAAKG
+825 
-830 VIGETTNPT
+830 
-839 MDVNTVNQKAASVKS
+839 
-854 TKDALDGQQNLQRAK
+854 
-869 TEATNAITHASDLNQ
+869 
-884 AQKNALTQQVNSAQ
+884 
-898 NVQAVNDIKQTTHS
+898 
-912 LNTAMTG
+912 
-919 LKRGVANHNQVVQS
+919 
-933 DNYVNAD
+933 
-940 TNKKNDYNNAY
+940 
-951 NHANDIINGNAQH
+951 
-964 PVITPSDVNNALS
+964 
-977 NVTSKEHAL
+977 
-986 NGEAKLNAAKQE
+986 
-998 ANTALGH
+998 
-1005 LNNLNNAQRQN
+1005 
-1016 LQSQI
+1016 
-1021 NGAHQIDAVNTIKQN
+1021 
-1036 ATNLNSA
+1036 
-1043 MGNLRQ
+1043 
-1049 AVADKDQVKR
+1049 
-1059 TEDYADAD
+1059 
-1067 TAKQNAYNSAVSSA
+1067 
-1081 ETIINQTTNPTMS
+1081 
-1094 VDDVNR
+1094 
-1100 ATSAVTSNKNALNG
+1100 
-1114 DEKLAQSKTDAA
+1114 
-1126 RAIDAL
+1126 
-1132 PHLNNAQKADVK
+1132 
-1144 SKINAASNIA
+1144 
-1154 GVNTV
+1154 
-1159 KQQGTD
+1159 
-1165 LNTAMGNL
+1165 
-1173 QGAINDEQTT
+1173 
-1183 LNSQNYQDATPSKKT
+1183 
-1198 AYTNAVQA
+1198 
-1206 AKDILNKSNG
+1206 
-1216 QNKTKDQVTE
+1216 
-1226 AMNQLNSAKNNLD
+1226 
-1239 GTRLLDQAKQTAKQQ
+1239 
-1254 LNNMTHLTTAQK
+1254 
-1266 TNLTNQINSG
+1266 
-1276 TTVAGVH
+1276 
-1283 TVQSNANTLDQ
+1283 
-1294 AMNTLRQSIANK
+1294 
-1306 DATKASEDYVD
+1306 
-1317 ANNDKQTAYN
+1317 
-1327 NAVAAAETI
+1327 
-1336 INANSNPEMNPST
+1336 
-1349 ITQKA
+1349 
-1354 EQVNSSKTAL
+1354 NSSKTAL

-1398 ISSAT
+1398 ITSAT

-1416 HLDQAMASLQSGI
+1416 HLDQAMASLQNGI

-1528 TNLAGVESVKQSA
+1528 TNLAGVESVKQNA

-1635 ASDLNQKQKDALKT
+1635 ASDLNQKQKDALKA

-1660 QDVQRN
+1660 QDVQHN

-1747 LRVAKQNANTA
+1747 LREAKQNANTA

-1809 ETTVKASQ
+1809 ETTVKTSQ
-1817 NYTDASSNNQS
+1817 NYTDASPNNQS

-1894 QKSAISTQIDRAGHV
+1894 QKSAISSQIDRAGHV
-1909 SEVTAAKNA
+1909 SEVTATKNA

-2043 TGTQLNT
+2043 TSTQLNT

-2199 ATGSNKTNYNN
+2199 ATERNKTNYNN

-2488 NAVTRAKAALNGAE
+2488 NAVTRAKAALNGAD

-2510 ATNTINGLP
+2510 ATNTIDGLP

-2621 AALNGVQNLAQA
+2621 AALNGAQNLAQA

-2675 TELNGAMTALKAAI
+2675 TELNSAMTALKAAI

-2717 NAENIINGTPNATLT
+2717 NAENIISGTPNATLT

-2737 SATSQVNA
+2737 SAASQVNA

-2756 RVAKENANNTID
+2756 RVAKEHANNTID

-2780 LKEQVQSATTLEGVQ
+2780 LKEQVQSATTLDGVQ

-2827 TDASPTNRNEYDS
+2827 TDASPNNRNEYDS

-2859 NTITQATSQ
+2859 NTITQVTSQ

-2873 HALNGAQNL
+2873 QALNGARNL

-2937 QNGINDEAQTK
+2937 QNGINDETQTK
-2948 QTQKYLDAEPIKK
+2948 QTQKYLDAEPSKK
-2961 SAYDQAVN
+2961 SAYDQVVN

-3133 LERAKQAANTA
+3133 LDRAKQAANTA

-3309 SAMKG
+3309 TAMKG

-3331 TDASPNNRSEY
+3331 TDASQNKQTDYN
-3342 DSAVT
+3342 SAVT
-3347 AAKAIIDQ
+3347 AAKAIIGQ

-3481 AQGPNTAKDNVESAL
+3481 AQGPNTSKDGVETAL
-3496 QNVQRA
+3496 ENVQRA

-3510 NVANAKS
+3510 NVANAKT

-3534 EALKTQIE
+3534 EALKSQIE
-3542 GASTVAGV
+3542 GATTVAGV

-3567 QSGINDEAATKA
+3567 QNGINDEAATKA
-3579 AQKYTDADRDKQT
+3579 AQKYTDADREKQT

-3633 GDARLNEA
+3633 GDERLNEA
-3641 KNTAKQQLATMSH
+3641 KNTAKQQVATMSH
-3654 LTNAQKANLTEQIE
+3654 LTDAQKANLTSQIE
-3668 RGTTV
+3668 SGTTV

-3701 TTKSSEDYQ
+3701 ATKSSEDYQ
-3710 DANADLQNAYNR
+3710 DANADLQNAYND
-3722 AVSDAEGIISATNNP
+3722 AVTNAEGIISATNNP

-3765 AAKQTAKTD
+3765 AAKQTAKSD

-3884 GDNKVAQAKET
+3884 GDNKVAQAKES

-3920 ATTVADVTAAQ
+3920 ATTVAGVTAAQ

-3982 DKANGQNMTKAQ
+3982 DKAHGQNMTKAQ

-4054 SVKTKAQD
+4054 GVKTKAQD
-4062 LDGAMQRLES
+4062 LDGAMQRLQS

-4097 DNAIIQAESYLNKD
+4097 DNAITQAESYLNKD

-4136 GDANLQRAKTEATQA
+4136 GDANLQRAKTEAIQA

-4208 GGNYTNA
+4208 SGNYTNA

-4327 NKDEVKASQPYVDA
+4327 NKDDVKASQPYVDA
-4341 DTDKQNAYNTAV
+4341 DRDKQNAYNTAV
-4353 TSAENIINATSQPTL
+4353 TNAENIINATSQPTL
-4368 NPSAVT
+4368 DPSAVT
-4374 QAANQVNT
+4374 QAANQVST

-4518 VTDAKNNANQRLST
+4518 VTDAKNNANQTLST

-4605 RNAENILNKSTGT
+4605 HNAENILNKSTGT

-4633 TTKAALNGTQNLEKA
+4633 ATKAALNGTQNLEKA

-4657 GLSHLTNAQKDA
+4657 GLSHLTNAQKEA

-4717 DASPNKKDAYNNAV
+4717 DASQNKKDAYNNAV
-4731 TTAQGIIDQTTNPT
+4731 TTAQGIIDQTTSPT

-4766 GNENLEAAKQQATQS
+4766 GNENLEAAKQQASQS

-4794 AVTNQINGAHT
+4794 TVTDQINGAHT

-4873 QTEVEQAI
+4873 QAEVEQAI
-4881 QQVNATKQALNG
+4881 KQVNAAKQALNG

-4991 GTPDV
+4991 ATPDV

-5024 TAKQNVQQAIDQL
+5024 TAKQNVQHAIDQL
-5037 PNLNQAQRDEYNKQ
+5037 PNLNQAQRDEYSKQ

-5069 TLNDAMTQLKQGIAD
+5069 TLNDAMTQLKQGIANKAQIKGSENYHDADTDKQTAYDNAVTKAEELLKQTTNPTMDPNTIQQALTKVNDTNQALNGNQKLADAKQDAKTTLGTLDHLNDAQKQALTTQVEQAPDIATVNNVKQNAQNLNNAMTNLNNALQDKTETLNSINFTDADQAKKDAYTNAVSHAEGILSKANGSNASQTEVEQAMQRVNEAKQALNGNDNVQRAKDAAKQVITNANDLNQAQKDALKQQVDAAQTVANVNTIKQTAQDLNQAMTQLKQGIAD

-5237 AQQIANGTPTPVL
+5237 AQQIANGIPTPVL
-5250 APDTVT
+5250 TPDTVT

-5269 NGDEKLAQAKQDAL
+5269 NGDEKLAQAKQEAL

-5327 GNLKQGIANKDTVK
+5327 SNLKQGIANKDTVK

-5347 DADVDKQTAYTN
+5347 DADADKQTAYTN

-5377 PDDITRALTQVTDAK
+5377 PDEITRALTQVTDAK
-5392 NSLNGEAKLATEK
+5392 NGLNGEAKLATEK

-5454 QLSQAINDKDQI
+5454 QLSQAINDKAQT

-5532 QAKQQLANLT
+5532 RAKQQLANLT

-5607 DYNKAVTAANNIINQ
+5607 DYNQAVTAANNIINQ

-5888 ATVNTTKAALHGDVK
+5888 TTVNTTKAALHGDVK

-5981 KKQAYDEAVQNAESI
+5981 KKQSYDEAVQNAESI

-6063 TRDKV
+6063 
-6068 AEIIAQAQALNEAMK
+6068 
-6083 ALKESIKDQ
+6083 
-6092 PQTEAS
+6092 
-6098 SKFIN
+6098 
-6103 EDQAQKDAY
+6103 
-6112 TQAVQHAKDL
+6112 
-6122 INKTTDPTLAKSIID
+6122 
-6137 QATQAVTDAKNNL
+6137 
-6150 HGDQK
+6150 
-6155 LAQDKQR
+6155 
-6162 ATETLN
+6162 
-6168 NLSNLNTPQRQALE
+6168 
-6182 NQINNAATRGE
+6182 TRGE

-6313 AATRDEVAQKLAE
+6313 AATRGEVAQKLAE

-6496 AQSITD
+6496 AESITD

-6513 VEQALTK
+6513 VDQVLTK

-6707 MDQLSQEITGNEGRT
+6707 MDQLSQEITDNEGRT

-6734 VKQVYDEAV
+6734 VKQVYDETV

-6756 NLTAEQV
+6756 NLTAKQV
-6763 IKLNDAIT
+6763 IKLNDAVT

-7015 GAIQTVNDAIHNLN
+7015 GAIQAVNDAIHNLN

-7128 SLIDEIDRNPNLTD
+7128 ALIDEIDRNPNLTD

-7231 ILQQGHNGINNAM
+7231 ILQQGHNDINNAM
-7244 TKEEIEQAKAQL
+7244 TKEAIEQAKERL

-7265 LVKAKENAKQ
+7265 LVKAKEDAKN

-7528 QKIDE
+7528 QKINE

-7561 YINNAP
+7561 HVNNAP

-7582 IEQFYPEQFTIE
+7582 IEQFNPEQFTIE

-7695 IRNSEIGTTDEKQAA
+7695 IRNSEIGTADEKQAA

-7750 VISDRA
+7750 VTSDRA

-7790 KIDEDDDIDPLHMR
+7790 KLDEDDDIDPLHMR

-7888 DTLNNGESL
+7888 DSLNNGESL

-7923 ENTDEKVLQD
+7923 ENTDEKVLKD
-7933 NEHSPILIA
+7933 NEHSPLLFA
-7942 KRRKDKEVDVETT
+7942 KRRKDKEEDVETT
-7955 TSIESNE
+7955 TSIESKDE
-7962 DDAPLLLAKKKNQK
+7962 DVPLLLAKKKNQK

-7981 GKKSASKNLLK
+7981 DKKSASKNTSK
-7992 S
+7992 KVAAKKKKKKAKKNKK